1 MANNCSLKFNET
13 KVYTNLKA
21 EVGNDDVLFNSL
33 MSAVIDGSRPSGF
46 NKEFETYYVNNYG
59 SIPNTNDESKEVAT
73 AIQNFYKNRNFNVN
87 EHTTDSAFI
96 SDVKSKGYTSTA
108 AKTCGIR
115 TTGNLMLAFYHN
127 DLIKG
132 RLEEHAEDRK
142 DNLANRVI
150 NRMFGAVAKNI
161 LETRKIE
168 ATKEEI
174 AKVRK
179 QLMNTKSNDF
189 IKIEE
194 EVSKYTPQLRNQFAT
209 LKDMLSDKVKY
220 FTEVFQGDD
229 RLGEIRFKKDDEIS
243 QQEVN
248 WNESYSIEDDEALNL
263 DDAADNGSNSEK
275 DTTTARWEDNGTK
288 SDFMKDFSFAVR
300 SYLSTIPKLSSTEVS
315 ADGKYQ
321 YDKSNP
327 LGMVDYM
334 DFKSV
339 DNAIKGDIETT
350 NIDAFLKKLEDVAES
365 NKEYAGLAYLA
376 NDLRKKPDFAYKVFQ
391 VYRRRTMRK
400 QQARIDDNTV
410 IPVRSNTRADKLETL
425 RINYLNDIKSTALN
439 IMIEDTKDILESIKT
454 KIKDYKALQKTKG
467 FDLNK
472 EALSADI
479 INAIASR
486 LKQYYPSL
494 DKAAIE
500 RFARLNGK
508 VDGKAPNIANNLTQ
522 LYGYLENTAKYANE
536 TLTNKKYLDN
546 KFKEANKIEDKK
558 ARKEA
563 LDSVREAYKQG
574 YLSTNTK
581 TYALELAKA
590 LAPYSV
596 VNIDSNST
604 NALGNQSADQ
614 INDSMI
620 TNFLN
625 AIKATLTEEQK
636 DGTKVSTELINYG
649 KYKFQGVQYNLSGIL
664 MEHRNENGAIIN
676 YGLFYKDKDG
686 NIQITNY
693 ARDMVNISLFDGAGN
708 PNTKDNVLYSGMSK
722 GDYVYT
728 GFAQYFNAEQNP
740 NMLMGDYFMRIPS
753 DAPKNFVVHAPR
765 YKVDGLFSKMH
776 AIRNAKGEVIGK
788 EVSVDD
794 INENHPIV
802 QQFKNI
808 FKQELLDMANFI
820 NIVFEVKENIE
831 TLEDGTVVDQRGRI
845 VFNNDNTPMFKKG
858 WGLDAE
864 SARRVFA
871 NYHIGKGHKHFIE
884 KKGDGWAFNG
894 LLFKDDRFVLTDYK
908 TGTTTKYGDS
918 LLKYLFPSLYGGAR
932 DGFIPFTINANG
944 EVELNLTADQEAMIT
959 RMVKGFVT
967 DYSNN
972 AIARMSEYKDLDIN
986 NLINEK
992 NSIDF
997 ALNHRLMYI
1006 AFNDVFEGDTKFY
1019 KDTQTFLKRSKE
1031 SQASGV
1037 PYGFVDTSLDLRE
1050 NSTIVQGA
1058 FLNTPEVQARL
1069 KAIGLDVQQKTKFN
1083 GITIKNTVRTSEECK
1098 VAKTYPDGR
1107 IEGEDGILVKDLV
1120 KNAKL
1125 TLEQARDLMGGPIL
1139 YKPDG
1144 TPELNKDKSCRRSG
1158 GFSNTTVNDAQ
1169 SYITFEEWIRRI
1181 AGRGQLN
1188 DYLPLIEAIQDESKE
1203 IPADL
1208 LKKFVQVQ
1216 KNFYY
1221 DQYYDEK
1228 LNTIAP
1234 RQIKNAEFVLVPRF
1248 IRGTQLEQ
1256 VYNAMKDNNIDQLNT
1271 EETSKAGKA
1280 RVLTIFDEKTGEV
1293 TEEHLKDFNNKAE
1306 DYRDEYDYNHLYT
1319 QQETPQHMNAKNK
1332 AGIQIMKKI
1341 LDNIAR
1347 NSPLYAY
1354 KEDFF
1359 NMYVANIKD
1368 SFNNLVDELKIPI
1381 DKDGNIKF
1389 DESGNITG
1397 LDMQVFFDKLKDECM
1412 RLGLDS
1418 NMMDFVT
1425 LNASMPIAPNGCPNP
1440 VMPTY
1445 LSNVIN
1451 KLESISQAMF
1461 NSAITR
1467 QELPGFHAAQ
1477 ITNVGFKAT
1486 KDQVSYSKE
1495 LKYHPNGERYI
1506 EIMLP
1511 KSNFGFAKNADGTYK
1526 DVDEVRDKDG
1536 NLIGGLLKQLQ
1547 DAHLDTLI
1555 GYRIPTEGKQSVCVM
1570 KVVGFLDD
1578 AQGST
1583 IVVPDDWVSQTGSD
1597 FDIDSV
1603 YGIQYNTYIGRD
1615 GNIKRATWKDTV
1627 TENDWLNYIRR
1638 ETGLKLSGIDN
1649 ETFENIKTE
1658 AKASTKAEARD
1669 ARKAEIEEIKN
1680 KFDEIESEAYF
1691 NLDDNT
1697 KEVIKLIHEKINE
1710 AYGAKPSKAKYQEQL
1725 EVEIATLS
1733 DRLEDFKDT
1742 YIEEELDAIKDYI
1755 EAKNQI
1761 LNNVIN
1767 GFELS
1772 DDFDYNAIK
1781 SEKIKSA
1788 IKAYKDEQLRL
1799 AKQVAK
1805 GSRLLQFEAY
1815 KKKFDSDVI
1824 GNNSR
1829 QARNNRLLDD
1839 MIHILRANESL
1850 EENLSRSNFESIIA
1864 ARDKVMN
1871 PIVKEVRESRS
1882 PYDFLDQA
1890 AYQEDV
1896 MSGAKLKAFSVTR
1909 DTFCS
1914 VCNTVRPRIADNY
1927 VVKIA
1932 YSKDKYNLK
1941 ELKKRF
1947 EKVEE
1952 TDEGYVVTHNTLG
1965 WTNDNKNVDGYIL
1978 TAYSSQTTA
1987 HILDA
1992 VKEGAIPN
2000 VNDFTFAVYKT
2011 LVDIGS
2017 NYDTAVGF
2025 IMQPAITRIVN
2036 AYNANKSIYSDKH
2049 NKPIEEAIASLGKEI
2064 LNAYHIKTDKMNLD
2078 DIVARVNALLGVKY
2092 SLDKHNDITLSP
2104 DELAKRLLNNDS
2116 RPVKENKY
2124 IKHNTYSGLIDYND
2138 NSVFVFGSNP
2148 LGINGNPSKGT
2159 GGAALV
2165 ALNQGRVQQGEIMD
2179 NTISN
2184 NGRAYGLTTVK
2195 APNAR
2200 NNKGNQLS
2208 IEEIT
2213 NNIKKLY
2220 QYANNNK
2227 DKTFKVAY
2235 TDGKLLN
2242 GHSIEEL
2249 VNAFINAGEIP
2260 NNVLFSDTLNKYFVK
2275 QTNINKENIN
2285 NIATDWTV
2293 LFAYNDLAKLSNK
2306 IGDTARVCNPDR
2318 FGAKQSIF
2326 ATRKVFNDIADL
2338 IEDENPALV
2347 VGTSSI
2353 VNSIYAGYD
2362 PNKGLRSYITSD
2374 AKSAYPS
2381 LNAFLKYAS
2390 APSIL
2395 VNRMLF
2401 DTEQDNFRIANR
2413 AIEVINGSNNVT
2425 EKDYKGF
2432 TQYILNTA
2440 YKQTDAVV
2448 CNYTYDIEK
2457 KQTVV
2462 NKEVD
2467 ETDEALRIMGYGC
2480 TPDFTFNVKDVT
2492 NPTQEEVDTWSKL
2505 SPAQKISWLKANS
2518 VDAGIFNYINT
2529 NLFNEYEM
2537 NRDGQS
2543 RQTIRF
2549 NEDAIDSE
2557 TAYNLFDTAFSSDNP
2572 LVKLAAMDMIKYAF
2586 VAEGF
2591 KIGRGAIN
2599 KCIKND
2605 ALRDENTFVQY
2616 NGSRTSVVAQIKAQI
2631 DNAVAR
2637 TDLIEQYLRTDP
2649 GVTNVPHKFMNKKY
2663 SSMFKTVTRGM
2674 YEFSLNDKNNA
2685 IEFGFARESN
2695 SKVVPIQFN
2704 DYIYITK
2711 KEGNES
2717 VTKLYKIV
2725 SPAPGIGFAYPLN
2738 SLEAGEDR
2746 EVSINNANNSV
2757 PLPSYYEAVIE
2768 NLMSDDTDYTLEQ
2781 LNELYKKHIAT
2792 TKVNKVKA
2800 VTHFDIMAD
2809 ANNDNGGAKD
2819 AINKI
2824 IKTFNNYEGN
2834 RIFIQNMY
2842 LYGKTKYDSFTPPI
2856 HVEGETISND
2866 GESISINGNFLFRRA
2881 TKVSIESHNI
2891 RTGEH
2896 IEEKPQMVEIVRET
2910 PMASSREE
2918 VTLGSA
2924 SSKLEQSLRT
2934 TTDSFEK
2941 NIVKELNRRS
2951 GLGDIEAG
2959 KLMRQLRGEG
2969 FEQSTKGYK
2978 EFKDSVFY
2986 SGYAYLKHKVNST
2999 LGKFNQFYRD
3009 ENGNYFAINSP
3020 EVIEAIKNNPDLQR
3034 QFLEALADANAII
3047 DKFGIINQIKADEI
3061 ENPTLKFY
3069 IEEMQKMIKELSNT
3083 SVIDDAE
3090 VKFGIDYLQKLS
3102 NDPNIQ
3108 NGIVSI
3114 WDGFHSSG
3122 WLDAWFGDL
3131 QEQGN
3136 SLVQVVTRKVM
3147 ADIHAKESQSKD
3159 FAVAFGKHFE
3169 DIKARAAK
3177 VGASV
3182 DLNKIFDKN
3191 GNIVRNYT
3199 DKFVEDIKELKRNV
3213 AKARV
3218 NVQENP
3224 MEYIQA
3230 KHKLDK
3236 FLLDH
3241 VNREYVDSYYQKL
3254 YNEDEFIINN
3264 HPQIYSE
3271 YVKLRETI
3279 RQINSRRIDGVLSK
3293 EFEDKLVELR
3303 TKIDDLTSQFIGND
3317 YKPAYEY
3324 GFPGIERAPDDSII
3338 VINQELYDNARKQ
3351 SLNDAIQL
3359 DQYLRRIKDIKEEYT
3374 AKEEKEGFRDM
3385 LDKMLNIIDNA
3396 EVRDSNGKVTTPAS
3410 QLDTNKEYK
3419 KAKEWIANNAHWS
3432 VDDILKVQIEDAYKK
3447 LGITS
3452 GKASKARKLIKEKL
3466 TKGEQI
3472 YDEFGNIDASKFTNT
3487 EIAKIKEDVERNY
3500 GTTNTSLFSDRN
3512 LINSAELTNE
3522 AAPSEFFKMLNSGG
3536 RSNPEY
3542 QKIITKIN
3550 DITRKYYNSAAKIVE
3565 TSKMSIEDLKT
3576 LADLYDELDKTKK
3589 KIKTKYGYDVYEAYS
3604 EYAKENV
3611 NEKAYYDEE
3620 GEAKKRT
3627 EPEFYT
3633 LWKRVNIRYEVLR
3646 DEKGKIVIDETTGKA
3661 VYDLTKAPKPNHWLY
3676 TTIAPNDA
3684 YWKDLNKRDPKE
3696 AARQKKEVEDK
3707 TKAQEFLS
3715 NTLETINTPQYYKAK
3730 NAALAKGI
3738 DYYKEWYD
3746 NNHVYNPFTHA
3757 YEALPIW
3764 NRTRVI
3770 PSIDNGEY
3778 SPNWT
3783 QTTLTPK
3790 AHYKNP
3796 NYIESYTDNENY
3808 KTVETDD
3815 KNGTTHVPGY
3825 DNNLGLNEYE
3835 QEAKQYIQDTL
3846 MQFAKTETAKR
3857 AIASGMAPH
3866 RVKKAEHDAKWAA
3879 KQAKEF
3885 IGFSDM
3891 LPSGKDSWYEKID
3904 YSEDRTIDMPMLMT
3918 QLKNKESVDLD
3929 NIRSTKPK
3937 RETYTSDE
3945 AYEKDLEAYQKRM
3958 DEATKKNEEI
3968 HQKLLDRDYIG
3979 AIQDFISAAGHY
3991 NAIQDNKQ
3999 LLFYTHRML
4008 SKMKAYDTNLGW
4020 NNLRKDSQTST
4031 SDETS
4036 YIEKADTRLQ
4046 EQFDNWV
4053 RRLVYDQYKIPQNK
4067 LTRNASMLQSF
4078 TSAKFMMLN
4087 FTGAIGNITIG
4098 ESAIAGEYIAKEY
4111 FTPTGWLKGKNMWR
4125 QAVPSFIRGMAN
4137 EDSTTLA
4144 DALVKFMNIVDFDE
4158 VNNRPTVHL
4167 DADTILNKIR
4177 DFMYSPNS
4185 MGEHFMQN
4193 GAMFSMFFDNRMV
4206 KVPDAESNGRLGYE
4220 AMTWEQY
4227 KNKFH
4232 EYAMKNIIGG
4242 NEELLNKYETFKK
4255 NILADDNKKKEY
4267 IWNRRDINTEFANLY
4282 LTKEQKKQFIA
4293 ERKKLEK
4300 EAKVKFEELPTVM
4313 DQLDLKDGR
4322 LAFKEGSILAELQAK
4337 SQDKEV
4343 GDGYMFLGYMKGK
4356 VISVNKKIHGVYDK
4370 LGAAQL
4376 EKQWWGSLAMQYH
4389 KHIYPGVMKHYRRKG
4404 YFNEERGT
4412 KEVGCAPALF
4422 DFLTTPIRQLRYE
4435 KEMSDG
4441 QVEALE
4447 SLQVLLKGYAEFAM
4461 NLQTNWQLMPKWQ
4474 RASIERA
4481 AGDVVG
4487 ALGGVCTAL
4496 AVRCIW
4502 DDDDLKN
4509 SLWGNLM
4516 LYEADDLTTQSM
4528 MYNMLFLPQQFDQ
4541 LWSSPIAGVTA
4552 GKDIMSACNNIAAYV
4567 MDDDY
4572 DPNYT
4577 SGRYAGQNKI
4587 LVKLGRQIP
4596 IYRSLNN
4603 LATLDKANSYYK
4615 TGDNLLTLINVK
4627 DWANDIRGTSSLER

>member
-46 NKEFETYYVNNYG
+46 NKEFEIYYANNYG

-150 NRMFGAVAKNI
+150 NRMLGAVATNI
-161 LETRKIE
+161 LEARKVE

-189 IKIEE
+189 VKLED
-194 EVSKYTPQLRNQFAT
+194 EVSKTTPQLRNQFAT

-220 FTEVFQGDD
+220 FTQVIQTDD
-229 RLGEIRFKKDDEIS
+229 RLGEIRFKKDDDLS
-243 QQEVN
+243 QQEAD
-248 WNESYSIEDDEALNL
+248 WSESFDIEDDDDLNL
-263 DDAADNGSNSEK
+263 NNAADNASNNEK

-334 DFKSV
+334 DFKVVNS
-339 DNAIKGDIETT
+339 AIRGDIETT
-350 NIDAFLKKLEDVAES
+350 NIDAFLKKLEDIAES
-365 NKEYAGLAYLA
+365 NKEYAGLAYLD
-376 NDLRKKPDFAYKVFQ
+376 NDLKKKPDFAYKLFQ
-391 VYRRRTMRK
+391 VYRRRTIRK
-400 QQARIDDNTV
+400 QQVRIDDNAVSPT
-410 IPVRSNTRADKLETL
+410 RSNNRADKLETL

-439 IMIEDTKDILESIKT
+439 IMIEDTNDILGVIKT
-454 KIKDYKALQKTKG
+454 KIDDYKKLQKTKG

-472 EALSADI
+472 QALSADI
-479 INAIASR
+479 INTIASR

-536 TLTNKKYLDN
+536 TLSNKRYLDN
-546 KFKEANKIEDKK
+546 RFKETNKIKDKK
-558 ARKEA
+558 AKKEA
-563 LDSVREAYKQG
+563 LANVREAYKQG

-581 TYALELAKA
+581 AYALELAKS

-625 AIKATLTEEQK
+625 AVKATLTEQQK

-664 MEHRNENGAIIN
+664 MEHRNENGAVIN
-676 YGLFYKDKDG
+676 YGLFYKDKNG

-740 NMLMGDYFMRIPS
+740 KMLMGDYFMRIPS

-776 AIRNAKGEVIGK
+776 AIRNVKGEVIAK

-794 INENHPIV
+794 INETHPIV
-802 QQFKNI
+802 QQFRNI
-808 FKQELLDMANFI
+808 FKQELLDMVNFI
-820 NIVFEVKENIE
+820 NIVFETNSLGQIKYND
-831 TLEDGTVVDQRGRI
+831 DGSPI
-845 VFNNDNTPMFKKG
+845 FKKG

-871 NYHIGKGHKHFIE
+871 NYHIAKGHKHFIE

-908 TGTTTKYGDS
+908 TGKTTKYGDK
-918 LLKYLFPSLYGGAR
+918 LLEYLFPSLYGGAR
-932 DGFIPFTINANG
+932 DGFIPFTTNANG
-944 EVELNLTADQEAMIT
+944 EVELNLSADQEAMII

-972 AIARMSEYKDLDIN
+972 SITRMSEYKDLDIN

-1006 AFNDVFEGDTKFY
+1006 AFNDIFEGDTKFY
-1019 KDTQTFLKRSKE
+1019 RDSQTFLKRSKE

-1037 PYGFVDTSLDLRE
+1037 PYGFVDTSLDLRK

-1058 FLNTPEVQARL
+1058 FLNTPEIQARL

-1107 IEGEDGILVKDLV
+1107 VEGEDGILVKDLV

-1125 TLEQARDLMGGPIL
+1125 TLEQARDLMGGPIV
-1139 YKPDG
+1139 YDNNGKPKLNDDG
-1144 TPELNKDKSCRRSG
+1144 SYRRSG
-1158 GFSNTTVNDAQ
+1158 GFSNTTINDAQ

-1188 DYLPLIEAIQDESKE
+1188 EYLPLIEAIQDESKE

-1221 DQYYDEK
+1221 DQYYDKE
-1228 LNTIAP
+1228 LNTIAA

-1256 VYNAMKDNNIDQLNT
+1256 VYKAMKDNNIDQLNT

-1280 RVLTIFDEKTGEV
+1280 RILTIFDEKTGEV

-1306 DYRDEYDYNHLYT
+1306 DYLEEYDYNHLYT

-1341 LDNIAR
+1341 LDNIDS
-1347 NSPLYAY
+1347 NSPLHAY

-1368 SFNNLVDELKIPI
+1368 SFNKLVNELKIPL

-1389 DESGNITG
+1389 DEAGNITG
-1397 LDMQVFFDKLKDECM
+1397 VDMQVFFDKLKDECM

-1425 LNASMPIAPNGCPNP
+1425 LNASMPIAANGCPNP

-1445 LSNVIN
+1445 LSNVVN

-1486 KDQVSYSKE
+1486 KDQVSYSKQ

-1511 KSNFGFAKNADGTYK
+1511 ASNFGFAKNADGTYK
-1526 DVDEVRDKDG
+1526 KSKEE
-1536 NLIGGLLKQLQ
+1536 LLKELQ
-1547 DAHLDTLI
+1547 AAGLDTLI

-1603 YGIQYNTYIGRD
+1603 YGIQYNTYID
-1615 GNIKRATWKDTV
+1615 KHGNIRKQSYSDELDIYDYANYVNRHLEKADKIKDKSV
-1627 TENDWLNYIRR
+1627 REAFEKLNKEIDEQFEKSRKELAEEETQAYDALSDETKELVKAAHKAFESQAVKNPETGKLTKDSYLKQLQFVADYIR
-1638 ETGLKLSGIDN
+1638 TN
-1649 ETFENIKTE
+1649 KT
-1658 AKASTKAEARD
+1658 
-1669 ARKAEIEEIKN
+1669 
-1680 KFDEIESEAYF
+1680 
-1691 NLDDNT
+1691 NLDAADDNFIS
-1697 KEVIKLIHEKINE
+1697 VHEDMVDSISNE
-1710 AYGAKPSKAKYQEQL
+1710 YIDKKTFKSGKAKEILQARIDKFNKAAKKLGIMSYKEYLAQN
-1725 EVEIATLS
+1725 VE
-1733 DRLEDFKDT
+1733 
-1742 YIEEELDAIKDYI
+1742 DANTR
-1755 EAKNQI
+1755 E
-1761 LNNVIN
+1761 
-1767 GFELS
+1767 
-1772 DDFDYNAIK
+1772 
-1781 SEKIKSA
+1781 
-1788 IKAYKDEQLRL
+1788 
-1799 AKQVAK
+1799 
-1805 GSRLLQFEAY
+1805 
-1815 KKKFDSDVI
+1815 
-1824 GNNSR
+1824 
-1829 QARNNRLLDD
+1829 ARNNRLLDD
-1839 MIHILRANESL
+1839 MIHILQDNESL

-1871 PIVKEVRESRS
+1871 PIVKEVREARS

-1914 VCNTVRPRIADNY
+1914 VCNTVHPHITDKY
-1927 VVKIA
+1927 TIKVA
-1932 YSKDKYNLK
+1932 YSKDKYNLE
-1941 ELKKRF
+1941 ELQKRF

-1952 TDEGYVVTHNTLG
+1952 TNEGYVVTHNTLG

-2011 LVDIGS
+2011 LADIGS

-2025 IMQPAITRIVN
+2025 IMQPAITTIVN

-2049 NKPIEEAIASLGKEI
+2049 NKPIEEAIKSTGRAI
-2064 LNAYHIKTDKMNLD
+2064 LESYHINTDKMNLGEIID
-2078 DIVARVNALLGVKY
+2078 RVNGLLGTKY

-2104 DELAKRLLNNDS
+2104 DELAKRLLNDKN
-2116 RPVKENKY
+2116 RPVK
-2124 IKHNTYSGLIDYND
+2124 G
-2138 NSVFVFGSNP
+2138 SV
-2148 LGINGNPSKGT
+2148 
-2159 GGAALV
+2159 
-2165 ALNQGRVQQGEIMD
+2165 
-2179 NTISN
+2179 
-2184 NGRAYGLTTVK
+2184 
-2195 APNAR
+2195 
-2200 NNKGNQLS
+2200 
-2208 IEEIT
+2208 
-2213 NNIKKLY
+2213 Y
-2220 QYANNNK
+2220 Q
-2227 DKTFKVAY
+2227 
-2235 TDGKLLN
+2235 
-2242 GHSIEEL
+2242 H
-2249 VNAFINAGEIP
+2249 
-2260 NNVLFSDTLNKYFVK
+2260 
-2275 QTNINKENIN
+2275 
-2285 NIATDWTV
+2285 DWAV
-2293 LFAYNDLAKLSNK
+2293 LFAYKDIAKLADK
-2306 IGDTARVCNPDR
+2306 IGSTARVCNPDR

-2353 VNSIYAGYD
+2353 VSSIYAGYD

-2448 CNYTYDIEK
+2448 CNYTYDVEK

-2462 NKEVD
+2462 NKEID

-2480 TPDFTFNVKDVT
+2480 TPDFTFDVKDVT
-2492 NPTQEEVDTWSKL
+2492 NPTQEEVDAWSKL

-2549 NEDAIDSE
+2549 NEDAVDNE

-2572 LVKLAAMDMIKYAF
+2572 LVKLAAMDMVKYAF

-2599 KCIKND
+2599 KCIKNT
-2605 ALRDENTFVQY
+2605 ALRDENTFVQF
-2616 NGSRTSVVAQIKAQI
+2616 NGARTSIIAQIKAQV
-2631 DNAVAR
+2631 DNAVSR
-2637 TDLIEQYLRTDP
+2637 TDLVEQYLRSDP
-2649 GVTNVPHKFMNKKY
+2649 GVSNVPHKFMNKKY
-2663 SSMFKTVTRGM
+2663 SSMFETVTRGM
-2674 YEFSLNDKNNA
+2674 YEFSLDDKDNA

-2695 SKVVPIQFN
+2695 AEFVPIQFN
-2704 DYIYITK
+2704 NYIYITK

-2717 VTKLYKIV
+2717 VTRLYKIV
-2725 SPAPGIGFAYPLN
+2725 SPDLGSGIGFAYPLN
-2738 SLEAGEDR
+2738 GLEAGEDR

-2757 PLPSYYEAVIE
+2757 PLPSYYEAVID
-2768 NLMSDDTDYTLEQ
+2768 NLMNSEVADYTLDE
-2781 LNELYKKHIAT
+2781 LNELYKKHVAT

-2800 VTHFDIMAD
+2800 VTHFDIMSD

-2856 HVEGETISND
+2856 HVEGETISNG
-2866 GESISINGNFLFRRA
+2866 GEPISINGNFLFRRA

-2896 IEEKPQMVEIVRET
+2896 IEEKPQLVEIVREI

-2999 LGKFNQFYRD
+2999 LGKFSQFYRD

-3020 EVIEAIKNNPDLQR
+3020 EVINVIKNNPALQR
-3034 QFLEALADANAII
+3034 QFLETLADANAIV

-3069 IEEMQKMIKELSNT
+3069 IDEMQKMIKELSN
-3083 SVIDDAE
+3083 SSIIDDAE
-3090 VKFGIDYLQKLS
+3090 VKFGLDYLQKLS

-3108 NGIVSI
+3108 NGLISI
-3114 WDGFHSSG
+3114 YDGFHSSG

-3147 ADIHAKESQSKD
+3147 ADIRAKESQAKD
-3159 FAVAFGKHFE
+3159 FAIAFGKHFE
-3169 DIKARAAK
+3169 DIKAIAAK
-3177 VGASV
+3177 VGASI
-3182 DLNKIFDKN
+3182 DINKIFDKN

-3271 YVKLRETI
+3271 YVKLREAI
-3279 RQINSRRIDGVLSK
+3279 RQINSRRIDGVLNK

-3303 TKIDDLTSQFIGND
+3303 TKINDLTSQFIGNE
-3317 YKPAYEY
+3317 YKPDFRE
-3324 GFPGIERAPDDSII
+3324 GFPGTSKAPDESII
-3338 VINQELYDNARKQ
+3338 ITNQEVYDNARKL
-3351 SLNDAIQL
+3351 SLNDAVQL
-3359 DQYLRRIKDIKEEYT
+3359 NQYLRRIKDIKEEYT

-3432 VDDILKVQIEDAYKK
+3432 VDDVLKVRIEDAYKK
-3447 LGITS
+3447 LGITNF
-3452 GKASKARKLIKEKL
+3452 KASKARAFIKDKLA
-3466 TKGEQI
+3466 KGEQI

-3487 EIAKIKEDVERNY
+3487 EIAAIKEDVERNY
-3500 GTTNTSLFSDRN
+3500 GTNNTSLFSDRN
-3512 LINSAELTNE
+3512 LINSAEPTNE

-3536 RSNPEY
+3536 MTNPEY
-3542 QKIITKIN
+3542 QEIITKIN
-3550 DITRKYYNSAAKIVE
+3550 NITRKYYNSAAKIVE
-3565 TSKMSIEDLKT
+3565 TSKMSIEDLKA
-3576 LADLYDELDKTKK
+3576 LGDLYDELDKTKK
-3589 KIKTKYGYDVYEAYS
+3589 HKGKGSYDAYQAYS
-3604 EYAKENV
+3604 KYAKENV
-3611 NEKAYYDEE
+3611 NEQAYYSEE
-3620 GEAKKRT
+3620 DEAKKRT

-3633 LWKRVNIRYEVLR
+3633 LWKRVNARYEVLR
-3646 DEKGKIVIDETTGKA
+3646 DKKGKIVIDETTGKA
-3661 VYDLTKAPKPNHWLY
+3661 VYDLTKAPTPNHWLY

-3684 YWKDLNKRDPKE
+3684 YWEDLNKDNPKE

-3738 DYYKEWYD
+3738 AYYKEWYD

-3796 NYIESYTDNENY
+3796 NYIEGYTDNENY

-3846 MQFAKTETAKR
+3846 MSFAKTETAKR

-3866 RVKKAEHDAKWAA
+3866 RAKKAEHDAKWAA

-3937 RETYTSDE
+3937 RETYASDE
-3945 AYEKDLEAYQKRM
+3945 AYEKDLEAYQKRI

-4008 SKMKAYDTNLGW
+4008 GKMKAYDTNLGW

-4067 LTRNASMLQSF
+4067 LTRTASMLQSF

-4087 FTGAIGNITIG
+4087 ITGGIGNITVG

-4125 QAVPSFIRGMAN
+4125 HAIPSFIRGMAN

-4167 DADTILNKIR
+4167 DADTVLNKIR

-4232 EYAMKNIIGG
+4232 EYAMRNIIGG

-4255 NILADDNKKKEY
+4255 DILADDNKKKEY
-4267 IWNRRDINTEFANLY
+4267 VWNRRDINTEFANLY
-4282 LTKEQKKQFIA
+4282 LTKEQKKQFIT

-4313 DQLDLKDGR
+4313 DQVDLKDGR

-4337 SQDKEV
+4337 SKDKEV

-4412 KEVGCAPALF
+4412 KEIGCAPALF
-4422 DFLTTPIRQLRYE
+4422 DFLTTPIRKLRYE

-4441 QVEALE
+4441 QVEVLE

-4487 ALGGVCTAL
+4487 ALGGICTAL

-4516 LYEADDLTTQSM
+4516 LYEADELTTQSM

-4552 GKDIMSACNNIAAYV
+4552 GKDIMAACNNIAAYV

-4587 LVKLGRQIP
+4587 IVKLGRQIP

-4615 TGDNLLTLINVK
+4615 TGDNLLTLINIK

>member
-46 NKEFETYYVNNYG
+46 NKEFETYYANNYG

-73 AIQNFYKNRNFNVN
+73 AIKNFYKNRNFNVN

-150 NRMFGAVAKNI
+150 NRMLGAVATNI
-161 LETRKIE
+161 LEARKVE

-189 IKIEE
+189 IKLED
-194 EVSKYTPQLRNQFAT
+194 EVSKTTPQLRNQFAT

-220 FTEVFQGDD
+220 FTQVIQTDD
-229 RLGEIRFKKDDEIS
+229 RLGEIRFKKDDDLS
-243 QQEVN
+243 QQEAD
-248 WNESYSIEDDEALNL
+248 WSESFDIEDNDDLNL
-263 DDAADNGSNSEK
+263 NNAADNASNNEK

-321 YDKSNP
+321 YNKINP

-334 DFKSV
+334 DFKVVNS
-339 DNAIKGDIETT
+339 AIRGDIETT
-350 NIDAFLKKLEDVAES
+350 NIDAFLKKLEDIAKS

-376 NDLRKKPDFAYKVFQ
+376 NDLKKKPDFAYKLFQ
-391 VYRRRTMRK
+391 VYRRRTIRK
-400 QQARIDDNTV
+400 QQVRIDDNSVSPT
-410 IPVRSNTRADKLETL
+410 RSNNRADKLETL

-439 IMIEDTKDILESIKT
+439 IMIEDTNDILGAIKT
-454 KIKDYKALQKTKG
+454 KIDDYKTLQKTKG

-472 EALSADI
+472 QALSADI

-508 VDGKAPNIANNLTQ
+508 VDGKTPNIANNLTQ

-536 TLTNKKYLDN
+536 TLNNKRNLDN
-546 KFKEANKIEDKK
+546 RFKEANKIKDKK
-558 ARKEA
+558 AKKEA

-581 TYALELAKA
+581 AYALELAKS

-625 AIKATLTEEQK
+625 AVKATLTEQQK
-636 DGTKVSTELINYG
+636 DGSKVSTELINYG

-664 MEHRNENGAIIN
+664 MEHRDENGAVIN

-728 GFAQYFNAEQNP
+728 GFAQYFNTEQNP
-740 NMLMGDYFMRIPS
+740 KMLMGDYFMRIPS

-776 AIRNAKGEVIGK
+776 AIKNAKGEVIAK

-802 QQFKNI
+802 QQFRNI
-808 FKQELLDMANFI
+808 FKQELLDMVNFI
-820 NIVFEVKENIE
+820 NIVFEVKENTE
-831 TLEDGTVVDQRGRI
+831 TLKDGTVVDQRGRI

-908 TGTTTKYGDS
+908 TGTTTKYGDD

-932 DGFIPFTINANG
+932 DGFIPFTTNANG

-972 AIARMSEYKDLDIN
+972 AITRMSEYKDLDIN

-1006 AFNDVFEGDTKFY
+1006 AFNDIFEGDTKFY

-1050 NSTIVQGA
+1050 NSTIIQGA
-1058 FLNTPEVQARL
+1058 FLNTPEVQSRL

-1098 VAKTYPDGR
+1098 VAKTYPDGKV
-1107 IEGEDGILVKDLV
+1107 EGEDGILVKDLV

-1125 TLEQARDLMGGPIL
+1125 TLDQARDLMGGPIM
-1139 YKPDG
+1139 YDNNGKPKLNADG
-1144 TPELNKDKSCRRSG
+1144 SYRRSG
-1158 GFSNTTVNDAQ
+1158 GFSNTTINDAQ

-1221 DQYYDEK
+1221 DQYYDDK

-1256 VYNAMKDNNIDQLNT
+1256 VYEAMKANKIDQLNT

-1306 DYRDEYDYNHLYT
+1306 DYSEEYDYNHLYT

-1341 LDNIAR
+1341 LDNIDS
-1347 NSPLYAY
+1347 NSPLHDY

-1368 SFNNLVDELKIPI
+1368 SFNKLVDELKISL
-1381 DKDGNIKF
+1381 DEDGNIKF

-1397 LDMQVFFDKLKDECM
+1397 VDMQVFFDKLKDECM

-1425 LNASMPIAPNGCPNP
+1425 LNASMPIAANGCPNP

-1445 LSNVIN
+1445 LSNVVN

-1511 KSNFGFAKNADGTYK
+1511 ASNFGFAKNADGTYK
-1526 DVDEVRDKDG
+1526 KSKEE
-1536 NLIGGLLKQLQ
+1536 LLKELQ
-1547 DAHLDTLI
+1547 DAGLDTLI

-1627 TENDWLNYIRR
+1627 TENDWLNYVRR
-1638 ETGLKLSGIDN
+1638 ETGLRLSGIDN
-1649 ETFENIKTE
+1649 EKFENIKAD

-1669 ARKAEIEEIKN
+1669 ARKAEIAEIKN
-1680 KFDEIESEAYF
+1680 RFDEIESEAYF
-1691 NLDDNT
+1691 NLDDDT

-1710 AYGAKPSKAKYQEQL
+1710 AYGTKPSKAKYQEQL
-1725 EVEIATLS
+1725 EVEISTLTG
-1733 DRLEDFKDT
+1733 RLEEFKDI

-1755 EAKNQI
+1755 EAKKQI

-1799 AKQVAK
+1799 AKQIARS
-1805 GSRLLQFEAY
+1805 SRLLQFEAY

-1824 GNNSR
+1824 GNNTR
-1829 QARNNRLLDD
+1829 EARNNRLLDD
-1839 MIHILRANESL
+1839 MIHILQANESL

-1871 PIVKEVRESRS
+1871 PVVKEVREARS

-1914 VCNTVRPRIADNY
+1914 VCNTVHPHITDKY
-1927 VVKIA
+1927 TIKVA
-1932 YSKDKYNLK
+1932 YSKDKYNLE
-1941 ELKKRF
+1941 ELQKRF

-2011 LVDIGS
+2011 LADIGS

-2025 IMQPAITRIVN
+2025 IMQPAITKIVN

-2049 NKPIEEAIASLGKEI
+2049 NKPIEEAIRSLGKEI
-2064 LNAYHIKTDKMNLD
+2064 LNTYHINTDKMNLGE
-2078 DIVARVNALLGVKY
+2078 IVARVNGLLGTKY
-2092 SLDKHNDITLSP
+2092 SLDKHNDIILSP
-2104 DELAKRLLNNDS
+2104 DELAKRLLNDKN
-2116 RPVKENKY
+2116 RPVK
-2124 IKHNTYSGLIDYND
+2124 
-2138 NSVFVFGSNP
+2138 V
-2148 LGINGNPSKGT
+2148 
-2159 GGAALV
+2159 
-2165 ALNQGRVQQGEIMD
+2165 
-2179 NTISN
+2179 
-2184 NGRAYGLTTVK
+2184 
-2195 APNAR
+2195 
-2200 NNKGNQLS
+2200 S
-2208 IEEIT
+2208 I
-2213 NNIKKLY
+2213 Y
-2220 QYANNNK
+2220 Q
-2227 DKTFKVAY
+2227 
-2235 TDGKLLN
+2235 
-2242 GHSIEEL
+2242 H
-2249 VNAFINAGEIP
+2249 
-2260 NNVLFSDTLNKYFVK
+2260 
-2275 QTNINKENIN
+2275 
-2285 NIATDWTV
+2285 DWGV
-2293 LFAYNDLAKLSNK
+2293 LFAYNDLAKLSDK
-2306 IGDTARVCNPDR
+2306 IGSTARVCNPDR

-2362 PNKGLRSYITSD
+2362 PTKGLRSYITSN

-2432 TQYILNTA
+2432 TQYILNAA

-2448 CNYTYDIEK
+2448 NNYTYDVEK
-2457 KQTVV
+2457 KQTIV
-2462 NKEVD
+2462 NKEFD

-2492 NPTQEEVDTWSKL
+2492 NPTQEEVNAWSKL
-2505 SPAQKISWLKANS
+2505 SPAQKISWLKSNS

-2549 NEDAIDSE
+2549 NEDAVDNE

-2572 LVKLAAMDMIKYAF
+2572 LVKLAAMDMVKYAF

-2599 KCIKND
+2599 KCIKNT
-2605 ALRDENTFVQY
+2605 ALRDENTFVQF
-2616 NGSRTSVVAQIKAQI
+2616 NGARTSIIAQIKAQV
-2631 DNAVAR
+2631 DNAVSR
-2637 TDLIEQYLRTDP
+2637 TDLVEQYLRSDP
-2649 GVTNVPHKFMNKKY
+2649 GVSNVPHKFMNKKY
-2663 SSMFKTVTRGM
+2663 SSMFETVTRGM
-2674 YEFSLNDKNNA
+2674 YEFSLDDKDNA

-2695 SKVVPIQFN
+2695 AEFVPIQFN
-2704 DYIYITK
+2704 NYIYITK

-2717 VTKLYKIV
+2717 VTRLYKIV
-2725 SPAPGIGFAYPLN
+2725 SPDLGSGIGFAYPLN
-2738 SLEAGEDR
+2738 GLEAGEDR

-2757 PLPSYYEAVIE
+2757 PLPSYYEAVID
-2768 NLMSDDTDYTLEQ
+2768 NLMNSEVADYTLDE
-2781 LNELYKKHIAT
+2781 LNELYKKHVAT

-2800 VTHFDIMAD
+2800 VTHFDIMSD

-2856 HVEGETISND
+2856 HVEGETISNG
-2866 GESISINGNFLFRRA
+2866 GEPISINGNFLFRRA

-2896 IEEKPQMVEIVRET
+2896 IEEKPQLVEIVRET

-2999 LGKFNQFYRD
+2999 LGKFSQFYRD

-3020 EVIEAIKNNPDLQR
+3020 EVINVIKNNPALQR
-3034 QFLEALADANAII
+3034 QFLETLADANAIV

-3069 IEEMQKMIKELSNT
+3069 IDEMQKMIKELSN
-3083 SVIDDAE
+3083 SSIIDDAE

-3108 NGIVSI
+3108 NGLISI
-3114 WDGFHSSG
+3114 YDGFHSSG

-3147 ADIHAKESQSKD
+3147 ADIRAKESQAKD
-3159 FAVAFGKHFE
+3159 FAIAFGKHFE

-3271 YVKLRETI
+3271 YVKLREAI

-3303 TKIDDLTSQFIGND
+3303 TKINDLTSQFIGNE
-3317 YKPAYEY
+3317 YKPDFRE
-3324 GFPGIERAPDDSII
+3324 GFPGTSKAPDESII
-3338 VINQELYDNARKQ
+3338 ITNQEVYDNARKQ
-3351 SLNDAIQL
+3351 SLNDAVQL

-3432 VDDILKVQIEDAYKK
+3432 VDDVLKVRIEDAYKK
-3447 LGITS
+3447 LGITNF
-3452 GKASKARKLIKEKL
+3452 KASKARAFIKDKLA
-3466 TKGEQI
+3466 KGEQI

-3487 EIAKIKEDVERNY
+3487 EIAAIKEDVERNY

-3512 LINSAELTNE
+3512 LINSAEPTNE

-3536 RSNPEY
+3536 MTNPEY
-3542 QKIITKIN
+3542 QEIITKIN
-3550 DITRKYYNSAAKIVE
+3550 NITRKYYNSAAKIVE
-3565 TSKMSIEDLKT
+3565 TSKMSIEDLKA
-3576 LADLYDELDKTKK
+3576 LGDLYDELDKTKK
-3589 KIKTKYGYDVYEAYS
+3589 HKGKGSYDAYQAYS
-3604 EYAKENV
+3604 KYAKENV
-3611 NEKAYYDEE
+3611 NEQAYYSEE
-3620 GEAKKRT
+3620 DEAKKRT

-3633 LWKRVNIRYEVLR
+3633 LWKRVNARYEVLR
-3646 DEKGKIVIDETTGKA
+3646 DKKGKIVIDETTGKA
-3661 VYDLTKAPKPNHWLY
+3661 VYDLTKAPTPNHWLY

-3684 YWKDLNKRDPKE
+3684 YWEDLNKRDPKE

-3738 DYYKEWYD
+3738 AYYKEWYD

-3796 NYIESYTDNENY
+3796 NYIEGYTDNENY

-3846 MQFAKTETAKR
+3846 MSFAKTETAKR

-3866 RVKKAEHDAKWAA
+3866 RAKKAEHDAKWAA

-3937 RETYTSDE
+3937 RETYSSDE
-3945 AYEKDLEAYQKRM
+3945 AYEKDLEAYQKRI

-4008 SKMKAYDTNLGW
+4008 GKMKAYDTNLGW

-4036 YIEKADTRLQ
+4036 YIEKVDTRLQ

-4067 LTRNASMLQSF
+4067 LTRTASMLQSF

-4087 FTGAIGNITIG
+4087 ITGGIGNITVG
-4098 ESAIAGEYIAKEY
+4098 ESAISGEYIAKEY

-4125 QAVPSFIRGMAN
+4125 HAIPSFIRGMAN

-4167 DADTILNKIR
+4167 DSDTVLNKIR

-4193 GAMFSMFFDNRMV
+4193 GTMFSMFFDNRMV

-4232 EYAMKNIIGG
+4232 EYAMRNIIGG

-4255 NILADDNKKKEY
+4255 DILADDNKKKEY
-4267 IWNRRDINTEFANLY
+4267 VWNRRDINTEFANLY
-4282 LTKEQKKQFIA
+4282 LTKEQKKQFIT

-4313 DQLDLKDGR
+4313 DQVDLKDGR

-4337 SQDKEV
+4337 SKDKEV

-4412 KEVGCAPALF
+4412 KEIGCAPALF
-4422 DFLTTPIRQLRYE
+4422 DFLTTPIRKLRYE

-4441 QVEALE
+4441 QVEVLE

-4487 ALGGVCTAL
+4487 ALGGICTAL

-4516 LYEADDLTTQSM
+4516 LYEADELTTQSM

-4541 LWSSPIAGVTA
+4541 LWSSPIAGATA
-4552 GKDIMSACNNIAAYV
+4552 GKDIMAACNNIAAYV

-4587 LVKLGRQIP
+4587 IVKLGRQIP

>member
-13 KVYTNLKA
+13 KVYTNLKV

-46 NKEFETYYVNNYG
+46 NKEFETYYANNYG

-73 AIQNFYKNRNFNVN
+73 AIKNFYKNRNFNVN

-132 RLEEHAEDRK
+132 RLEEHDEDRK

-150 NRMFGAVAKNI
+150 NRMLGAVATNI
-161 LETRKIE
+161 LEARKVE

-189 IKIEE
+189 IKLED
-194 EVSKYTPQLRNQFAT
+194 EVSKTTPQLRNQFAT

-220 FTEVFQGDD
+220 FTQVIQTDD
-229 RLGEIRFKKDDEIS
+229 RLGEIRFKKDDDLS
-243 QQEVN
+243 QQEAD
-248 WNESYSIEDDEALNL
+248 WSESFDIEDDDDLNL
-263 DDAADNGSNSEK
+263 NNAADNASNNEK

-315 ADGKYQ
+315 SDGKYQ

-334 DFKSV
+334 DFKVVNS
-339 DNAIKGDIETT
+339 AIRGDIETT
-350 NIDAFLKKLEDVAES
+350 NIDAFLKKLEDIAES

-376 NDLRKKPDFAYKVFQ
+376 NDLKKKPDFAYKLFQ
-391 VYRRRTMRK
+391 VYRRRTIRK
-400 QQARIDDNTV
+400 QQVHIDDNAVSPT
-410 IPVRSNTRADKLETL
+410 RSNNRADKLETL

-439 IMIEDTKDILESIKT
+439 IMIEDTNDILGAIKT
-454 KIKDYKALQKTKG
+454 KIDDYKTLQKTKG

-472 EALSADI
+472 EALSGDI
-479 INAIASR
+479 INAIATR

-536 TLTNKKYLDN
+536 TLNNKRNLDN
-546 KFKEANKIEDKK
+546 RFKEANKIKDKK
-558 ARKEA
+558 AKKEA

-581 TYALELAKA
+581 AYALELAKS

-625 AIKATLTEEQK
+625 AVKATLTEQQK

-664 MEHRNENGAIIN
+664 MEHRDENGAVIN

-740 NMLMGDYFMRIPS
+740 KMLMGDYFMRIPS

-776 AIRNAKGEVIGK
+776 AIRNPKGEVIGK

-808 FKQELLDMANFI
+808 FKQELLDMVNFI
-820 NIVFEVKENIE
+820 NIVFEVKENTE

-908 TGTTTKYGDS
+908 TGTTTKYGDD

-932 DGFIPFTINANG
+932 DGFIPFTTNSNG
-944 EVELNLTADQEAMIT
+944 EVELNLSADQEAMIT

-972 AIARMSEYKDLDIN
+972 AITRMSEYKDLDIN

-1006 AFNDVFEGDTKFY
+1006 AFNDIFEGDTKFY

-1098 VAKTYPDGR
+1098 VAKTYPDGKV
-1107 IEGEDGILVKDLV
+1107 EGEDGILVKDLV
-1120 KNAKL
+1120 KNSKL
-1125 TLEQARDLMGGPIL
+1125 TLEQARDLMGGPIM
-1139 YKPDG
+1139 YDNNGKPKLNADG
-1144 TPELNKDKSCRRSG
+1144 SYRRSG
-1158 GFSNTTVNDAQ
+1158 GFSNTTINDAQ

-1221 DQYYDEK
+1221 DQYYDDK

-1256 VYNAMKDNNIDQLNT
+1256 VYEAMKANKIDQLNT

-1293 TEEHLKDFNNKAE
+1293 NEEHLKDFNNKVE
-1306 DYRDEYDYNHLYT
+1306 DYREEYDYNHLYT

-1341 LDNIAR
+1341 LDNIDS
-1347 NSPLYAY
+1347 NSPLHAY

-1368 SFNNLVDELKIPI
+1368 SFNKLVDELKIPL
-1381 DKDGNIKF
+1381 DEDGNIEF
-1389 DESGNITG
+1389 DEAGNITG
-1397 LDMQVFFDKLKDECM
+1397 VDMQVFFDKLKDECM

-1425 LNASMPIAPNGCPNP
+1425 LNASMPIAANGCPNP

-1445 LSNVIN
+1445 LSNVVN

-1486 KDQVSYSKE
+1486 KDQVGYSKE

-1511 KSNFGFAKNADGTYK
+1511 ASNFGFAKNTDGTYK
-1526 DVDEVRDKDG
+1526 KSKEE
-1536 NLIGGLLKQLQ
+1536 LLKELQ
-1547 DAHLDTLI
+1547 ASGLDTLI

-1603 YGIQYNTYIGRD
+1603 YGIQYSSYID
-1615 GNIKRATWKDTV
+1615 KHGNIRKQNYSDELDIYDYANYVNRHLEKADKIKDKSV
-1627 TENDWLNYIRR
+1627 KEAFEKLNKEIDEQFEKSRKELAKEETQAYDVLSDETKELVKAAHKDFESQVVKNPETGKLTKDSYLKQLQFVVDYIR
-1638 ETGLKLSGIDN
+1638 TN
-1649 ETFENIKTE
+1649 KT
-1658 AKASTKAEARD
+1658 
-1669 ARKAEIEEIKN
+1669 
-1680 KFDEIESEAYF
+1680 
-1691 NLDDNT
+1691 NLDAADDNFIS
-1697 KEVIKLIHEKINE
+1697 VHEDMVDSISNE
-1710 AYGAKPSKAKYQEQL
+1710 YIDKKTFKSDKAKEILQARIDKFNKAAKKLGIMSYKQYLAQN
-1725 EVEIATLS
+1725 VE
-1733 DRLEDFKDT
+1733 
-1742 YIEEELDAIKDYI
+1742 DA
-1755 EAKNQI
+1755 
-1761 LNNVIN
+1761 
-1767 GFELS
+1767 
-1772 DDFDYNAIK
+1772 
-1781 SEKIKSA
+1781 
-1788 IKAYKDEQLRL
+1788 
-1799 AKQVAK
+1799 
-1805 GSRLLQFEAY
+1805 
-1815 KKKFDSDVI
+1815 
-1824 GNNSR
+1824 NSR
-1829 QARNNRLLDD
+1829 EARNNRLLDD
-1839 MIHILRANESL
+1839 MIHILQANESL

-1871 PIVKEVRESRS
+1871 PIVKEVREARS

-1914 VCNTVRPRIADNY
+1914 VCNTVHPHITDKY
-1927 VVKIA
+1927 TVKVA
-1932 YSKDKYNLK
+1932 YSKDKYNLE
-1941 ELKKRF
+1941 ELQKRF

-1952 TDEGYVVTHNTLG
+1952 TDEGYVVIHNTLG

-2011 LVDIGS
+2011 LADIGS

-2049 NKPIEEAIASLGKEI
+2049 NKPIEEAIKSTGKEI
-2064 LNAYHIKTDKMNLD
+2064 LNAYHINTDKMNLGE
-2078 DIVARVNALLGVKY
+2078 IVARVNGLLGTKY

-2104 DELAKRLLNNDS
+2104 DELAKRLLNDKN
-2116 RPVKENKY
+2116 RPVK
-2124 IKHNTYSGLIDYND
+2124 
-2138 NSVFVFGSNP
+2138 GS
-2148 LGINGNPSKGT
+2148 I
-2159 GGAALV
+2159 
-2165 ALNQGRVQQGEIMD
+2165 
-2179 NTISN
+2179 
-2184 NGRAYGLTTVK
+2184 
-2195 APNAR
+2195 
-2200 NNKGNQLS
+2200 
-2208 IEEIT
+2208 
-2213 NNIKKLY
+2213 Y
-2220 QYANNNK
+2220 Q
-2227 DKTFKVAY
+2227 
-2235 TDGKLLN
+2235 
-2242 GHSIEEL
+2242 H
-2249 VNAFINAGEIP
+2249 
-2260 NNVLFSDTLNKYFVK
+2260 
-2275 QTNINKENIN
+2275 
-2285 NIATDWTV
+2285 DWAV
-2293 LFAYNDLAKLSNK
+2293 LFAYNDLTKLSDK
-2306 IGDTARVCNPDR
+2306 IGATARVCNPDR

-2362 PNKGLRSYITSD
+2362 PTKGLRSYITSND
-2374 AKSAYPS
+2374 KSAYPS

-2432 TQYILNTA
+2432 TQYILNAA

-2448 CNYTYDIEK
+2448 NNYTYDVEK

-2462 NKEVD
+2462 NKEFD

-2492 NPTQEEVDTWSKL
+2492 NPTQEEVNAWSKL

-2549 NEDAIDSE
+2549 NEDAVDNE

-2572 LVKLAAMDMIKYAF
+2572 LVKLAAMDMVKYAF

-2599 KCIKND
+2599 KCIKNT

-2616 NGSRTSVVAQIKAQI
+2616 NGSRTSIIAQIKAQV
-2631 DNAVAR
+2631 DNAVSR
-2637 TDLIEQYLRTDP
+2637 TDLVEQYLRSDP
-2649 GVTNVPHKFMNKKY
+2649 GVSNVPHKFMNKKY
-2663 SSMFKTVTRGM
+2663 SSMFETVTRGM
-2674 YEFSLNDKNNA
+2674 YEFSLDDKDNA

-2695 SKVVPIQFN
+2695 AEFVPIQFN
-2704 DYIYITK
+2704 NYIYITK

-2717 VTKLYKIV
+2717 VTRLYKIV
-2725 SPAPGIGFAYPLN
+2725 SPDLGSGIGFAYPLN
-2738 SLEAGEDR
+2738 GLEAGEDR

-2757 PLPSYYEAVIE
+2757 PLPSYYEAVID
-2768 NLMSDDTDYTLEQ
+2768 NLMNSEVADYTLDE
-2781 LNELYKKHIAT
+2781 LNELYKKHVAT

-2800 VTHFDIMAD
+2800 VTHFDIMSD

-2819 AINKI
+2819 AIDKI
-2824 IKTFNNYEGN
+2824 IKTFNDYEGN

-2842 LYGKTKYDSFTPPI
+2842 LYDKTKYDSFTPPI
-2856 HVEGETISND
+2856 HVEGETISNG
-2866 GESISINGNFLFRRA
+2866 GEPISINGNFLFRRA
-2881 TKVSIESHNI
+2881 TKVSIENHNI

-2896 IEEKPQMVEIVRET
+2896 IEEKPQLVEIVRET
-2910 PMASSREE
+2910 PMASSRGE
-2918 VTLGSA
+2918 VTLDST

-2999 LGKFNQFYRD
+2999 LGKFSQFYRD

-3020 EVIEAIKNNPDLQR
+3020 KVINVIKNNPALQR
-3034 QFLEALADANAII
+3034 QFLETLADANAIV

-3069 IEEMQKMIKELSNT
+3069 IDEMQKMIKELSN
-3083 SVIDDAE
+3083 SSIIDDAE
-3090 VKFGIDYLQKLS
+3090 VKFGLDYLQKLS
-3102 NDPNIQ
+3102 NNPNIQ

-3114 WDGFHSSG
+3114 YDGFHSSG

-3147 ADIHAKESQSKD
+3147 ADIRAKESQAKD

-3177 VGASV
+3177 VGASI
-3182 DLNKIFDKN
+3182 DINKIFDKN

-3254 YNEDEFIINN
+3254 YDEDEFIINN

-3271 YVKLRETI
+3271 YVKLREAI

-3303 TKIDDLTSQFIGND
+3303 TKINDLTSQFIGND

-3324 GFPGIERAPDDSII
+3324 GFPGTERTPDDSII
-3338 VINQELYDNARKQ
+3338 VTNQEVYDNARKQ
-3351 SLNDAIQL
+3351 SLNDAVQL

-3396 EVRDSNGKVTTPAS
+3396 EIRDSNGKVTTPAS

-3432 VDDILKVQIEDAYKK
+3432 VDDVLKVRIEDAYKK
-3447 LGITS
+3447 LGITNF
-3452 GKASKARKLIKEKL
+3452 KASKARAFIKDKLA
-3466 TKGEQI
+3466 KGEQI

-3487 EIAKIKEDVERNY
+3487 EIAAIKEDVERNY

-3512 LINSAELTNE
+3512 LINSAEPTNE

-3536 RSNPEY
+3536 MTNPEY
-3542 QKIITKIN
+3542 QEIITKIN
-3550 DITRKYYNSAAKIVE
+3550 NITRKYYNSAAKIVE
-3565 TSKMSIEDLKT
+3565 TSKMSIEDLKA
-3576 LADLYDELDKTKK
+3576 LGDLYDELDKTKK
-3589 KIKTKYGYDVYEAYS
+3589 HKGKGSYDAYQVYS
-3604 EYAKENV
+3604 KYAKENV
-3611 NEKAYYDEE
+3611 NEQAYYFEE
-3620 GEAKKRT
+3620 DEAKKRT

-3633 LWKRVNIRYEVLR
+3633 LWKRVNARYEVLR
-3646 DEKGKIVIDETTGKA
+3646 DKKGKIVIDETTGKA
-3661 VYDLTKAPKPNHWLY
+3661 VYDLTKAPTPNHWLY

-3684 YWKDLNKRDPKE
+3684 YWEDLNKRDPKE

-3730 NAALAKGI
+3730 NDALAKGI
-3738 DYYKEWYD
+3738 AYYKEWYD

-3796 NYIESYTDNENY
+3796 NYIEGYTDNENY

-3846 MQFAKTETAKR
+3846 MSFAKTETAKR

-3866 RVKKAEHDAKWAA
+3866 RAKKAEHDAKWAA

-3945 AYEKDLEAYQKRM
+3945 AYEKDLEAYQKRI

-4008 SKMKAYDTNLGW
+4008 GKMKAYDTNLGW

-4036 YIEKADTRLQ
+4036 YIEKVDTRLQ

-4067 LTRNASMLQSF
+4067 LTRTASMLQSF

-4087 FTGAIGNITIG
+4087 ITGGIGNITVG

-4125 QAVPSFIRGMAN
+4125 HAIPSFIRGMAN

-4167 DADTILNKIR
+4167 DADTVLNKIR

-4193 GAMFSMFFDNRMV
+4193 GTMFSMFFDNRMV

-4232 EYAMKNIIGG
+4232 EYAMRNIIGG

-4255 NILADDNKKKEY
+4255 DILADDNKKKEY
-4267 IWNRRDINTEFANLY
+4267 VWNRRDINTEFANLY
-4282 LTKEQKKQFIA
+4282 LTKEQKKQFIT

-4313 DQLDLKDGR
+4313 DQVDLKDGR
-4322 LAFKEGSILAELQAK
+4322 LTFKEGSILAELQAK
-4337 SQDKEV
+4337 SKDKEV

-4412 KEVGCAPALF
+4412 KEIGCAPALF
-4422 DFLTTPIRQLRYE
+4422 DFLTTPIRKLRYE

-4441 QVEALE
+4441 QVEVLE
-4447 SLQVLLKGYAEFAM
+4447 SLQVLIKGYAEFAM

-4487 ALGGVCTAL
+4487 ALGGICTAL

-4516 LYEADDLTTQSM
+4516 LYEADELTTQSM

-4552 GKDIMSACNNIAAYV
+4552 GKDIMAACNNIAAYV

-4587 LVKLGRQIP
+4587 IVKLGRQIP

>member
-46 NKEFETYYVNNYG
+46 NKEFETYYANNYG

-150 NRMFGAVAKNI
+150 NRMLGAVATNI
-161 LETRKIE
+161 LEARKVE

-189 IKIEE
+189 VKLED
-194 EVSKYTPQLRNQFAT
+194 EVSKTTPQLRNQFAT

-220 FTEVFQGDD
+220 FTQVIQTDD
-229 RLGEIRFKKDDEIS
+229 RLGEIRFKKDDDLS
-243 QQEVN
+243 QQEAD
-248 WNESYSIEDDEALNL
+248 WSESFDIEDDDDLNL
-263 DDAADNGSNSEK
+263 NNAADNASNNEK

-334 DFKSV
+334 DFKVVNS
-339 DNAIKGDIETT
+339 AIRGDIETT
-350 NIDAFLKKLEDVAES
+350 NIDAFLKKLEDIAES

-376 NDLRKKPDFAYKVFQ
+376 NDLKKKPDFAYKLFQ
-391 VYRRRTMRK
+391 VYRRRTIRK
-400 QQARIDDNTV
+400 QQVRIDDNSVSPT
-410 IPVRSNTRADKLETL
+410 RSNNRADKLETL

-439 IMIEDTKDILESIKT
+439 IMIEDTNDILGAIKT
-454 KIKDYKALQKTKG
+454 KIDDYKKLQKTKG

-472 EALSADI
+472 QALSADI

-536 TLTNKKYLDN
+536 TLRNKQYLDN
-546 KFKEANKIEDKK
+546 RFKEANKIKDKK
-558 ARKEA
+558 AKKEA

-581 TYALELAKA
+581 AYALELAKS

-625 AIKATLTEEQK
+625 AVKATLTEQQK
-636 DGTKVSTELINYG
+636 DGSKVSTELINYG
-649 KYKFQGVQYNLSGIL
+649 KYKFQGVQYNLSDIL

-740 NMLMGDYFMRIPS
+740 KMLMGDYFMRIPS

-776 AIRNAKGEVIGK
+776 AIKNAKGEVIAK

-794 INENHPIV
+794 INENHPII

-820 NIVFEVKENIE
+820 NIVFETNSLGQIKYND
-831 TLEDGTVVDQRGRI
+831 DGS
-845 VFNNDNTPMFKKG
+845 PMFKKG

-908 TGTTTKYGDS
+908 TGTTTKYGDK
-918 LLKYLFPSLYGGAR
+918 LLNYLFPSLYGGAR
-932 DGFIPFTINANG
+932 DGFIPFTTNAND

-967 DYSNN
+967 DYSND
-972 AIARMSEYKDLDIN
+972 AITRMSEYKDLDIN

-1006 AFNDVFEGDTKFY
+1006 AFNDIFEGDTKFY

-1050 NSTIVQGA
+1050 NSAIVQGA

-1098 VAKTYPDGR
+1098 VAKTYPDGKV
-1107 IEGEDGILVKDLV
+1107 EGEDGILVKDLV

-1125 TLEQARDLMGGPIL
+1125 TLDQARDLMGGPIV
-1139 YKPDG
+1139 YDNNGKPKLNDDG
-1144 TPELNKDKSCRRSG
+1144 SYRRSG
-1158 GFSNTTVNDAQ
+1158 GFSNTTINDAQ

-1221 DQYYDEK
+1221 DQYYDK
-1228 LNTIAP
+1228 DLNTIAP

-1248 IRGTQLEQ
+1248 IKGTQLEQ
-1256 VYNAMKDNNIDQLNT
+1256 VYEAMKANNIDQLNT

-1293 TEEHLKDFNNKAE
+1293 TEDHLKDFNNKAE
-1306 DYRDEYDYNHLYT
+1306 DYREEYDYNHLYT

-1341 LDNIAR
+1341 LDNIDS
-1347 NSPLYAY
+1347 NSPLHAY

-1368 SFNNLVDELKIPI
+1368 SFNKLVDELKIPL
-1381 DKDGNIKF
+1381 DEDGNIEF
-1389 DESGNITG
+1389 DEAGNITG
-1397 LDMQVFFDKLKDECM
+1397 VDMQVFFDKLKDECM
-1412 RLGLDS
+1412 RLSLDS

-1425 LNASMPIAPNGCPNP
+1425 LNASIPIAANGCPNP

-1511 KSNFGFAKNADGTYK
+1511 ASNFGFAKNADGTYK
-1526 DVDEVRDKDG
+1526 KNKEE
-1536 NLIGGLLKQLQ
+1536 LLKELQ
-1547 DAHLDTLI
+1547 DAGLDTLI

-1603 YGIQYNTYIGRD
+1603 YGIQYSTTINADGDIQKIIYNDLAGKSYDDYI
-1615 GNIKRATWKDTV
+1615 KSQ
-1627 TENDWLNYIRR
+1627 LN
-1638 ETGLKLSGIDN
+1638 
-1649 ETFENIKTE
+1649 TE
-1658 AKASTKAEARD
+1658 AKA
-1669 ARKAEIEEIKN
+1669 
-1680 KFDEIESEAYF
+1680 
-1691 NLDDNT
+1691 
-1697 KEVIKLIHEKINE
+1697 KLK
-1710 AYGAKPSKAKYQEQL
+1710 K
-1725 EVEIATLS
+1725 
-1733 DRLEDFKDT
+1733 
-1742 YIEEELDAIKDYI
+1742 AIKEGVNETTALSNVATEYGLQSR
-1755 EAKNQI
+1755 EEFSKGKN
-1761 LNNVIN
+1761 L
-1767 GFELS
+1767 
-1772 DDFDYNAIK
+1772 A
-1781 SEKIKSA
+1781 
-1788 IKAYKDEQLRL
+1788 DENTR
-1799 AKQVAK
+1799 
-1805 GSRLLQFEAY
+1805 E
-1815 KKKFDSDVI
+1815 
-1824 GNNSR
+1824 
-1829 QARNNRLLDD
+1829 ARNNRLLDD
-1839 MIHILRANESL
+1839 MIHILQANESL

-1871 PIVKEVRESRS
+1871 PVVKEVREARS

-1914 VCNTVRPRIADNY
+1914 VCNTVHPHITDKY
-1927 VVKIA
+1927 TIKVA
-1932 YSKDKYNLK
+1932 YSKDKYNLE
-1941 ELKKRF
+1941 ELQKRF

-2011 LVDIGS
+2011 LADIGS

-2049 NKPIEEAIASLGKEI
+2049 NKPIEEAIRSLGKEI
-2064 LNAYHIKTDKMNLD
+2064 LNTYHINTDKMNFGE
-2078 DIVARVNALLGVKY
+2078 IVARVNGLLGTKY

-2104 DELAKRLLNNDS
+2104 DELAKRLLNDKN
-2116 RPVKENKY
+2116 RPVK
-2124 IKHNTYSGLIDYND
+2124 
-2138 NSVFVFGSNP
+2138 GS
-2148 LGINGNPSKGT
+2148 I
-2159 GGAALV
+2159 
-2165 ALNQGRVQQGEIMD
+2165 
-2179 NTISN
+2179 
-2184 NGRAYGLTTVK
+2184 
-2195 APNAR
+2195 
-2200 NNKGNQLS
+2200 
-2208 IEEIT
+2208 
-2213 NNIKKLY
+2213 Y
-2220 QYANNNK
+2220 Q
-2227 DKTFKVAY
+2227 
-2235 TDGKLLN
+2235 
-2242 GHSIEEL
+2242 H
-2249 VNAFINAGEIP
+2249 
-2260 NNVLFSDTLNKYFVK
+2260 
-2275 QTNINKENIN
+2275 
-2285 NIATDWTV
+2285 DWAV
-2293 LFAYNDLAKLSNK
+2293 LFAYKDIAKLADK
-2306 IGDTARVCNPDR
+2306 IGSTARVCNPDR

-2338 IEDENPALV
+2338 IEDEHPALV

-2353 VNSIYAGYD
+2353 VSSIYAGYD
-2362 PNKGLRSYITSD
+2362 PTKGLRSYITSD
-2374 AKSAYPS
+2374 AKSVYPS

-2448 CNYTYDIEK
+2448 NNYTYDVEK
-2457 KQTVV
+2457 KETKV
-2462 NKEVD
+2462 NKEVN
-2467 ETDEALRIMGYGC
+2467 ETDEALRIMGYSC

-2492 NPTQEEVDTWSKL
+2492 NPTQEEVDAWSKL

-2537 NRDGQS
+2537 NRDGQN

-2549 NEDAIDSE
+2549 NEDAVDNE
-2557 TAYNLFDTAFSSDNP
+2557 TAYNLFDTAFNSDNP
-2572 LVKLAAMDMIKYAF
+2572 LVKLAAMDMVKYAF

-2599 KCIKND
+2599 KCIKNT

-2616 NGSRTSVVAQIKAQI
+2616 NGSRTSIIAQIKAQV

-2637 TDLIEQYLRTDP
+2637 TDLVEQYLRSDP

-2674 YEFSLNDKNNA
+2674 YEFSLDDKDNA

-2695 SKVVPIQFN
+2695 AEFVPIQFN
-2704 DYIYITK
+2704 NYIYITK

-2717 VTKLYKIV
+2717 VTRLYKIV
-2725 SPAPGIGFAYPLN
+2725 SPDLGSGIGFAYPLN
-2738 SLEAGEDR
+2738 GLEAGEDR

-2757 PLPSYYEAVIE
+2757 PLPSYYEAVID
-2768 NLMSDDTDYTLEQ
+2768 NLMNSEVADYTLDE
-2781 LNELYKKHIAT
+2781 LNELYKKHVAT

-2800 VTHFDIMAD
+2800 VTHFDIMSD

-2856 HVEGETISND
+2856 HVEGETISNG
-2866 GESISINGNFLFRRA
+2866 GEPISINGNFLFRRA

-2896 IEEKPQMVEIVRET
+2896 IEEKPQLVEIVRET

-2969 FEQSTKGYK
+2969 FEQSTKGHK

-2999 LGKFNQFYRD
+2999 LGKFSQFYRD
-3009 ENGNYFAINSP
+3009 ENGNYYAINSP
-3020 EVIEAIKNNPDLQR
+3020 EVIEAIKNNPALQR
-3034 QFLEALADANAII
+3034 QFLESLADANAII

-3069 IEEMQKMIKELSNT
+3069 IEEMQKMIKELSNS

-3108 NGIVSI
+3108 NGLVSI
-3114 WDGFHSSG
+3114 FDGFHSSG
-3122 WLDAWFGDL
+3122 WFDAWVGDL

-3147 ADIHAKESQSKD
+3147 ADIRAKESQAKD
-3159 FAVAFGKHFE
+3159 FAVSFGKHFE

-3271 YVKLRETI
+3271 YIKLREGI

-3303 TKIDDLTSQFIGND
+3303 NKINDLTSQFIGND

-3324 GFPGIERAPDDSII
+3324 GFPGTEQAPDGSII
-3338 VINQELYDNARKQ
+3338 VTNQEVYDNARKQ
-3351 SLNDAIQL
+3351 SLNDAVQL

-3396 EVRDSNGKVTTPAS
+3396 EVRDSNGKITTPAS
-3410 QLDTNKEYK
+3410 QLETNKEYK

-3432 VDDILKVQIEDAYKK
+3432 VDDVLKVRIEDAYKK

-3452 GKASKARKLIKEKL
+3452 GKASKARALIKDKL
-3466 TKGEQI
+3466 AKGEQI
-3472 YDEFGNIDASKFTNT
+3472 YDEFGNIDASKFTNV
-3487 EIAKIKEDVERNY
+3487 EIAAIKEDVERNY
-3500 GTTNTSLFSDRN
+3500 GTSSTSLFSDRN
-3512 LINSAELTNE
+3512 LINSAEPTSE

-3536 RSNPEY
+3536 MTNPEY
-3542 QKIITKIN
+3542 QKIITNIN
-3550 DITRKYYNSAAKIVE
+3550 NITRKYYNSATKVVE
-3565 TSKMSIEDLKT
+3565 TSKMSIEDLKA
-3576 LADLYDELDKTKK
+3576 LGDLYDELDKTKK
-3589 KIKTKYGYDVYEAYS
+3589 KKGKGSYYAYQTYS
-3604 EYAKENV
+3604 KYAKENV

-3633 LWKRVNIRYEVLR
+3633 LWKRVNARYEVLR
-3646 DEKGKIVIDETTGKA
+3646 DKKGKIVIDEATGKA

-3684 YWKDLNKRDPKE
+3684 YWEDLNKRDPKE

-3707 TKAQEFLS
+3707 TNAQEFLS

-3730 NAALAKGI
+3730 NAALAKGNA
-3738 DYYKEWYD
+3738 YYKEWYD

-3796 NYIESYTDNENY
+3796 NYIEGYTDNENY

-3825 DNNLGLNEYE
+3825 DNDLGLNEYE

-3846 MQFAKTETAKR
+3846 MSFAKTETAKR

-3866 RVKKAEHDAKWAA
+3866 RAKKAEHDAKWAA

-3937 RETYTSDE
+3937 RETYASDE
-3945 AYEKDLEAYQKRM
+3945 AYEKDLEAYQKRI

-4008 SKMKAYDTNLGW
+4008 GKMKAYDTNLGW

-4067 LTRNASMLQSF
+4067 LTRTASMLQSF

-4087 FTGAIGNITIG
+4087 ITGGIGNITVG

-4125 QAVPSFIRGMAN
+4125 QAIPSFIRGMAN
-4137 EDSTTLA
+4137 EDSITLA

-4167 DADTILNKIR
+4167 DADTVLNKIR

-4242 NEELLNKYETFKK
+4242 NNELLNKYEEFKK

-4267 IWNRRDINTEFANLY
+4267 VWNRRDINTEFANLY
-4282 LTKEQKKQFIA
+4282 LTKEQKKQFIV

-4300 EAKVKFEELPTVM
+4300 EAKAKFEELPTIM
-4313 DQLDLKDGR
+4313 DQVDLKDGR

-4481 AGDVVG
+4481 ASDVVG
-4487 ALGGVCTAL
+4487 ALGGICTAL

-4516 LYEADDLTTQSM
+4516 LYEADELTTQSM

-4552 GKDIMSACNNIAAYV
+4552 GKDIMAACNNIAAYV

-4587 LVKLGRQIP
+4587 IVKLGRQIP

-4615 TGDNLLTLINVK
+4615 TGDNLLTLINIK

>member
-13 KVYTNLKA
+13 KVGTNLKA
-21 EVGNDDVLFNSL
+21 EVGNNDVLFNSL
-33 MSAVIDGSRPSGF
+33 MSTVIDGSRPSGF
-46 NKEFETYYVNNYG
+46 NKEFETYYATNYG
-59 SIPNTNDESKEVAT
+59 SIPNVNDESKEVVT
-73 AIQNFYKNRNFNVN
+73 AIQNFYANTNFDVN
-87 EHTTDSAFI
+87 AHTTDSAFI
-96 SDVKSKGYTSTA
+96 SDIKSKGYTSTA
-108 AKTCGIR
+108 AKSCGIR
-115 TTGNLMLAFYHN
+115 MAGNQMLMFYHD

-132 RLEEHAEDRK
+132 RLDEHADDRK
-142 DNLANRVI
+142 NNLADRVI
-150 NRMFGAVAKNI
+150 NRMLSGVAVGILINRKTKPTPAEIDNI
-161 LETRKIE
+161 
-168 ATKEEI
+168 
-174 AKVRK
+174 RK
-179 QLMNTKSNDF
+179 QLMNVNGNDF

-194 EVSKYTPQLRNQFAT
+194 EVAKAAPQLRNQFAT

-220 FTEVFQGDD
+220 FTQVLQTDP
-229 RLGEIRFKKDDEIS
+229 RLGEIRFKKDDDLN
-243 QQEVN
+243 QQDVD
-248 WNESYSIEDDEALNL
+248 WNESYSIEDDEDSNT
-263 DDAADNGSNSEK
+263 DDAADNGSNNEK

-288 SDFMKDFSFAVR
+288 SDFTKDFSFAVR
-300 SYLSTIPKLSSTEVS
+300 SYLSTIPKLSSAEVN
-315 ADGKYQ
+315 ANGKYQ

-334 DFKSV
+334 DFKAVNS
-339 DNAIKGDIETT
+339 AIQGDRDVT
-350 NIDAFLKKLEDVAES
+350 NIDSFLKKLEDIANS

-376 NDLRKKPDFAYKVFQ
+376 DDLKKKPDFAYKVFQ
-391 VYRRRTMRK
+391 IYQRSTIRK
-400 QQARIDDNTV
+400 QQIRIDDNTV
-410 IPVRSNTRADKLETL
+410 APTRSNSRADKLETL
-425 RINYLNDIKSTALN
+425 RLNYLNDIKSTALN
-439 IMIEDTKDILESIKT
+439 IMVQDTNDILVAIKT
-454 KIKDYKALQKTKG
+454 KIEDYKKLQKLKG

-472 EALSADI
+472 QALSADI

-508 VDGKAPNIANNLTQ
+508 VDGKAPNVANNLVQ
-522 LYGYLENTAKYANE
+522 LYSYLENTAKYANE
-536 TLTNKKYLDN
+536 TLINKQTLDN
-546 KFKEANKIEDKK
+546 RFKEANKIEDKK
-558 ARKEA
+558 AKKEA
-563 LDSVREAYKQG
+563 LDNVREAYKQG

-581 TYALELAKA
+581 AYALELARD

-596 VNIDSNST
+596 VNIDCNST

-625 AIKATLTEEQK
+625 AVKGTLMEQQK
-636 DGTKVSTELINYG
+636 DGSKVSTELVNYG

-664 MEHRNENGAIIN
+664 MEHRNENGAITN

-686 NIQITNY
+686 NIQITSY
-693 ARDMVNISLFDGAGN
+693 ARDMINISLFDGAGN
-708 PNTKDNVLYSGMSK
+708 PNTKNNVLYSGMSK

-740 NMLMGDYFMRIPS
+740 KMLMGDYFMRIPS

-788 EVSVDD
+788 EVNVED

-802 QQFKNI
+802 QQFRNI

-820 NIVFEVKENIE
+820 NIVFDTNNLGQIKYND
-831 TLEDGTVVDQRGRI
+831 DG
-845 VFNNDNTPMFKKG
+845 TPMFKKG

-884 KKGDGWAFNG
+884 KKGNGWAFNG
-894 LLFKDDRFVLTDYK
+894 LLFNDDRFVLTDYK
-908 TGTTTKYGDS
+908 TGKTTKYGNK
-918 LLKYLFPSLYGGAR
+918 LLEYLFPFLYGG
-932 DGFIPFTINANG
+932 DIKTFIPFTSNANG

-959 RMVKGFVT
+959 RMVKGFIT
-967 DYSNN
+967 DYSNDS
-972 AIARMSEYKDLDIN
+972 ITRMSEYKDLDVN

-1050 NSTIVQGA
+1050 NSAVVQGA
-1058 FLNTPEVQARL
+1058 YLNTPEVQSRL

-1083 GITIKNTVRTSEECK
+1083 GITIKNTVRTSEECRVDTEDTTGK
-1098 VAKTYPDGR
+1098 LTNK
-1107 IEGEDGILVKDLV
+1107 DGILVKDLV
-1120 KNAKL
+1120 KHAKL
-1125 TLEQARDLMGGPIL
+1125 TVEQARTLM
-1139 YKPDG
+1139 K
-1144 TPELNKDKSCRRSG
+1144 
-1158 GFSNTTVNDAQ
+1158 GFSGTTVNDAQ

-1203 IPADL
+1203 IPTDL
-1208 LKKFVQVQ
+1208 MKKFVQVQ

-1221 DQYYDEK
+1221 DQYYDK
-1228 LNTIAP
+1228 DLNTIAP

-1248 IRGTQLEQ
+1248 IKGTQLEQ
-1256 VYNAMKDNNIDQLNT
+1256 VYNAMKANDIDQLNT

-1280 RVLTIFDEKTGEV
+1280 RVLTLFDTKTGEV

-1306 DYRDEYDYNHLYT
+1306 AYSEEYDYNHLYT

-1341 LDNIAR
+1341 LDNIDSK
-1347 NSPLYAY
+1347 SPLHKY

-1368 SFNNLVDELKIPI
+1368 SFNQLVKELKIPL

-1389 DESGNITG
+1389 DGAGNIEG
-1397 LDMQVFFDKLKDECM
+1397 VDMQVFFDKLKDEAM

-1425 LNASMPIAPNGCPNP
+1425 LNASMPIAANGCPNP

-1495 LKYHPNGERYI
+1495 LRYHPKTKEHPEGERYI

-1511 KSNFGFAKNADGTYK
+1511 ASNFGFAKNADGTYK
-1526 DVDEVRDKDG
+1526 KSKEE
-1536 NLIGGLLKQLQ
+1536 LLKELQ
-1547 DAHLDTLI
+1547 DAGLDTLI

-1638 ETGLKLSGIDN
+1638 ETGLKLSGIDD
-1649 ETFENIKTE
+1649 EKFESIKAD
-1658 AKASTKAEARD
+1658 AKAATKAESRD
-1669 ARKAEIEEIKN
+1669 ARKAEISAIKN
-1680 KFDEIESEAYF
+1680 KFAEIEEEAYS
-1691 NLDDNT
+1691 NLDDDT
-1697 KEVIKLIHEKINE
+1697 KETIKLIHKKIDE
-1710 AYGAKPSKAKYQEQL
+1710 AYGTKPSKAKYQEQL
-1725 EVEIATLS
+1725 EVEISTLT

-1755 EAKNQI
+1755 EAKKQI
-1761 LNNVIN
+1761 LNNIIN

-1781 SEKIKSA
+1781 SEKIKNA
-1788 IKAYKDEQLRL
+1788 IKAYKDEQLRF

-1805 GSRLLQFEAY
+1805 SSRLLQFDAY
-1815 KKKFDSDVI
+1815 KKKFDADVV

-1829 QARNNRLLDD
+1829 AARNNRLLDD
-1839 MIHILRANESL
+1839 MINILRANESL

-1871 PIVKEVRESRS
+1871 PIVKEVREARS
-1882 PYDFLDQA
+1882 PYDFFDQA

-1914 VCNTVRPRIADNY
+1914 VCNTVQPHIADNY
-1927 VVKIA
+1927 VVKVV
-1932 YSKDKYNLK
+1932 YSKDKYNLE

-1952 TDEGYVVTHNTLG
+1952 VGDSYVVTHNTLG
-1965 WTNDNKNVDGYIL
+1965 WTKDNKNVDGYIL

-2011 LVDIGS
+2011 LADIGS
-2017 NYDTAVGF
+2017 NYDTAVSF

-2049 NKPIEEAIASLGKEI
+2049 NKPIEEAIKSLGEEI
-2064 LNAYHIKTDKMNLD
+2064 LNAYHINTDKMNLGE
-2078 DIVARVNALLGVKY
+2078 IIARTNALFGVKY

-2104 DELAKRLLNNDS
+2104 DELAKRLLNDKN
-2116 RPVKENKY
+2116 RPVK
-2124 IKHNTYSGLIDYND
+2124 
-2138 NSVFVFGSNP
+2138 GS
-2148 LGINGNPSKGT
+2148 I
-2159 GGAALV
+2159 
-2165 ALNQGRVQQGEIMD
+2165 
-2179 NTISN
+2179 
-2184 NGRAYGLTTVK
+2184 
-2195 APNAR
+2195 
-2200 NNKGNQLS
+2200 
-2208 IEEIT
+2208 
-2213 NNIKKLY
+2213 Y
-2220 QYANNNK
+2220 Q
-2227 DKTFKVAY
+2227 
-2235 TDGKLLN
+2235 
-2242 GHSIEEL
+2242 H
-2249 VNAFINAGEIP
+2249 
-2260 NNVLFSDTLNKYFVK
+2260 
-2275 QTNINKENIN
+2275 
-2285 NIATDWTV
+2285 DWAV
-2293 LFAYNDLAKLSNK
+2293 LFAYKDLAKLSDK
-2306 IGDTARVCNPDR
+2306 IGATARVCNPDR

-2338 IEDENPALV
+2338 LIEEYPALV
-2347 VGTSSI
+2347 VNGSSI
-2353 VNSIYAGYD
+2353 VSSIYAGYH
-2362 PNKGLRSYITSD
+2362 PNEGLRSYITSD
-2374 AKSAYPS
+2374 EKSSYPS

-2401 DTEQDNFRIANR
+2401 DTEQDRFRIANR
-2413 AIEVINGSNNVT
+2413 AIEIINGANNVT

-2440 YKQTDAVV
+2440 YKQTDAVIN
-2448 CNYTYDIEK
+2448 NYTYDVEK

-2462 NKEVD
+2462 NKEV
-2467 ETDEALRIMGYGC
+2467 EEEDEALRIMGYGC
-2480 TPDFTFNVKDVT
+2480 TPNFTFDVKNVT
-2492 NPTQEEVDTWSKL
+2492 APTQKEVDAWSKL

-2549 NEDAIDSE
+2549 NEDAVDSE
-2557 TAYNLFDTAFSSDNP
+2557 TAYNLFDTAFNSDNP

-2591 KIGRGAIN
+2591 KMGRGAIN
-2599 KCIKND
+2599 KCIKNTT
-2605 ALRDENTFVQY
+2605 LRDENTFVQY
-2616 NGSRTSVVAQIKAQI
+2616 NGARTSVVDQIKAQI
-2631 DNAVAR
+2631 NNAVAR
-2637 TDLIEQYLRTDP
+2637 TDLVEQYLRTDP
-2649 GVTNVPHKFMNKKY
+2649 GVTNVPHKYMSKKY
-2663 SSMFKTVTRGM
+2663 SSKFKTVTRGM
-2674 YEFSLNDKNNA
+2674 YELSLNNEDDA
-2685 IEFGFARESN
+2685 IEFGFARETN
-2695 SKVVPIQFN
+2695 SKLVPVQFN

-2711 KEGNES
+2711 KEGNEN
-2717 VTKLYKIV
+2717 VTRLYKIY
-2725 SPAPGIGFAYPLN
+2725 SPEYGTAFAYPLN
-2738 SLEAGEDR
+2738 SLEPGEDR
-2746 EVSINNANNSV
+2746 EVSINNGNNYV

-2768 NLMSDDTDYTLEQ
+2768 NLMNPDVADYTIDE
-2781 LNELYKKHIAT
+2781 LNELYKNHIAT
-2792 TKVNKVKA
+2792 TKVNRVNVA
-2800 VTHFDIMAD
+2800 AHFDIMED
-2809 ANNDNGGAKD
+2809 AKKDNGGAKD

-2824 IKTFNNYEGN
+2824 VKAFNNTTATKV
-2834 RIFIQNMY
+2834 FIQNMY
-2842 LYGKTKYDSFTPPI
+2842 LHNNSDYRRFTAPI
-2856 HVEGETISND
+2856 HIEGESTDDSGNK
-2866 GESISINGNFLFRRA
+2866 ISINGDFIFRQA
-2881 TKVSIESHNI
+2881 TKSNIALHNKLTNDFVEFKPQLVEVSIM
-2891 RTGEH
+2891 
-2896 IEEKPQMVEIVRET
+2896 PA
-2910 PMASSREE
+2910 MASSREE
-2918 VTLGSA
+2918 VTLGYA

-2951 GLGDIEAG
+2951 GLGDMEAG

-2999 LGKFNQFYRD
+2999 LGKFNQFYKD
-3009 ENGNYFAINSP
+3009 GDNYFAINSP
-3020 EVIEAIKNNPDLQR
+3020 EVINAIKNNPALQR
-3034 QFLEALADANAII
+3034 QFLETLADANAII
-3047 DKFGIINQIKADEI
+3047 DKFGIINQIKSDEI

-3069 IEEMQKMIKELSNT
+3069 IDEMQKMIKELSNS

-3108 NGIVSI
+3108 NGLVSI
-3114 WDGFHSSG
+3114 FDGFHSSG
-3122 WLDAWFGDL
+3122 WFDAWVGDL

-3147 ADIHAKESQSKD
+3147 ADIRAKESQAKD
-3159 FAVAFGKHFE
+3159 FAITFGKHIE

-3191 GNIVRNYT
+3191 GNIVRAYT
-3199 DKFVEDIKELKRNV
+3199 DNFVEDIKELKRNV

-3271 YVKLRETI
+3271 YVKLREGI

-3293 EFEDKLVELR
+3293 EFEDKLTELR
-3303 TKIDDLTSQFIGND
+3303 TKINDLTSQFIGNE
-3317 YKPAYEY
+3317 YKPDFRE
-3324 GFPGIERAPDDSII
+3324 GFPGTEKAPDESII
-3338 VINQELYDNARKQ
+3338 ITNQKVYDNARKQ
-3351 SLNDAIQL
+3351 SLNDAVQL
-3359 DQYLRRIKDIKEEYT
+3359 DQYLRRVKDIKEEYT
-3374 AKEEKEGFRDM
+3374 AKEEKDGFRDM
-3385 LDKMLNIIDNA
+3385 LEKMLNIIDNA

-3410 QLDTNKEYK
+3410 QLESNKEYQ

-3432 VDDILKVQIEDAYKK
+3432 VDDTIKVQIEDAYKK
-3447 LGITS
+3447 LGITNS
-3452 GKASKARKLIKEKL
+3452 KASKARALIKQKL
-3466 TKGEQI
+3466 AKGEQI
-3472 YDEFGNIDASKFTNT
+3472 YDEFGNIDASKFTNV
-3487 EIAKIKEDVERNY
+3487 EIAAIKEDVERNY
-3500 GTTNTSLFSDRN
+3500 GTSSTSLFSDRN
-3512 LINSAELTNE
+3512 LINSAEPTSE
-3522 AAPSEFFKMLNSGG
+3522 AAPSEFFKMLNSDGMT
-3536 RSNPEY
+3536 NPEY
-3542 QKIITKIN
+3542 QEIVTKIN
-3550 DITRKYYNSAAKIVE
+3550 NITRKYYDSAAKIVE
-3565 TSKMSIEDLKT
+3565 TSKMSIEDLKA

-3589 KIKTKYGYDVYEAYS
+3589 KKGKGSYDAYQS
-3604 EYAKENV
+3604 YSKYAKENV
-3611 NEKAYYDEE
+3611 NKKAYYDEE

-3633 LWKRVNIRYEVLR
+3633 LWKRVNARYEVLR
-3646 DEKGKIVIDETTGKA
+3646 DKKGKVVIDETTGKA

-3676 TTIAPNDA
+3676 STIAPNDA
-3684 YWKDLNKRDPKE
+3684 YWEDLTKRDPKE
-3696 AARQKKEVEDK
+3696 AARQKQEVENK

-3730 NAALAKGI
+3730 QAALAKGEA
-3738 DYYKEWYD
+3738 YYKEWYD
-3746 NNHVYNPFTHA
+3746 SNHVYNPFTHA
-3757 YEALPIW
+3757 YESLPIW

-3796 NYIESYTDNENY
+3796 NYIEGYSDNENY

-3815 KNGTTHVPGY
+3815 KNGTTHIPGY

-3846 MQFAKTETAKR
+3846 MSFAKTETAKR
-3857 AIASGMAPH
+3857 AISSGMTPH
-3866 RVKKAEHDAKWAA
+3866 RAKKAEHDAKWAA

-3904 YSEDRTIDMPMLMT
+3904 YSEDRTIDMPMLMS

-3929 NIRSTKPK
+3929 NIRKTKPK
-3937 RETYTSDE
+3937 RETYASDE
-3945 AYEKDLEAYQKRM
+3945 DYEKDLEAYQKRI

-3979 AIQDFISAAGHY
+3979 AIQDFIAAAGHY

-4053 RRLVYDQYKIPQNK
+4053 RRLLYDQYKIPQNK
-4067 LTRNASMLQSF
+4067 LTRTASMLQSF

-4087 FTGAIGNITIG
+4087 ITGGIGNITVG
-4098 ESAIAGEYIAKEY
+4098 ESAIAGEYIAREY
-4111 FTPTGWLKGKNMWR
+4111 FTPMGWLKGKNMWR
-4125 QAVPSFIRGMAN
+4125 QGLPSFIRGMAN

-4144 DALVKFMNIVDFDE
+4144 DALVKFMNVVDFDE

-4167 DADTILNKIR
+4167 DADGVLNKIR

-4206 KVPDAESNGRLGYE
+4206 KVPETESNGRLGYE

-4227 KNKFH
+4227 RNKFH

-4242 NEELLNKYETFKK
+4242 NEELLNKYEEFKN

-4267 IWNRRDINTEFANLY
+4267 IWNRRDINTEFANVY

-4300 EAKVKFEELPTVM
+4300 EAKAKFEELPTVM
-4313 DQLDLKDGR
+4313 DQVDLKDGR
-4322 LAFKEGSILAELQAK
+4322 LAFKDGSILAELQAK
-4337 SQDKEV
+4337 SKDKEV

-4481 AGDVVG
+4481 AGDAVG
-4487 ALGGVCTAL
+4487 ALGGICTAL

-4552 GKDIMSACNNIAAYV
+4552 GKDIMAACNNIAAYV

-4572 DPNYT
+4572 NPNYT

-4587 LVKLGRQIP
+4587 LVKLGRQVP
-4596 IYRSLNN
+4596 IYRSINN

>member
-13 KVYTNLKA
+13 KVGTNLKA
-21 EVGNDDVLFNSL
+21 EVGNNDVLFNSL
-33 MSAVIDGSRPSGF
+33 MSSVIDGSRPSGF
-46 NKEFETYYVNNYG
+46 NKEFETYYANNYG
-59 SIPNTNDESKEVAT
+59 SIPNVNDESKEVAT
-73 AIQNFYKNRNFNVN
+73 AIQNFYANTNFDVN
-87 EHTTDSAFI
+87 AHTTDSTFI
-96 SDVKSKGYTSTA
+96 SDVMSKGYTSTA
-108 AKTCGIR
+108 AKSCGIR
-115 TTGNLMLAFYHN
+115 IAGNQMLMFYHD

-132 RLEEHAEDRK
+132 RLDEHADDRK
-142 DNLANRVI
+142 NNLADRVI
-150 NRMFGAVAKNI
+150 NRMLSGVAVGI
-161 LETRKIE
+161 LINRK
-168 ATKEEI
+168 TKPTPAEI
-174 AKVRK
+174 DNVRK
-179 QLMNTKSNDF
+179 QLMNINGNDF

-194 EVSKYTPQLRNQFAT
+194 EVAKATPQLRNQFAT

-220 FTEVFQGDD
+220 FTQVLQTDP
-229 RLGEIRFKKDDEIS
+229 RLGEIRFKKDDDLS

-248 WNESYSIEDDEALNL
+248 WNESYSIEDDEDSNI
-263 DDAADNGSNSEK
+263 DDAADNGSNNEK

-288 SDFMKDFSFAVR
+288 SDFTKDFSFAVR
-300 SYLSTIPKLSSTEVS
+300 SYLSTIPKLSSAEVS

-334 DFKSV
+334 DFKAVNS
-339 DNAIKGDIETT
+339 AIQGDRDVT
-350 NIDAFLKKLEDVAES
+350 NIDSFLKKLEEIAKS

-391 VYRRRTMRK
+391 IYQRSTIRK
-400 QQARIDDNTV
+400 QQVRIDDNNVT
-410 IPVRSNTRADKLETL
+410 PTRSNSRADKLETL
-425 RINYLNDIKSTALN
+425 RLNYLNDIKSTALN
-439 IMIEDTKDILESIKT
+439 IMNEDTNEILRAINE
-454 KIKDYKALQKTKG
+454 KIKAYKKIPADSR
-467 FDLNK
+467 FDLNRQ
-472 EALSADI
+472 ALSADI

-508 VDGKAPNIANNLTQ
+508 VDGKAVNIGNNLTQ
-522 LYGYLENTAKYANE
+522 LYGYLSNTAKYANE
-536 TLTNKKYLDN
+536 TLINKQTLDN
-546 KFKEANKIEDKK
+546 RFKEANKIEDKK
-558 ARKEA
+558 AKKEA
-563 LDSVREAYKQG
+563 LDNVREAYKQG

-581 TYALELAKA
+581 AYALELARD

-596 VNIDSNST
+596 VNIDCNST

-625 AIKATLTEEQK
+625 AVKGTLMEQQK
-636 DGTKVSTELINYG
+636 DGSKVSTELVNYG

-664 MEHRNENGAIIN
+664 MEHRNENGAITN

-686 NIQITNY
+686 NIQITSY
-693 ARDMVNISLFDGAGN
+693 ARDMINISLFDGAGN
-708 PNTKDNVLYSGMSK
+708 PNTKNNVLYSGMSK

-788 EVSVDD
+788 EVNVED

-802 QQFKNI
+802 QQFINI

-820 NIVFEVKENIE
+820 NIVFDTNSSGQIKYND
-831 TLEDGTVVDQRGRI
+831 DG
-845 VFNNDNTPMFKKG
+845 TPMFKKG

-884 KKGDGWAFNG
+884 KKGNGWAFNG
-894 LLFKDDRFVLTDYK
+894 LLFNDDRFVLTDYK
-908 TGTTTKYGDS
+908 TGKIIKYGNK
-918 LLKYLFPSLYGGAR
+918 LLEYLFPSLYGG
-932 DGFIPFTINANG
+932 DIKSFIPFTSNVNG
-944 EVELNLTADQEAMIT
+944 EVELNLTADQKAMIT
-959 RMVKGFVT
+959 RMVKDFVT
-967 DYSNN
+967 DYSND
-972 AIARMSEYKDLDIN
+972 AITRMSEYKDLDIN

-1050 NSTIVQGA
+1050 NSAVVQGA

-1069 KAIGLDVQQKTKFN
+1069 KAVGLDVQQKTKFN

-1098 VAKTYPDGR
+1098 VDTEDTTGKLTNK
-1107 IEGEDGILVKDLV
+1107 DGILVKDLV
-1120 KNAKL
+1120 KHAKL
-1125 TLEQARDLMGGPIL
+1125 TVEQARTLM
-1139 YKPDG
+1139 K
-1144 TPELNKDKSCRRSG
+1144 
-1158 GFSNTTVNDAQ
+1158 GFSGTTVNDAQ

-1203 IPADL
+1203 IPTDL
-1208 LKKFVQVQ
+1208 MKKFVQVQ

-1221 DQYYDEK
+1221 DQYYDK
-1228 LNTIAP
+1228 DLNTIAP

-1248 IRGTQLEQ
+1248 IKGTQLEQ
-1256 VYNAMKDNNIDQLNT
+1256 VYKAMKDNGIDQLNT

-1280 RVLTIFDEKTGEV
+1280 RVLTLFDTKTGEV

-1306 DYRDEYDYNHLYT
+1306 AYREEYDYNHLYT

-1341 LDNIAR
+1341 LDNIDR
-1347 NSPLYAY
+1347 NSPLHDY

-1368 SFNNLVDELKIPI
+1368 SFNQLVDELKIPL

-1389 DESGNITG
+1389 NEDGSIQGV
-1397 LDMQVFFDKLKDECM
+1397 DMQVFFDKLKDEAM

-1425 LNASMPIAPNGCPNP
+1425 LNAECPVSVNGLPNP

-1547 DAHLDTLI
+1547 DAGLDTLI

-1649 ETFENIKTE
+1649 EKFESIKAD
-1658 AKASTKAEARD
+1658 AKASTKAEAKD
-1669 ARKAEIEEIKN
+1669 ARKAEIVAIKN
-1680 KFDEIESEAYF
+1680 KFDKIESEAYF
-1691 NLDDNT
+1691 NLDDDT
-1697 KEVIKLIHEKINE
+1697 KETIKRIHEKINE
-1710 AYGAKPSKAKYQEQL
+1710 AYGPKPSKAKYQEQL
-1725 EVEIATLS
+1725 EIEIATLTN
-1733 DRLEDFKDT
+1733 RLEDFKDT

-1755 EAKNQI
+1755 EAKKQI
-1761 LNNVIN
+1761 LNNIIN

-1788 IKAYKDEQLRL
+1788 IKAYKNEQLRL

-1805 GSRLLQFEAY
+1805 GSRLLQFDAY
-1815 KKKFDSDVI
+1815 KKKFDADVV

-1829 QARNNRLLDD
+1829 AARNNRLLDD
-1839 MIHILRANESL
+1839 MINILRANESL

-1871 PIVKEVRESRS
+1871 PIVKQVREARS
-1882 PYDFLDQA
+1882 PYDFFDQA

-1914 VCNTVRPRIADNY
+1914 VCNTVQPHIADNY
-1927 VVKIA
+1927 VVKVA
-1932 YSKDKYNLK
+1932 YSKDKYNFE
-1941 ELKKRF
+1941 ELQKRF

-1965 WTNDNKNVDGYIL
+1965 WTKDNKNVDGYIL

-2011 LVDIGS
+2011 LADIGS

-2049 NKPIEEAIASLGKEI
+2049 NKPIEEAIRSLGKEI
-2064 LNAYHIKTDKMNLD
+2064 LAAYHINTDKMNLD
-2078 DIVARVNALLGVKY
+2078 EVISRTNALLDVKY
-2092 SLDKHNDITLSP
+2092 SLDKHNNITLSP
-2104 DELAKRLLNNDS
+2104 DELAKRLLNDEN
-2116 RPVKENKY
+2116 RPVK
-2124 IKHNTYSGLIDYND
+2124 
-2138 NSVFVFGSNP
+2138 GS
-2148 LGINGNPSKGT
+2148 I
-2159 GGAALV
+2159 
-2165 ALNQGRVQQGEIMD
+2165 
-2179 NTISN
+2179 
-2184 NGRAYGLTTVK
+2184 
-2195 APNAR
+2195 
-2200 NNKGNQLS
+2200 
-2208 IEEIT
+2208 
-2213 NNIKKLY
+2213 Y
-2220 QYANNNK
+2220 Q
-2227 DKTFKVAY
+2227 
-2235 TDGKLLN
+2235 
-2242 GHSIEEL
+2242 H
-2249 VNAFINAGEIP
+2249 
-2260 NNVLFSDTLNKYFVK
+2260 
-2275 QTNINKENIN
+2275 
-2285 NIATDWTV
+2285 DWAV
-2293 LFAYNDLAKLSNK
+2293 LFAYNDLAKLSDK
-2306 IGDTARVCNPDR
+2306 IGSTARVCNPDR

-2338 IEDENPALV
+2338 IEDEHPALV

-2353 VNSIYAGYD
+2353 VSSIYAGYE
-2362 PNKGLRSYITSD
+2362 PNKGLRSYIASD
-2374 AKSAYPS
+2374 ATSAYPS

-2390 APSIL
+2390 APSII

-2401 DTEQDNFRIANR
+2401 DTEQDSFRIANR

-2440 YKQTDAVV
+2440 YKQTDAVIN
-2448 CNYTYDIEK
+2448 NYNYDVEK

-2462 NKEVD
+2462 NKEV
-2467 ETDEALRIMGYGC
+2467 EEEDEALRIMGYGC
-2480 TPDFTFNVKDVT
+2480 TPDFTFNVKNVT
-2492 NPTQEEVDTWSKL
+2492 APTQKEVDAWSKL

-2549 NEDAIDSE
+2549 NEDAVDSE
-2557 TAYNLFDTAFSSDNP
+2557 TAYNLFDTAFNSDNP

-2591 KIGRGAIN
+2591 KMGRGAIN
-2599 KCIKND
+2599 KCIKNTT
-2605 ALRDENTFVQY
+2605 LRDENTFVQY
-2616 NGSRTSVVAQIKAQI
+2616 NGARTSVVDQIKAQI
-2631 DNAVAR
+2631 NNAVAR
-2637 TDLIEQYLRTDP
+2637 TDLVEQYLRTDP
-2649 GVTNVPHKFMNKKY
+2649 GVTNVPHKFMSKKY

-2674 YEFSLNDKNNA
+2674 YELGLSDDSNLVD
-2685 IEFGFARESN
+2685 FGFARKSN
-2695 SKVVPIQFN
+2695 SKLFPIQFN

-2711 KEGNES
+2711 KEGNENI
-2717 VTKLYKIV
+2717 TRLYKIY
-2725 SPAPGIGFAYPLN
+2725 SPAPSIAFAYPLN
-2738 SLEAGEDR
+2738 SLESGEDR
-2746 EVSINNANNSV
+2746 EISINNANNTV

-2768 NLMSDDTDYTLEQ
+2768 NLMNDNVPDYTIDE
-2781 LNELYKKHIAT
+2781 LNKLYQEHIAG
-2792 TKVNKVKA
+2792 TKVNRVNIA
-2800 VTHFDIMAD
+2800 AHFDIMED
-2809 ANNDNGGAKD
+2809 AKKDNGGAKD

-2824 IKTFNNYEGN
+2824 VKAFNNTTATKV
-2834 RIFIQNMY
+2834 FIQNMY
-2842 LYGKTKYDSFTPPI
+2842 LHNNSDYRRFTAPI
-2856 HVEGETISND
+2856 HIEGESTDDSGNK
-2866 GESISINGNFLFRRA
+2866 ISINGDFIFRQA
-2881 TKVSIESHNI
+2881 TKSNIALHNKI
-2891 RTGEH
+2891 AKDNVEF
-2896 IEEKPQMVEIVRET
+2896 KPQMVEVSMM
-2910 PMASSREE
+2910 PSMASSREE
-2918 VTLGSA
+2918 ITLGSA

-2969 FEQSTKGYK
+2969 FDQSTKGYK

-2999 LGKFNQFYRD
+2999 IGKFSQFYRD
-3009 ENGNYFAINSP
+3009 DDGNYFAINSP
-3020 EVIEAIKNNPDLQR
+3020 EVIDVIKNNPALQR
-3034 QFLEALADANAII
+3034 QFLETLADANAIV

-3069 IEEMQKMIKELSNT
+3069 IDEMQKMIKELSNS

-3090 VKFGIDYLQKLS
+3090 VKFGLDYLQKLS

-3114 WDGFHSSG
+3114 YDGFHSSG

-3147 ADIHAKESQSKD
+3147 ADIHAKESQAKD

-3182 DLNKIFDKN
+3182 DINKIFDKN
-3191 GNIVRNYT
+3191 GNIVRAYT
-3199 DKFVEDIKELKRNV
+3199 DNFVEDIKELKRNV

-3254 YNEDEFIINN
+3254 YDEDEFIINN

-3271 YVKLRETI
+3271 YVKFREGI

-3293 EFEDKLVELR
+3293 EFEDKLIELR
-3303 TKIDDLTSQFIGND
+3303 TKINDLTSQFIGDD

-3324 GFPGIERAPDDSII
+3324 GFPGTEQAPDGSII
-3338 VINQELYDNARKQ
+3338 VTNQEVYDNARKQ
-3351 SLNDAIQL
+3351 SLNDAVQL
-3359 DQYLRRIKDIKEEYT
+3359 DQYLKRVKNIKEEYT
-3374 AKEEKEGFRDM
+3374 DKEEKDGFRDM
-3385 LDKMLNIIDNA
+3385 LEKMLNIIDNA

-3410 QLDTNKEYK
+3410 QLENNKEYQ

-3432 VDDILKVQIEDAYKK
+3432 VDDTIKVQIEDAYKK
-3447 LGITS
+3447 LGIS
-3452 GKASKARKLIKEKL
+3452 GGRGSVAKRIIKEKL
-3466 TKGEQI
+3466 AKGEQL
-3472 YDEFGNIDASKFTNT
+3472 YDEFGNIDASKFTNV
-3487 EIAKIKEDVERNY
+3487 EIAAIKADVEKNY
-3500 GTTNTSLFSDRN
+3500 GTSNTSLFSDRN
-3512 LINSAELTNE
+3512 LINSAEPTNE

-3536 RSNPEY
+3536 MTNPEY
-3542 QKIITKIN
+3542 QKIVTKIN

-3565 TSKMSIEDLKT
+3565 TSKMSIEDLKS

-3589 KIKTKYGYDVYEAYS
+3589 KVRVKYGYDAYKAYS
-3604 EYAKENV
+3604 KYAKENV
-3611 NEKAYYDEE
+3611 NTKAYYDEE

-3627 EPEFYT
+3627 EPEFYE
-3633 LWKRVNIRYEVLR
+3633 LWKRVNNRYEVLR
-3646 DEKGKIVIDETTGKA
+3646 DKDGKIVTDEATGKP
-3661 VYDLTKAPKPNHWLY
+3661 VYDVTKAAKPNPWLY
-3676 TTIAPNDA
+3676 TSIAPNDA
-3684 YWKDLNKRDPKE
+3684 YWEDLNKRDPKE
-3696 AARQKKEVEDK
+3696 AARQKQEVENK

-3715 NTLETINTPQYYKAK
+3715 NTLETINTPQYYAAR
-3730 NAALAKGI
+3730 NAAAKQGEAA
-3738 DYYKEWYD
+3738 YKEWYD

-3796 NYIESYTDNENY
+3796 NYIEGYTDNENY
-3808 KTVETDD
+3808 KTVETDN

-3835 QEAKQYIQDTL
+3835 QEAKQYIQNTL
-3846 MQFAKTETAKR
+3846 MDFAKTETAKR

-3866 RVKKAEHDAKWAA
+3866 RAKKAEHDAKWAA

-3891 LPSGKDSWYEKID
+3891 LPSGKDTWYEKID
-3904 YSEDRTIDMPMLMT
+3904 YSEDRTIDMPMLMS
-3918 QLKNKESVDLD
+3918 QLKNKESVDLN

-3945 AYEKDLEAYQKRM
+3945 AYEKDLEAYQKRI

-3979 AIQDFISAAGHY
+3979 AIQDFIAAAGHY

-4008 SKMKAYDTNLGW
+4008 GKMKAYDTNLGW

-4067 LTRNASMLQSF
+4067 LTRTASMLQSF

-4087 FTGAIGNITIG
+4087 ITGGIGNVTVG

-4125 QAVPSFIRGMAN
+4125 QAIPSFIRGMAN

-4167 DADTILNKIR
+4167 DADTVLNKIR

-4242 NEELLNKYETFKK
+4242 NDELLNKYEEFKK

-4300 EAKVKFEELPTVM
+4300 EAKAKFEELPTIM
-4313 DQLDLKDGR
+4313 DQVDLKDGR
-4322 LAFKEGSILAELQAK
+4322 LGFKDGSILAELQAK

-4356 VISVNKKIHGVYDK
+4356 VISTNKKIHGVYDK

-4447 SLQVLLKGYAEFAM
+4447 SLQVLLKGYTEFAM

-4502 DDDDLKN
+4502 NDDDLKN

-4552 GKDIMSACNNIAAYV
+4552 GKDIMAACNNIAAYV

-4587 LVKLGRQIP
+4587 LVKLNRQVP
-4596 IYRSLNN
+4596 IYRSINN

-4627 DWANDIRGTSSLER
+4627 DWANDIRGTSTLER

>member
-46 NKEFETYYVNNYG
+46 NKEFETYYANNYG

-150 NRMFGAVAKNI
+150 NRMLGAVATNI
-161 LETRKIE
+161 LEARKVE

-189 IKIEE
+189 VKLED
-194 EVSKYTPQLRNQFAT
+194 EVSKTTPQLRNQFAT

-220 FTEVFQGDD
+220 FTQVIQTDD
-229 RLGEIRFKKDDEIS
+229 RLGEIRFKKDDDLS
-243 QQEVN
+243 QQEAD
-248 WNESYSIEDDEALNL
+248 WSESFDIEDDDDLNL
-263 DDAADNGSNSEK
+263 NNAADNASNNEK

-288 SDFMKDFSFAVR
+288 SDFMKNFSFAVR

-315 ADGKYQ
+315 ANGKYQ

-334 DFKSV
+334 DFKVVNS
-339 DNAIKGDIETT
+339 AIRGDIETT
-350 NIDAFLKKLEDVAES
+350 NIDAFLKKLEDIAKS

-376 NDLRKKPDFAYKVFQ
+376 NDLKKKPDFAYKLFQ
-391 VYRRRTMRK
+391 VYRRRTIRK
-400 QQARIDDNTV
+400 QQVRIDNNSVSPT
-410 IPVRSNTRADKLETL
+410 RSNNRADKLETL

-439 IMIEDTKDILESIKT
+439 IMIEDTNDILGAIKT
-454 KIKDYKALQKTKG
+454 KIDDYKTLQKTKG

-472 EALSADI
+472 QALSADI

-508 VDGKAPNIANNLTQ
+508 VDGKTPNIANNLTQ

-536 TLTNKKYLDN
+536 TLNNKRNLDN
-546 KFKEANKIEDKK
+546 RFKEANKIKDKK
-558 ARKEA
+558 AKKEA

-581 TYALELAKA
+581 AYALELAKS

-625 AIKATLTEEQK
+625 AVKATLTEQQK
-636 DGTKVSTELINYG
+636 DGSKVSTELINYG
-649 KYKFQGVQYNLSGIL
+649 KYKFQGVQYNLSDIL
-664 MEHRNENGAIIN
+664 MEHRDENGSVIN

-740 NMLMGDYFMRIPS
+740 KMLMGDYFMRIPS

-776 AIRNAKGEVIGK
+776 AIKNAKGEVIAK

-802 QQFKNI
+802 QQFRNI
-808 FKQELLDMANFI
+808 FKQELLDMVNFI
-820 NIVFEVKENIE
+820 NIVFEVKENTE

-908 TGTTTKYGDS
+908 TGTTTKYGDD

-932 DGFIPFTINANG
+932 DGFIPFTTNSNG
-944 EVELNLTADQEAMIT
+944 EVELNLSADQEAMIT

-972 AIARMSEYKDLDIN
+972 AITRMSEYKDLDIN

-1006 AFNDVFEGDTKFY
+1006 AFNDIFEGDTKFY

-1058 FLNTPEVQARL
+1058 FLNTPEVQTRL

-1098 VAKTYPDGR
+1098 VAKTYPDGKV
-1107 IEGEDGILVKDLV
+1107 EGEDGILVKDLV

-1125 TLEQARDLMGGPIL
+1125 TLDQARDLMGGPIM
-1139 YKPDG
+1139 YDNNGKPKLNADG
-1144 TPELNKDKSCRRSG
+1144 SYRRSG
-1158 GFSNTTVNDAQ
+1158 GFSNTTINDAQ

-1221 DQYYDEK
+1221 DQYYDDK

-1256 VYNAMKDNNIDQLNT
+1256 VYEAMKANKIDQLNT

-1306 DYRDEYDYNHLYT
+1306 DYREEYDYNHLYT

-1341 LDNIAR
+1341 LDNINS
-1347 NSPLYAY
+1347 NSPLHAY

-1368 SFNNLVDELKIPI
+1368 SFNKLVDELKISL
-1381 DKDGNIKF
+1381 DEDGNIKF

-1397 LDMQVFFDKLKDECM
+1397 VDMQVFFDKLKDECM

-1425 LNASMPIAPNGCPNP
+1425 LNASMPIAANGCPNP

-1445 LSNVIN
+1445 LSNVVN

-1511 KSNFGFAKNADGTYK
+1511 ASNFGFAKNADGTYK
-1526 DVDEVRDKDG
+1526 KSKEE
-1536 NLIGGLLKQLQ
+1536 LLKELQ
-1547 DAHLDTLI
+1547 DAGLDTLI
-1555 GYRIPTEGKQSVCVM
+1555 GYRMPTEGKQSVCVM

-1627 TENDWLNYIRR
+1627 TENDWLNYVRR
-1638 ETGLKLSGIDN
+1638 ETGLRLSGIDN
-1649 ETFENIKTE
+1649 EKFENIKAD

-1669 ARKAEIEEIKN
+1669 ARKAEIAEIKN
-1680 KFDEIESEAYF
+1680 RFDEIESEAYF
-1691 NLDDNT
+1691 NLDDDT

-1710 AYGAKPSKAKYQEQL
+1710 AYGPKPSKAKYQEQL
-1725 EVEIATLS
+1725 EVEISTLTG
-1733 DRLEDFKDT
+1733 RLEEFKDI

-1755 EAKNQI
+1755 EAKKQI

-1799 AKQVAK
+1799 AKQIARS
-1805 GSRLLQFEAY
+1805 SRLLQFEAY

-1824 GNNSR
+1824 GNNTR
-1829 QARNNRLLDD
+1829 EARNNRLLDD
-1839 MIHILRANESL
+1839 MIHILQANESL

-1864 ARDKVMN
+1864 ARDKVIN
-1871 PIVKEVRESRS
+1871 PVVKEVREARS

-1896 MSGAKLKAFSVTR
+1896 MCGVKLKAFSVTR

-1914 VCNTVRPRIADNY
+1914 VCNTVHPHITDKY
-1927 VVKIA
+1927 TIKVA
-1932 YSKDKYNLK
+1932 YSKDKYNLE
-1941 ELKKRF
+1941 ELQKRF

-2011 LVDIGS
+2011 LADIGS
-2017 NYDTAVGF
+2017 NYDTAIGF
-2025 IMQPAITRIVN
+2025 IMQPAITKIVN

-2049 NKPIEEAIASLGKEI
+2049 NKPIEEAIRSLGKEI
-2064 LNAYHIKTDKMNLD
+2064 LNTYHINTDKMNLGE
-2078 DIVARVNALLGVKY
+2078 IVARVNGLLGTKY

-2104 DELAKRLLNNDS
+2104 DELAKRLLNDKN
-2116 RPVKENKY
+2116 RPVK
-2124 IKHNTYSGLIDYND
+2124 
-2138 NSVFVFGSNP
+2138 GS
-2148 LGINGNPSKGT
+2148 I
-2159 GGAALV
+2159 
-2165 ALNQGRVQQGEIMD
+2165 
-2179 NTISN
+2179 
-2184 NGRAYGLTTVK
+2184 
-2195 APNAR
+2195 
-2200 NNKGNQLS
+2200 
-2208 IEEIT
+2208 
-2213 NNIKKLY
+2213 Y
-2220 QYANNNK
+2220 Q
-2227 DKTFKVAY
+2227 
-2235 TDGKLLN
+2235 
-2242 GHSIEEL
+2242 H
-2249 VNAFINAGEIP
+2249 
-2260 NNVLFSDTLNKYFVK
+2260 
-2275 QTNINKENIN
+2275 
-2285 NIATDWTV
+2285 DWGV
-2293 LFAYNDLAKLSNK
+2293 LFAYNDLAKLSDK
-2306 IGDTARVCNPDR
+2306 IGSTARVCNPDR

-2362 PNKGLRSYITSD
+2362 PTKGLRSYITSN

-2432 TQYILNTA
+2432 TQYILNVA

-2448 CNYTYDIEK
+2448 NNYTYDVEK
-2457 KQTVV
+2457 KQTIV
-2462 NKEVD
+2462 NKEFD

-2492 NPTQEEVDTWSKL
+2492 NPTQEEVNAWSKL
-2505 SPAQKISWLKANS
+2505 SPAQKISWLKSNS

-2549 NEDAIDSE
+2549 NEDAVDNE

-2572 LVKLAAMDMIKYAF
+2572 LVKLAAMDMVKYAF

-2599 KCIKND
+2599 KCIKNT

-2616 NGSRTSVVAQIKAQI
+2616 NGSRTSIIAQIKAQV
-2631 DNAVAR
+2631 DNAVSR
-2637 TDLIEQYLRTDP
+2637 TDLVEQYLRSDP
-2649 GVTNVPHKFMNKKY
+2649 GVSNVPHKFMNKKY
-2663 SSMFKTVTRGM
+2663 SSMFETVTRGM
-2674 YEFSLNDKNNA
+2674 YEFSLDDKDNA

-2695 SKVVPIQFN
+2695 AEFVPIQFN
-2704 DYIYITK
+2704 NYIYITK

-2717 VTKLYKIV
+2717 VTRLYKIV
-2725 SPAPGIGFAYPLN
+2725 SPDLGSGIGFAYPLN
-2738 SLEAGEDR
+2738 GLEAGEDR

-2757 PLPSYYEAVIE
+2757 PLPSYYEAVID
-2768 NLMSDDTDYTLEQ
+2768 NLMNSEVADYTLDE
-2781 LNELYKKHIAT
+2781 LNELYKKHVAT

-2800 VTHFDIMAD
+2800 VTHFDIMSD

-2856 HVEGETISND
+2856 HVEGETISNG
-2866 GESISINGNFLFRRA
+2866 GEPISINGNFLFRRA

-2896 IEEKPQMVEIVRET
+2896 IEEKPQLVEIVRET

-2999 LGKFNQFYRD
+2999 LGKFSQFYRD

-3020 EVIEAIKNNPDLQR
+3020 EVINVIKNNPALQR
-3034 QFLEALADANAII
+3034 QFLETLADANAIV

-3069 IEEMQKMIKELSNT
+3069 IDEMQKMIKELSN
-3083 SVIDDAE
+3083 SSIIDDAE
-3090 VKFGIDYLQKLS
+3090 VKFGLDYLQKLS

-3108 NGIVSI
+3108 NGLISI
-3114 WDGFHSSG
+3114 YDGFHSSG

-3147 ADIHAKESQSKD
+3147 ADIRAKESQAKD
-3159 FAVAFGKHFE
+3159 FAIAFGKHFE

-3182 DLNKIFDKN
+3182 DINKIFDKN

-3271 YVKLRETI
+3271 YVKLREAI

-3303 TKIDDLTSQFIGND
+3303 TKINDLTSQFIGNE
-3317 YKPAYEY
+3317 YKPDFRE
-3324 GFPGIERAPDDSII
+3324 GFPGTSKAPDESII
-3338 VINQELYDNARKQ
+3338 ITNQEVYDNARKL
-3351 SLNDAIQL
+3351 SLNDAVQL
-3359 DQYLRRIKDIKEEYT
+3359 NQYLRRIKDIKEEYT

-3432 VDDILKVQIEDAYKK
+3432 VDDVLKVRIEDAYKK

-3452 GKASKARKLIKEKL
+3452 GKASKARALIKDKL
-3466 TKGEQI
+3466 AKGEQI
-3472 YDEFGNIDASKFTNT
+3472 YDEFGNIDASKFTNV
-3487 EIAKIKEDVERNY
+3487 EIAAIKEDVEKNY
-3500 GTTNTSLFSDRN
+3500 GTSSTSLFSDRN
-3512 LINSAELTNE
+3512 LINSAEPTNE

-3536 RSNPEY
+3536 MSNPEY
-3542 QKIITKIN
+3542 QKIITDIN
-3550 DITRKYYNSAAKIVE
+3550 NITRKYYNSAAKIVE
-3565 TSKMSIEDLKT
+3565 TSKMSIEDLKA
-3576 LADLYDELDKTKK
+3576 LGDLYDELDKTKK
-3589 KIKTKYGYDVYEAYS
+3589 KKGKGSYYAYQTYS
-3604 EYAKENV
+3604 KYAKENV
-3611 NEKAYYDEE
+3611 NKQAYYSEE
-3620 GEAKKRT
+3620 DEAKKRT

-3633 LWKRVNIRYEVLR
+3633 LWKRVNARYEVLR
-3646 DEKGKIVIDETTGKA
+3646 DKKGKIVIDETTGKA

-3684 YWKDLNKRDPKE
+3684 YWEDLNKDNPKE

-3738 DYYKEWYD
+3738 AYYKEWYD

-3796 NYIESYTDNENY
+3796 NYIEGYTDNENY

-3846 MQFAKTETAKR
+3846 MSFAKTETAKR

-3866 RVKKAEHDAKWAA
+3866 RAKKAEHDAKWAA

-3937 RETYTSDE
+3937 RETYASDE
-3945 AYEKDLEAYQKRM
+3945 AYEKDLEAYQKRI

-4008 SKMKAYDTNLGW
+4008 GKMKAYDTNLGW

-4067 LTRNASMLQSF
+4067 LTRTASMLQSF

-4087 FTGAIGNITIG
+4087 ITGGIGNITVG

-4125 QAVPSFIRGMAN
+4125 HAIPSFIRGMAN

-4167 DADTILNKIR
+4167 DADTVLNKIR

-4232 EYAMKNIIGG
+4232 EYAMRNIIGG

-4255 NILADDNKKKEY
+4255 DILADDNKKKEY
-4267 IWNRRDINTEFANLY
+4267 VWNRRDINTEFANLY
-4282 LTKEQKKQFIA
+4282 LTKEQKKQFIT

-4313 DQLDLKDGR
+4313 DQVDLKDGR

-4337 SQDKEV
+4337 SKDKEV

-4412 KEVGCAPALF
+4412 KEIGCAPALF
-4422 DFLTTPIRQLRYE
+4422 DFLTTPIRKLRYE

-4441 QVEALE
+4441 QVEVLE

-4487 ALGGVCTAL
+4487 ALGGICTAL

-4516 LYEADDLTTQSM
+4516 LYEADELTTQSM

-4552 GKDIMSACNNIAAYV
+4552 GKDIMAACNNIAAYV

-4587 LVKLGRQIP
+4587 IVKLGRQIP

-4615 TGDNLLTLINVK
+4615 IGDNLLTLINIK

>member
-46 NKEFETYYVNNYG
+46 NKEFETYYANNYG

-73 AIQNFYKNRNFNVN
+73 AIKNFYKNRNFNVN
-87 EHTTDSAFI
+87 EHTTGSAFI

-150 NRMFGAVAKNI
+150 NRMLGAVATNI
-161 LETRKIE
+161 LEARKVE

-189 IKIEE
+189 IKLED
-194 EVSKYTPQLRNQFAT
+194 EVSKTTPQLRNQFAT

-220 FTEVFQGDD
+220 FTQVIQTDD
-229 RLGEIRFKKDDEIS
+229 RLGEIRFKKDDDLS
-243 QQEVN
+243 QQEAD
-248 WNESYSIEDDEALNL
+248 WSESFDIENDDDLNL
-263 DDAADNGSNSEK
+263 NNAADNASNNEK
-275 DTTTARWEDNGTK
+275 DTTTARWKDNGTK

-334 DFKSV
+334 DFKVVNS
-339 DNAIKGDIETT
+339 AIRGDIETT
-350 NIDAFLKKLEDVAES
+350 NIDAFLKKLEDIAES
-365 NKEYAGLAYLA
+365 NKEYAGLSYLA
-376 NDLRKKPDFAYKVFQ
+376 NDLKKKPDFAYKLFQ
-391 VYRRRTMRK
+391 VYRRRTIRK
-400 QQARIDDNTV
+400 QQVRIDDNSVSPT
-410 IPVRSNTRADKLETL
+410 RSNNRADKLETL

-439 IMIEDTKDILESIKT
+439 IMIEDTNDILGAIKT
-454 KIKDYKALQKTKG
+454 KIDDYKTIQKTKG

-479 INAIASR
+479 INAIATR

-536 TLTNKKYLDN
+536 TLNNKRNLDN
-546 KFKEANKIEDKK
+546 RFKEANKIKDKK
-558 ARKEA
+558 AKKEA

-581 TYALELAKA
+581 AYALELAKS

-625 AIKATLTEEQK
+625 AVKATLTEQQK

-664 MEHRNENGAIIN
+664 MEHRDENGAVIN

-740 NMLMGDYFMRIPS
+740 KMLMGDYFMRIPS

-776 AIRNAKGEVIGK
+776 AIRNPKGEVIGK

-820 NIVFEVKENIE
+820 NIVFEVKENTE

-884 KKGDGWAFNG
+884 KKGDSWAFNG

-908 TGTTTKYGDS
+908 TGTTTKYGDD

-932 DGFIPFTINANG
+932 DGFIPFTTNANG
-944 EVELNLTADQEAMIT
+944 EVELNLSVDQEAMIT

-972 AIARMSEYKDLDIN
+972 AIIRMSEYKDLDIN

-1006 AFNDVFEGDTKFY
+1006 AFNDIFEGDTKFY

-1058 FLNTPEVQARL
+1058 FLNTPEVQSRL

-1098 VAKTYPDGR
+1098 VAKTYPDGKV
-1107 IEGEDGILVKDLV
+1107 EGEDGILVKDLV
-1120 KNAKL
+1120 KNSKL
-1125 TLEQARDLMGGPIL
+1125 TLEQARDLMGGPIM
-1139 YKPDG
+1139 YDNNGKPKLNADG
-1144 TPELNKDKSCRRSG
+1144 SYRRSG
-1158 GFSNTTVNDAQ
+1158 GFSNTTINDAQ

-1221 DQYYDEK
+1221 DQYYDDK

-1256 VYNAMKDNNIDQLNT
+1256 VYEAMKANKIDQLNT

-1306 DYRDEYDYNHLYT
+1306 DYREEYDYNHLYT

-1341 LDNIAR
+1341 LDNIDS
-1347 NSPLYAY
+1347 NSPLHAY

-1368 SFNNLVDELKIPI
+1368 SFNKLVDELKIPL
-1381 DKDGNIKF
+1381 DEDGNIEF
-1389 DESGNITG
+1389 DEAGNITG
-1397 LDMQVFFDKLKDECM
+1397 VDMQVFFDKLKDECM

-1425 LNASMPIAPNGCPNP
+1425 LNASMPIAANGCPNP

-1445 LSNVIN
+1445 LSNVVN

-1461 NSAITR
+1461 NNAITR

-1486 KDQVSYSKE
+1486 KDQVGYSKE

-1511 KSNFGFAKNADGTYK
+1511 ASNFGFAKNADGTYK
-1526 DVDEVRDKDG
+1526 KSKEE
-1536 NLIGGLLKQLQ
+1536 LLKELQ
-1547 DAHLDTLI
+1547 DAGLDTLI

-1603 YGIQYNTYIGRD
+1603 YGIQYNTTINANGDIQKVLY
-1615 GNIKRATWKDTV
+1615 
-1627 TENDWLNYIRR
+1627 NDLAGKSYDNYVKSQLN
-1638 ETGLKLSGIDN
+1638 S
-1649 ETFENIKTE
+1649 E
-1658 AKASTKAEARD
+1658 AKTKL
-1669 ARKAEIEEIKN
+1669 KK
-1680 KFDEIESEAYF
+1680 
-1691 NLDDNT
+1691 
-1697 KEVIKLIHEKINE
+1697 
-1710 AYGAKPSKAKYQEQL
+1710 
-1725 EVEIATLS
+1725 
-1733 DRLEDFKDT
+1733 
-1742 YIEEELDAIKDYI
+1742 AIKDGVNETTALSNVATEYGLQSR
-1755 EAKNQI
+1755 EEFSKDKN
-1761 LNNVIN
+1761 L
-1767 GFELS
+1767 
-1772 DDFDYNAIK
+1772 A
-1781 SEKIKSA
+1781 
-1788 IKAYKDEQLRL
+1788 DENTR
-1799 AKQVAK
+1799 
-1805 GSRLLQFEAY
+1805 E
-1815 KKKFDSDVI
+1815 
-1824 GNNSR
+1824 
-1829 QARNNRLLDD
+1829 ARNNRLLDD
-1839 MIHILRANESL
+1839 MIHILQANESL
-1850 EENLSRSNFESIIA
+1850 EENFSRSNFESIIA

-1871 PIVKEVRESRS
+1871 QIVKEVREARS

-1914 VCNTVRPRIADNY
+1914 VCNTVHPHITDKY
-1927 VVKIA
+1927 TVKVA
-1932 YSKDKYNLK
+1932 YSKDKYNLE
-1941 ELKKRF
+1941 ELQKRF

-2011 LVDIGS
+2011 LADIGS

-2025 IMQPAITRIVN
+2025 IMQPAITKIVN

-2049 NKPIEEAIASLGKEI
+2049 NKPIEEAIKSTGKEI
-2064 LNAYHIKTDKMNLD
+2064 LNTYHINTDKMNLGET
-2078 DIVARVNALLGVKY
+2078 IARVNGLLGTKY

-2104 DELAKRLLNNDS
+2104 DELAKRLLNDKN
-2116 RPVKENKY
+2116 RPVK
-2124 IKHNTYSGLIDYND
+2124 
-2138 NSVFVFGSNP
+2138 GS
-2148 LGINGNPSKGT
+2148 I
-2159 GGAALV
+2159 
-2165 ALNQGRVQQGEIMD
+2165 
-2179 NTISN
+2179 
-2184 NGRAYGLTTVK
+2184 
-2195 APNAR
+2195 
-2200 NNKGNQLS
+2200 
-2208 IEEIT
+2208 
-2213 NNIKKLY
+2213 Y
-2220 QYANNNK
+2220 Q
-2227 DKTFKVAY
+2227 
-2235 TDGKLLN
+2235 
-2242 GHSIEEL
+2242 H
-2249 VNAFINAGEIP
+2249 
-2260 NNVLFSDTLNKYFVK
+2260 
-2275 QTNINKENIN
+2275 
-2285 NIATDWTV
+2285 DWAV
-2293 LFAYNDLAKLSNK
+2293 LFAYNDLAKLSDK
-2306 IGDTARVCNPDR
+2306 IGATARVCNPDR

-2362 PNKGLRSYITSD
+2362 PTKGLRSYITSN

-2432 TQYILNTA
+2432 TQYILNAA

-2448 CNYTYDIEK
+2448 NNYTYDVEK

-2462 NKEVD
+2462 NKEFD

-2492 NPTQEEVDTWSKL
+2492 NPTQEEVNVWSKL

-2549 NEDAIDSE
+2549 NEDAVDNE

-2572 LVKLAAMDMIKYAF
+2572 LVKLAAMDMVKYAF

-2599 KCIKND
+2599 KCIKNT
-2605 ALRDENTFVQY
+2605 ALRDENTFVQF
-2616 NGSRTSVVAQIKAQI
+2616 NGARTSIIAQIKAQV
-2631 DNAVAR
+2631 DNVVAR
-2637 TDLIEQYLRTDP
+2637 TDLVEQYLRSDP
-2649 GVTNVPHKFMNKKY
+2649 GVSNVPHKFMNKKY
-2663 SSMFKTVTRGM
+2663 SSMFETVTRGM
-2674 YEFSLNDKNNA
+2674 YEFSLDDKDNA

-2695 SKVVPIQFN
+2695 AEFVPIQFN
-2704 DYIYITK
+2704 NYIYITK

-2717 VTKLYKIV
+2717 VTRLYKIV
-2725 SPAPGIGFAYPLN
+2725 SPDLGSGIGFAYPLN
-2738 SLEAGEDR
+2738 GLEAGEDR

-2757 PLPSYYEAVIE
+2757 PLPSYYEAVID
-2768 NLMSDDTDYTLEQ
+2768 NLMNSEVADYTLDE

-2792 TKVNKVKA
+2792 TKINKVKA
-2800 VTHFDIMAD
+2800 VTHFDIMSD
-2809 ANNDNGGAKD
+2809 VNNDNGGAKD
-2819 AINKI
+2819 AIDKI
-2824 IKTFNNYEGN
+2824 IKTFNDYEGN

-2842 LYGKTKYDSFTPPI
+2842 LYDKTKYDSFTPPI
-2856 HVEGETISND
+2856 HVEGETISNG
-2866 GESISINGNFLFRRA
+2866 GEPITINGNFLFRRA

-2896 IEEKPQMVEIVRET
+2896 IEEKPQLVEIVRET

-2999 LGKFNQFYRD
+2999 LGKFSQFYRD

-3020 EVIEAIKNNPDLQR
+3020 EVINVIKNNPALQR
-3034 QFLEALADANAII
+3034 QFLETLADANAIV

-3069 IEEMQKMIKELSNT
+3069 IDEMQKMIKELSN
-3083 SVIDDAE
+3083 SSIIDDAE
-3090 VKFGIDYLQKLS
+3090 VKFGLDYLQKLS

-3108 NGIVSI
+3108 NGLISI
-3114 WDGFHSSG
+3114 YDGFHSSG

-3147 ADIHAKESQSKD
+3147 ADIRAKESQAKD

-3254 YNEDEFIINN
+3254 YDEDEFIINN

-3271 YVKLRETI
+3271 YVKLREAI

-3303 TKIDDLTSQFIGND
+3303 TKINDLTSQFIGND

-3324 GFPGIERAPDDSII
+3324 GFPGTEQAPDGSII
-3338 VINQELYDNARKQ
+3338 VTNQEVYDNARKQ
-3351 SLNDAIQL
+3351 SLNDAVQL

-3432 VDDILKVQIEDAYKK
+3432 VDDVLKVRIEDAYKK
-3447 LGITS
+3447 LGITNF
-3452 GKASKARKLIKEKL
+3452 KASKARAFIKDKLA
-3466 TKGEQI
+3466 KGEQI

-3487 EIAKIKEDVERNY
+3487 EIAAIKEDVERNY

-3512 LINSAELTNE
+3512 LINSAEPTNE

-3536 RSNPEY
+3536 MTNTEY
-3542 QKIITKIN
+3542 QELITKIN
-3550 DITRKYYNSAAKIVE
+3550 NITRKYYNSAAKIVE
-3565 TSKMSIEDLKT
+3565 TSKMSIEDLKA
-3576 LADLYDELDKTKK
+3576 LGDLYDELDKTKK
-3589 KIKTKYGYDVYEAYS
+3589 HKGKGSYDAYQAYS
-3604 EYAKENV
+3604 KYAKENV
-3611 NEKAYYDEE
+3611 NEQAYYSEE
-3620 GEAKKRT
+3620 DEAKKRT

-3633 LWKRVNIRYEVLR
+3633 LWKRVNARYEVLR
-3646 DEKGKIVIDETTGKA
+3646 DKKGKIVIDETTGKA
-3661 VYDLTKAPKPNHWLY
+3661 VYDLTKAPTPNHWLY

-3684 YWKDLNKRDPKE
+3684 YWEDLNKRDPKE

-3738 DYYKEWYD
+3738 AYYKEWYD

-3796 NYIESYTDNENY
+3796 NYIEGYTDNENY

-3846 MQFAKTETAKR
+3846 MSFAKTETAKR

-3866 RVKKAEHDAKWAA
+3866 RAKKAEHDAKWAA

-3945 AYEKDLEAYQKRM
+3945 AYEKDLEAYQKRI

-4008 SKMKAYDTNLGW
+4008 GKMKAYDTNLGW

-4036 YIEKADTRLQ
+4036 YIEKVDTRLQ

-4067 LTRNASMLQSF
+4067 LTRTASMLQSF

-4087 FTGAIGNITIG
+4087 ITGGIGNITVG

-4125 QAVPSFIRGMAN
+4125 HAIPSFIRGMAN

-4167 DADTILNKIR
+4167 DADTVLNKIR

-4193 GAMFSMFFDNRMV
+4193 GTMFSMFFDNRMV

-4232 EYAMKNIIGG
+4232 EYAMRNIIGG

-4255 NILADDNKKKEY
+4255 DILADDNKKKEY
-4267 IWNRRDINTEFANLY
+4267 VWNRRDINTEFANLY
-4282 LTKEQKKQFIA
+4282 LTKEQKKQFIT

-4313 DQLDLKDGR
+4313 DQVDLKDGR

-4337 SQDKEV
+4337 SKDKEV

-4412 KEVGCAPALF
+4412 KEIGCAPALF
-4422 DFLTTPIRQLRYE
+4422 DFLTTPIRKLRYE

-4441 QVEALE
+4441 QVEVLE

-4487 ALGGVCTAL
+4487 ALGGICTAL

-4516 LYEADDLTTQSM
+4516 LYEADELTTQSM

-4552 GKDIMSACNNIAAYV
+4552 GKDIMAACNNIAAYV

-4587 LVKLGRQIP
+4587 IVKLGRQIP

>member
-46 NKEFETYYVNNYG
+46 NKEFETYYANNYG

-150 NRMFGAVAKNI
+150 NRMLGAVATNI
-161 LETRKIE
+161 LEARKVE

-189 IKIEE
+189 VKLED
-194 EVSKYTPQLRNQFAT
+194 EVSKTTPQLRNQFAT

-220 FTEVFQGDD
+220 FTQVIQTDD
-229 RLGEIRFKKDDEIS
+229 RLGEIRFKKDDDLS
-243 QQEVN
+243 QQEAD
-248 WNESYSIEDDEALNL
+248 WSESFDIEDDDDLNL
-263 DDAADNGSNSEK
+263 NNAADNASNNEK

-334 DFKSV
+334 DFKVVNS
-339 DNAIKGDIETT
+339 AIRGDIETT
-350 NIDAFLKKLEDVAES
+350 NIDAFLKKLEDIAKS

-376 NDLRKKPDFAYKVFQ
+376 NDLKKKPDFAYKLFQ
-391 VYRRRTMRK
+391 VYRRRTIRK
-400 QQARIDDNTV
+400 QQVRIDDNSVSPT
-410 IPVRSNTRADKLETL
+410 RSNNRADKLETL

-439 IMIEDTKDILESIKT
+439 IMIEDTNDILGAIKT
-454 KIKDYKALQKTKG
+454 KIDDYKTLQKTKG

-472 EALSADI
+472 QALSADI

-508 VDGKAPNIANNLTQ
+508 VDGKTPNIANNLTQ

-536 TLTNKKYLDN
+536 TLNNKRNLDN
-546 KFKEANKIEDKK
+546 RFKEANKIKDKK
-558 ARKEA
+558 AKKEA

-581 TYALELAKA
+581 AYALELAKS

-625 AIKATLTEEQK
+625 AVKATLTEQQK
-636 DGTKVSTELINYG
+636 DGSKVSTELINYG

-664 MEHRNENGAIIN
+664 MEHRDENGAVIN

-728 GFAQYFNAEQNP
+728 GFAQYFNTEQNP
-740 NMLMGDYFMRIPS
+740 KMLMGDYFMRIPS

-776 AIRNAKGEVIGK
+776 AIKNAKGEVIAK

-802 QQFKNI
+802 QQFRNI
-808 FKQELLDMANFI
+808 FKQELLDMVNFI
-820 NIVFEVKENIE
+820 NIVFEVKENTE
-831 TLEDGTVVDQRGRI
+831 TLKDGTVVDQRGRI

-908 TGTTTKYGDS
+908 TGTTTKYGDD

-932 DGFIPFTINANG
+932 DGFIPFTTNANG

-972 AIARMSEYKDLDIN
+972 AITRMSEYKDLDIN

-1006 AFNDVFEGDTKFY
+1006 AFNDIFEGDTKFY

-1050 NSTIVQGA
+1050 NSTIIQGA
-1058 FLNTPEVQARL
+1058 FLNTPEVQSRL

-1098 VAKTYPDGR
+1098 VAKTYPDGKV
-1107 IEGEDGILVKDLV
+1107 EGEDGILVKDLV

-1125 TLEQARDLMGGPIL
+1125 TLDQARDLMGGPIM
-1139 YKPDG
+1139 YDNNGKPKLNADG
-1144 TPELNKDKSCRRSG
+1144 SYRRSG
-1158 GFSNTTVNDAQ
+1158 GFSNTTINDAQ

-1221 DQYYDEK
+1221 DQYYDDK

-1256 VYNAMKDNNIDQLNT
+1256 VYEAMKANKIDQLNT

-1306 DYRDEYDYNHLYT
+1306 DYREEYDYNHLYT

-1341 LDNIAR
+1341 LDNIDS
-1347 NSPLYAY
+1347 NSPLHAY

-1368 SFNNLVDELKIPI
+1368 SFNKLVDELKISL
-1381 DKDGNIKF
+1381 DEDGNIKF

-1397 LDMQVFFDKLKDECM
+1397 VDMQVFFDKLKDECM

-1425 LNASMPIAPNGCPNP
+1425 LNASMPIAANGCPNP

-1445 LSNVIN
+1445 LSNVVN

-1511 KSNFGFAKNADGTYK
+1511 ASNFGFAKNADGTYK
-1526 DVDEVRDKDG
+1526 KSKEE
-1536 NLIGGLLKQLQ
+1536 LLKELQ
-1547 DAHLDTLI
+1547 DAGLDTLI

-1627 TENDWLNYIRR
+1627 TENDWLNYVRR
-1638 ETGLKLSGIDN
+1638 ETGLRLSGIDN
-1649 ETFENIKTE
+1649 EKFENIKAD

-1669 ARKAEIEEIKN
+1669 ARKAEIAEIKN
-1680 KFDEIESEAYF
+1680 RFDEIESEAYF
-1691 NLDDNT
+1691 NLDDDT

-1710 AYGAKPSKAKYQEQL
+1710 AYGPKPSKAKYQEQL
-1725 EVEIATLS
+1725 EVEISTLTG
-1733 DRLEDFKDT
+1733 RLEEFKDI

-1755 EAKNQI
+1755 EAKKQI

-1799 AKQVAK
+1799 AKQIARS
-1805 GSRLLQFEAY
+1805 SRLLQFEAY

-1824 GNNSR
+1824 GNNTR
-1829 QARNNRLLDD
+1829 EARNNRLLDD
-1839 MIHILRANESL
+1839 MIHILQANESL

-1871 PIVKEVRESRS
+1871 PVVKEVREARS

-1914 VCNTVRPRIADNY
+1914 VCNTVHPHITDKY
-1927 VVKIA
+1927 TIKVA
-1932 YSKDKYNLK
+1932 YSKDKYNLE
-1941 ELKKRF
+1941 ELQKRF

-2011 LVDIGS
+2011 LADIGS

-2025 IMQPAITRIVN
+2025 IMQPAITKIVN

-2049 NKPIEEAIASLGKEI
+2049 NKPIEEAIRSLGKEI
-2064 LNAYHIKTDKMNLD
+2064 LNTYHINTDKMNLGE
-2078 DIVARVNALLGVKY
+2078 IVARVNGLLGTKY
-2092 SLDKHNDITLSP
+2092 SLDKHNDIILSP
-2104 DELAKRLLNNDS
+2104 DELAKRLLNDKN
-2116 RPVKENKY
+2116 RPVK
-2124 IKHNTYSGLIDYND
+2124 
-2138 NSVFVFGSNP
+2138 V
-2148 LGINGNPSKGT
+2148 
-2159 GGAALV
+2159 
-2165 ALNQGRVQQGEIMD
+2165 
-2179 NTISN
+2179 
-2184 NGRAYGLTTVK
+2184 
-2195 APNAR
+2195 
-2200 NNKGNQLS
+2200 S
-2208 IEEIT
+2208 I
-2213 NNIKKLY
+2213 Y
-2220 QYANNNK
+2220 Q
-2227 DKTFKVAY
+2227 
-2235 TDGKLLN
+2235 
-2242 GHSIEEL
+2242 H
-2249 VNAFINAGEIP
+2249 
-2260 NNVLFSDTLNKYFVK
+2260 
-2275 QTNINKENIN
+2275 
-2285 NIATDWTV
+2285 DWGV
-2293 LFAYNDLAKLSNK
+2293 LFAYNDLAKLSDK
-2306 IGDTARVCNPDR
+2306 IGSTARVCNPDR

-2362 PNKGLRSYITSD
+2362 PTKGLRSYITSN

-2432 TQYILNTA
+2432 TQYILNAA

-2448 CNYTYDIEK
+2448 NNYTYDVEK

-2462 NKEVD
+2462 NKEFD

-2492 NPTQEEVDTWSKL
+2492 NPTQEEVNAWSKL

-2549 NEDAIDSE
+2549 NEDAVDNE

-2572 LVKLAAMDMIKYAF
+2572 LVKLAAMDMVKYAF

-2599 KCIKND
+2599 KCIKNT
-2605 ALRDENTFVQY
+2605 ALRDENTFVQF
-2616 NGSRTSVVAQIKAQI
+2616 NGARTSIIAQIKAQV
-2631 DNAVAR
+2631 DNVVSR
-2637 TDLIEQYLRTDP
+2637 TDLIEQYLRSDP
-2649 GVTNVPHKFMNKKY
+2649 GVSNVPHKFMNKKY
-2663 SSMFKTVTRGM
+2663 SSMFETVTRGM
-2674 YEFSLNDKNNA
+2674 YEFSLDDKDNA

-2695 SKVVPIQFN
+2695 AEFVPIQFN
-2704 DYIYITK
+2704 NYIYITK

-2717 VTKLYKIV
+2717 VTRLYKIV
-2725 SPAPGIGFAYPLN
+2725 SPDLGSGIGFAYPLN
-2738 SLEAGEDR
+2738 GLEAGEDR

-2757 PLPSYYEAVIE
+2757 PLPSYYEAVID
-2768 NLMSDDTDYTLEQ
+2768 NLMNSEVADYTLDE
-2781 LNELYKKHIAT
+2781 LNELYKKHVAT

-2800 VTHFDIMAD
+2800 VTHFNIMSD

-2819 AINKI
+2819 AIDKI
-2824 IKTFNNYEGN
+2824 IKTFNDYEGN

-2842 LYGKTKYDSFTPPI
+2842 LYDKTKYDSFTPPI
-2856 HVEGETISND
+2856 HVEGETISNG
-2866 GESISINGNFLFRRA
+2866 GEPISINGNFLFRRA

-2896 IEEKPQMVEIVRET
+2896 IEEKPQLVEIVKET
-2910 PMASSREE
+2910 PMASSRGE

-2999 LGKFNQFYRD
+2999 LGKFSQFYRD

-3020 EVIEAIKNNPDLQR
+3020 EVINVIKNNPALQR
-3034 QFLEALADANAII
+3034 QFLETLADANAIV

-3069 IEEMQKMIKELSNT
+3069 IDEMQKMIKELSN
-3083 SVIDDAE
+3083 SSIIDDAE
-3090 VKFGIDYLQKLS
+3090 VKFGLDYLQKLS

-3114 WDGFHSSG
+3114 YDGFHSSG

-3147 ADIHAKESQSKD
+3147 ADIRAKESQAKD
-3159 FAVAFGKHFE
+3159 FAIAFGKNFE

-3182 DLNKIFDKN
+3182 DINKIFDKN

-3271 YVKLRETI
+3271 YVKLREAI
-3279 RQINSRRIDGVLSK
+3279 RQINSRRIDGVLNK

-3303 TKIDDLTSQFIGND
+3303 TKINDLTSQFIGNE
-3317 YKPAYEY
+3317 YKPDFRE
-3324 GFPGIERAPDDSII
+3324 GFPGTSKAPDESII
-3338 VINQELYDNARKQ
+3338 ITNQEVYDNARKL
-3351 SLNDAIQL
+3351 SLNDAVQL
-3359 DQYLRRIKDIKEEYT
+3359 NQYLRRIKDIKEEYT

-3432 VDDILKVQIEDAYKK
+3432 VDDVLKVRIEDAYKK
-3447 LGITS
+3447 LGITNF
-3452 GKASKARKLIKEKL
+3452 KASKARAFIKDKLA
-3466 TKGEQI
+3466 KGEQI

-3487 EIAKIKEDVERNY
+3487 EIAAIKEDVERNY
-3500 GTTNTSLFSDRN
+3500 GTNNTSLFSDRN
-3512 LINSAELTNE
+3512 LINSAEPTNE

-3536 RSNPEY
+3536 MTNPEY
-3542 QKIITKIN
+3542 QEIITKIN
-3550 DITRKYYNSAAKIVE
+3550 NITRKYYNSAAKIVE
-3565 TSKMSIEDLKT
+3565 TSKMSIEDLKA
-3576 LADLYDELDKTKK
+3576 LGDLYDELDKTKK
-3589 KIKTKYGYDVYEAYS
+3589 HKGKGSYDAYQAYS
-3604 EYAKENV
+3604 KYAKENV
-3611 NEKAYYDEE
+3611 NEQAYYSEE
-3620 GEAKKRT
+3620 DEAKKRT

-3633 LWKRVNIRYEVLR
+3633 LWKRVNARYEVLR
-3646 DEKGKIVIDETTGKA
+3646 DKKGKIVIDETTGKA
-3661 VYDLTKAPKPNHWLY
+3661 VYDLTKAPTPNHWLY

-3684 YWKDLNKRDPKE
+3684 YWEDLNKDNPKE

-3738 DYYKEWYD
+3738 AYYKEWYD

-3783 QTTLTPK
+3783 QTTLIPK

-3796 NYIESYTDNENY
+3796 NYIEGYTDNENY

-3846 MQFAKTETAKR
+3846 MSFAKTETAKR

-3866 RVKKAEHDAKWAA
+3866 RAKKAEHDAKWAA

-3937 RETYTSDE
+3937 RETYASDE
-3945 AYEKDLEAYQKRM
+3945 AYEKDLEAYQKRI

-4008 SKMKAYDTNLGW
+4008 GKMKAYDTNLGW

-4067 LTRNASMLQSF
+4067 LTRTASMLQSF

-4087 FTGAIGNITIG
+4087 ITGGIGNITVG

-4111 FTPTGWLKGKNMWR
+4111 FTSTGWLKGKNMWR
-4125 QAVPSFIRGMAN
+4125 HAIPSFIRGMAN

-4167 DADTILNKIR
+4167 DADTVLNKIR

-4255 NILADDNKKKEY
+4255 GILDDDNKKKEY
-4267 IWNRRDINTEFANLY
+4267 VWNRRDINTEFANLY
-4282 LTKEQKKQFIA
+4282 LTKEQKKQFIT

-4313 DQLDLKDGR
+4313 DQVDLKDGR

-4337 SQDKEV
+4337 SKDKEV

-4412 KEVGCAPALF
+4412 KEIGCAPALF
-4422 DFLTTPIRQLRYE
+4422 DFLTTPIRKLRYE

-4441 QVEALE
+4441 QVEVLE

-4487 ALGGVCTAL
+4487 ALGGICTAL

-4516 LYEADDLTTQSM
+4516 LYEADELTTQSM

-4552 GKDIMSACNNIAAYV
+4552 GKDIMAACNNIAAYV

-4587 LVKLGRQIP
+4587 IVKLGRQIP

-4615 TGDNLLTLINVK
+4615 TGDNLLTLINIK

>member
-46 NKEFETYYVNNYG
+46 NKEFETYYANNYG

-73 AIQNFYKNRNFNVN
+73 AIKNFYKNKNFNVN

-150 NRMFGAVAKNI
+150 NRMLGAVATNI
-161 LETRKIE
+161 LEARKVE

-189 IKIEE
+189 VKLED
-194 EVSKYTPQLRNQFAT
+194 EVSKTTPQLRNQFAT

-220 FTEVFQGDD
+220 FTQVIQTDD
-229 RLGEIRFKKDDEIS
+229 RLGEIRFKKDDDLS
-243 QQEVN
+243 QQEAD
-248 WNESYSIEDDEALNL
+248 WSESFDIEDDDDLNL
-263 DDAADNGSNSEK
+263 NNAADNASNNEK

-334 DFKSV
+334 DFKVVNS
-339 DNAIKGDIETT
+339 AIRGDIETT
-350 NIDAFLKKLEDVAES
+350 NIDAFLKKLEDIAES

-376 NDLRKKPDFAYKVFQ
+376 NDLKKKPDFAYKLFQ
-391 VYRRRTMRK
+391 VYRRRTIRK
-400 QQARIDDNTV
+400 QQVRIDDTAV
-410 IPVRSNTRADKLETL
+410 SPTRSNNRADKLETL

-439 IMIEDTKDILESIKT
+439 IMIEDTNDILGAIKT
-454 KIKDYKALQKTKG
+454 KIDDYKKLQKTKG

-508 VDGKAPNIANNLTQ
+508 VDGKTPNIANNLTQ

-536 TLTNKKYLDN
+536 TLNNKRNLDN
-546 KFKEANKIEDKK
+546 RFKEANKIKDKK
-558 ARKEA
+558 AKKEA
-563 LDSVREAYKQG
+563 LDNVREAYKQG

-581 TYALELAKA
+581 AYALELAKS

-625 AIKATLTEEQK
+625 AVKATLTEQQK
-636 DGTKVSTELINYG
+636 DGSKVSTELINYG

-664 MEHRNENGAIIN
+664 MEHRDENGAVIN

-728 GFAQYFNAEQNP
+728 GFAQYFNTEQNP
-740 NMLMGDYFMRIPS
+740 KMLMGDYFMRIPS

-776 AIRNAKGEVIGK
+776 AIKNAKGEVIAK

-802 QQFKNI
+802 QQFRNI
-808 FKQELLDMANFI
+808 FKQELLDMVNFI
-820 NIVFEVKENIE
+820 NIVFEVKENTE
-831 TLEDGTVVDQRGRI
+831 TLKDGTVVDQRGRI

-908 TGTTTKYGDS
+908 TGTTTKYGDD

-932 DGFIPFTINANG
+932 DGFIPFTTNANG

-972 AIARMSEYKDLDIN
+972 AITRMSEYKDLDIN

-1006 AFNDVFEGDTKFY
+1006 AFNDIFEGDTKFY

-1050 NSTIVQGA
+1050 NSTIIQGA
-1058 FLNTPEVQARL
+1058 FLNTPEVQSRL

-1098 VAKTYPDGR
+1098 VAKTYPDGKV
-1107 IEGEDGILVKDLV
+1107 EGEDGILVKDLV

-1125 TLEQARDLMGGPIL
+1125 TLDQARDLMGGPIM
-1139 YKPDG
+1139 YDNNGKPKLNADG
-1144 TPELNKDKSCRRSG
+1144 SYRRSG
-1158 GFSNTTVNDAQ
+1158 GFSNTTINDAQ

-1221 DQYYDEK
+1221 DQYYDDK

-1256 VYNAMKDNNIDQLNT
+1256 VYEAMKANKIDQLNT

-1306 DYRDEYDYNHLYT
+1306 DYREEYDYNHLYT

-1341 LDNIAR
+1341 LDNIDS
-1347 NSPLYAY
+1347 NSPLHAY

-1368 SFNNLVDELKIPI
+1368 SFNKLVDELKISL
-1381 DKDGNIKF
+1381 DEDGNIKF

-1397 LDMQVFFDKLKDECM
+1397 VDMQVFFDKLKDECM

-1425 LNASMPIAPNGCPNP
+1425 LNASMPIAANGCPNP

-1445 LSNVIN
+1445 LSNVVN

-1511 KSNFGFAKNADGTYK
+1511 ASNFGFAKNADGTYK
-1526 DVDEVRDKDG
+1526 KSKEE
-1536 NLIGGLLKQLQ
+1536 LLKELQ
-1547 DAHLDTLI
+1547 DAGLDTLI

-1627 TENDWLNYIRR
+1627 TENDWLNYVRR
-1638 ETGLKLSGIDN
+1638 ETGLRLSGIDN
-1649 ETFENIKTE
+1649 EKFENIKAD

-1669 ARKAEIEEIKN
+1669 ARKAEIAEIKN
-1680 KFDEIESEAYF
+1680 RFDEIESEAYF
-1691 NLDDNT
+1691 NLDDDT

-1710 AYGAKPSKAKYQEQL
+1710 AYGPKPSKAKYQEQL
-1725 EVEIATLS
+1725 EVEISTLTG
-1733 DRLEDFKDT
+1733 RLEEFKDI

-1755 EAKNQI
+1755 EAKKQI

-1799 AKQVAK
+1799 AKQIARS
-1805 GSRLLQFEAY
+1805 SRLLQFEAY

-1824 GNNSR
+1824 GNNTR
-1829 QARNNRLLDD
+1829 EARNNRLLDD
-1839 MIHILRANESL
+1839 MIHILQANESL

-1871 PIVKEVRESRS
+1871 PVVKEVREARS

-1914 VCNTVRPRIADNY
+1914 VCNTVHPHITDKY
-1927 VVKIA
+1927 TIKVA
-1932 YSKDKYNLK
+1932 YSKDKYNLE
-1941 ELKKRF
+1941 ELQKRF

-2011 LVDIGS
+2011 LADIGS

-2025 IMQPAITRIVN
+2025 IMQPAITKIVN

-2049 NKPIEEAIASLGKEI
+2049 NKPIEEAIRSLGKEI
-2064 LNAYHIKTDKMNLD
+2064 LNTYHINTDKMNLGE
-2078 DIVARVNALLGVKY
+2078 IVARVNGLLGTKY

-2104 DELAKRLLNNDS
+2104 DELAKRLLNDKN
-2116 RPVKENKY
+2116 RPVK
-2124 IKHNTYSGLIDYND
+2124 
-2138 NSVFVFGSNP
+2138 GS
-2148 LGINGNPSKGT
+2148 I
-2159 GGAALV
+2159 
-2165 ALNQGRVQQGEIMD
+2165 
-2179 NTISN
+2179 
-2184 NGRAYGLTTVK
+2184 
-2195 APNAR
+2195 
-2200 NNKGNQLS
+2200 
-2208 IEEIT
+2208 
-2213 NNIKKLY
+2213 Y
-2220 QYANNNK
+2220 Q
-2227 DKTFKVAY
+2227 
-2235 TDGKLLN
+2235 
-2242 GHSIEEL
+2242 H
-2249 VNAFINAGEIP
+2249 
-2260 NNVLFSDTLNKYFVK
+2260 
-2275 QTNINKENIN
+2275 
-2285 NIATDWTV
+2285 DWGV
-2293 LFAYNDLAKLSNK
+2293 LFAYNDLAKLSDK
-2306 IGDTARVCNPDR
+2306 IGSTARVCNPDR

-2362 PNKGLRSYITSD
+2362 PTKGLRSYITSN

-2432 TQYILNTA
+2432 TQYILNAA

-2448 CNYTYDIEK
+2448 NNYTYDVEK
-2457 KQTVV
+2457 KQTIV
-2462 NKEVD
+2462 NKEFD

-2492 NPTQEEVDTWSKL
+2492 NPTQEEVNAWSKL

-2549 NEDAIDSE
+2549 NEDAVDNE

-2572 LVKLAAMDMIKYAF
+2572 LVKLAAMDMVKYAF

-2599 KCIKND
+2599 KCIKNT
-2605 ALRDENTFVQY
+2605 ALRDENTFVQF
-2616 NGSRTSVVAQIKAQI
+2616 NGARTSIIAQIKAQV
-2631 DNAVAR
+2631 DNVVSR
-2637 TDLIEQYLRTDP
+2637 TDLIEQYLRSDP
-2649 GVTNVPHKFMNKKY
+2649 GVSNVPHKFMNKKY
-2663 SSMFKTVTRGM
+2663 SSMFETVTRGM
-2674 YEFSLNDKNNA
+2674 YEFSLDDKDNA

-2695 SKVVPIQFN
+2695 AEFVPIQFN
-2704 DYIYITK
+2704 NYIYITK

-2717 VTKLYKIV
+2717 VTRLYKIV
-2725 SPAPGIGFAYPLN
+2725 SPDLGSGIGFAYPLN
-2738 SLEAGEDR
+2738 GLEAGEDR

-2757 PLPSYYEAVIE
+2757 PLPSYYEAVID
-2768 NLMSDDTDYTLEQ
+2768 NLMNSEVADYTLDE
-2781 LNELYKKHIAT
+2781 LNELYKKHVAT

-2800 VTHFDIMAD
+2800 VTHFDIMSD

-2819 AINKI
+2819 AIDKI
-2824 IKTFNNYEGN
+2824 IKTFNDYEGN

-2842 LYGKTKYDSFTPPI
+2842 LYDKTKYDSFTPPI
-2856 HVEGETISND
+2856 HVEGETISNG
-2866 GESISINGNFLFRRA
+2866 GEPISINGNFLFRRA

-2896 IEEKPQMVEIVRET
+2896 IEEKPQLVEIVRET
-2910 PMASSREE
+2910 TMASSRGE

-2999 LGKFNQFYRD
+2999 LGKFSQFYRD

-3020 EVIEAIKNNPDLQR
+3020 EVIDAIKNNPALQR
-3034 QFLEALADANAII
+3034 QFLETLADANAIV

-3069 IEEMQKMIKELSNT
+3069 IDEMQKMIKELSN
-3083 SVIDDAE
+3083 SSIIDDAE
-3090 VKFGIDYLQKLS
+3090 VKFGLDYLQKLS

-3114 WDGFHSSG
+3114 YDGFHSSG

-3147 ADIHAKESQSKD
+3147 ADIRAKESQAKD
-3159 FAVAFGKHFE
+3159 FAVVFGKHFE

-3254 YNEDEFIINN
+3254 YDEDEFIINN

-3271 YVKLRETI
+3271 YIKLREAI

-3303 TKIDDLTSQFIGND
+3303 TKINDLTSQFIGNE

-3324 GFPGIERAPDDSII
+3324 GFPGTERAPDDSII
-3338 VINQELYDNARKQ
+3338 VTNQEVYDNARKQ
-3351 SLNDAIQL
+3351 SLNDAVQL

-3432 VDDILKVQIEDAYKK
+3432 VDDVLKVRIEDAYKK
-3447 LGITS
+3447 LGITNF
-3452 GKASKARKLIKEKL
+3452 KASKARAFIKDKLA
-3466 TKGEQI
+3466 KGEQI

-3487 EIAKIKEDVERNY
+3487 EIAAIKEDVERNY

-3512 LINSAELTNE
+3512 LINSAEPTNE

-3536 RSNPEY
+3536 ITNPEY
-3542 QKIITKIN
+3542 QELITKIN
-3550 DITRKYYNSAAKIVE
+3550 NITRKYYNSAAKIVE
-3565 TSKMSIEDLKT
+3565 TSKMSIEDLKS
-3576 LADLYDELDKTKK
+3576 LGDLYDELDKTKK
-3589 KIKTKYGYDVYEAYS
+3589 HKGKGSYDAYQAYS
-3604 EYAKENV
+3604 KYAKENV
-3611 NEKAYYDEE
+3611 NEQAYYSEE
-3620 GEAKKRT
+3620 DEAKKQT

-3633 LWKRVNIRYEVLR
+3633 LWKRVNARYEVLR
-3646 DEKGKIVIDETTGKA
+3646 DKKGKIVIDETTGKA

-3676 TTIAPNDA
+3676 TTIAPNNA
-3684 YWKDLNKRDPKE
+3684 YWEDLNKDNPKE

-3738 DYYKEWYD
+3738 AYYKEWYD

-3796 NYIESYTDNENY
+3796 NYIEGYTDNENY

-3846 MQFAKTETAKR
+3846 MSFAKTETAKR

-3866 RVKKAEHDAKWAA
+3866 RAKKAEHNAKWAA

-3918 QLKNKESVDLD
+3918 QLKNKESVDLN

-3945 AYEKDLEAYQKRM
+3945 AYEKDLESYQKRI

-4008 SKMKAYDTNLGW
+4008 GKMKAYDTNLGW

-4036 YIEKADTRLQ
+4036 YIEKVDTRLQ

-4067 LTRNASMLQSF
+4067 LTRTASMLQSF

-4087 FTGAIGNITIG
+4087 ITGGIGNITVG

-4111 FTPTGWLKGKNMWR
+4111 FTPTSWLKGKNMWR
-4125 QAVPSFIRGMAN
+4125 HAIPSFIRGMAN

-4167 DADTILNKIR
+4167 DADTVLNKIR

-4193 GAMFSMFFDNRMV
+4193 GTMFSMFFDNRMV

-4232 EYAMKNIIGG
+4232 EYAMRNVIGG
-4242 NEELLNKYETFKK
+4242 NEELINKYETFKK
-4255 NILADDNKKKEY
+4255 DILADDNKKKEY
-4267 IWNRRDINTEFANLY
+4267 VWNRRDINTEFANLY
-4282 LTKEQKKQFIA
+4282 LTKEQKKQFIT

-4313 DQLDLKDGR
+4313 DQVDLKDGR
-4322 LAFKEGSILAELQAK
+4322 LTFKEGSILAELQAK
-4337 SQDKEV
+4337 SKDKEV

-4412 KEVGCAPALF
+4412 KEIGCAPALF
-4422 DFLTTPIRQLRYE
+4422 DFLTTPIRKLRYE

-4441 QVEALE
+4441 QVETLE

-4487 ALGGVCTAL
+4487 ALGGICTAL

-4516 LYEADDLTTQSM
+4516 LYEADELTTQSM

-4552 GKDIMSACNNIAAYV
+4552 GKDIMAACNNIAAYI

-4587 LVKLGRQIP
+4587 IVKLGRQIP
-4596 IYRSLNN
+4596 IYRSINN

-4615 TGDNLLTLINVK
+4615 TGDNLLTLINIK

>member
-46 NKEFETYYVNNYG
+46 NKEFETYYANNYG
-59 SIPNTNDESKEVAT
+59 SIPNTNNESKEVAT
-73 AIQNFYKNRNFNVN
+73 AIQNFYANTNFDVN
-87 EHTTDSAFI
+87 AHTTDSAFI

-150 NRMFGAVAKNI
+150 NRMLGAVATNI
-161 LETRKIE
+161 LEARKVE

-189 IKIEE
+189 VKLED
-194 EVSKYTPQLRNQFAT
+194 EVSKTTPQLRNQFST

-220 FTEVFQGDD
+220 FTQVIQTDN
-229 RLGEIRFKKDDEIS
+229 RLGEIRFKKDDDLS
-243 QQEVN
+243 QQEAD
-248 WNESYSIEDDEALNL
+248 WSESFDIEDDDDLNL
-263 DDAADNGSNSEK
+263 NNAADNASNNEK

-334 DFKSV
+334 DFKVVNS
-339 DNAIKGDIETT
+339 AIRGDIETT
-350 NIDAFLKKLEDVAES
+350 NIDAFLKKLEDIAKS

-376 NDLRKKPDFAYKVFQ
+376 NDLKKKPDFAYKLFQ
-391 VYRRRTMRK
+391 VYRRRTIRK
-400 QQARIDDNTV
+400 QQVRIDDNSVSPT
-410 IPVRSNTRADKLETL
+410 RSNNRADKLETL

-439 IMIEDTKDILESIKT
+439 IMIEDTNDILGAIKT
-454 KIKDYKALQKTKG
+454 KIDDYKTLQKTKG

-472 EALSADI
+472 QALSADI

-508 VDGKAPNIANNLTQ
+508 VDGKTPNIANNLTQ

-536 TLTNKKYLDN
+536 TLNNKRNLDN
-546 KFKEANKIEDKK
+546 RFKEANKIKDKK
-558 ARKEA
+558 AKKEA

-581 TYALELAKA
+581 AYALELAKS

-625 AIKATLTEEQK
+625 AVKATLTEQQK
-636 DGTKVSTELINYG
+636 DGSKVSTELINYG

-664 MEHRNENGAIIN
+664 MEHRDENGAVIN

-708 PNTKDNVLYSGMSK
+708 PNTKDNILYSGMSK

-728 GFAQYFNAEQNP
+728 GFAQYFNTEQNP
-740 NMLMGDYFMRIPS
+740 KMLMGDYFMRIPS

-776 AIRNAKGEVIGK
+776 AIKNAKGEVIAK

-802 QQFKNI
+802 QQFRNI
-808 FKQELLDMANFI
+808 FKQELLDMVNFI
-820 NIVFEVKENIE
+820 NIVFEVKENTE

-908 TGTTTKYGDS
+908 TGKTTKYGDK
-918 LLKYLFPSLYGGAR
+918 LLEYLFPSLYGGAR
-932 DGFIPFTINANG
+932 DGFIPFTTNSNG
-944 EVELNLTADQEAMIT
+944 EVELNLSADQEAMIT

-972 AIARMSEYKDLDIN
+972 AITRMSEYKDLDIN

-1006 AFNDVFEGDTKFY
+1006 AFNDIFEGDTKFY

-1083 GITIKNTVRTSEECK
+1083 GITIKNTIRTSEECK
-1098 VAKTYPDGR
+1098 VAKTYPDGKV
-1107 IEGEDGILVKDLV
+1107 EGEDGILVKDLV

-1125 TLEQARDLMGGPIL
+1125 TLDQARDLMGGPIM
-1139 YKPDG
+1139 YDNNGKPKLNNDG
-1144 TPELNKDKSCRRSG
+1144 SYRRSG

-1256 VYNAMKDNNIDQLNT
+1256 VYEAMKANNIDQLNT

-1306 DYRDEYDYNHLYT
+1306 DYREEYDYNHLYT

-1341 LDNIAR
+1341 LDNIDS
-1347 NSPLYAY
+1347 NSPLHAY

-1368 SFNNLVDELKIPI
+1368 SFNKLVDELKIPL
-1381 DKDGNIKF
+1381 DEDGNIEF
-1389 DESGNITG
+1389 DEAGNITG
-1397 LDMQVFFDKLKDECM
+1397 VDMQVFFDKLKDECM

-1425 LNASMPIAPNGCPNP
+1425 LNASMPIAANGCPNP

-1445 LSNVIN
+1445 LSNVVN

-1511 KSNFGFAKNADGTYK
+1511 ASNFGFAKNADGTYK
-1526 DVDEVRDKDG
+1526 KSKEE
-1536 NLIGGLLKQLQ
+1536 LLKELQ
-1547 DAHLDTLI
+1547 DAGLDTLI

-1603 YGIQYNTYIGRD
+1603 YGIQYNTTINAD
-1615 GNIKRATWKDTV
+1615 GNIQKV
-1627 TENDWLNYIRR
+1627 LYNDLAGKSYDDYVKSQLN
-1638 ETGLKLSGIDN
+1638 S
-1649 ETFENIKTE
+1649 E
-1658 AKASTKAEARD
+1658 AKA
-1669 ARKAEIEEIKN
+1669 
-1680 KFDEIESEAYF
+1680 
-1691 NLDDNT
+1691 
-1697 KEVIKLIHEKINE
+1697 KLK
-1710 AYGAKPSKAKYQEQL
+1710 K
-1725 EVEIATLS
+1725 
-1733 DRLEDFKDT
+1733 
-1742 YIEEELDAIKDYI
+1742 AIKEGVNETIALSNVATEYSLQSR
-1755 EAKNQI
+1755 EEFSKGKN
-1761 LNNVIN
+1761 L
-1767 GFELS
+1767 
-1772 DDFDYNAIK
+1772 A
-1781 SEKIKSA
+1781 
-1788 IKAYKDEQLRL
+1788 DENTR
-1799 AKQVAK
+1799 
-1805 GSRLLQFEAY
+1805 E
-1815 KKKFDSDVI
+1815 
-1824 GNNSR
+1824 
-1829 QARNNRLLDD
+1829 ARNNRLLDD
-1839 MIHILRANESL
+1839 MIHILQANESL

-1871 PIVKEVRESRS
+1871 PIVKEVREARS

-1914 VCNTVRPRIADNY
+1914 VCNTVHPHITDKY
-1927 VVKIA
+1927 TIKVA
-1932 YSKDKYNLK
+1932 YSKDKYNLE
-1941 ELKKRF
+1941 ELQKRF

-2011 LVDIGS
+2011 LADIGS

-2036 AYNANKSIYSDKH
+2036 GYNANKSIYSDKH
-2049 NKPIEEAIASLGKEI
+2049 NKPIEEAIRSLGKEI
-2064 LNAYHIKTDKMNLD
+2064 LNAYHINTDKMNLD
-2078 DIVARVNALLGVKY
+2078 KIVDRVNGLLGTKY

-2104 DELAKRLLNNDS
+2104 DELAKRLLNDKN
-2116 RPVKENKY
+2116 RPVK
-2124 IKHNTYSGLIDYND
+2124 
-2138 NSVFVFGSNP
+2138 GS
-2148 LGINGNPSKGT
+2148 I
-2159 GGAALV
+2159 
-2165 ALNQGRVQQGEIMD
+2165 
-2179 NTISN
+2179 
-2184 NGRAYGLTTVK
+2184 
-2195 APNAR
+2195 
-2200 NNKGNQLS
+2200 
-2208 IEEIT
+2208 
-2213 NNIKKLY
+2213 Y
-2220 QYANNNK
+2220 Q
-2227 DKTFKVAY
+2227 
-2235 TDGKLLN
+2235 
-2242 GHSIEEL
+2242 H
-2249 VNAFINAGEIP
+2249 
-2260 NNVLFSDTLNKYFVK
+2260 
-2275 QTNINKENIN
+2275 
-2285 NIATDWTV
+2285 DWAV
-2293 LFAYNDLAKLSNK
+2293 LFAYNDLAKLSDK
-2306 IGDTARVCNPDR
+2306 IGSTARVCNPDR

-2362 PNKGLRSYITSD
+2362 PTKGLRSYITSD

-2432 TQYILNTA
+2432 TQYILNAA

-2448 CNYTYDIEK
+2448 NNYTYDVEK

-2480 TPDFTFNVKDVT
+2480 TPDFTFIVKDVT
-2492 NPTQEEVDTWSKL
+2492 NPTQEEVNAWSKL

-2549 NEDAIDSE
+2549 NEDAVDNE

-2572 LVKLAAMDMIKYAF
+2572 LVKLAAMDMVKYAF

-2599 KCIKND
+2599 KCIKNT

-2616 NGSRTSVVAQIKAQI
+2616 NGSRTSIIAQIKAQV

-2637 TDLIEQYLRTDP
+2637 TDLVEQYLRTDP

-2663 SSMFKTVTRGM
+2663 SSMFETVTRGM
-2674 YEFSLNDKNNA
+2674 YEFSLDDKDNA

-2695 SKVVPIQFN
+2695 AEFVPIQFN
-2704 DYIYITK
+2704 NYIYITK

-2717 VTKLYKIV
+2717 VTRLYKIV
-2725 SPAPGIGFAYPLN
+2725 SPDLGSGIGFAYPLN

-2757 PLPSYYEAVIE
+2757 PLPSYYEAVID
-2768 NLMSDDTDYTLEQ
+2768 NLMNSEVADYTLDE

-2792 TKVNKVKA
+2792 TKINKVKA
-2800 VTHFDIMAD
+2800 VTHFDIMSD

-2819 AINKI
+2819 AIDKI
-2824 IKTFNNYEGN
+2824 IKTFNDYEGN

-2842 LYGKTKYDSFTPPI
+2842 LYDKTKYNSFTPPI
-2856 HVEGETISND
+2856 HVEDETISNG
-2866 GESISINGNFLFRRA
+2866 GEPISINGNFLFRRA

-2896 IEEKPQMVEIVRET
+2896 IEEKPQLVEIVRET

-2999 LGKFNQFYRD
+2999 LGKFSQFYRD

-3020 EVIEAIKNNPDLQR
+3020 EVINVIKNNPALQR
-3034 QFLEALADANAII
+3034 QFLETLADANAIV

-3069 IEEMQKMIKELSNT
+3069 IDEMQKMIKELSN
-3083 SVIDDAE
+3083 SSIIDDAE
-3090 VKFGIDYLQKLS
+3090 VKFGLDYLQKLS
-3102 NDPNIQ
+3102 NNPNIQ

-3114 WDGFHSSG
+3114 YDGFHSSG

-3147 ADIHAKESQSKD
+3147 ADIRAKESQAKD

-3182 DLNKIFDKN
+3182 DINKIFDKN

-3254 YNEDEFIINN
+3254 YDEDEFIINN

-3271 YVKLRETI
+3271 YVKLREAI

-3303 TKIDDLTSQFIGND
+3303 TKINDLTSQFIGNE

-3324 GFPGIERAPDDSII
+3324 GFPGTERAPDDSII
-3338 VINQELYDNARKQ
+3338 VTNQEVYDNARKQ
-3351 SLNDAIQL
+3351 SLNDAVQL

-3410 QLDTNKEYK
+3410 QLETNKEYK

-3432 VDDILKVQIEDAYKK
+3432 VDDVLKIRIEDAYKK
-3447 LGITS
+3447 LGITNF
-3452 GKASKARKLIKEKL
+3452 KASKARAFIKDKLA
-3466 TKGEQI
+3466 KGEQI

-3487 EIAKIKEDVERNY
+3487 EIAAIKEDIERNY

-3512 LINSAELTNE
+3512 LINSAEPTNE

-3536 RSNPEY
+3536 MTNPEY
-3542 QKIITKIN
+3542 QELITKIN
-3550 DITRKYYNSAAKIVE
+3550 NITRKYYNSAAKIVE
-3565 TSKMSIEDLKT
+3565 TSKMSIEDLKA
-3576 LADLYDELDKTKK
+3576 LGDLYDELDKTKK
-3589 KIKTKYGYDVYEAYS
+3589 HKGKGSYDAYQAYS
-3604 EYAKENV
+3604 KYAKENV
-3611 NEKAYYDEE
+3611 NEQAYYSEE
-3620 GEAKKRT
+3620 DEAKKRT

-3633 LWKRVNIRYEVLR
+3633 LWKRVNARYEVLR
-3646 DEKGKIVIDETTGKA
+3646 DKKGKIVIDETTGKA
-3661 VYDLTKAPKPNHWLY
+3661 VYDLTKAPTPNHWLY

-3684 YWKDLNKRDPKE
+3684 YWEDLNKRDPKE

-3738 DYYKEWYD
+3738 AYYKEWYD
-3746 NNHVYNPFTHA
+3746 SNHVYNPFTHA

-3796 NYIESYTDNENY
+3796 NYIEGYTDNENY

-3846 MQFAKTETAKR
+3846 MSFAKTETAKR

-3866 RVKKAEHDAKWAA
+3866 RAKKAEHDAKWAA

-3945 AYEKDLEAYQKRM
+3945 AYEKDLEAYQKRI

-4008 SKMKAYDTNLGW
+4008 GKMKAYDTNLGW

-4036 YIEKADTRLQ
+4036 YIEKVDTRLQ

-4067 LTRNASMLQSF
+4067 LTRTASMLQSF

-4087 FTGAIGNITIG
+4087 ITGGIGNITVG

-4125 QAVPSFIRGMAN
+4125 HAIPSFIRGMAN

-4167 DADTILNKIR
+4167 DADTVLNKIR

-4232 EYAMKNIIGG
+4232 EYAMRNIIGG

-4255 NILADDNKKKEY
+4255 DILADDNKKKEY
-4267 IWNRRDINTEFANLY
+4267 VWNRRDINTEFANLY
-4282 LTKEQKKQFIA
+4282 LTKEQKKQFIT

-4313 DQLDLKDGR
+4313 DQIDLKDGR

-4337 SQDKEV
+4337 SKDKEV

-4422 DFLTTPIRQLRYE
+4422 DFLTTPVRKLRYE

-4487 ALGGVCTAL
+4487 ALGGICTAL

-4516 LYEADDLTTQSM
+4516 LYEADELTTQSM

-4552 GKDIMSACNNIAAYV
+4552 GKDIMAACNNIAAYV

-4587 LVKLGRQIP
+4587 IVKLGRQIP

>member
-13 KVYTNLKA
+13 KVYTNLKV
-21 EVGNDDVLFNSL
+21 EVGNNDVLFNSL

-46 NKEFETYYVNNYG
+46 NKEFEAYYANNYG

-132 RLEEHAEDRK
+132 RLDEHAEDRK

-150 NRMFGAVAKNI
+150 NRMLGAVAKNI
-161 LETRKIE
+161 LEARKVE

-189 IKIEE
+189 VKLEN

-209 LKDMLSDKVKY
+209 LNDMLSDKVKY
-220 FTEVFQGDD
+220 FTQVIQTDD
-229 RLGEIRFKKDDEIS
+229 RLGEIRFKKDDDLS
-243 QQEVN
+243 QQEAD
-248 WNESYSIEDDEALNL
+248 WSESFDIEDDDDLNL
-263 DDAADNGSNSEK
+263 NNAADNASNNEK

-288 SDFMKDFSFAVR
+288 SDFMKDFSFAIR

-334 DFKSV
+334 DFKVVNS
-339 DNAIKGDIETT
+339 AIRGDIETT
-350 NIDAFLKKLEDVAES
+350 NIDAFLKKLEDIAES
-365 NKEYAGLAYLA
+365 NKEYAGLTYLA
-376 NDLRKKPDFAYKVFQ
+376 NDLRNKPDFAYKLFQ
-391 VYRRRTMRK
+391 VYRRRTIRK
-400 QQARIDDNTV
+400 QQVRIDDTAV
-410 IPVRSNTRADKLETL
+410 APARSNTRADKLETL

-439 IMIEDTKDILESIKT
+439 IMIEDTNDILGAIKT
-454 KIKDYKALQKTKG
+454 KIDDYKKLQKTKG

-472 EALSADI
+472 QALSADI

-522 LYGYLENTAKYANE
+522 LYGYLESTAKYANE
-536 TLTNKKYLDN
+536 TLKNKQNLDN
-546 KFKEANKIEDKK
+546 RFKEANKLQDKK
-558 ARKEA
+558 AKKEA

-581 TYALELAKA
+581 AYALELAKS

-625 AIKATLTEEQK
+625 AVKATLTEQQK

-776 AIRNAKGEVIGK
+776 AIKNAKGEVIGK

-802 QQFKNI
+802 QQFRNI

-820 NIVFEVKENIE
+820 NIVFENNSLGQIKYND
-831 TLEDGTVVDQRGRI
+831 DGS
-845 VFNNDNTPMFKKG
+845 PMFKKG

-908 TGTTTKYGDS
+908 TGTTTKYGDK
-918 LLKYLFPSLYGGAR
+918 LLNYLFPSLYGGAR
-932 DGFIPFTINANG
+932 DGFIHFTTNANG

-967 DYSNN
+967 DYSND
-972 AIARMSEYKDLDIN
+972 AITRMSEYKDLDIN

-1006 AFNDVFEGDTKFY
+1006 AFNDIFEGDTKFY

-1050 NSTIVQGA
+1050 NSAIVQGA
-1058 FLNTPEVQARL
+1058 FLNTPEIQARL

-1098 VAKTYPDGR
+1098 VAKIYPDSKV
-1107 IEGEDGILVKDLV
+1107 EGEDGILVKDLV

-1125 TLEQARDLMGGPIL
+1125 TLDQARDLMGGPIV
-1139 YKPDG
+1139 YDNNGKPKLNDDG
-1144 TPELNKDKSCRRSG
+1144 SYRRSG
-1158 GFSNTTVNDAQ
+1158 GFSNTTINDAQ

-1221 DQYYDEK
+1221 DQYYDK
-1228 LNTIAP
+1228 DLNTIAP

-1248 IRGTQLEQ
+1248 IKGTQLEQ
-1256 VYNAMKDNNIDQLNT
+1256 VYKVMKDNNIDQLNT

-1293 TEEHLKDFNNKAE
+1293 TDEHLKDFNNKAE
-1306 DYRDEYDYNHLYT
+1306 DYREEYDYNHLYT

-1341 LDNIAR
+1341 LDNIDS
-1347 NSPLYAY
+1347 NSPLHVY

-1368 SFNNLVDELKIPI
+1368 SFNKLVDELKIPL
-1381 DKDGNIKF
+1381 DKDGNIEF
-1389 DESGNITG
+1389 DAAGNITG
-1397 LDMQVFFDKLKDECM
+1397 VDMQVFFDKLKDECM

-1425 LNASMPIAPNGCPNP
+1425 LNASAPIAANGCPNP

-1486 KDQVSYSKE
+1486 KDQVSYSKQ

-1547 DAHLDTLI
+1547 DAGLDTLI

-1603 YGIQYNTYIGRD
+1603 YGIQYNTYID
-1615 GNIKRATWKDTV
+1615 KHGNIRKQDYSEKLDIYDYANYVNRHLEKADKIKDKSV
-1627 TENDWLNYIRR
+1627 KEAFEKLNKEIDEQFEKSRKELAEEETQAYDALSDETKELVKAAHKAFESQAVKNPETGKLTKDSYIKQLQFVADYIR
-1638 ETGLKLSGIDN
+1638 TN
-1649 ETFENIKTE
+1649 KT
-1658 AKASTKAEARD
+1658 
-1669 ARKAEIEEIKN
+1669 
-1680 KFDEIESEAYF
+1680 
-1691 NLDDNT
+1691 NLDAADDNFIS
-1697 KEVIKLIHEKINE
+1697 VHEDMVDSISNE
-1710 AYGAKPSKAKYQEQL
+1710 YIDKKTFKSDKAKEILQARIDKFNKAAKKLGIMSYKQYLAQN
-1725 EVEIATLS
+1725 VE
-1733 DRLEDFKDT
+1733 
-1742 YIEEELDAIKDYI
+1742 DANTR
-1755 EAKNQI
+1755 E
-1761 LNNVIN
+1761 
-1767 GFELS
+1767 
-1772 DDFDYNAIK
+1772 
-1781 SEKIKSA
+1781 
-1788 IKAYKDEQLRL
+1788 
-1799 AKQVAK
+1799 
-1805 GSRLLQFEAY
+1805 
-1815 KKKFDSDVI
+1815 
-1824 GNNSR
+1824 
-1829 QARNNRLLDD
+1829 ARNNRLLDD
-1839 MIHILRANESL
+1839 MIHILQANESL

-1871 PIVKEVRESRS
+1871 PIVKEVREARS

-1914 VCNTVRPRIADNY
+1914 VCNTVHPHITDKY
-1927 VVKIA
+1927 TIKVA
-1932 YSKDKYNLK
+1932 YSKDKYNLE
-1941 ELKKRF
+1941 ELQKRF

-1952 TDEGYVVTHNTLG
+1952 TDEGYVVTHNTIG

-2011 LVDIGS
+2011 LADIGS

-2025 IMQPAITRIVN
+2025 IMQPAITIIVN

-2049 NKPIEEAIASLGKEI
+2049 NKPIEEAIKSMGRAI
-2064 LNAYHIKTDKMNLD
+2064 LETYHIKTDKMNLGE
-2078 DIVARVNALLGVKY
+2078 IVARVNGLLGTKY

-2104 DELAKRLLNNDS
+2104 DELAKRLLNDKN
-2116 RPVKENKY
+2116 RPVK
-2124 IKHNTYSGLIDYND
+2124 G
-2138 NSVFVFGSNP
+2138 SV
-2148 LGINGNPSKGT
+2148 
-2159 GGAALV
+2159 
-2165 ALNQGRVQQGEIMD
+2165 
-2179 NTISN
+2179 
-2184 NGRAYGLTTVK
+2184 
-2195 APNAR
+2195 
-2200 NNKGNQLS
+2200 
-2208 IEEIT
+2208 
-2213 NNIKKLY
+2213 Y
-2220 QYANNNK
+2220 Q
-2227 DKTFKVAY
+2227 
-2235 TDGKLLN
+2235 
-2242 GHSIEEL
+2242 H
-2249 VNAFINAGEIP
+2249 
-2260 NNVLFSDTLNKYFVK
+2260 
-2275 QTNINKENIN
+2275 
-2285 NIATDWTV
+2285 DWAV
-2293 LFAYNDLAKLSNK
+2293 LFAYNDIAKLADK
-2306 IGDTARVCNPDR
+2306 IGSTARVCNPDR

-2338 IEDENPALV
+2338 IEDEHPALV

-2353 VNSIYAGYD
+2353 VSSIYAGYD
-2362 PNKGLRSYITSD
+2362 PTKGLRSYITSD
-2374 AKSAYPS
+2374 AKSVYPS

-2390 APSIL
+2390 APSIF

-2448 CNYTYDIEK
+2448 NNYTYDVEK
-2457 KQTVV
+2457 KETKV
-2462 NKEVD
+2462 NKEFD

-2480 TPDFTFNVKDVT
+2480 IPDFTFNVKDVT
-2492 NPTQEEVDTWSKL
+2492 NPTQEEVDAWSKL

-2549 NEDAIDSE
+2549 NEDAVDNE
-2557 TAYNLFDTAFSSDNP
+2557 TAYNLFDTAFNSDNP
-2572 LVKLAAMDMIKYAF
+2572 LIKLAAMDMVKYAF

-2599 KCIKND
+2599 KCIKNT

-2616 NGSRTSVVAQIKAQI
+2616 NGSRTSVIAQIKAQV

-2637 TDLIEQYLRTDP
+2637 TDLVEQYLRSDP
-2649 GVTNVPHKFMNKKY
+2649 GVTIVPHKFMNKKY

-2674 YEFSLNDKNNA
+2674 YEFSLDDKDNA

-2695 SKVVPIQFN
+2695 SKYVPIQFN
-2704 DYIYITK
+2704 NYIYITK
-2711 KEGNES
+2711 KEGNEN
-2717 VTKLYKIV
+2717 VTRLYKIV
-2725 SPAPGIGFAYPLN
+2725 SPDLGSGIGFAYPLN
-2738 SLEAGEDR
+2738 SLESGEDR
-2746 EVSINNANNSV
+2746 EVSINNANNTV
-2757 PLPSYYEAVIE
+2757 PLPSYYEAVID
-2768 NLMSDDTDYTLEQ
+2768 NLMNSEVADYTLDE

-2819 AINKI
+2819 AIDKI
-2824 IKTFNNYEGN
+2824 IKTFNDYEGN

-2856 HVEGETISND
+2856 HVEGETISDD
-2866 GESISINGNFLFRRA
+2866 GEPISVNGNFLFRRA

-2896 IEEKPQMVEIVRET
+2896 IEEKPQLVEIVRET

-2924 SSKLEQSLRT
+2924 TSRLEQSLRT

-2999 LGKFNQFYRD
+2999 LGKFSQFYKD
-3009 ENGNYFAINSP
+3009 DNGNYFAINSP
-3020 EVIEAIKNNPDLQR
+3020 EVINAIKNNPALQR
-3034 QFLEALADANAII
+3034 QFLETLADANAIV
-3047 DKFGIINQIKADEI
+3047 DKFGIINQIKADDI

-3069 IEEMQKMIKELSNT
+3069 IEEMQKMIKELSNS

-3108 NGIVSI
+3108 NGLVSI
-3114 WDGFHSSG
+3114 FDGFHSSG
-3122 WLDAWFGDL
+3122 WFDAWVGDL

-3147 ADIHAKESQSKD
+3147 ADIRAKESQAKD

-3169 DIKARAAK
+3169 DIKAKAAK

-3191 GNIVRNYT
+3191 GNIVRDYT

-3271 YVKLRETI
+3271 YVKLREAI
-3279 RQINSRRIDGVLSK
+3279 RQINSRRSDGVLSK

-3303 TKIDDLTSQFIGND
+3303 TKINDLTSQFIGDD

-3324 GFPGIERAPDDSII
+3324 GFPGTEQAPDGSII
-3338 VINQELYDNARKQ
+3338 VTNQEVYDNARKQ
-3351 SLNDAIQL
+3351 SLNDAVQL

-3410 QLDTNKEYK
+3410 QLETNKEYK

-3432 VDDILKVQIEDAYKK
+3432 VDEVLKVRIEDAYKK

-3452 GKASKARKLIKEKL
+3452 GKASKARALIKDKL
-3466 TKGEQI
+3466 AKGEQI

-3487 EIAKIKEDVERNY
+3487 EIAAIKEDVEKNY
-3500 GTTNTSLFSDRN
+3500 GTSSTSLFSDRN
-3512 LINSAELTNE
+3512 LINSAEPTNE

-3536 RSNPEY
+3536 MTNPEY
-3542 QKIITKIN
+3542 QEIITKIN
-3550 DITRKYYNSAAKIVE
+3550 NITRKYYNSAAKIVE
-3565 TSKMSIEDLKT
+3565 TSKMSIEDLKA
-3576 LADLYDELDKTKK
+3576 LGDLYDELDKTKK
-3589 KIKTKYGYDVYEAYS
+3589 KKGKGSYDAYQTYS
-3604 EYAKENV
+3604 KYAKENV
-3611 NEKAYYDEE
+3611 NNKAYYDEE

-3633 LWKRVNIRYEVLR
+3633 LWKRVNARYEVLR
-3646 DEKGKIVIDETTGKA
+3646 DKKGKIVIDEATGKA
-3661 VYDLTKAPKPNHWLY
+3661 VYDLTKAPTPNHWLY
-3676 TTIAPNDA
+3676 TTIAPNDD
-3684 YWKDLNKRDPKE
+3684 YWEDLNKRDPKE

-3715 NTLETINTPQYYKAK
+3715 NTLETINTPQYYEAK

-3738 DYYKEWYD
+3738 AYYKEWYD

-3796 NYIESYTDNENY
+3796 NYIEGYTDNENY

-3825 DNNLGLNEYE
+3825 DNDLGLNEYE

-3846 MQFAKTETAKR
+3846 MNFAKTETAKR

-3891 LPSGKDSWYEKID
+3891 LPSGKDTWYEKID

-3937 RETYTSDE
+3937 RETYASDE
-3945 AYEKDLEAYQKRM
+3945 AYEKDLEAYQKRI

-3999 LLFYTHRML
+3999 LLLYTHRML
-4008 SKMKAYDTNLGW
+4008 GKMKAYDTNLGW
-4020 NNLRKDSQTST
+4020 SNLRKDSQTST
-4031 SDETS
+4031 SDEIS

-4053 RRLVYDQYKIPQNK
+4053 RRLLYDQYKIPQNK
-4067 LTRNASMLQSF
+4067 LTRTASMLQSF
-4078 TSAKFMMLN
+4078 TSAKFMMLSI
-4087 FTGAIGNITIG
+4087 TSGIGNITVG

-4125 QAVPSFIRGMAN
+4125 QAIPSFIRGMAN

-4167 DADTILNKIR
+4167 DADTVLNKIR

-4242 NEELLNKYETFKK
+4242 NDELLNKYEEFKK

-4282 LTKEQKKQFIA
+4282 LTKEQKKQFIT

-4300 EAKVKFEELPTVM
+4300 EAKAKFEELPTIM
-4313 DQLDLKDGR
+4313 DQVDLKDGR

-4412 KEVGCAPALF
+4412 KEIGCAPALF
-4422 DFLTTPIRQLRYE
+4422 DFLTTPIRQFRYE

-4487 ALGGVCTAL
+4487 ALGGICTAL

-4509 SLWGNLM
+4509 SLWANLM

-4552 GKDIMSACNNIAAYV
+4552 GKDIMAACNNIAAYV

>member
-13 KVYTNLKA
+13 KVGTNLKA
-21 EVGNDDVLFNSL
+21 EVGNNDVLFNSL

-46 NKEFETYYVNNYG
+46 NKEFETYYSNNYG
-59 SIPNTNDESKEVAT
+59 SIPNTNDESKEVIT

-115 TTGNLMLAFYHN
+115 MAANQMLMFYHD

-132 RLEEHAEDRK
+132 RLDEHADDRK
-142 DNLANRVI
+142 NNLADRVI
-150 NRMFGAVAKNI
+150 NRMLSGVAVGI
-161 LETRKIE
+161 LINRK
-168 ATKEEI
+168 TKPTPAEI
-174 AKVRK
+174 DKIRK
-179 QLMNTKSNDF
+179 QLMNIDGNDF
-189 IKIEE
+189 VNLED
-194 EVSKYTPQLRNQFAT
+194 EVSKATPQLRNQFAT
-209 LKDMLSDKVKY
+209 LKDMISDKVKY
-220 FTEVFQGDD
+220 FTEVFQGDN

-243 QQEVN
+243 QQEIN
-248 WNESYSIEDDEALNL
+248 WNESYSIEDDKALNL

-288 SDFMKDFSFAVR
+288 SDFTKDFSFAVR

-376 NDLRKKPDFAYKVFQ
+376 NDLKKKPDFAYKVFQ

-410 IPVRSNTRADKLETL
+410 VPVRSNTRADKLETL

-439 IMIEDTKDILESIKT
+439 IMIEDTKDILEAIKT

-472 EALSADI
+472 EALSDDI

-500 RFARLNGK
+500 RFAKLNGK

-536 TLTNKKYLDN
+536 TLANKKYLDN
-546 KFKEANKIEDKK
+546 RFKEANKIEDKK

-625 AIKATLTEEQK
+625 AVKATLTEEQK

-693 ARDMVNISLFDGAGN
+693 ARDMINISLFDGAGN

-776 AIRNAKGEVIGK
+776 AIKNAKGEVIGK

-802 QQFKNI
+802 QQFRNI

-820 NIVFEVKENIE
+820 NIVFETNSLGQIKYND
-831 TLEDGTVVDQRGRI
+831 DGS
-845 VFNNDNTPMFKKG
+845 PMFKKG

-908 TGTTTKYGDS
+908 TGKTTKYGNE
-918 LLKYLFPSLYGGAR
+918 LLKYLFPSLYGGDR
-932 DGFIPFTINANG
+932 NGFIPFTTNANG
-944 EVELNLTADQEAMIT
+944 EVEVNLNADQEAMIT
-959 RMVKGFVT
+959 RMVKSFVT

-972 AIARMSEYKDLDIN
+972 AITRMSEYKDLDIN

-1058 FLNTPEVQARL
+1058 FLNTPEIQARL

-1098 VAKTYPDGR
+1098 VDTEDTTGKLTDK
-1107 IEGEDGILVKDLV
+1107 DGILVRDLV

-1125 TLEQARDLMGGPIL
+1125 TVKQARNLM
-1139 YKPDG
+1139 K
-1144 TPELNKDKSCRRSG
+1144 
-1158 GFSNTTVNDAQ
+1158 GFSGTTVNDAQ

-1221 DQYYDEK
+1221 DQYYDK
-1228 LNTIAP
+1228 DLNTIAP

-1256 VYNAMKDNNIDQLNT
+1256 VYKAMKDNNIDQLNT

-1306 DYRDEYDYNHLYT
+1306 DYREEYDYNHLYT

-1341 LDNIAR
+1341 LDNIDSK
-1347 NSPLYAY
+1347 SPLYKY

-1359 NMYVANIKD
+1359 DMYVANIKD
-1368 SFNNLVDELKIPI
+1368 SFNKLVDELKIPL

-1389 DESGNITG
+1389 DEAGNITG
-1397 LDMQVFFDKLKDECM
+1397 VDMQVFFDKLKDECM

-1425 LNASMPIAPNGCPNP
+1425 LNASMPIAANGCPNP

-1511 KSNFGFAKNADGTYK
+1511 ASNFGFAKNADGTYK
-1526 DVDEVRDKDG
+1526 KSKEE
-1536 NLIGGLLKQLQ
+1536 LLKELQ
-1547 DAHLDTLI
+1547 DAGLDTLI

-1615 GNIKRATWKDTV
+1615 GNIKKATWKDTV

-1649 ETFENIKTE
+1649 EKFENIKAD
-1658 AKASTKAEARD
+1658 AKASTKVEARD

-1691 NLDDNT
+1691 NLDDDT

-1725 EVEIATLS
+1725 EVEISTLTG
-1733 DRLEDFKDT
+1733 RLEDFKDT

-1755 EAKNQI
+1755 EAKKQI

-1805 GSRLLQFEAY
+1805 SSRLLQFEAY

-1839 MIHILRANESL
+1839 MIHILKANESL

-1871 PIVKEVRESRS
+1871 PIVKEVREARS

-1914 VCNTVRPRIADNY
+1914 VCNTVRPHIADNY
-1927 VVKIA
+1927 VVKIV
-1932 YSKDKYNLK
+1932 YSKYKYNLE
-1941 ELKKRF
+1941 ELQKRF

-2011 LVDIGS
+2011 LADIGS

-2064 LNAYHIKTDKMNLD
+2064 LNAYHIKTDKLNLSE
-2078 DIVARVNALLGVKY
+2078 IVAKVNALLGTKY
-2092 SLDKHNDITLSP
+2092 DLDRHNNITLSP
-2104 DELAKRLLNNDS
+2104 DELSKRLLNDEN
-2116 RPVKENKY
+2116 RPVN
-2124 IKHNTYSGLIDYND
+2124 
-2138 NSVFVFGSNP
+2138 GS
-2148 LGINGNPSKGT
+2148 I
-2159 GGAALV
+2159 
-2165 ALNQGRVQQGEIMD
+2165 
-2179 NTISN
+2179 
-2184 NGRAYGLTTVK
+2184 
-2195 APNAR
+2195 
-2200 NNKGNQLS
+2200 
-2208 IEEIT
+2208 
-2213 NNIKKLY
+2213 Y
-2220 QYANNNK
+2220 Q
-2227 DKTFKVAY
+2227 
-2235 TDGKLLN
+2235 
-2242 GHSIEEL
+2242 H
-2249 VNAFINAGEIP
+2249 
-2260 NNVLFSDTLNKYFVK
+2260 
-2275 QTNINKENIN
+2275 
-2285 NIATDWTV
+2285 DWTV

-2338 IEDENPALV
+2338 LEDVYPALV
-2347 VGTSSI
+2347 VGSSSI

-2440 YKQTDAVV
+2440 YKQTDAIV
-2448 CNYTYDIEK
+2448 CNYTYDVEK

-2492 NPTQEEVDTWSKL
+2492 NPTQEEVDAWSKL
-2505 SPAQKISWLKANS
+2505 SPAQKISWLKSNS

-2549 NEDAIDSE
+2549 NEDAVDNE
-2557 TAYNLFDTAFSSDNP
+2557 TAYNLFDTAFNSNNP
-2572 LVKLAAMDMIKYAF
+2572 LVKLAAMDMVKYAF

-2599 KCIKND
+2599 KCIKNT
-2605 ALRDENTFVQY
+2605 ALRDEKTFVQY
-2616 NGSRTSVVAQIKAQI
+2616 NGARTSVVDQIKAQI
-2631 DNAVAR
+2631 NNATAR
-2637 TDLIEQYLRTDP
+2637 TELVEQYLRTDP

-2695 SKVVPIQFN
+2695 SKVVPIRFN

-2711 KEGNES
+2711 KEGNEN
-2717 VTKLYKIV
+2717 VTRLYKIV

-2738 SLEAGEDR
+2738 SLEPGEDR
-2746 EVSINNANNSV
+2746 EVSINNANNSI

-2768 NLMSDDTDYTLEQ
+2768 NLMSDETDYTLEQ

-2819 AINKI
+2819 AITKI
-2824 IKTFNNYEGN
+2824 IKTFNNSEGN

-2866 GESISINGNFLFRRA
+2866 GEPISINGNFLFRRA

-2896 IEEKPQMVEIVRET
+2896 IEEKPQLVEIVRET

-2918 VTLGSA
+2918 ITLGSA

-3020 EVIEAIKNNPDLQR
+3020 EVIEAIKNNPALQR

-3069 IEEMQKMIKELSNT
+3069 IEEMQKMVKELSNS

-3108 NGIVSI
+3108 NGLVSI
-3114 WDGFHSSG
+3114 FDGFHSSG
-3122 WLDAWFGDL
+3122 WFDAWVGDL

-3136 SLVQVVTRKVM
+3136 SLVQIVTRKVM
-3147 ADIHAKESQSKD
+3147 ADIRAKESQAKD
-3159 FAVAFGKHFE
+3159 FAVSFGKHFE

-3254 YNEDEFIINN
+3254 YDEDEFIINN

-3271 YVKLRETI
+3271 YVKLREAI
-3279 RQINSRRIDGVLSK
+3279 RQINSRRIDGVLSE

-3303 TKIDDLTSQFIGND
+3303 TKINDLTSQFIGND

-3324 GFPGIERAPDDSII
+3324 GFPGTEQAPDGSII
-3338 VINQELYDNARKQ
+3338 VTNQEVYDNARKQ
-3351 SLNDAIQL
+3351 SLNDAVQL

-3432 VDDILKVQIEDAYKK
+3432 VDDTIKVQIEDAYKK

-3452 GKASKARKLIKEKL
+3452 SKASKARALIKEKL
-3466 TKGEQI
+3466 AKGEQI
-3472 YDEFGNIDASKFTNT
+3472 YDEFGNIDASKFTNV
-3487 EIAKIKEDVERNY
+3487 EIAAIKKDVERNY

-3512 LINSAELTNE
+3512 LINSAEPTNE

-3565 TSKMSIEDLKT
+3565 TSKMSIEDLKA

-3589 KIKTKYGYDVYEAYS
+3589 KIGGPHGYDAYKAYS
-3604 EYAKENV
+3604 KYAKV
-3611 NEKAYYDEE
+3611 NENTKAYYDEE

-3633 LWKRVNIRYEVLR
+3633 LWKRVNTRYEVLR
-3646 DEKGKIVIDETTGKA
+3646 DKKGKIIVDETTGKA
-3661 VYDLTKAPKPNHWLY
+3661 VYDLTKVAKPNPWLY
-3676 TTIAPNDA
+3676 ASISPNDA
-3684 YWKDLNKRDPKE
+3684 YWEDLNKRDPKE

-3730 NAALAKGI
+3730 NAALAKGNA
-3738 DYYKEWYD
+3738 YYKEWYD

-3796 NYIESYTDNENY
+3796 NYIEGYTDNENY

-3846 MQFAKTETAKR
+3846 MSFAKTETAKR

-3866 RVKKAEHDAKWAA
+3866 RANKPEHDAKWAV

-3904 YSEDRTIDMPMLMT
+3904 YSEDRTIDMSMLMT

-3937 RETYTSDE
+3937 RETYASDE

-4067 LTRNASMLQSF
+4067 LTRTASMLQSF

-4087 FTGAIGNITIG
+4087 ITGAIGNITIG

-4125 QAVPSFIRGMAN
+4125 QAIPSFIRGMAN

-4193 GAMFSMFFDNRMV
+4193 GAMFSMFFDNRIV
-4206 KVPDAESNGRLGYE
+4206 KVPDTESNGRLGYE

-4242 NEELLNKYETFKK
+4242 NEELLNKYKEFKN

-4404 YFNEERGT
+4404 YFNEERGI

-4552 GKDIMSACNNIAAYV
+4552 GKDIMAACNNIAAYV

>member
-46 NKEFETYYVNNYG
+46 NKEFETYYANNYG

-150 NRMFGAVAKNI
+150 NRMLGAVATNI
-161 LETRKIE
+161 LEARKVE

-189 IKIEE
+189 VKLED
-194 EVSKYTPQLRNQFAT
+194 EVSKTTPQLRNQFAT

-220 FTEVFQGDD
+220 FTQVIQTDD
-229 RLGEIRFKKDDEIS
+229 RLGEIRFKKDDDLS
-243 QQEVN
+243 QQEAD
-248 WNESYSIEDDEALNL
+248 WSESFDIEDDDDLNL
-263 DDAADNGSNSEK
+263 NNAADNASNNEK

-334 DFKSV
+334 DFKVVNS
-339 DNAIKGDIETT
+339 AIRGDIETT
-350 NIDAFLKKLEDVAES
+350 NIDAFLKKLEDIAKS

-376 NDLRKKPDFAYKVFQ
+376 NDLKKKPDFAYKLFQ
-391 VYRRRTMRK
+391 VYRRRTIRK
-400 QQARIDDNTV
+400 QQVRIDDNSVSPT
-410 IPVRSNTRADKLETL
+410 RSNNRADKLETL

-439 IMIEDTKDILESIKT
+439 IMIEDTNDILGAIKT
-454 KIKDYKALQKTKG
+454 KIDDYKTLQKTKG

-472 EALSADI
+472 QALSADI

-508 VDGKAPNIANNLTQ
+508 VDGKTPNIANNLTQ

-536 TLTNKKYLDN
+536 TLNNKRNLDN
-546 KFKEANKIEDKK
+546 RFKEANKIKDKK
-558 ARKEA
+558 AKKEA

-581 TYALELAKA
+581 AYALELAKS

-625 AIKATLTEEQK
+625 AVKATLTEQQK
-636 DGTKVSTELINYG
+636 DGSKVSTELINYG

-664 MEHRNENGAIIN
+664 MEHRDENGAVIN

-740 NMLMGDYFMRIPS
+740 KMLMGDYFMRIPS

-776 AIRNAKGEVIGK
+776 AIKNAKGEVIAK

-802 QQFKNI
+802 QQFRNI
-808 FKQELLDMANFI
+808 FKQELLDMVNFI
-820 NIVFEVKENIE
+820 NIVFEVKENTE
-831 TLEDGTVVDQRGRI
+831 TLKDGTVVDQRGRI

-908 TGTTTKYGDS
+908 TGTTTKYGDD

-932 DGFIPFTINANG
+932 DGFIPFTTNANG
-944 EVELNLTADQEAMIT
+944 EVELNLAADQEAMIT

-972 AIARMSEYKDLDIN
+972 AITRMSEYKDLDIN

-1006 AFNDVFEGDTKFY
+1006 AFNDIFEGDTKFY

-1050 NSTIVQGA
+1050 NSTIIQGA
-1058 FLNTPEVQARL
+1058 FLNTPEVQSRL

-1098 VAKTYPDGR
+1098 VAKTYPDGKV
-1107 IEGEDGILVKDLV
+1107 EGEDGILVKDLV

-1125 TLEQARDLMGGPIL
+1125 TLDQARDLMGGPIM
-1139 YKPDG
+1139 YDNNGKPKLNADG
-1144 TPELNKDKSCRRSG
+1144 SYRRSG
-1158 GFSNTTVNDAQ
+1158 GFSNTTINDAQ

-1221 DQYYDEK
+1221 DQYYDDK

-1256 VYNAMKDNNIDQLNT
+1256 VYEAMKANKIDQLNT

-1306 DYRDEYDYNHLYT
+1306 DYREEYDYNHLYT

-1341 LDNIAR
+1341 LDNIDS
-1347 NSPLYAY
+1347 NSPLHAY

-1368 SFNNLVDELKIPI
+1368 SFNKLVDELKISL
-1381 DKDGNIKF
+1381 DEDGNIKF

-1397 LDMQVFFDKLKDECM
+1397 VDMQVFFDKLKDECM

-1425 LNASMPIAPNGCPNP
+1425 LNASMPIAANGCPNP

-1445 LSNVIN
+1445 LSNVVN

-1506 EIMLP
+1506 EIMIP
-1511 KSNFGFAKNADGTYK
+1511 ASNFGFAKNADGTYK
-1526 DVDEVRDKDG
+1526 KSKEE
-1536 NLIGGLLKQLQ
+1536 LLKELQ
-1547 DAHLDTLI
+1547 DAGLDTLI

-1627 TENDWLNYIRR
+1627 TENDWLNYVRR
-1638 ETGLKLSGIDN
+1638 ETGLRLSGIDN
-1649 ETFENIKTE
+1649 EKFENIKAD

-1669 ARKAEIEEIKN
+1669 ARKAEIAEIKN
-1680 KFDEIESEAYF
+1680 RFDEIESEAYF
-1691 NLDDNT
+1691 NLDDDT

-1710 AYGAKPSKAKYQEQL
+1710 AYGPKPAKAKYQEQL
-1725 EVEIATLS
+1725 EVEISTLTG
-1733 DRLEDFKDT
+1733 RLEEFKDT

-1755 EAKNQI
+1755 EAKKQI

-1799 AKQVAK
+1799 AKQIARS
-1805 GSRLLQFEAY
+1805 SRLLQFEAY

-1824 GNNSR
+1824 GNNTR
-1829 QARNNRLLDD
+1829 EARNNRLLDD
-1839 MIHILRANESL
+1839 MIHILQANESL

-1871 PIVKEVRESRS
+1871 PVVKEVREARS

-1914 VCNTVRPRIADNY
+1914 VCNTVHPHITDKY
-1927 VVKIA
+1927 TIKVA
-1932 YSKDKYNLK
+1932 YSKDKYNLE
-1941 ELKKRF
+1941 ELQKKF

-1952 TDEGYVVTHNTLG
+1952 TDEGYVVIHNTLG

-2011 LVDIGS
+2011 LADIGS

-2025 IMQPAITRIVN
+2025 IMQPAITKIVN

-2049 NKPIEEAIASLGKEI
+2049 NKPIEEAIRSLGKEI
-2064 LNAYHIKTDKMNLD
+2064 LNTYHINTDKMNLGE
-2078 DIVARVNALLGVKY
+2078 IIARVNGLLGTKY
-2092 SLDKHNDITLSP
+2092 SLDKHNNITLSS
-2104 DELAKRLLNNDS
+2104 DELAKRLLNDKN
-2116 RPVKENKY
+2116 RPVK
-2124 IKHNTYSGLIDYND
+2124 
-2138 NSVFVFGSNP
+2138 GS
-2148 LGINGNPSKGT
+2148 I
-2159 GGAALV
+2159 
-2165 ALNQGRVQQGEIMD
+2165 
-2179 NTISN
+2179 
-2184 NGRAYGLTTVK
+2184 
-2195 APNAR
+2195 
-2200 NNKGNQLS
+2200 
-2208 IEEIT
+2208 
-2213 NNIKKLY
+2213 Y
-2220 QYANNNK
+2220 Q
-2227 DKTFKVAY
+2227 
-2235 TDGKLLN
+2235 
-2242 GHSIEEL
+2242 H
-2249 VNAFINAGEIP
+2249 
-2260 NNVLFSDTLNKYFVK
+2260 
-2275 QTNINKENIN
+2275 
-2285 NIATDWTV
+2285 DWGV
-2293 LFAYNDLAKLSNK
+2293 LFAYNDLAKLSDK
-2306 IGDTARVCNPDR
+2306 IGSTARVCNPDR

-2362 PNKGLRSYITSD
+2362 PTKGLRSYITSN

-2448 CNYTYDIEK
+2448 NNYTYDVEK

-2492 NPTQEEVDTWSKL
+2492 NPTQEEVNAWSKL

-2549 NEDAIDSE
+2549 NEDAVDNE

-2572 LVKLAAMDMIKYAF
+2572 LVKLAAMDMVKYAF

-2599 KCIKND
+2599 KCIKNT
-2605 ALRDENTFVQY
+2605 ALRDENTFVQF
-2616 NGSRTSVVAQIKAQI
+2616 NGARTSIIAQIKAQV
-2631 DNAVAR
+2631 DNVVAR
-2637 TDLIEQYLRTDP
+2637 TDLIEQYLRSDP
-2649 GVTNVPHKFMNKKY
+2649 GVSNVPHKFMNKKY
-2663 SSMFKTVTRGM
+2663 SSMFETVTRGM
-2674 YEFSLNDKNNA
+2674 YEFSLDDKDNA

-2695 SKVVPIQFN
+2695 AEFVPIQFN
-2704 DYIYITK
+2704 NYIYITK

-2717 VTKLYKIV
+2717 VTRLYKIV
-2725 SPAPGIGFAYPLN
+2725 SPDLGSGIGFAYPLN
-2738 SLEAGEDR
+2738 GLEAGEDR

-2757 PLPSYYEAVIE
+2757 PLPSYYEAVID
-2768 NLMSDDTDYTLEQ
+2768 NLMNSEVADYTLDE
-2781 LNELYKKHIAT
+2781 LNELYKKHVAT

-2800 VTHFDIMAD
+2800 VTHFDIMSD

-2842 LYGKTKYDSFTPPI
+2842 LYGKTKYDSFTSPI
-2856 HVEGETISND
+2856 HVEGETISNG
-2866 GESISINGNFLFRRA
+2866 GEPISINGNFLFRRA

-2896 IEEKPQMVEIVRET
+2896 IEEKPQLVEIVRET

-2999 LGKFNQFYRD
+2999 LGKFSQFYRD

-3020 EVIEAIKNNPDLQR
+3020 EVINVIKNNPALQR
-3034 QFLEALADANAII
+3034 QFLETLADANAIV

-3069 IEEMQKMIKELSNT
+3069 IDEMQKMIKELSN
-3083 SVIDDAE
+3083 SSIIDDAE
-3090 VKFGIDYLQKLS
+3090 VKFGLDYLQKLS

-3108 NGIVSI
+3108 NGLISI
-3114 WDGFHSSG
+3114 YDGFHSSG

-3147 ADIHAKESQSKD
+3147 ADIRAKESQAKD
-3159 FAVAFGKHFE
+3159 FAIAFGKHFE

-3182 DLNKIFDKN
+3182 DINKIFDKN

-3254 YNEDEFIINN
+3254 YDEDEFIINN

-3271 YVKLRETI
+3271 YVKLREAI

-3293 EFEDKLVELR
+3293 EFEDKLIELR
-3303 TKIDDLTSQFIGND
+3303 TKINDLTSQFIGNE

-3324 GFPGIERAPDDSII
+3324 GFPGTEQAPDGSII
-3338 VINQELYDNARKQ
+3338 VTNQEVYDNARKQ
-3351 SLNDAIQL
+3351 SLNDAVQL

-3432 VDDILKVQIEDAYKK
+3432 VDDVLKVRIEDAYKK
-3447 LGITS
+3447 LGITNF
-3452 GKASKARKLIKEKL
+3452 KASKARAFIKDKLA
-3466 TKGEQI
+3466 KGEQI

-3487 EIAKIKEDVERNY
+3487 EIAAIKEDVERNY
-3500 GTTNTSLFSDRN
+3500 GTNNTSLFSDRN
-3512 LINSAELTNE
+3512 LINSAEPTNE

-3536 RSNPEY
+3536 MTNPEY
-3542 QKIITKIN
+3542 QEIITKIN
-3550 DITRKYYNSAAKIVE
+3550 NITRKYYNSAAKIVE
-3565 TSKMSIEDLKT
+3565 TSKMSIEDLKA
-3576 LADLYDELDKTKK
+3576 LGDLYDELDKTKK
-3589 KIKTKYGYDVYEAYS
+3589 KKGKGSYYAYQTYS
-3604 EYAKENV
+3604 KYAKENV
-3611 NEKAYYDEE
+3611 NKQAYYSEE
-3620 GEAKKRT
+3620 DEAKKRT

-3633 LWKRVNIRYEVLR
+3633 LWKRVNARYEVIR
-3646 DEKGKIVIDETTGKA
+3646 DKKGKIVIDETTGKA
-3661 VYDLTKAPKPNHWLY
+3661 VYDLTKAPTPNHWLY

-3684 YWKDLNKRDPKE
+3684 YWEDLNKRDPKE

-3738 DYYKEWYD
+3738 AYYKEWYD

-3796 NYIESYTDNENY
+3796 NYIEGYTDNENY

-3846 MQFAKTETAKR
+3846 MSFAKTETAKR

-3866 RVKKAEHDAKWAA
+3866 RAKKAEHDAKWAA

-3937 RETYTSDE
+3937 RETYASDE
-3945 AYEKDLEAYQKRM
+3945 AYEKDLEAYQKRI

-4008 SKMKAYDTNLGW
+4008 GKMKAYDTNLGW

-4067 LTRNASMLQSF
+4067 LTRTASMLQSF

-4087 FTGAIGNITIG
+4087 ITGGIGNITVG

-4125 QAVPSFIRGMAN
+4125 HAIPSFIRGMAN

-4167 DADTILNKIR
+4167 DADTVLNKIR

-4232 EYAMKNIIGG
+4232 EYAMRNIIGG

-4255 NILADDNKKKEY
+4255 DILADDNKKKEY
-4267 IWNRRDINTEFANLY
+4267 VWNRRDINSEFANLY
-4282 LTKEQKKQFIA
+4282 LTKEQKKQFIT

-4313 DQLDLKDGR
+4313 DQVDLKDGR

-4337 SQDKEV
+4337 SKDKEV

-4412 KEVGCAPALF
+4412 KEIGCAPALF
-4422 DFLTTPIRQLRYE
+4422 DFLTTPIRKLRYE

-4441 QVEALE
+4441 QVEVLE

-4487 ALGGVCTAL
+4487 ALGGICTAL

-4516 LYEADDLTTQSM
+4516 LYEADELTTQSM

-4552 GKDIMSACNNIAAYV
+4552 GKDIMAACNNIAAYV

-4587 LVKLGRQIP
+4587 IVKLGRQIP

>member
-46 NKEFETYYVNNYG
+46 NKEFETYYANNYG

-115 TTGNLMLAFYHN
+115 ITGNLMLAFYHN

-150 NRMFGAVAKNI
+150 NRMLGAVATNI
-161 LETRKIE
+161 LEARKVE

-179 QLMNTKSNDF
+179 QLMNVDGNDF
-189 IKIEE
+189 IKLED

-220 FTEVFQGDD
+220 FTQVIQTDQ
-229 RLGEIRFKKDDEIS
+229 RLGEIRFKKDDDLS
-243 QQEVN
+243 QQEAD
-248 WNESYSIEDDEALNL
+248 WNESFDIEDDEDLNL
-263 DDAADNGSNSEK
+263 NNAADNASNNEK

-300 SYLSTIPKLSSTEVS
+300 SYLSTIPKLSSTEIS
-315 ADGKYQ
+315 ADNKYQ

-334 DFKSV
+334 DFKVVNS
-339 DNAIKGDIETT
+339 AIRGDIETT
-350 NIDAFLKKLEDVAES
+350 NIDAFLKKLEDIAES

-376 NDLRKKPDFAYKVFQ
+376 NNLKKKPDFAYKLFQ
-391 VYRRRTMRK
+391 VYRRRTIRK
-400 QQARIDDNTV
+400 QQVRIDDTSV
-410 IPVRSNTRADKLETL
+410 APTRSNTRADKLETL

-439 IMIEDTKDILESIKT
+439 IMIEDTNDILRAIKT
-454 KIKDYKALQKTKG
+454 KIDDYKTLQKTKG

-472 EALSADI
+472 EALSGDI

-536 TLTNKKYLDN
+536 TLANKKYLDN
-546 KFKEANKIEDKK
+546 RFKEANEIKDKK
-558 ARKEA
+558 AKKEA
-563 LDSVREAYKQG
+563 LNSVREAYKQG
-574 YLSTNTK
+574 YLSANTK

-625 AIKATLTEEQK
+625 AVKATLTEEQK

-664 MEHRNENGAIIN
+664 MEHRNENGAVIN

-740 NMLMGDYFMRIPS
+740 KMLMGDYFMRIPS

-802 QQFKNI
+802 QQFRNI
-808 FKQELLDMANFI
+808 FKQELLDMINFI
-820 NIVFEVKENIE
+820 NIVFKVKENTE

-871 NYHIGKGHKHFIE
+871 NYHIAKGHKHFIE

-908 TGTTTKYGDS
+908 TGTTTKYGDR
-918 LLKYLFPSLYGGAR
+918 LLEYLFPSLYGGAR
-932 DGFIPFTINANG
+932 DGFIPFTTNANG
-944 EVELNLTADQEAMIT
+944 EVELNLSADQEAMIT

-972 AIARMSEYKDLDIN
+972 AITRMSEYKDLDIN

-1050 NSTIVQGA
+1050 NSAIVQGA
-1058 FLNTPEVQARL
+1058 FLNTPEIQARL

-1107 IEGEDGILVKDLV
+1107 VEGEDGILVKDLV
-1120 KNAKL
+1120 KNTKL
-1125 TLEQARDLMGGPIL
+1125 TLDQARDLMGGPIMYDNNGKPKL
-1139 YKPDG
+1139 NNDGSYK
-1144 TPELNKDKSCRRSG
+1144 RSG

-1256 VYNAMKDNNIDQLNT
+1256 VYNAMKANGIDQLNT

-1306 DYRDEYDYNHLYT
+1306 DYREEYDYNHLYT

-1341 LDNIAR
+1341 LDNIDSK
-1347 NSPLYAY
+1347 SPLYKY

-1368 SFNNLVDELKIPI
+1368 SFNKLVNELNIPL

-1397 LDMQVFFDKLKDECM
+1397 VDMQVFFDKLKDECM

-1425 LNASMPIAPNGCPNP
+1425 LNASMPISANGCPNP

-1445 LSNVIN
+1445 LSNVVN

-1506 EIMLP
+1506 EVMLP
-1511 KSNFGFAKNADGTYK
+1511 ASNFGFAKNADGTYK
-1526 DVDEVRDKDG
+1526 KSKEE
-1536 NLIGGLLKQLQ
+1536 LLKELQ
-1547 DAHLDTLI
+1547 DAGLDTLI

-1603 YGIQYNTYIGRD
+1603 YGIQYNTTINANGDIQKVLY
-1615 GNIKRATWKDTV
+1615 
-1627 TENDWLNYIRR
+1627 NDLAGKSYDDYVKSQLN
-1638 ETGLKLSGIDN
+1638 S
-1649 ETFENIKTE
+1649 E
-1658 AKASTKAEARD
+1658 AKA
-1669 ARKAEIEEIKN
+1669 
-1680 KFDEIESEAYF
+1680 
-1691 NLDDNT
+1691 
-1697 KEVIKLIHEKINE
+1697 KLK
-1710 AYGAKPSKAKYQEQL
+1710 K
-1725 EVEIATLS
+1725 
-1733 DRLEDFKDT
+1733 
-1742 YIEEELDAIKDYI
+1742 AIK
-1755 EAKNQI
+1755 EGVNETTA
-1761 LNNVIN
+1761 LNNVATEY
-1767 GFELS
+1767 GLQSREEFS
-1772 DDFDYNAIK
+1772 
-1781 SEKIKSA
+1781 
-1788 IKAYKDEQLRL
+1788 KDKNL
-1799 AKQVAK
+1799 AD
-1805 GSRLLQFEAY
+1805 E
-1815 KKKFDSDVI
+1815 
-1824 GNNSR
+1824 NSR
-1829 QARNNRLLDD
+1829 EARNNRLLDD

-1871 PIVKEVRESRS
+1871 PIVKEVREARS

-1914 VCNTVRPRIADNY
+1914 VCNTVRPHIAKDY
-1927 VVKIA
+1927 TVKVI
-1932 YSKDKYNLK
+1932 YSKDKYNLE
-1941 ELKKRF
+1941 ELQKRF

-1992 VKEGAIPN
+1992 VKEGAISN

-2049 NKPIEEAIASLGKEI
+2049 NKPIEESIASLGKEI
-2064 LNAYHIKTDKMNLD
+2064 LNAYHIKTDKMNID
-2078 DIVARVNALLGVKY
+2078 EIVSRVNSLLGVKY
-2092 SLDKHNDITLSP
+2092 NLDKHNDITLSP
-2104 DELAKRLLNNDS
+2104 DELAKRLLNDEN
-2116 RPVKENKY
+2116 RPVK
-2124 IKHNTYSGLIDYND
+2124 
-2138 NSVFVFGSNP
+2138 GS
-2148 LGINGNPSKGT
+2148 I
-2159 GGAALV
+2159 
-2165 ALNQGRVQQGEIMD
+2165 
-2179 NTISN
+2179 
-2184 NGRAYGLTTVK
+2184 
-2195 APNAR
+2195 
-2200 NNKGNQLS
+2200 
-2208 IEEIT
+2208 
-2213 NNIKKLY
+2213 Y
-2220 QYANNNK
+2220 Q
-2227 DKTFKVAY
+2227 
-2235 TDGKLLN
+2235 
-2242 GHSIEEL
+2242 H
-2249 VNAFINAGEIP
+2249 
-2260 NNVLFSDTLNKYFVK
+2260 
-2275 QTNINKENIN
+2275 
-2285 NIATDWTV
+2285 DWAV
-2293 LFAYNDLAKLSNK
+2293 LFAYKDLAKLSDK
-2306 IGDTARVCNPDR
+2306 IGATARVCNPDR

-2353 VNSIYAGYD
+2353 ISSIYAGYD

-2440 YKQTDAVV
+2440 YKQTDVVV
-2448 CNYTYDIEK
+2448 CNYTYDVEK

-2462 NKEVD
+2462 NKEV
-2467 ETDEALRIMGYGC
+2467 EEEDEALRIMGYGC

-2492 NPTQEEVDTWSKL
+2492 NPTQEEVDAWSKL

-2549 NEDAIDSE
+2549 NEDAVDNE
-2557 TAYNLFDTAFSSDNP
+2557 TAYNLFDTVFSSNNP
-2572 LVKLAAMDMIKYAF
+2572 LVKLAAMDMVKYAF

-2599 KCIKND
+2599 KCIKNT

-2631 DNAVAR
+2631 DNAVVR

-2663 SSMFKTVTRGM
+2663 SSIFKTITRGM
-2674 YEFSLNDKNNA
+2674 YEFNLGDKYNA

-2695 SKVVPIQFN
+2695 SKLVPIKFN
-2704 DYIYITK
+2704 NYIYITN
-2711 KEGNES
+2711 KEDNES
-2717 VTKLYKIV
+2717 VTRLYKIV

-2738 SLEAGEDR
+2738 SLEPGEDR

-2757 PLPSYYEAVIE
+2757 PLPSYYETVIE
-2768 NLMSDDTDYTLEQ
+2768 NLLNTSIPDYTLDE
-2781 LNELYKKHIAT
+2781 LNELYKNHVAT
-2792 TKVNKVKA
+2792 TKVNKIKA
-2800 VTHFDIMAD
+2800 VTHFDIMQD
-2809 ANNDNGGAKD
+2809 VNNDNGGAKD

-2856 HVEGETISND
+2856 HVEGETISNG
-2866 GESISINGNFLFRRA
+2866 GEPISINGNFLFRRA

-2896 IEEKPQMVEIVRET
+2896 IEEKPQLVEIVRET

-2918 VTLGSA
+2918 VTLSSA

-3020 EVIEAIKNNPDLQR
+3020 EVIETIKNNPDLQR
-3034 QFLEALADANAII
+3034 QFLEALVDANAII
-3047 DKFGIINQIKADEI
+3047 DKFGIINQIKSDEI

-3090 VKFGIDYLQKLS
+3090 VKFGTDYLQKLS

-3147 ADIHAKESQSKD
+3147 ADIRAKESQAKD

-3241 VNREYVDSYYQKL
+3241 VNREFVDSYYQKL
-3254 YNEDEFIINN
+3254 YDEDEFIINN

-3271 YVKLRETI
+3271 YVKLQEAI
-3279 RQINSRRIDGVLSK
+3279 KQINSRRMDGVLSK

-3303 TKIDDLTSQFIGND
+3303 TKINDLTSQFIGNE
-3317 YKPAYEY
+3317 YKPDFRE
-3324 GFPGIERAPDDSII
+3324 GFPGTEKAPDESII
-3338 VINQELYDNARKQ
+3338 ITNQEVYDKARKQ
-3351 SLNDAIQL
+3351 SLNDAVQL

-3432 VDDILKVQIEDAYKK
+3432 VDDTIKVQIEDAYKK

-3452 GKASKARKLIKEKL
+3452 SKASEARRLIKEKL
-3466 TKGEQI
+3466 AKGEQI

-3487 EIAKIKEDVERNY
+3487 EIAKIKEDVEHNY

-3512 LINSAELTNE
+3512 LINSAEPTNE

-3536 RSNPEY
+3536 MSNPEY

-3550 DITRKYYNSAAKIVE
+3550 NITRKYYNSAAKIVE
-3565 TSKMSIEDLKT
+3565 TSKMSIEDLKA
-3576 LADLYDELDKTKK
+3576 LGDLYDELDKTKK
-3589 KIKTKYGYDVYEAYS
+3589 HKGKGSYDAYQAYS
-3604 EYAKENV
+3604 KYAKENV
-3611 NEKAYYDEE
+3611 NEQAYYSEE
-3620 GEAKKRT
+3620 DEAKKRT

-3633 LWKRVNIRYEVLR
+3633 LWKRVNARYEVLR
-3646 DEKGKIVIDETTGKA
+3646 DKKGKIVIDETTGKA

-3684 YWKDLNKRDPKE
+3684 YWEDLNKRNSKE

-3730 NAALAKGI
+3730 EAALAKGI
-3738 DYYKEWYD
+3738 AYYKEWYD

-3796 NYIESYTDNENY
+3796 NYIEGYTDNENY

-3825 DNNLGLNEYE
+3825 DNDLGLNEYE

-3846 MQFAKTETAKR
+3846 MQFAKTETAKK

-3904 YSEDRTIDMPMLMT
+3904 YSEDRTIDMPMLMA

-3937 RETYTSDE
+3937 RETYASDE
-3945 AYEKDLEAYQKRM
+3945 AYEKDLEAYQKRI

-4008 SKMKAYDTNLGW
+4008 GKMKAYDTNLGW

-4031 SDETS
+4031 NDETS

-4053 RRLVYDQYKIPQNK
+4053 RRLIYDQYKIPQNK

-4125 QAVPSFIRGMAN
+4125 QAIPSFIRGMAN

-4167 DADTILNKIR
+4167 DADTVLNKIR

-4232 EYAMKNIIGG
+4232 EYAMRNIIGG
-4242 NEELLNKYETFKK
+4242 NEELLNKYEEFKK

-4282 LTKEQKKQFIA
+4282 LTKEQKKQFIT

-4313 DQLDLKDGR
+4313 DQVDLKDGR

-4337 SQDKEV
+4337 SKDKEV
-4343 GDGYMFLGYMKGK
+4343 GDGYMFLGYMKNK

-4412 KEVGCAPALF
+4412 KEIGCAPALF

-4587 LVKLGRQIP
+4587 IVKLGRQIP

>member
-21 EVGNDDVLFNSL
+21 EVGNYDVLFNSL

-46 NKEFETYYVNNYG
+46 NKEFETYYANNYG

-150 NRMFGAVAKNI
+150 NRMLGAVATNI
-161 LETRKIE
+161 LEAKKVE

-189 IKIEE
+189 VKLED
-194 EVSKYTPQLRNQFAT
+194 EVSKTTPQLRNQFAT

-220 FTEVFQGDD
+220 FTQVIQTDD
-229 RLGEIRFKKDDEIS
+229 RLGEIRFKKDDDLS
-243 QQEVN
+243 QQEAD
-248 WNESYSIEDDEALNL
+248 WSESFDIEDDDDLNL
-263 DDAADNGSNSEK
+263 NNAADNASNNEK

-334 DFKSV
+334 DFKVVNS
-339 DNAIKGDIETT
+339 AIRGDIETT
-350 NIDAFLKKLEDVAES
+350 NIDAFLKKLEDIAES

-376 NDLRKKPDFAYKVFQ
+376 NDLKKKPDFAYKLFQ
-391 VYRRRTMRK
+391 VYRRRTIRK
-400 QQARIDDNTV
+400 QQVRIDDNSVSPT
-410 IPVRSNTRADKLETL
+410 RSNNRADKLETL

-439 IMIEDTKDILESIKT
+439 IMIEDTNDILGAIKT
-454 KIKDYKALQKTKG
+454 KIDDYKTLQKTKG

-472 EALSADI
+472 QALSADI

-508 VDGKAPNIANNLTQ
+508 VDGKTPNIANNLTQ

-536 TLTNKKYLDN
+536 TLNNKRNLDN
-546 KFKEANKIEDKK
+546 RFKEANKIKDKK
-558 ARKEA
+558 AKKEA

-581 TYALELAKA
+581 AYALELAKS

-625 AIKATLTEEQK
+625 AVKATLTEQQK
-636 DGTKVSTELINYG
+636 DGSKVSTELINYG

-664 MEHRNENGAIIN
+664 MEHRDENGAVIN

-693 ARDMVNISLFDGAGN
+693 ARCMVNISLFDGAGN

-740 NMLMGDYFMRIPS
+740 KMLMGDYFMRIPS

-776 AIRNAKGEVIGK
+776 AIKNAKGEVIAK

-802 QQFKNI
+802 QQFRNI
-808 FKQELLDMANFI
+808 FKQELLDMVNFI
-820 NIVFEVKENIE
+820 NIVFEVKENTE
-831 TLEDGTVVDQRGRI
+831 TLEDGTVIDQRGRI

-908 TGTTTKYGDS
+908 TGTTTKYGDD

-932 DGFIPFTINANG
+932 DGFIPFTTNANG

-972 AIARMSEYKDLDIN
+972 AITRMSEYKDLDIN

-1006 AFNDVFEGDTKFY
+1006 AFNDIFEGDTKFY

-1031 SQASGV
+1031 SQASGI

-1050 NSTIVQGA
+1050 NSTIIQGA
-1058 FLNTPEVQARL
+1058 FLNTPEVQSRL

-1098 VAKTYPDGR
+1098 VAKTYPDGKV
-1107 IEGEDGILVKDLV
+1107 EGEDGILVKDLV

-1125 TLEQARDLMGGPIL
+1125 TLDQARDLMGGPIM
-1139 YKPDG
+1139 YDNNGKPKLNADG
-1144 TPELNKDKSCRRSG
+1144 SYRRSG
-1158 GFSNTTVNDAQ
+1158 GFSNTTINDAQ

-1221 DQYYDEK
+1221 DQYYDDK

-1256 VYNAMKDNNIDQLNT
+1256 VYEAMKANKIDQLNT

-1306 DYRDEYDYNHLYT
+1306 DYREEYDYNHLYT

-1341 LDNIAR
+1341 LDNIDS
-1347 NSPLYAY
+1347 NSPLHAY

-1368 SFNNLVDELKIPI
+1368 SFNKLVDELKISL
-1381 DKDGNIKF
+1381 DEDGNIKF

-1397 LDMQVFFDKLKDECM
+1397 VDMQVFFDKLKDECM

-1425 LNASMPIAPNGCPNP
+1425 LNASMPIAANGCPNP

-1445 LSNVIN
+1445 LSNVVN

-1511 KSNFGFAKNADGTYK
+1511 ASNFGFAKNADGTYK
-1526 DVDEVRDKDG
+1526 KSKEE
-1536 NLIGGLLKQLQ
+1536 LLKELQ
-1547 DAHLDTLI
+1547 DAGLDTLI

-1603 YGIQYNTYIGRD
+1603 YGIQYNTYIGKD

-1627 TENDWLNYIRR
+1627 TENDWLNYVRR
-1638 ETGLKLSGIDN
+1638 ETGLRLSGIDN
-1649 ETFENIKTE
+1649 EKFENIKAD

-1669 ARKAEIEEIKN
+1669 ARKAEIAEIKN
-1680 KFDEIESEAYF
+1680 RFDEIESEAYF
-1691 NLDDNT
+1691 NLDDDT

-1710 AYGAKPSKAKYQEQL
+1710 AYGPKPSKAKYQEQL
-1725 EVEIATLS
+1725 EVEISTLTG
-1733 DRLEDFKDT
+1733 RLEEFKDI

-1755 EAKNQI
+1755 EAKKQI

-1799 AKQVAK
+1799 AKQIARS
-1805 GSRLLQFEAY
+1805 SRLLQFEAY

-1824 GNNSR
+1824 GNNTR
-1829 QARNNRLLDD
+1829 EARNNRLLDD
-1839 MIHILRANESL
+1839 MIHILQANESL

-1871 PIVKEVRESRS
+1871 PVVKEVREARS

-1914 VCNTVRPRIADNY
+1914 VCNTVHPHITDKY
-1927 VVKIA
+1927 TIKVA
-1932 YSKDKYNLK
+1932 YSKDKYNLE
-1941 ELKKRF
+1941 ELQKRF

-2011 LVDIGS
+2011 LADIGS

-2025 IMQPAITRIVN
+2025 IMQPAITKIVN

-2049 NKPIEEAIASLGKEI
+2049 NKPIEEAIRSLGKEI
-2064 LNAYHIKTDKMNLD
+2064 LNTYHINTDKMNLGE
-2078 DIVARVNALLGVKY
+2078 IVARVNGLLGTKY

-2104 DELAKRLLNNDS
+2104 DELAKRLLNDKN
-2116 RPVKENKY
+2116 RPVK
-2124 IKHNTYSGLIDYND
+2124 
-2138 NSVFVFGSNP
+2138 GS
-2148 LGINGNPSKGT
+2148 I
-2159 GGAALV
+2159 
-2165 ALNQGRVQQGEIMD
+2165 
-2179 NTISN
+2179 
-2184 NGRAYGLTTVK
+2184 
-2195 APNAR
+2195 
-2200 NNKGNQLS
+2200 
-2208 IEEIT
+2208 
-2213 NNIKKLY
+2213 Y
-2220 QYANNNK
+2220 Q
-2227 DKTFKVAY
+2227 
-2235 TDGKLLN
+2235 
-2242 GHSIEEL
+2242 H
-2249 VNAFINAGEIP
+2249 
-2260 NNVLFSDTLNKYFVK
+2260 
-2275 QTNINKENIN
+2275 
-2285 NIATDWTV
+2285 DWGV
-2293 LFAYNDLAKLSNK
+2293 LFAYNDLAKLSDK
-2306 IGDTARVCNPDR
+2306 IGSTARVCNPDR

-2362 PNKGLRSYITSD
+2362 PTKGLRSYITSN

-2432 TQYILNTA
+2432 TQYILNAA

-2448 CNYTYDIEK
+2448 NNYTYDVEK
-2457 KQTVV
+2457 KQTIV
-2462 NKEVD
+2462 NKEFD

-2492 NPTQEEVDTWSKL
+2492 NPTQEEVNAWSKL
-2505 SPAQKISWLKANS
+2505 SPAQKISWLKSNS

-2549 NEDAIDSE
+2549 NEDAVDNE

-2572 LVKLAAMDMIKYAF
+2572 LVKLAAMDMVKYAF

-2599 KCIKND
+2599 KCIKNT

-2616 NGSRTSVVAQIKAQI
+2616 NGSRTSIIAQIKAQV
-2631 DNAVAR
+2631 DNAVSR
-2637 TDLIEQYLRTDP
+2637 TDLVEQYLRSDP
-2649 GVTNVPHKFMNKKY
+2649 GVSNVPHKFMNKKY
-2663 SSMFKTVTRGM
+2663 SSMFETVTRGM
-2674 YEFSLNDKNNA
+2674 YEFSLDDKDNA

-2695 SKVVPIQFN
+2695 AEFVPIQFN
-2704 DYIYITK
+2704 NYIYITK

-2717 VTKLYKIV
+2717 VTRLYKIV
-2725 SPAPGIGFAYPLN
+2725 SPDLGSGIGFAYPLN
-2738 SLEAGEDR
+2738 GLEAGEDR

-2757 PLPSYYEAVIE
+2757 PLPSYYEAVID
-2768 NLMSDDTDYTLEQ
+2768 NLMNSEVADYTLDE
-2781 LNELYKKHIAT
+2781 LNELYKKHVAT

-2800 VTHFDIMAD
+2800 VTHFDIMSD

-2856 HVEGETISND
+2856 HVEGETISNG
-2866 GESISINGNFLFRRA
+2866 GEPISINGNFLFRRA

-2896 IEEKPQMVEIVRET
+2896 IEEKPQLVEIVRET

-2999 LGKFNQFYRD
+2999 LGKFSQFYRD

-3020 EVIEAIKNNPDLQR
+3020 EVINVIKNNPALQR
-3034 QFLEALADANAII
+3034 QFLETLADANAIV

-3069 IEEMQKMIKELSNT
+3069 IDEMQKMIKELSN
-3083 SVIDDAE
+3083 SSIIDDAE
-3090 VKFGIDYLQKLS
+3090 VKFGLDYLQKLS

-3108 NGIVSI
+3108 NGLISI
-3114 WDGFHSSG
+3114 YDGFHSSG

-3147 ADIHAKESQSKD
+3147 ADIRAKESQAKD
-3159 FAVAFGKHFE
+3159 FAIAFGKHFE

-3182 DLNKIFDKN
+3182 DINKIFDKN

-3271 YVKLRETI
+3271 YVKLREAI
-3279 RQINSRRIDGVLSK
+3279 RQINSRRIDGALSK

-3303 TKIDDLTSQFIGND
+3303 TKINDLTSQFIGNE
-3317 YKPAYEY
+3317 YKPDFRE
-3324 GFPGIERAPDDSII
+3324 GFPGTSKAPDESII
-3338 VINQELYDNARKQ
+3338 ITNQEVYDNARKL
-3351 SLNDAIQL
+3351 SLNDAVQL
-3359 DQYLRRIKDIKEEYT
+3359 NQYLRRIKDIKEEYT

-3432 VDDILKVQIEDAYKK
+3432 VDDVLKVRIEDAYKK

-3452 GKASKARKLIKEKL
+3452 GKASKARALIKDKL
-3466 TKGEQI
+3466 AKGEQI
-3472 YDEFGNIDASKFTNT
+3472 YDEFGNIDASKFTNV
-3487 EIAKIKEDVERNY
+3487 EIAAIKEDVEKNY
-3500 GTTNTSLFSDRN
+3500 GTSSTSLFSDRN
-3512 LINSAELTNE
+3512 LINSAEPTNE

-3536 RSNPEY
+3536 MSNPEY
-3542 QKIITKIN
+3542 QKIITDIN
-3550 DITRKYYNSAAKIVE
+3550 NITRKYYNSAAKIVE
-3565 TSKMSIEDLKT
+3565 TSKMSIEDLKA
-3576 LADLYDELDKTKK
+3576 LGDLYDELDKTKK
-3589 KIKTKYGYDVYEAYS
+3589 KKGKGSYYAYQTYS
-3604 EYAKENV
+3604 KYAKENV
-3611 NEKAYYDEE
+3611 NKQAYYSEE
-3620 GEAKKRT
+3620 DEAKKRT

-3633 LWKRVNIRYEVLR
+3633 LWKRVNARYEVLR
-3646 DEKGKIVIDETTGKA
+3646 DKKGKIVIDETTGKA

-3684 YWKDLNKRDPKE
+3684 YWEDLNKRDPKE

-3738 DYYKEWYD
+3738 AYYKEWYD

-3796 NYIESYTDNENY
+3796 NYIEGYTDNENY

-3846 MQFAKTETAKR
+3846 MSFAKTETAKR

-3866 RVKKAEHDAKWAA
+3866 RAKKAEHDAKWAA

-3937 RETYTSDE
+3937 RETYASDE
-3945 AYEKDLEAYQKRM
+3945 AYEKDLEAYQKRI

-4008 SKMKAYDTNLGW
+4008 GKMKAYDTNLGW

-4067 LTRNASMLQSF
+4067 LTRTASMLQSF

-4087 FTGAIGNITIG
+4087 ITGGIGNITVG

-4125 QAVPSFIRGMAN
+4125 HAIPSFIRGMAN

-4167 DADTILNKIR
+4167 DADTVLNKIR

-4255 NILADDNKKKEY
+4255 DILADDNKKKEY
-4267 IWNRRDINTEFANLY
+4267 VWNRRDINTEFANLY
-4282 LTKEQKKQFIA
+4282 LTKEQKKQFIT

-4313 DQLDLKDGR
+4313 DQVDLKDGR

-4337 SQDKEV
+4337 SKDKEV

-4412 KEVGCAPALF
+4412 KEIGCAPALF
-4422 DFLTTPIRQLRYE
+4422 DFLTTPIRKLRYE

-4441 QVEALE
+4441 QVEVLE

-4487 ALGGVCTAL
+4487 ALGGICTAL

-4516 LYEADDLTTQSM
+4516 LYEADELTTQSM

-4552 GKDIMSACNNIAAYV
+4552 GKDIMAACNNIAAYV

>member
-46 NKEFETYYVNNYG
+46 NKEFETYYANNYG

-150 NRMFGAVAKNI
+150 NRMLGAVATNI
-161 LETRKIE
+161 LEARKVE

-189 IKIEE
+189 VKLED
-194 EVSKYTPQLRNQFAT
+194 EVSKTTPQLRNQFAT

-220 FTEVFQGDD
+220 FTQVIQTDD
-229 RLGEIRFKKDDEIS
+229 RLGEIRFKKDDDLS
-243 QQEVN
+243 QQEAD
-248 WNESYSIEDDEALNL
+248 WSESFDIEDDDDLNL
-263 DDAADNGSNSEK
+263 NNAADNASNNEK

-334 DFKSV
+334 DFKVVNS
-339 DNAIKGDIETT
+339 AIRGDIETT
-350 NIDAFLKKLEDVAES
+350 NIDAFLKKLEDIAKS

-376 NDLRKKPDFAYKVFQ
+376 NDLKKKPDFAYKLFQ
-391 VYRRRTMRK
+391 VYRRRTIRK
-400 QQARIDDNTV
+400 QQVRIDDNSVSPT
-410 IPVRSNTRADKLETL
+410 RSNNRADKLETL

-439 IMIEDTKDILESIKT
+439 IMIEDTNDILGAIKT
-454 KIKDYKALQKTKG
+454 KIDDYKTLQKTKG

-472 EALSADI
+472 QALSADI

-508 VDGKAPNIANNLTQ
+508 VDGKTPNIANNLTQ

-536 TLTNKKYLDN
+536 TLNNKRNLDN
-546 KFKEANKIEDKK
+546 RFKEANKIKDKK
-558 ARKEA
+558 AKKEA

-581 TYALELAKA
+581 AYALELAKS

-625 AIKATLTEEQK
+625 AVKATLTEQQK
-636 DGTKVSTELINYG
+636 DGSKVSTELINYG

-664 MEHRNENGAIIN
+664 MEHRDENGAVIN

-728 GFAQYFNAEQNP
+728 GFAQYFNTEQNP
-740 NMLMGDYFMRIPS
+740 KMLMGDYFMRIPS

-776 AIRNAKGEVIGK
+776 AIKNAKGEVIAK

-802 QQFKNI
+802 QQFRNI
-808 FKQELLDMANFI
+808 FKQELLDMVNFI
-820 NIVFEVKENIE
+820 NIVFEVKENTE
-831 TLEDGTVVDQRGRI
+831 TLKDGTVVDQRGRI

-908 TGTTTKYGDS
+908 TGTTTKYGDD

-932 DGFIPFTINANG
+932 DGFIPFTTNANG

-972 AIARMSEYKDLDIN
+972 AITRMSEYKDLDIN

-1006 AFNDVFEGDTKFY
+1006 AFNDIFEGDTKFY

-1050 NSTIVQGA
+1050 NSTIIQGA
-1058 FLNTPEVQARL
+1058 FLNTPEVQSRL

-1098 VAKTYPDGR
+1098 VAKTYPDGKV
-1107 IEGEDGILVKDLV
+1107 EGEDGILVKDLV

-1125 TLEQARDLMGGPIL
+1125 TLDQARDLMGGPIM
-1139 YKPDG
+1139 YDNNGKPKLNADG
-1144 TPELNKDKSCRRSG
+1144 SYRRSG
-1158 GFSNTTVNDAQ
+1158 GFSNTTINDAQ

-1221 DQYYDEK
+1221 DQYYDDK

-1256 VYNAMKDNNIDQLNT
+1256 VYEAMKANKIDQLNT

-1306 DYRDEYDYNHLYT
+1306 DYREEYDYNHLYT

-1341 LDNIAR
+1341 LDNIDS
-1347 NSPLYAY
+1347 NSPLHAY

-1368 SFNNLVDELKIPI
+1368 SFNKLVDELKISL
-1381 DKDGNIKF
+1381 DEDGNIKF

-1397 LDMQVFFDKLKDECM
+1397 VDMQVFFDKLKDECM

-1425 LNASMPIAPNGCPNP
+1425 LNASMPIAANGCPNP

-1445 LSNVIN
+1445 LSNVVN

-1511 KSNFGFAKNADGTYK
+1511 ASNFGFAKNADGTYK
-1526 DVDEVRDKDG
+1526 KSKEE
-1536 NLIGGLLKQLQ
+1536 LLKELQ
-1547 DAHLDTLI
+1547 DAGLDTLI

-1627 TENDWLNYIRR
+1627 TENDWLNYVRR
-1638 ETGLKLSGIDN
+1638 ETGIRLSGIDN
-1649 ETFENIKTE
+1649 EKFENIKAD

-1669 ARKAEIEEIKN
+1669 ARKAEIAEIKN
-1680 KFDEIESEAYF
+1680 RFDEIESEAYF
-1691 NLDDNT
+1691 NLDDDT

-1710 AYGAKPSKAKYQEQL
+1710 AYGPKPSKAKYQEQL
-1725 EVEIATLS
+1725 EVEISTLTG
-1733 DRLEDFKDT
+1733 RLEEFKDI

-1755 EAKNQI
+1755 EAKKQI

-1799 AKQVAK
+1799 AKQIARS
-1805 GSRLLQFEAY
+1805 SRLLQFEAY

-1824 GNNSR
+1824 GNNTR
-1829 QARNNRLLDD
+1829 EARNNRLLDD
-1839 MIHILRANESL
+1839 MIHILQANESL

-1871 PIVKEVRESRS
+1871 PVVKEVREARS

-1914 VCNTVRPRIADNY
+1914 VCNTVHPHITDKY
-1927 VVKIA
+1927 TIKVA
-1932 YSKDKYNLK
+1932 YSKDKYNLE
-1941 ELKKRF
+1941 ELQKRF

-1952 TDEGYVVTHNTLG
+1952 TDEGYVVTHNTFG

-2011 LVDIGS
+2011 LADIGS

-2025 IMQPAITRIVN
+2025 IMQPAITKIVN

-2049 NKPIEEAIASLGKEI
+2049 NKPIEEAIRSLGKEI
-2064 LNAYHIKTDKMNLD
+2064 LNTYHINTDKMNLGE
-2078 DIVARVNALLGVKY
+2078 IVDRVNGLLGTKY
-2092 SLDKHNDITLSP
+2092 SLDKHNDIILSP
-2104 DELAKRLLNNDS
+2104 DELAKRLLNDKN
-2116 RPVKENKY
+2116 RPVK
-2124 IKHNTYSGLIDYND
+2124 
-2138 NSVFVFGSNP
+2138 V
-2148 LGINGNPSKGT
+2148 
-2159 GGAALV
+2159 
-2165 ALNQGRVQQGEIMD
+2165 
-2179 NTISN
+2179 
-2184 NGRAYGLTTVK
+2184 
-2195 APNAR
+2195 
-2200 NNKGNQLS
+2200 S
-2208 IEEIT
+2208 I
-2213 NNIKKLY
+2213 Y
-2220 QYANNNK
+2220 Q
-2227 DKTFKVAY
+2227 
-2235 TDGKLLN
+2235 
-2242 GHSIEEL
+2242 H
-2249 VNAFINAGEIP
+2249 
-2260 NNVLFSDTLNKYFVK
+2260 
-2275 QTNINKENIN
+2275 
-2285 NIATDWTV
+2285 DWGV
-2293 LFAYNDLAKLSNK
+2293 LFAYNDLAKLSDK
-2306 IGDTARVCNPDR
+2306 IGSTARVCNPDR

-2362 PNKGLRSYITSD
+2362 PTKGLRSYITSN

-2432 TQYILNTA
+2432 TQYILNAA

-2448 CNYTYDIEK
+2448 NNYTYDVEK
-2457 KQTVV
+2457 KQTIV
-2462 NKEVD
+2462 NKEFD

-2492 NPTQEEVDTWSKL
+2492 NPTQEEVNAWSKL
-2505 SPAQKISWLKANS
+2505 SPAQKISWLKSNS

-2549 NEDAIDSE
+2549 NEDAVDNE

-2572 LVKLAAMDMIKYAF
+2572 LVKLAAMDMVKYAF

-2599 KCIKND
+2599 KCIKNT
-2605 ALRDENTFVQY
+2605 ALRDENTFVQF
-2616 NGSRTSVVAQIKAQI
+2616 NGARTSIIAQIKAQV
-2631 DNAVAR
+2631 DNAVSR
-2637 TDLIEQYLRTDP
+2637 TDLVEQYLRSDP
-2649 GVTNVPHKFMNKKY
+2649 GVSNVPHKFMNKKY
-2663 SSMFKTVTRGM
+2663 SSMFETVTRGM
-2674 YEFSLNDKNNA
+2674 YEFSLDDKDNA

-2695 SKVVPIQFN
+2695 AEFVPIQFN
-2704 DYIYITK
+2704 NYIYITK

-2717 VTKLYKIV
+2717 VTRLYKIV
-2725 SPAPGIGFAYPLN
+2725 SPDLGSGIGFAYPLN
-2738 SLEAGEDR
+2738 GLEAGEDR

-2757 PLPSYYEAVIE
+2757 PLPSYYEAVID
-2768 NLMSDDTDYTLEQ
+2768 NLMNSEVADYTLDE
-2781 LNELYKKHIAT
+2781 LNELYKKHVAT

-2800 VTHFDIMAD
+2800 VTHFDIMSD

-2856 HVEGETISND
+2856 HVEGETISNG
-2866 GESISINGNFLFRRA
+2866 GEPISINGNFLFRRA

-2896 IEEKPQMVEIVRET
+2896 IEEKPQLVEIVRET

-2986 SGYAYLKHKVNST
+2986 SGYAYLKYKVNST
-2999 LGKFNQFYRD
+2999 LGKFSQFYRD
-3009 ENGNYFAINSP
+3009 KNGNYFAINSP
-3020 EVIEAIKNNPDLQR
+3020 EVINVIKNNPALQR
-3034 QFLEALADANAII
+3034 QFLETLADANAIV

-3069 IEEMQKMIKELSNT
+3069 IDEMQKMIKELSN
-3083 SVIDDAE
+3083 SSIIDDAE
-3090 VKFGIDYLQKLS
+3090 VKFGLDYLQKLS

-3108 NGIVSI
+3108 NGLISI
-3114 WDGFHSSG
+3114 YDGFHSSG

-3147 ADIHAKESQSKD
+3147 ADIRAKESQAKD
-3159 FAVAFGKHFE
+3159 FAIAFVKHFE

-3182 DLNKIFDKN
+3182 DINKIFDKN

-3271 YVKLRETI
+3271 YVKLREAI
-3279 RQINSRRIDGVLSK
+3279 RQINSRRIDGVLNK

-3303 TKIDDLTSQFIGND
+3303 TKINDLTSQFIGNE
-3317 YKPAYEY
+3317 YKPDFRE
-3324 GFPGIERAPDDSII
+3324 GFPGTSKAPDESII
-3338 VINQELYDNARKQ
+3338 ITNQEVYDNARKL
-3351 SLNDAIQL
+3351 SLNDAVQL

-3374 AKEEKEGFRDM
+3374 DKEEKEGFRDM

-3432 VDDILKVQIEDAYKK
+3432 VDDVLKVRIEDAYKK
-3447 LGITS
+3447 LGITNF
-3452 GKASKARKLIKEKL
+3452 KASKARAFIKDKLA
-3466 TKGEQI
+3466 KGEQI

-3487 EIAKIKEDVERNY
+3487 EIAAIKEDVERNY

-3512 LINSAELTNE
+3512 LINSAEPTNE

-3536 RSNPEY
+3536 MTNPEY
-3542 QKIITKIN
+3542 QELITKIN
-3550 DITRKYYNSAAKIVE
+3550 NITRKYYNSAAKIVE
-3565 TSKMSIEDLKT
+3565 TSKMSIEDLKA
-3576 LADLYDELDKTKK
+3576 LGDLYDELDKTKK
-3589 KIKTKYGYDVYEAYS
+3589 HKGKGSYDAYQAYS
-3604 EYAKENV
+3604 KYAKENV
-3611 NEKAYYDEE
+3611 NEQAYYSEE
-3620 GEAKKRT
+3620 DEAKKRT

-3633 LWKRVNIRYEVLR
+3633 LWKRVNARYEVLR
-3646 DEKGKIVIDETTGKA
+3646 DKKGKIVIDETTGKA
-3661 VYDLTKAPKPNHWLY
+3661 VYDLTKAPTPNHWLY

-3684 YWKDLNKRDPKE
+3684 YWEDLNKDNPKE

-3738 DYYKEWYD
+3738 AYYKEWYD

-3796 NYIESYTDNENY
+3796 NYIEGYTDNENY

-3846 MQFAKTETAKR
+3846 MSFAKTETAKR

-3866 RVKKAEHDAKWAA
+3866 RAKKAEHDAKWAA

-3937 RETYTSDE
+3937 RETYASDE
-3945 AYEKDLEAYQKRM
+3945 AYEKDLEAYQKRI
-3958 DEATKKNEEI
+3958 DEAIKKNEEI

-4008 SKMKAYDTNLGW
+4008 GKMKAYDTNLGW

-4067 LTRNASMLQSF
+4067 LTRTASMLQSF

-4087 FTGAIGNITIG
+4087 ITGGIGNITVG

-4125 QAVPSFIRGMAN
+4125 HAIPSFIRGMAN

-4167 DADTILNKIR
+4167 DADTVLNKIR

-4232 EYAMKNIIGG
+4232 EYAMRNIIGG

-4255 NILADDNKKKEY
+4255 DILADDNKKKEY
-4267 IWNRRDINTEFANLY
+4267 VWNRRDINTEFANLY
-4282 LTKEQKKQFIA
+4282 LTKEQKKQFIT

-4313 DQLDLKDGR
+4313 DQVDLKDGR

-4337 SQDKEV
+4337 SKDKEV

-4412 KEVGCAPALF
+4412 KEIGCAPALF
-4422 DFLTTPIRQLRYE
+4422 DFLTTPIRKLRYE

-4441 QVEALE
+4441 QVEVLE

-4487 ALGGVCTAL
+4487 ALGGICTAL

-4516 LYEADDLTTQSM
+4516 LYEADELTTQSM

-4552 GKDIMSACNNIAAYV
+4552 GKDIMAACNNIAAYV

-4587 LVKLGRQIP
+4587 IVKLGRQIP

-4615 TGDNLLTLINVK
+4615 TGDNLLTLINIK

>member
-13 KVYTNLKA
+13 KVGTNLKA

-46 NKEFETYYVNNYG
+46 NKEFETYYANNYG
-59 SIPNTNDESKEVAT
+59 SIPSTNDESKEVAT

-115 TTGNLMLAFYHN
+115 MAANQMLMFYHD

-132 RLEEHAEDRK
+132 RLDEHANDRK
-142 DNLANRVI
+142 NNLADRVI
-150 NRMFGAVAKNI
+150 NRMLSGVAVGI
-161 LETRKIE
+161 LINRK
-168 ATKEEI
+168 TKPTPAEI
-174 AKVRK
+174 DKIRK
-179 QLMNTKSNDF
+179 QLMNINGNDF
-189 IKIEE
+189 VKLEN
-194 EVSKYTPQLRNQFAT
+194 EVSKATPQLRNQFAT

-220 FTEVFQGDD
+220 FTEVFQGDN
-229 RLGEIRFKKDDEIS
+229 RLGEIRFKKDDDLS

-248 WNESYSIEDDEALNL
+248 WNESYSIEDIQALNL
-263 DDAADNGSNSEK
+263 DDAADNGSNNEK

-288 SDFMKDFSFAVR
+288 SDFTKDFSFAVR
-300 SYLSTIPKLSSTEVS
+300 SYLSTIPKLSSAEVS

-334 DFKSV
+334 DFKVVNS
-339 DNAIKGDIETT
+339 AIRGDIETT
-350 NIDAFLKKLEDVAES
+350 NIDAFLKKLKDIAES

-376 NDLRKKPDFAYKVFQ
+376 NDLKKKPDFAYKLFQ
-391 VYRRRTMRK
+391 VYRRRTIRK
-400 QQARIDDNTV
+400 QQVRIDDTSV
-410 IPVRSNTRADKLETL
+410 APTRSNTRADKLETL

-439 IMIEDTKDILESIKT
+439 IMIEDTKDILEAIKT
-454 KIKDYKALQKTKG
+454 KIKDYKTLQKTKG

-508 VDGKAPNIANNLTQ
+508 VDGKSPNIANNLTQ

-536 TLTNKKYLDN
+536 TLANKKYLDN
-546 KFKEANKIEDKK
+546 RFKEANKIEDKK

-693 ARDMVNISLFDGAGN
+693 ARDMINISLFDGAGN

-740 NMLMGDYFMRIPS
+740 NMLMCDYFMRIPS

-776 AIRNAKGEVIGK
+776 AIKNAKGEVIGK

-820 NIVFEVKENIE
+820 NIVFEVKENTE

-845 VFNNDNTPMFKKG
+845 VFNNNNTPMFKKG

-871 NYHIGKGHKHFIE
+871 NYHIAKGHKHFIE

-908 TGTTTKYGDS
+908 TGTTTKYGDR

-932 DGFIPFTINANG
+932 DGFIPFTTNANG
-944 EVELNLTADQEAMIT
+944 EVELNLSADQEAMIT
-959 RMVKGFVT
+959 RMVKGFIT

-972 AIARMSEYKDLDIN
+972 AITRMSEYKDLDIN

-1037 PYGFVDTSLDLRE
+1037 PYGFVDTSLDLRK
-1050 NSTIVQGA
+1050 NSAIVQGA

-1098 VAKTYPDGR
+1098 VAKVYPDGR
-1107 IEGEDGILVKDLV
+1107 VEGEDGILVKDLV

-1139 YKPDG
+1139 YKSDG

-1203 IPADL
+1203 IPTDL

-1306 DYRDEYDYNHLYT
+1306 DYREEYDYNHLYT

-1341 LDNIAR
+1341 LDNIDR
-1347 NSPLYAY
+1347 NSPLYKY

-1359 NMYVANIKD
+1359 DMYVANIKD
-1368 SFNNLVDELKIPI
+1368 SFNKLVDELKIPL

-1389 DESGNITG
+1389 DDSGNITG
-1397 LDMQVFFDKLKDECM
+1397 IDMQVFFDKLKDECM

-1425 LNASMPIAPNGCPNP
+1425 LNASMPISANGCPNH

-1547 DAHLDTLI
+1547 DAGLDTLI

-1570 KVVGFLDD
+1570 KIVGFIDD

-1603 YGIQYNTYIGRD
+1603 YGIQYNTTINANGDIQKVLY
-1615 GNIKRATWKDTV
+1615 
-1627 TENDWLNYIRR
+1627 NDLAGKSYDDYVKSQLN
-1638 ETGLKLSGIDN
+1638 S
-1649 ETFENIKTE
+1649 E
-1658 AKASTKAEARD
+1658 AKA
-1669 ARKAEIEEIKN
+1669 
-1680 KFDEIESEAYF
+1680 
-1691 NLDDNT
+1691 
-1697 KEVIKLIHEKINE
+1697 KLK
-1710 AYGAKPSKAKYQEQL
+1710 K
-1725 EVEIATLS
+1725 
-1733 DRLEDFKDT
+1733 
-1742 YIEEELDAIKDYI
+1742 AIK
-1755 EAKNQI
+1755 EGVNETTA
-1761 LNNVIN
+1761 LNNVATEY
-1767 GFELS
+1767 GLQSREEFS
-1772 DDFDYNAIK
+1772 
-1781 SEKIKSA
+1781 
-1788 IKAYKDEQLRL
+1788 KDKNL
-1799 AKQVAK
+1799 AD
-1805 GSRLLQFEAY
+1805 E
-1815 KKKFDSDVI
+1815 
-1824 GNNSR
+1824 NSR
-1829 QARNNRLLDD
+1829 EARNNRLLDD

-1871 PIVKEVRESRS
+1871 PIVKEVREARS

-1914 VCNTVRPRIADNY
+1914 VCNTVRPHIADNY
-1927 VVKIA
+1927 VVKIV
-1932 YSKDKYNLK
+1932 YSKDKYNLE
-1941 ELKKRF
+1941 ELQKRF

-2011 LVDIGS
+2011 LADIGS

-2049 NKPIEEAIASLGKEI
+2049 NKPIEEAIVSLGKEI
-2064 LNAYHIKTDKMNLD
+2064 LNAYHIKTDKMNLG

-2092 SLDKHNDITLSP
+2092 NLDKHNDITLSP
-2104 DELAKRLLNNDS
+2104 DELAKRLLNDEN
-2116 RPVKENKY
+2116 RPVK
-2124 IKHNTYSGLIDYND
+2124 
-2138 NSVFVFGSNP
+2138 GS
-2148 LGINGNPSKGT
+2148 I
-2159 GGAALV
+2159 
-2165 ALNQGRVQQGEIMD
+2165 
-2179 NTISN
+2179 
-2184 NGRAYGLTTVK
+2184 
-2195 APNAR
+2195 
-2200 NNKGNQLS
+2200 
-2208 IEEIT
+2208 
-2213 NNIKKLY
+2213 Y
-2220 QYANNNK
+2220 Q
-2227 DKTFKVAY
+2227 
-2235 TDGKLLN
+2235 
-2242 GHSIEEL
+2242 H
-2249 VNAFINAGEIP
+2249 
-2260 NNVLFSDTLNKYFVK
+2260 
-2275 QTNINKENIN
+2275 
-2285 NIATDWTV
+2285 DWSV
-2293 LFAYNDLAKLSNK
+2293 LFAYNDLAKLSDK
-2306 IGDTARVCNPDR
+2306 IGATARVCNPDR

-2362 PNKGLRSYITSD
+2362 PNKGLRNYITSD

-2462 NKEVD
+2462 NKEV
-2467 ETDEALRIMGYGC
+2467 EEEDEALRIMGYGC

-2505 SPAQKISWLKANS
+2505 SPAQKISWIKANS

-2549 NEDAIDSE
+2549 NEDAVDSE
-2557 TAYNLFDTAFSSDNP
+2557 TAYNLFDTAFNSDNP
-2572 LVKLAAMDMIKYAF
+2572 LVKLAAMDMVKYAF

-2599 KCIKND
+2599 KCIKNT

-2616 NGSRTSVVAQIKAQI
+2616 NGARTSVVAQIKSQI
-2631 DNAVAR
+2631 DNAVVR
-2637 TDLIEQYLRTDP
+2637 TDLVEQYLRTDP
-2649 GVTNVPHKFMNKKY
+2649 GVTNVPHKFMSKKY

-2674 YEFSLNDKNNA
+2674 YELGLTNDNVL
-2685 IEFGFARESN
+2685 IDFGFARKSN
-2695 SKVVPIQFN
+2695 SKLFPIKFN

-2717 VTKLYKIV
+2717 VTRLYKIV

-2738 SLEAGEDR
+2738 NLEPGEDR
-2746 EVSINNANNSV
+2746 EVSINNANNSI
-2757 PLPSYYEAVIE
+2757 PLPSYYEAVIS
-2768 NLMSDDTDYTLEQ
+2768 NLMNSDVADYTLPE
-2781 LNELYKKHIAT
+2781 LNELYKHHIAT

-2842 LYGKTKYDSFTPPI
+2842 LYSKTKYDSFTPPI
-2856 HVEGETISND
+2856 HVEGETISNG
-2866 GESISINGNFLFRRA
+2866 GEPISINGNFLFRRA

-2896 IEEKPQMVEIVRET
+2896 IEEKPQLVEIVRET

-3009 ENGNYFAINSP
+3009 ENSNYFAINSP
-3020 EVIEAIKNNPDLQR
+3020 EVIDAIKNNPALQR

-3047 DKFGIINQIKADEI
+3047 DKFGIINQVKADEI

-3069 IEEMQKMIKELSNT
+3069 IEEMQKMIKELSNS

-3108 NGIVSI
+3108 NGLVSI
-3114 WDGFHSSG
+3114 FDGFHSSG
-3122 WLDAWFGDL
+3122 WFDAWVGDL

-3147 ADIHAKESQSKD
+3147 ADIRAKESQAKD

-3271 YVKLRETI
+3271 YVKLREAI

-3324 GFPGIERAPDDSII
+3324 GFPGTEQAPDGSII
-3338 VINQELYDNARKQ
+3338 VRNQEVYDNARKQ

-3374 AKEEKEGFRDM
+3374 SKEEKEGFRDM

-3396 EVRDSNGKVTTPAS
+3396 EVRDSNGKITTPAS

-3432 VDDILKVQIEDAYKK
+3432 VDDTIKVQIEDAYKK

-3452 GKASKARKLIKEKL
+3452 SKASKARRIIKEKL
-3466 TKGEQI
+3466 SKGEQI
-3472 YDEFGNIDASKFTNT
+3472 YDEFGNIDASKFTNA
-3487 EIAKIKEDVERNY
+3487 EIAAIKEDVERNY
-3500 GTTNTSLFSDRN
+3500 GTSNTSLFSDRN
-3512 LINSAELTNE
+3512 LINSAERTNE

-3550 DITRKYYNSAAKIVE
+3550 NITRKYYNSAAKIVE
-3565 TSKMSIEDLKT
+3565 TSKMSIEDLKS

-3589 KIKTKYGYDVYEAYS
+3589 KSGGGSDAYYAYQTYNKYV
-3604 EYAKENV
+3604 KENV
-3611 NEKAYYDEE
+3611 NEQAYYSEE
-3620 GEAKKRT
+3620 DEAKKRT

-3633 LWKRVNIRYEVLR
+3633 LWKRVNSRYEVLR
-3646 DEKGKIVIDETTGKA
+3646 DKKGKIVIDETTGKA

-3684 YWKDLNKRDPKE
+3684 YWEDLNKRDPKE

-3707 TKAQEFLS
+3707 IKAQEFLS
-3715 NTLETINTPQYYKAK
+3715 NTLETINTPQYYAARDAAAKQGKA
-3730 NAALAKGI
+3730 A
-3738 DYYKEWYD
+3738 YKEWYD

-3796 NYIESYTDNENY
+3796 NYIEGYTDNENY

-3857 AIASGMAPH
+3857 AIASGIAPH
-3866 RVKKAEHDAKWAA
+3866 RAKKAEHDAKWAA

-3937 RETYTSDE
+3937 RETYASDE

-4008 SKMKAYDTNLGW
+4008 GKMKAYDTNLGW

-4167 DADTILNKIR
+4167 DADTVLNKIR

-4220 AMTWEQY
+4220 AITWEQY

-4242 NEELLNKYETFKK
+4242 NEELLNKYEIFKK

-4267 IWNRRDINTEFANLY
+4267 IWNRRDINTEFANIY
-4282 LTKEQKKQFIA
+4282 LTKEQKKQFIT

-4322 LAFKEGSILAELQAK
+4322 LAFKDGSILAELQAK

-4343 GDGYMFLGYMKGK
+4343 SDGYMFLGYMKGK

-4552 GKDIMSACNNIAAYV
+4552 GKDIMAACNNIAAYV

>member
-1 MANNCSLKFNET
+1 MANNCSLNFNET
-13 KVYTNLKA
+13 KVGTNLKA
-21 EVGNDDVLFNSL
+21 EVGNNDVLFNSL
-33 MSAVIDGSRPSGF
+33 MSNVIDGSRPSGF
-46 NKEFETYYVNNYG
+46 NKEFETYYAINYG
-59 SIPNTNDESKEVAT
+59 SVPNVNDESKEVTT
-73 AIQNFYKNRNFNVN
+73 AIQNFYANTNFDVN
-87 EHTTDSAFI
+87 AHTTDSAFI
-96 SDVKSKGYTSTA
+96 SDVMSKGYTSTA
-108 AKTCGIR
+108 AKSCGIR
-115 TTGNLMLAFYHN
+115 IAGNQMLMFYHD

-132 RLEEHAEDRK
+132 RLDEHADDRK
-142 DNLANRVI
+142 NNLADRVI
-150 NRMFGAVAKNI
+150 NRMLSGVAVGVLIN
-161 LETRKIE
+161 RK
-168 ATKEEI
+168 TKPTPSEI
-174 AKVRK
+174 DKVRK
-179 QLMNTKSNDF
+179 QLMNINGNDF

-194 EVSKYTPQLRNQFAT
+194 EVAKATPQLRNQFAT

-220 FTEVFQGDD
+220 FTQVIQTDP
-229 RLGEIRFKKDDEIS
+229 RLGEIRFKKDDELN
-243 QQEVN
+243 QQDVD
-248 WNESYSIEDDEALNL
+248 WNESYSIEDDEVSNN
-263 DDAADNGSNSEK
+263 DDAADNGSNNEK

-288 SDFMKDFSFAVR
+288 SDFTKDFSFAVR
-300 SYLSTIPKLSSTEVS
+300 SYLSTIPKLSSAEIS

-334 DFKSV
+334 DFKAVNS
-339 DNAIKGDIETT
+339 AIQGDRDVT
-350 NIDAFLKKLEDVAES
+350 NINSFLKKLEDIAKS

-391 VYRRRTMRK
+391 IYQRSTIRK
-400 QQARIDDNTV
+400 QQVRIDDNNV
-410 IPVRSNTRADKLETL
+410 APARSNSRADKLETL
-425 RINYLNDIKSTALN
+425 RLNYLNDIKSTALN
-439 IMIEDTKDILESIKT
+439 IMNEDTNEILRAINE
-454 KIKDYKALQKTKG
+454 KIKAYKKIPADSR
-467 FDLNK
+467 FDLNRQ
-472 EALSADI
+472 ALSADI

-508 VDGKAPNIANNLTQ
+508 VDGKTVNIGNNLTQ
-522 LYGYLENTAKYANE
+522 LYTYLSNTSKYANE
-536 TLTNKKYLDN
+536 TFINKQTLN
-546 KFKEANKIEDKK
+546 NRFKEANKIEDKK
-558 ARKEA
+558 AKKEA
-563 LDSVREAYKQG
+563 LDNVREAYKQG

-581 TYALELAKA
+581 AYALELARD

-596 VNIDSNST
+596 VNIDCNST

-625 AIKATLTEEQK
+625 TVKGTLMEQQK
-636 DGTKVSTELINYG
+636 DGSKVSTELVNYG
-649 KYKFQGVQYNLSGIL
+649 KYKFQGVQYNLSSIL
-664 MEHRNENGAIIN
+664 MEHRNENGAITN

-686 NIQITNY
+686 NIQITSY
-693 ARDMVNISLFDGAGN
+693 ARDMINISLFDGAGN
-708 PNTKDNVLYSGMSK
+708 PNTKNNVLYSGMSK

-740 NMLMGDYFMRIPS
+740 KMLMGDYFMRIPS

-776 AIRNAKGEVIGK
+776 AIKNAKGEVIAK

-820 NIVFEVKENIE
+820 NIVFEVKEKTE

-871 NYHIGKGHKHFIE
+871 NYHIAKGHKHFIE
-884 KKGDGWAFNG
+884 KKGDGWTFNG

-908 TGTTTKYGDS
+908 TGTTTNYGDK
-918 LLKYLFPSLYGGAR
+918 LLNYLFPSLYGGAR
-932 DGFIPFTINANG
+932 DGFIPFTTNANG

-972 AIARMSEYKDLDIN
+972 AITRMSEYKDLDVN

-1006 AFNDVFEGDTKFY
+1006 AFNDIFEGDTKFY

-1058 FLNTPEVQARL
+1058 FLNTPEIQARL

-1098 VAKTYPDGR
+1098 VDTKDTTGKLTDK
-1107 IEGEDGILVKDLV
+1107 DGILVKDLV

-1125 TLEQARDLMGGPIL
+1125 TVEQARKLM
-1139 YKPDG
+1139 K
-1144 TPELNKDKSCRRSG
+1144 
-1158 GFSNTTVNDAQ
+1158 GFSGTTVNDAQ

-1208 LKKFVQVQ
+1208 MKKFVQVQ

-1248 IRGTQLEQ
+1248 IKGTQLEQ
-1256 VYNAMKDNNIDQLNT
+1256 VYEAMKANNIDQLNT

-1293 TEEHLKDFNNKAE
+1293 TDEHLKDFNNKAE
-1306 DYRDEYDYNHLYT
+1306 DYREEYDYNHLYT

-1341 LDNIAR
+1341 LDNIDSK
-1347 NSPLYAY
+1347 SPLYKY

-1368 SFNNLVDELKIPI
+1368 SFNSLVNELKIPL

-1389 DESGNITG
+1389 DGAGNIEG
-1397 LDMQVFFDKLKDECM
+1397 VDMQVFFDKLKDEAM

-1418 NMMDFVT
+1418 NMIDFVT
-1425 LNASMPIAPNGCPNP
+1425 LNAECPVSANGLPNP

-1486 KDQVSYSKE
+1486 KDQISYSKE

-1506 EIMLP
+1506 EVMLP
-1511 KSNFGFAKNADGTYK
+1511 TSNFGFAKNADGTYK
-1526 DVDEVRDKDG
+1526 KSKEE
-1536 NLIGGLLKQLQ
+1536 LLKELQ
-1547 DAHLDTLI
+1547 AAGLDTFI

-1615 GNIKRATWKDTV
+1615 GNIKKATWKDTV
-1627 TENDWLNYIRR
+1627 TENDWLNYVRK

-1649 ETFENIKTE
+1649 EKFENIKAD

-1669 ARKAEIEEIKN
+1669 ARKAEIAGIKEKFSNIEE
-1680 KFDEIESEAYF
+1680 EAYS
-1691 NLDDNT
+1691 NLDDDT
-1697 KEVIKLIHEKINE
+1697 KETIKLIHKKINE
-1710 AYGAKPSKAKYQEQL
+1710 AYGTKPSKAKYQEQL
-1725 EVEIATLS
+1725 EVEIATLT
-1733 DRLEDFKDT
+1733 DRLENFKDT

-1755 EAKNQI
+1755 ESKKQI

-1781 SEKIKSA
+1781 SEKIKNA

-1799 AKQVAK
+1799 AKQIARS
-1805 GSRLLQFEAY
+1805 SRLLQFEDY
-1815 KKKFDSDVI
+1815 KKKFDNDVV
-1824 GNNSR
+1824 GNNTR
-1829 QARNNRLLDD
+1829 AARNNRLLDD
-1839 MIHILRANESL
+1839 MIHILQANQSL

-1871 PIVKEVRESRS
+1871 PIVKDVREARS

-1914 VCNTVRPRIADNY
+1914 VCNTVHPHIADNY

-1941 ELKKRF
+1941 ELQKRF

-1952 TDEGYVVTHNTLG
+1952 TDESYVVTHNTLG

-2011 LVDIGS
+2011 LADIGS

-2036 AYNANKSIYSDKH
+2036 AYNANKSIYSDKN
-2049 NKPIEEAIASLGKEI
+2049 NKPIEEAIRSLGKEI
-2064 LNAYHIKTDKMNLD
+2064 LNTYHIKTDKMNLGE
-2078 DIVARVNALLGVKY
+2078 IVVRVNALLGVKY
-2092 SLDKHNDITLSP
+2092 SLDKHNDIILSP
-2104 DELAKRLLNNDS
+2104 DELAKRLLNDNS
-2116 RPVKENKY
+2116 RPVK
-2124 IKHNTYSGLIDYND
+2124 
-2138 NSVFVFGSNP
+2138 GS
-2148 LGINGNPSKGT
+2148 I
-2159 GGAALV
+2159 
-2165 ALNQGRVQQGEIMD
+2165 
-2179 NTISN
+2179 
-2184 NGRAYGLTTVK
+2184 
-2195 APNAR
+2195 
-2200 NNKGNQLS
+2200 
-2208 IEEIT
+2208 
-2213 NNIKKLY
+2213 Y
-2220 QYANNNK
+2220 Q
-2227 DKTFKVAY
+2227 
-2235 TDGKLLN
+2235 
-2242 GHSIEEL
+2242 H
-2249 VNAFINAGEIP
+2249 
-2260 NNVLFSDTLNKYFVK
+2260 
-2275 QTNINKENIN
+2275 
-2285 NIATDWTV
+2285 DWSV
-2293 LFAYNDLAKLSNK
+2293 LFAYKDIAKLADK
-2306 IGDTARVCNPDR
+2306 IGSTARVCNPDR

-2338 IEDENPALV
+2338 LIEEHPALV

-2353 VNSIYAGYD
+2353 VSSIYAGYQ
-2362 PNKGLRSYITSD
+2362 PSKGLRSYITSD
-2374 AKSAYPS
+2374 NKSSYPS

-2395 VNRMLF
+2395 INRMLF
-2401 DTEQDNFRIANR
+2401 DTEQDRFRIANR
-2413 AIEVINGSNNVT
+2413 AIEVINGANNVT

-2440 YKQTDAVV
+2440 YKQTDAVI
-2448 CNYTYDIEK
+2448 NSYTYNVEK

-2462 NKEVD
+2462 NKEV
-2467 ETDEALRIMGYGC
+2467 EEEDEALRIMGYGC
-2480 TPDFTFNVKDVT
+2480 TPDFTFDVKNVT
-2492 NPTQEEVDTWSKL
+2492 NPTQREVDAWSKL

-2549 NEDAIDSE
+2549 NEDAVDSE
-2557 TAYNLFDTAFSSDNP
+2557 TAYNLFDTAFRSDNP

-2591 KIGRGAIN
+2591 KMGRGAIN
-2599 KCIKND
+2599 KCIKNTT
-2605 ALRDENTFVQY
+2605 LRDENTFVQY
-2616 NGSRTSVVAQIKAQI
+2616 NGARTSVVAQIKAQI

-2637 TDLIEQYLRTDP
+2637 TDLVEQYLRTDP

-2663 SSMFKTVTRGM
+2663 SSIFKTVTRGM
-2674 YEFSLNDKNNA
+2674 YELSLNNEDDA
-2685 IEFGFARESN
+2685 IEFGFARETN
-2695 SKVVPIQFN
+2695 SKFVPVQFN

-2711 KEGNES
+2711 KEGNEN
-2717 VTKLYKIV
+2717 VTRLYKIY
-2725 SPAPGIGFAYPLN
+2725 SPEEGIAFAYPLN
-2738 SLEAGEDR
+2738 SLEPGEDR
-2746 EVSINNANNSV
+2746 EVSINNANNIV
-2757 PLPSYYEAVIE
+2757 PLPSYYEAVID
-2768 NLMSDDTDYTLEQ
+2768 NLINPDIADYTIDE
-2781 LNELYKKHIAT
+2781 LNKLYQEHIAR
-2792 TKVNKVKA
+2792 TKVNRVNVA
-2800 VTHFDIMAD
+2800 AHFDIMED
-2809 ANNDNGGAKD
+2809 AKKDNGGAKD

-2824 IKTFNNYEGN
+2824 IKAFNNTTASKV
-2834 RIFIQNMY
+2834 FIQNMY
-2842 LYGKTKYDSFTPPI
+2842 LHNNSDYRRFTAPI
-2856 HVEGETISND
+2856 HVEGETTDDSGNKID
-2866 GESISINGNFLFRRA
+2866 INGDFIFRQA
-2881 TKVSIESHNI
+2881 TKSNVALHNKI
-2891 RTGEH
+2891 AKDNVEF
-2896 IEEKPQMVEIVRET
+2896 KPQMVEVSIM
-2910 PMASSREE
+2910 PSMASSREE
-2918 VTLGSA
+2918 ITLGSA

-2999 LGKFNQFYRD
+2999 LGKFSQFYKD
-3009 ENGNYFAINSP
+3009 DNGNYFAINSP
-3020 EVIEAIKNNPDLQR
+3020 EVINAIKNNPALQR
-3034 QFLEALADANAII
+3034 QFLETLADADAIV
-3047 DKFGIINQIKADEI
+3047 DKFGIINQIKADDI

-3069 IEEMQKMIKELSNT
+3069 IDEMQKMIKELSNS

-3108 NGIVSI
+3108 NGVVSI
-3114 WDGFHSSG
+3114 YDGFHSSG

-3147 ADIHAKESQSKD
+3147 ADIRAKESQAKD

-3191 GNIVRNYT
+3191 GNIVRDYT

-3213 AKARV
+3213 AKSRV

-3271 YVKLRETI
+3271 YVKLREAI

-3303 TKIDDLTSQFIGND
+3303 TKINDLTSQFIGNE

-3324 GFPGIERAPDDSII
+3324 GFPGTERAPDDSII
-3338 VINQELYDNARKQ
+3338 VTNQEVYDNARKQ
-3351 SLNDAIQL
+3351 SLNDAVQL

-3374 AKEEKEGFRDM
+3374 AKEEKEGFHDM

-3410 QLDTNKEYK
+3410 QLETNKEYK

-3432 VDDILKVQIEDAYKK
+3432 VDDVLKVRIEDAYKK
-3447 LGITS
+3447 LGITNF
-3452 GKASKARKLIKEKL
+3452 KASKARAIIKDKLA
-3466 TKGEQI
+3466 KGEQI

-3487 EIAKIKEDVERNY
+3487 EIADIKEDVERNY
-3500 GTTNTSLFSDRN
+3500 GTSTTSLFSDRN
-3512 LINSAELTNE
+3512 LINSAEPTNE

-3536 RSNPEY
+3536 MTNPEY

-3550 DITRKYYNSAAKIVE
+3550 NINRKYYNSAAKIVE
-3565 TSKMSIEDLKT
+3565 TSKMSIEDLKA
-3576 LADLYDELDKTKK
+3576 LGDLYDELDKTKK
-3589 KIKTKYGYDVYEAYS
+3589 KKGKGSYDAYQTYS
-3604 EYAKENV
+3604 KYAKENV
-3611 NEKAYYDEE
+3611 NKKAYYDEE

-3633 LWKRVNIRYEVLR
+3633 LWKRVNARYEVLR
-3646 DEKGKIVIDETTGKA
+3646 DKKGKIVIDEATGKA
-3661 VYDLTKAPKPNHWLY
+3661 VYDLTKAPTPNHWLY

-3684 YWKDLNKRDPKE
+3684 YWEDLNKRDPKE

-3715 NTLETINTPQYYKAK
+3715 NTLETINTPQYYEAK

-3738 DYYKEWYD
+3738 AYYKEWYD

-3796 NYIESYTDNENY
+3796 NYIEGYTDNENY

-3825 DNNLGLNEYE
+3825 DNDLGLNEYE

-3846 MQFAKTETAKR
+3846 MRFAKTETAKR

-3866 RVKKAEHDAKWAA
+3866 RVKKAEHDVKWAA

-3945 AYEKDLEAYQKRM
+3945 AYEKDLEAYQKRI

-4008 SKMKAYDTNLGW
+4008 GKMKAYDTNLGW

-4067 LTRNASMLQSF
+4067 LTRTASMLQSF

-4087 FTGAIGNITIG
+4087 ITGGIGNITVG

-4125 QAVPSFIRGMAN
+4125 QAIPSFIRGMAN

-4167 DADTILNKIR
+4167 DADTVLNKIR

-4193 GAMFSMFFDNRMV
+4193 GAMFSMFFDNRMI

-4242 NEELLNKYETFKK
+4242 NDELLNKYEEFKK

-4300 EAKVKFEELPTVM
+4300 EAKAKFEELPTVM
-4313 DQLDLKDGR
+4313 DQVDLKDGR

-4337 SQDKEV
+4337 SKDKEV

-4487 ALGGVCTAL
+4487 ALGGICTAL

-4509 SLWGNLM
+4509 SLWANLM

-4552 GKDIMSACNNIAAYV
+4552 GKDIMAACNNIAAYV

-4587 LVKLGRQIP
+4587 IVKLGRQIP
-4596 IYRSLNN
+4596 IYRSINN

>member
-1 MANNCSLKFNET
+1 MANDCNLKFNET

-21 EVGNDDVLFNSL
+21 EVGNNDVLFNSL

-46 NKEFETYYVNNYG
+46 NKEFESYYANNYG
-59 SIPNTNDESKEVAT
+59 SIPNVNDESKEVAT

-87 EHTTDSAFI
+87 EHTTNSTFI

-150 NRMFGAVAKNI
+150 NRMLGAVATNI
-161 LETRKIE
+161 LEARKVE

-189 IKIEE
+189 VKIEN

-229 RLGEIRFKKDDEIS
+229 RLGEIRFKKDDDLS
-243 QQEVN
+243 QQEVD
-248 WNESYSIEDDEALNL
+248 WNESYSIEDDEILNL
-263 DDAADNGSNSEK
+263 DDASDNGSNSEK

-300 SYLSTIPKLSSTEVS
+300 SYLSTIPKLSSAEVS

-334 DFKSV
+334 DFKVVNS
-339 DNAIKGDIETT
+339 AIRGDIETT
-350 NIDAFLKKLEDVAES
+350 NIDAFLNKLEDIAKS

-376 NDLRKKPDFAYKVFQ
+376 NDLKKKPDFAYKVFQ
-391 VYRRRTMRK
+391 VYRRRTIRK
-400 QQARIDDNTV
+400 QQVRIDDISVAPT
-410 IPVRSNTRADKLETL
+410 RSNTRADKLETL

-439 IMIEDTKDILESIKT
+439 IMIEDTNEILRAINE
-454 KIKDYKALQKTKG
+454 KIEAYKKIPADSR
-467 FDLNK
+467 FNLNRQ
-472 EALSADI
+472 ALSADI
-479 INAIASR
+479 INAIANR

-500 RFARLNGK
+500 RFARLNRK
-508 VDGKAPNIANNLTQ
+508 VDGKTVNIGNNLTQ

-536 TLTNKKYLDN
+536 TLNNKQYLDN
-546 KFKEANKIEDKK
+546 RFKEANKIKDKK
-558 ARKEA
+558 AKKEA

-581 TYALELAKA
+581 AYALELARD

-625 AIKATLTEEQK
+625 AVKATLTEEQK

-664 MEHRNENGAIIN
+664 MEHRDKNGAIIN

-693 ARDMVNISLFDGAGN
+693 ARDMINISLFDGAGN

-728 GFAQYFNAEQNP
+728 GFAQYFNAKQNP
-740 NMLMGDYFMRIPS
+740 KMLMGDYFMRIPS

-776 AIRNAKGEVIGK
+776 AIRNAKGEVISK

-802 QQFKNI
+802 QQFRNI

-820 NIVFEVKENIE
+820 NIVFETNSLGQIKY
-831 TLEDGTVVDQRGRI
+831 
-845 VFNNDNTPMFKKG
+845 NNDGSTMFKKG

-908 TGTTTKYGDS
+908 TGKTTKYGNK
-918 LLKYLFPSLYGGAR
+918 LLEYLFPTLYGG
-932 DGFIPFTINANG
+932 DINGFIPFTTNANG
-944 EVELNLTADQEAMIT
+944 EVELNLNADQEAMIT

-972 AIARMSEYKDLDIN
+972 AITRMSEYKDLDIN

-1058 FLNTPEVQARL
+1058 FLNTPEVQTKL

-1107 IEGEDGILVKDLV
+1107 VEGEDGILVKDLV

-1125 TLEQARDLMGGPIL
+1125 TLEQARDLMGGPIMYDNNGEPKL
-1139 YKPDG
+1139 NNDGSYK
-1144 TPELNKDKSCRRSG
+1144 RSG
-1158 GFSNTTVNDAQ
+1158 GFSGTTVNDAQ

-1221 DQYYDEK
+1221 DQYYDK
-1228 LNTIAP
+1228 DLNTIAP

-1256 VYNAMKDNNIDQLNT
+1256 VYKAMKDNNIDQLNT

-1293 TEEHLKDFNNKAE
+1293 TEEHLKDFNNKAK
-1306 DYRDEYDYNHLYT
+1306 DYREEYDYNHLYT

-1341 LDNIAR
+1341 LDNIDSK
-1347 NSPLYAY
+1347 SPLYKY

-1368 SFNNLVDELKIPI
+1368 SFNKLVDELKIPL

-1389 DESGNITG
+1389 DEVGNITG
-1397 LDMQVFFDKLKDECM
+1397 VDMQVFFDKLKDECM

-1425 LNASMPIAPNGCPNP
+1425 LNASMPIAANGCPNP

-1451 KLESISQAMF
+1451 KLENISQAMF

-1477 ITNVGFKAT
+1477 ITNIGFNSKKYTKENPFNLDGIDKNKFDIEVYDREKTPGYKSKALRIYIKGKKKGWFELVKDKEDNNYSVHFKTTTEKIGKVEQDGKTVNPSTKEERDKLYTALRNAIPNGANVSTWGSISDGGVYALNKLGKGWKKVGERTIKHK
-1486 KDQVSYSKE
+1486 KDDKDIVIPVYQKNGLTTSKT
-1495 LKYHPNGERYI
+1495 LRYHPKTKEHPEGERYI

-1511 KSNFGFAKNADGTYK
+1511 ASNFGFAKNADGTYK
-1526 DVDEVRDKDG
+1526 KSKEE
-1536 NLIGGLLKQLQ
+1536 LLKELQ

-1627 TENDWLNYIRR
+1627 TENDWLNYVRK

-1649 ETFENIKTE
+1649 ETFENIKAD

-1691 NLDDNT
+1691 NLDDDT

-1710 AYGAKPSKAKYQEQL
+1710 AYGTKPSKAKYQEQL
-1725 EVEIATLS
+1725 EVEISTLTK
-1733 DRLEDFKDT
+1733 RLEDFKDT

-1755 EAKNQI
+1755 EAKKQI

-1799 AKQVAK
+1799 AKQIARS
-1805 GSRLLQFEAY
+1805 SRLLQFEAY
-1815 KKKFDSDVI
+1815 KKKFDSDVV
-1824 GNNSR
+1824 GNNTR
-1829 QARNNRLLDD
+1829 AARNNRLLDD

-1871 PIVKEVRESRS
+1871 PIVKEVREARS

-1914 VCNTVRPRIADNY
+1914 VCNTVRPHIADNY
-1927 VVKIA
+1927 VVKVV
-1932 YSKDKYNLK
+1932 YSKDKYNFE

-2011 LVDIGS
+2011 LADIGS

-2049 NKPIEEAIASLGKEI
+2049 NKPIEEAIKSLGKEI
-2064 LNAYHIKTDKMNLD
+2064 LETYHIKTDKMNLGQ
-2078 DIVARVNALLGVKY
+2078 IVDKVNALLGTKY

-2104 DELAKRLLNNDS
+2104 DELAKRLLNDNS
-2116 RPVKENKY
+2116 RPVK
-2124 IKHNTYSGLIDYND
+2124 G
-2138 NSVFVFGSNP
+2138 SV
-2148 LGINGNPSKGT
+2148 
-2159 GGAALV
+2159 
-2165 ALNQGRVQQGEIMD
+2165 
-2179 NTISN
+2179 
-2184 NGRAYGLTTVK
+2184 
-2195 APNAR
+2195 
-2200 NNKGNQLS
+2200 
-2208 IEEIT
+2208 
-2213 NNIKKLY
+2213 Y
-2220 QYANNNK
+2220 Q
-2227 DKTFKVAY
+2227 
-2235 TDGKLLN
+2235 
-2242 GHSIEEL
+2242 H
-2249 VNAFINAGEIP
+2249 
-2260 NNVLFSDTLNKYFVK
+2260 
-2275 QTNINKENIN
+2275 
-2285 NIATDWTV
+2285 DWAV
-2293 LFAYNDLAKLSNK
+2293 LFAYNDLAKLSDK
-2306 IGDTARVCNPDR
+2306 IGATARVCNPDR

-2338 IEDENPALV
+2338 IEDEHPALV

-2374 AKSAYPS
+2374 AKSSYPS

-2448 CNYTYDIEK
+2448 CNYTYDVEK

-2462 NKEVD
+2462 NKEID

-2480 TPDFTFNVKDVT
+2480 TPNFTFNIKDVT
-2492 NPTQEEVDTWSKL
+2492 NPTQKEVDAWSKL

-2549 NEDAIDSE
+2549 NEDAVDNE
-2557 TAYNLFDTAFSSDNP
+2557 TAYNLFDTAFNSDNP
-2572 LVKLAAMDMIKYAF
+2572 LVKLTAMDMVKYAF
-2586 VAEGF
+2586 IAEGF

-2599 KCIKND
+2599 KCIKNT

-2616 NGSRTSVVAQIKAQI
+2616 NSARTSVVDQIKAQI
-2631 DNAVAR
+2631 NNAIAR

-2663 SSMFKTVTRGM
+2663 SSIFKPLTRGM
-2674 YEFSLNDKNNA
+2674 YDLSIGKNPSFEDDLIA
-2685 IEFGFARESN
+2685 FGFARQRYSN
-2695 SKVVPIQFN
+2695 DVSIKYN

-2717 VTKLYKIV
+2717 VTRLYKIV
-2725 SPAPGIGFAYPLN
+2725 SPAPYIAFAYPLN
-2738 SLEAGEDR
+2738 SLESGEDR
-2746 EVSINNANNSV
+2746 EISINNANNSV
-2757 PLPSYYEAVIE
+2757 PLPSYYEIVID
-2768 NLMSDDTDYTLEQ
+2768 NLMSDEPDYTLDE
-2781 LNELYKKHIAT
+2781 LNKLYQENIAR
-2792 TKVNKVKA
+2792 TKVNRVNIA
-2800 VTHFDIMAD
+2800 AHFDIMED
-2809 ANNDNGGAKD
+2809 AKKDNGGAKD

-2824 IKTFNNYEGN
+2824 IKAFNNTTASKV
-2834 RIFIQNMY
+2834 FIQNMY
-2842 LYGKTKYDSFTPPI
+2842 LHSNSDYRRFTAPI
-2856 HVEGETISND
+2856 HIEGETTDNSGNKIN
-2866 GESISINGNFLFRRA
+2866 INGDFIFRQA
-2881 TKVSIESHNI
+2881 TKSNVALHNKLTKDNIEF
-2891 RTGEH
+2891 
-2896 IEEKPQMVEIVRET
+2896 KPQMVEVSMM
-2910 PMASSREE
+2910 PSMASSREE
-2918 VTLGSA
+2918 ITLGSA

-2986 SGYAYLKHKVNST
+2986 SGYAYLKHKVNNT
-2999 LGKFNQFYRD
+2999 LGKFSQFYRD

-3020 EVIEAIKNNPDLQR
+3020 EVIEAIKNNPALQR

-3069 IEEMQKMIKELSNT
+3069 IEEMQKMIKELSNS

-3108 NGIVSI
+3108 NGLVSI
-3114 WDGFHSSG
+3114 FDGFHSSG
-3122 WLDAWFGDL
+3122 WFDAWVGDL

-3147 ADIHAKESQSKD
+3147 ADVRAKESQAKD

-3213 AKARV
+3213 AKTRV

-3271 YVKLRETI
+3271 YVKLQEAI

-3303 TKIDDLTSQFIGND
+3303 TKVNDLTSQFIGND

-3324 GFPGIERAPDDSII
+3324 GFPGTSKAPDESII
-3338 VINQELYDNARKQ
+3338 ITNQEVYDNARKQ
-3351 SLNDAIQL
+3351 SLNDAVQL
-3359 DQYLRRIKDIKEEYT
+3359 DQYLKRIKDIKEEYT

-3410 QLDTNKEYK
+3410 QLETNKEYK

-3452 GKASKARKLIKEKL
+3452 SKASKARKLIKEKL
-3466 TKGEQI
+3466 AKGEQI
-3472 YDEFGNIDASKFTNT
+3472 YDEFGNIDASKFTNI
-3487 EIAKIKEDVERNY
+3487 EIAAIKEDVERNY
-3500 GTTNTSLFSDRN
+3500 GTSNTSLFSDRN
-3512 LINSAELTNE
+3512 LINSAEPTNE

-3542 QKIITKIN
+3542 QEIITKIN
-3550 DITRKYYNSAAKIVE
+3550 NITRKYYNSAAKIVE
-3565 TSKMSIEDLKT
+3565 TSKMSIEDLKA
-3576 LADLYDELDKTKK
+3576 LGDLYDELDKTKK
-3589 KIKTKYGYDVYEAYS
+3589 KKGKGSYDAYKLYS
-3604 EYAKENV
+3604 KYAKENV

-3633 LWKRVNIRYEVLR
+3633 LWKRVNARYEVLR
-3646 DEKGKIVIDETTGKA
+3646 DKKGKIVIDETTGKA
-3661 VYDLTKAPKPNHWLY
+3661 VYDLTKAPTPNHWLY
-3676 TTIAPNDA
+3676 TTIAPNNA
-3684 YWKDLNKRDPKE
+3684 YWEDLNKNNPKE

-3738 DYYKEWYD
+3738 AYYKEWYD

-3796 NYIESYTDNENY
+3796 NYIEGYTDNENY

-3815 KNGTTHVPGY
+3815 KNGTTHIPGY

-3945 AYEKDLEAYQKRM
+3945 AYEKDLEAYQKRI

-4008 SKMKAYDTNLGW
+4008 GKMKAYDTNLGW

-4046 EQFDNWV
+4046 EQFDNWI

-4067 LTRNASMLQSF
+4067 LTKTASMLQSF

-4087 FTGAIGNITIG
+4087 ITGAIGNITIG

-4125 QAVPSFIRGMAN
+4125 QAIPSFIRGMAN

-4167 DADTILNKIR
+4167 DADTVLNKIR

-4313 DQLDLKDGR
+4313 DQVDLKDGR
-4322 LAFKEGSILAELQAK
+4322 LAFKDGSILAELQAK
-4337 SQDKEV
+4337 SKDKEV

-4404 YFNEERGT
+4404 YFNEERET

-4528 MYNMLFLPQQFDQ
+4528 MYNMLFLPQQFDR

-4552 GKDIMSACNNIAAYV
+4552 GKDIMAACNNIAAYV

-4587 LVKLGRQIP
+4587 IVKLGRQIP

>member
-21 EVGNDDVLFNSL
+21 EVGNNDVLFNSL

-46 NKEFETYYVNNYG
+46 NKEFETYYANNYG

-150 NRMFGAVAKNI
+150 NRMLGAVAKNI
-161 LETRKIE
+161 LEARKVE

-189 IKIEE
+189 IKLEN

-220 FTEVFQGDD
+220 FTQVIQTDD
-229 RLGEIRFKKDDEIS
+229 RLGEIRFNKDDDLS
-243 QQEVN
+243 QQEAD
-248 WNESYSIEDDEALNL
+248 WSESFDIEDDDDLNL
-263 DDAADNGSNSEK
+263 NNAADNASNNEK

-334 DFKSV
+334 DFKVVNS
-339 DNAIKGDIETT
+339 AIRGDIETT
-350 NIDAFLKKLEDVAES
+350 NIDAFLKKLEDIAES

-376 NDLRKKPDFAYKVFQ
+376 NDLKKKPDFAYKLFQ
-391 VYRRRTMRK
+391 VYRRRTIRK
-400 QQARIDDNTV
+400 QQVRIDDNSVSPT
-410 IPVRSNTRADKLETL
+410 RSNNRADKLETL

-439 IMIEDTKDILESIKT
+439 IMIEDTNDILGAIKT
-454 KIKDYKALQKTKG
+454 KIDDYKKLQKTKG

-472 EALSADI
+472 QALSADI

-536 TLTNKKYLDN
+536 TLRNKQYLDN
-546 KFKEANKIEDKK
+546 RFKEANKIKDKK
-558 ARKEA
+558 AKKEA

-581 TYALELAKA
+581 AYALELAKS

-625 AIKATLTEEQK
+625 AVKATLTEQQK
-636 DGTKVSTELINYG
+636 DGSKVSTELINYG

-664 MEHRNENGAIIN
+664 MEHRNENGAVIN

-686 NIQITNY
+686 NIQITSY

-776 AIRNAKGEVIGK
+776 AIKNAKGEVIGK

-820 NIVFEVKENIE
+820 NIVFEVKENTE
-831 TLEDGTVVDQRGRI
+831 TLEDGTIIDQRGRI

-908 TGTTTKYGDS
+908 TGKTTKYGDK
-918 LLKYLFPSLYGGAR
+918 LLEYLFHSLYGGAR
-932 DGFIPFTINANG
+932 DGFIPFTTNANG
-944 EVELNLTADQEAMIT
+944 EVELNLSADQEAMIT

-967 DYSNN
+967 DYSND
-972 AIARMSEYKDLDIN
+972 AITRMSEYKDLDIN

-1006 AFNDVFEGDTKFY
+1006 AFNDIFEGDTKFY

-1050 NSTIVQGA
+1050 NSAIVQGA
-1058 FLNTPEVQARL
+1058 FLNTSEVQARL
-1069 KAIGLDVQQKTKFN
+1069 KSIGLDVQQKTKFN

-1098 VAKTYPDGR
+1098 VAKTYPDGKV
-1107 IEGEDGILVKDLV
+1107 EGEDGILVKDLV

-1125 TLEQARDLMGGPIL
+1125 TLDQARDLMGGPIV
-1139 YKPDG
+1139 YDNNGKPK
-1144 TPELNKDKSCRRSG
+1144 LNNDRSYRRSG
-1158 GFSNTTVNDAQ
+1158 GFSNTTINDAQ

-1221 DQYYDEK
+1221 DQYYDK
-1228 LNTIAP
+1228 DLNTIAP

-1248 IRGTQLEQ
+1248 IKGTQLEQ
-1256 VYNAMKDNNIDQLNT
+1256 VYEAMKANKIDQLNT

-1306 DYRDEYDYNHLYT
+1306 VYREEYDYNHLYT

-1341 LDNIAR
+1341 LDNIDS
-1347 NSPLYAY
+1347 NSPLYDY

-1368 SFNNLVDELKIPI
+1368 SFNKLVDELKIPL

-1389 DESGNITG
+1389 DEAGNITG
-1397 LDMQVFFDKLKDECM
+1397 VDMQVFFDKLKDECM

-1425 LNASMPIAPNGCPNP
+1425 LNASMPIAANGCPNP

-1445 LSNVIN
+1445 LSNVVN

-1578 AQGST
+1578 SQGST

-1603 YGIQYNTYIGRD
+1603 YGIQYNTYID
-1615 GNIKRATWKDTV
+1615 KHGNIRKQDYSEKLDIYDYANYVNRHLEKADKIKDKSVKEAFEKLNKEIDEQFEKSRKELANEEEQAFNALSEDTQDFVRAAHKAFEPQAVRNPETNKLTKDSYLKQLQFV
-1627 TENDWLNYIRR
+1627 ADYIR
-1638 ETGLKLSGIDN
+1638 TN
-1649 ETFENIKTE
+1649 KT
-1658 AKASTKAEARD
+1658 T
-1669 ARKAEIEEIKN
+1669 
-1680 KFDEIESEAYF
+1680 
-1691 NLDDNT
+1691 LDDADKNFIS
-1697 KEVIKLIHEKINE
+1697 VHEDMVDSISNE
-1710 AYGAKPSKAKYQEQL
+1710 YIDKKTFKSDKAKEILQARIDKFNKAAKKLGIMSYKQYLAQN
-1725 EVEIATLS
+1725 VE
-1733 DRLEDFKDT
+1733 
-1742 YIEEELDAIKDYI
+1742 DANTR
-1755 EAKNQI
+1755 E
-1761 LNNVIN
+1761 
-1767 GFELS
+1767 
-1772 DDFDYNAIK
+1772 
-1781 SEKIKSA
+1781 
-1788 IKAYKDEQLRL
+1788 
-1799 AKQVAK
+1799 
-1805 GSRLLQFEAY
+1805 
-1815 KKKFDSDVI
+1815 
-1824 GNNSR
+1824 
-1829 QARNNRLLDD
+1829 ARNNRLLDD
-1839 MIHILRANESL
+1839 MIHILKANESL

-1871 PIVKEVRESRS
+1871 PIIKEVREARS

-1914 VCNTVRPRIADNY
+1914 VCNTVHPHITDKY
-1927 VVKIA
+1927 TIKVA
-1932 YSKDKYNLK
+1932 YSKDKYNLE
-1941 ELKKRF
+1941 ELQKRF

-1978 TAYSSQTTA
+1978 TAYSSQSTA

-2011 LVDIGS
+2011 LADIGS

-2025 IMQPAITRIVN
+2025 IMQPAITTIVN

-2049 NKPIEEAIASLGKEI
+2049 NKPIEEAIRSLGKEI
-2064 LNAYHIKTDKMNLD
+2064 LNTYHIKTDKMNLGE
-2078 DIVARVNALLGVKY
+2078 IVVRVNGLLGTKY

-2104 DELAKRLLNNDS
+2104 DELAKRLLNDKN
-2116 RPVKENKY
+2116 RPVK
-2124 IKHNTYSGLIDYND
+2124 
-2138 NSVFVFGSNP
+2138 GS
-2148 LGINGNPSKGT
+2148 I
-2159 GGAALV
+2159 
-2165 ALNQGRVQQGEIMD
+2165 
-2179 NTISN
+2179 
-2184 NGRAYGLTTVK
+2184 
-2195 APNAR
+2195 
-2200 NNKGNQLS
+2200 
-2208 IEEIT
+2208 
-2213 NNIKKLY
+2213 Y
-2220 QYANNNK
+2220 Q
-2227 DKTFKVAY
+2227 
-2235 TDGKLLN
+2235 
-2242 GHSIEEL
+2242 H
-2249 VNAFINAGEIP
+2249 
-2260 NNVLFSDTLNKYFVK
+2260 
-2275 QTNINKENIN
+2275 
-2285 NIATDWTV
+2285 DWSV
-2293 LFAYNDLAKLSNK
+2293 LFAYKDIAKLADK
-2306 IGDTARVCNPDR
+2306 IGSTARVCNPDR

-2362 PNKGLRSYITSD
+2362 PTKGLRSYITSD

-2448 CNYTYDIEK
+2448 NNYTYDVDK

-2480 TPDFTFNVKDVT
+2480 TPDFTFDVKDVT
-2492 NPTQEEVDTWSKL
+2492 NPTQEEVDAWSKL

-2518 VDAGIFNYINT
+2518 VDAGIFDYINT

-2549 NEDAIDSE
+2549 NEDAVDNE
-2557 TAYNLFDTAFSSDNP
+2557 TAYNLFDTAFNSDNP
-2572 LVKLAAMDMIKYAF
+2572 LVKLAAMDMVKYAF

-2599 KCIKND
+2599 KCIKNT

-2616 NGSRTSVVAQIKAQI
+2616 NGARTSIIAQIKAQV

-2637 TDLIEQYLRTDP
+2637 TDLVEQYLRSDP

-2663 SSMFKTVTRGM
+2663 SSMFKPITRGM
-2674 YEFSLNDKNNA
+2674 YDLSVKQPSFEDNL
-2685 IEFGFARESN
+2685 IEFGFARKSN
-2695 SKVVPIQFN
+2695 SKDISMQYN
-2704 DYIYITK
+2704 DYIYITN

-2717 VTKLYKIV
+2717 VTRLYKIY
-2725 SPAPGIGFAYPLN
+2725 SPAPYIAFAYPLN

-2746 EVSINNANNSV
+2746 ELSINNANNSV
-2757 PLPSYYEAVIE
+2757 PLPSYYKAVIA
-2768 NLMSDDTDYTLEQ
+2768 NLMNSEVADYTLDE

-2819 AINKI
+2819 AIDKI
-2824 IKTFNNYEGN
+2824 IKTFNDYEGN

-2856 HVEGETISND
+2856 HVEGETISD
-2866 GESISINGNFLFRRA
+2866 SGEPISVNGNFLFRRA

-2896 IEEKPQMVEIVRET
+2896 IEEKPQLVEIVKEA

-2999 LGKFNQFYRD
+2999 LGKFSQFYRD
-3009 ENGNYFAINSP
+3009 ENGNYYAINSP
-3020 EVIEAIKNNPDLQR
+3020 EVIEAIKNNPALQR
-3034 QFLEALADANAII
+3034 QFLESLADANAII

-3069 IEEMQKMIKELSNT
+3069 IEEMQKMIKELSNS

-3108 NGIVSI
+3108 NGLVSI
-3114 WDGFHSSG
+3114 FDGFHSSG
-3122 WLDAWFGDL
+3122 WFDAWVGDL

-3147 ADIHAKESQSKD
+3147 ADIRAKESQAKD

-3271 YVKLRETI
+3271 YIKLREGI

-3303 TKIDDLTSQFIGND
+3303 NKINDLTSQFIGND

-3324 GFPGIERAPDDSII
+3324 GFPGTERAPDDSII
-3338 VINQELYDNARKQ
+3338 VTNQEVYDNARKQ
-3351 SLNDAIQL
+3351 SLNDAVQL

-3410 QLDTNKEYK
+3410 QLETNKEYK

-3432 VDDILKVQIEDAYKK
+3432 VDEVLKVRIEDAYKK

-3452 GKASKARKLIKEKL
+3452 GKASKARALIKDKL
-3466 TKGEQI
+3466 AKGEQI

-3487 EIAKIKEDVERNY
+3487 EIAAIREDVERNY
-3500 GTTNTSLFSDRN
+3500 GTSSTSLFSDRN
-3512 LINSAELTNE
+3512 LINSAEPTSE
-3522 AAPSEFFKMLNSGG
+3522 AAPSEFFKMLNSNGMT
-3536 RSNPEY
+3536 NPEY
-3542 QKIITKIN
+3542 QKIITNIN
-3550 DITRKYYNSAAKIVE
+3550 NITRKYYNSATKIVE
-3565 TSKMSIEDLKT
+3565 TSKMSIEDLKA
-3576 LADLYDELDKTKK
+3576 LGDLYDELDKTKK
-3589 KIKTKYGYDVYEAYS
+3589 KKGKGSYYAYQTYS
-3604 EYAKENV
+3604 KYAKENV

-3633 LWKRVNIRYEVLR
+3633 LWKRVNARYEVLR
-3646 DEKGKIVIDETTGKA
+3646 DKKGKIVIDEATGKA

-3684 YWKDLNKRDPKE
+3684 YWEDLNKRDPKE

-3707 TKAQEFLS
+3707 TNAQEFLS

-3730 NAALAKGI
+3730 NAALAKGNA
-3738 DYYKEWYD
+3738 YYKEWYD

-3796 NYIESYTDNENY
+3796 NYIEGYTDNENY

-3815 KNGTTHVPGY
+3815 KNGTNHVPGY
-3825 DNNLGLNEYE
+3825 DNDLGLNEYE

-3846 MQFAKTETAKR
+3846 MSFAKTETAKR

-3866 RVKKAEHDAKWAA
+3866 RAKKAEHDAKWAA

-3891 LPSGKDSWYEKID
+3891 LPSGKDTWYEKID

-3918 QLKNKESVDLD
+3918 QLKNKESIDLD

-3945 AYEKDLEAYQKRM
+3945 AYEKDLEAYQKRI

-3979 AIQDFISAAGHY
+3979 AIQDFISSAGHY

-4008 SKMKAYDTNLGW
+4008 GKMKAYDTNLGW

-4087 FTGAIGNITIG
+4087 ITGGIGNITVG

-4125 QAVPSFIRGMAN
+4125 HAIPSFIRGMAN

-4167 DADTILNKIR
+4167 DADTVLNKIR

-4242 NEELLNKYETFKK
+4242 NDELLNKYEEFKK

-4267 IWNRRDINTEFANLY
+4267 IWNRRDINTEFANVY

-4293 ERKKLEK
+4293 ERKRLEK
-4300 EAKVKFEELPTVM
+4300 EAKVKFEELPTIM
-4313 DQLDLKDGR
+4313 DQVDLKDGR

-4337 SQDKEV
+4337 SKDKEV

-4487 ALGGVCTAL
+4487 ALGGICTAL

-4509 SLWGNLM
+4509 SLWANLM

-4552 GKDIMSACNNIAAYV
+4552 GKDIMAACNNIAAYV

-4587 LVKLGRQIP
+4587 IVKLGRQIP
-4596 IYRSLNN
+4596 IYRSINN

>member
-59 SIPNTNDESKEVAT
+59 SIPNTNDESKEVAI

-115 TTGNLMLAFYHN
+115 TAGNLMLAFYHN

-150 NRMFGAVAKNI
+150 NRMLGAVATNI
-161 LETRKIE
+161 LEARKVE

-179 QLMNTKSNDF
+179 QLMNINGNDF
-189 IKIEE
+189 IKLED
-194 EVSKYTPQLRNQFAT
+194 EVSKATPQLRNQFAT

-229 RLGEIRFKKDDEIS
+229 RLGEIRFKKDDDLN

-248 WNESYSIEDDEALNL
+248 WNESYSIEDDEYLNL
-263 DDAADNGSNSEK
+263 DDAADNGSNNEK

-300 SYLSTIPKLSSTEVS
+300 SYLSTIPKLSSAEVS

-376 NDLRKKPDFAYKVFQ
+376 NDLKKKPDFAYKVFQ

-439 IMIEDTKDILESIKT
+439 IMIEDTKDILEAIKT
-454 KIKDYKALQKTKG
+454 KINDYKTLQKTKG

-472 EALSADI
+472 QALSADI

-508 VDGKAPNIANNLTQ
+508 ADGKAPNIANNLTQ

-536 TLTNKKYLDN
+536 TLANKKYLDN
-546 KFKEANKIEDKK
+546 RFKEANKIEDKK
-558 ARKEA
+558 AKKEA

-625 AIKATLTEEQK
+625 AVKATLTEQQK

-664 MEHRNENGAIIN
+664 MEHRDENGAIIN

-802 QQFKNI
+802 QQFRNI

-820 NIVFEVKENIE
+820 NIVFEVKENTE
-831 TLEDGTVVDQRGRI
+831 TLKDGTVVDQRGRI

-871 NYHIGKGHKHFIE
+871 NYHIAKGHKHFIE
-884 KKGDGWAFNG
+884 KEDDVWAFNG

-908 TGTTTKYGDS
+908 TGTTTKYGDR

-932 DGFIPFTINANG
+932 DGFIPFTTNANG

-972 AIARMSEYKDLDIN
+972 AITRMSEYKDLDIN

-997 ALNHRLMYI
+997 VLNHRLMYI

-1058 FLNTPEVQARL
+1058 FLNTPEIQARL

-1098 VAKTYPDGR
+1098 IAKVYPDGR
-1107 IEGEDGILVKDLV
+1107 VEGEDGILVKDLV
-1120 KNAKL
+1120 ENAKL
-1125 TLEQARDLMGGPIL
+1125 TLEQARDLMGGPIMYDNNGKPKL
-1139 YKPDG
+1139 NDDGSYK
-1144 TPELNKDKSCRRSG
+1144 RSG

-1256 VYNAMKDNNIDQLNT
+1256 VYEAMKANDIDQLNT

-1306 DYRDEYDYNHLYT
+1306 DYREEYDYNHLYT

-1341 LDNIAR
+1341 LDNIDSK
-1347 NSPLYAY
+1347 SPLYKY

-1368 SFNNLVDELKIPI
+1368 SFNKLVDELKIPL

-1397 LDMQVFFDKLKDECM
+1397 VDMQVFFDKLKDECM

-1425 LNASMPIAPNGCPNP
+1425 LNASMPIAANGCPNP

-1477 ITNVGFKAT
+1477 ITNVGFNSKKYTKENPFNLDGIDKTKFDVEVYDREKTPGYKSKALRIYIKGKKKGWFELVKDKEDNNYSVHFKTTTEKIGKVEQDGKVVNPST
-1486 KDQVSYSKE
+1486 KEERDELYTALRNAIPNGANVSTWGSISDGGVYALNKLGKGWKKVGERTIKHKKDDKDIVIPIYQKNGLTTSKT
-1495 LKYHPNGERYI
+1495 LRYHPKTKEHPEGERYI

-1511 KSNFGFAKNADGTYK
+1511 ASNFGFAKNADGTYK
-1526 DVDEVRDKDG
+1526 KSKEE
-1536 NLIGGLLKQLQ
+1536 LLKELQ
-1547 DAHLDTLI
+1547 DAGLDTLI

-1603 YGIQYNTYIGRD
+1603 YGIQYNITINAD
-1615 GNIKRATWKDTV
+1615 GNIQKV
-1627 TENDWLNYIRR
+1627 LYNDLAGKSYDDYVKSQLNS
-1638 ETGLKLSGIDN
+1638 EAKTKLKKAIKEGVN
-1649 ETFENIKTE
+1649 ETT
-1658 AKASTKAEARD
+1658 A
-1669 ARKAEIEEIKN
+1669 
-1680 KFDEIESEAYF
+1680 
-1691 NLDDNT
+1691 
-1697 KEVIKLIHEKINE
+1697 
-1710 AYGAKPSKAKYQEQL
+1710 
-1725 EVEIATLS
+1725 
-1733 DRLEDFKDT
+1733 
-1742 YIEEELDAIKDYI
+1742 
-1755 EAKNQI
+1755 
-1761 LNNVIN
+1761 LNNVATEYGLQSREEFSKGKN
-1767 GFELS
+1767 L
-1772 DDFDYNAIK
+1772 A
-1781 SEKIKSA
+1781 
-1788 IKAYKDEQLRL
+1788 DE
-1799 AKQVAK
+1799 
-1805 GSRLLQFEAY
+1805 
-1815 KKKFDSDVI
+1815 
-1824 GNNSR
+1824 NSR
-1829 QARNNRLLDD
+1829 ESRNNRLLDD
-1839 MIHILRANESL
+1839 MIHILQDNESL

-1871 PIVKEVRESRS
+1871 PIVKEIRDDRS

-1896 MSGAKLKAFSVTR
+1896 ISGLKLKAFSVTR

-1932 YSKDKYNLK
+1932 YSKDKYNLE
-1941 ELKKRF
+1941 ELQKRF

-1952 TDEGYVVTHNTLG
+1952 TDESYVVTHNTLG

-2011 LVDIGS
+2011 LADIGS

-2064 LNAYHIKTDKMNLD
+2064 LNAYHIKTDKMNLG
-2078 DIVARVNALLGVKY
+2078 DIITRVNALLGVKY
-2092 SLDKHNDITLSP
+2092 SLDKHNDIILSP
-2104 DELAKRLLNNDS
+2104 DELAKRLLNDKN
-2116 RPVKENKY
+2116 RPVK
-2124 IKHNTYSGLIDYND
+2124 G
-2138 NSVFVFGSNP
+2138 SV
-2148 LGINGNPSKGT
+2148 
-2159 GGAALV
+2159 
-2165 ALNQGRVQQGEIMD
+2165 
-2179 NTISN
+2179 
-2184 NGRAYGLTTVK
+2184 
-2195 APNAR
+2195 
-2200 NNKGNQLS
+2200 
-2208 IEEIT
+2208 
-2213 NNIKKLY
+2213 Y
-2220 QYANNNK
+2220 Q
-2227 DKTFKVAY
+2227 
-2235 TDGKLLN
+2235 
-2242 GHSIEEL
+2242 H
-2249 VNAFINAGEIP
+2249 
-2260 NNVLFSDTLNKYFVK
+2260 
-2275 QTNINKENIN
+2275 
-2285 NIATDWTV
+2285 DWAV
-2293 LFAYNDLAKLSNK
+2293 LFAYNDLSKLSNK

-2326 ATRKVFNDIADL
+2326 ATRKVFNDIANL
-2338 IEDENPALV
+2338 IEDENPSLV

-2362 PNKGLRSYITSD
+2362 PNKGLRNYITSD

-2448 CNYTYDIEK
+2448 CNYTYDVEK

-2492 NPTQEEVDTWSKL
+2492 NPTQEEVDAWSKL
-2505 SPAQKISWLKANS
+2505 SPAQKISWLKSNS

-2549 NEDAIDSE
+2549 NEDAVDSE
-2557 TAYNLFDTAFSSDNP
+2557 TAYNLFDTAFNSNNP
-2572 LVKLAAMDMIKYAF
+2572 LVKLAAMDMVKYAF

-2599 KCIKND
+2599 KCIKNT

-2663 SSMFKTVTRGM
+2663 SSMFKTLTRGM
-2674 YEFSLNDKNNA
+2674 YELGLTDNNVL
-2685 IEFGFARESN
+2685 IDFGFARESN
-2695 SKVVPIQFN
+2695 SKLFPIRFN

-2717 VTKLYKIV
+2717 VTRLYKIV

-2738 SLEAGEDR
+2738 SLEPGEDR

-2768 NLMSDDTDYTLEQ
+2768 NLMSDETDYTLEQ
-2781 LNELYKKHIAT
+2781 LNELYKNHIAT

-2800 VTHFDIMAD
+2800 VTHFDIMQD

-2824 IKTFNNYEGN
+2824 IKTFNDYEGN

-2856 HVEGETISND
+2856 HIEGETISNG
-2866 GESISINGNFLFRRA
+2866 GEPISINGNFLFRHA

-2891 RTGEH
+2891 RTGEY
-2896 IEEKPQMVEIVRET
+2896 IEEKPQLVEIVRET

-2986 SGYAYLKHKVNST
+2986 SGYAYLKHKVNNT

-3020 EVIEAIKNNPDLQR
+3020 EVIEAIKNNPALQR

-3047 DKFGIINQIKADEI
+3047 DKFGIINQIKSDEI

-3069 IEEMQKMIKELSNT
+3069 IEEMQKMIKELSNS
-3083 SVIDDAE
+3083 SVIDDTE

-3108 NGIVSI
+3108 NGLVSI
-3114 WDGFHSSG
+3114 FDGFHSSG
-3122 WLDAWFGDL
+3122 WFDAWVGDL

-3147 ADIHAKESQSKD
+3147 ADIHAKESQAKD

-3169 DIKARAAK
+3169 DIKVRAAK

-3236 FLLDH
+3236 FLIDH

-3271 YVKLRETI
+3271 YVKLREAI

-3324 GFPGIERAPDDSII
+3324 GFPGTEQAPDGNII
-3338 VINQELYDNARKQ
+3338 VRNQEVYDNARKQ

-3410 QLDTNKEYK
+3410 QLETNKEYK

-3432 VDDILKVQIEDAYKK
+3432 VDDTIKVQIEDAYKK

-3452 GKASKARKLIKEKL
+3452 SKASKARRLIKEKL

-3472 YDEFGNIDASKFTNT
+3472 YDEFGNINASKFTNA
-3487 EIAKIKEDVERNY
+3487 EIAEIKEDVERNY

-3512 LINSAELTNE
+3512 LINSAEPTNE

-3536 RSNPEY
+3536 MTNPEY

-3550 DITRKYYNSAAKIVE
+3550 NITRKYYNSAAKIVE
-3565 TSKMSIEDLKT
+3565 TSKMSIEDLKA
-3576 LADLYDELDKTKK
+3576 LGDLYDELDKTKK
-3589 KIKTKYGYDVYEAYS
+3589 KIKTKYGYDVYLAYS
-3604 EYAKENV
+3604 KYAKENV
-3611 NEKAYYDEE
+3611 NEQAYYSEE
-3620 GEAKKRT
+3620 DEAKKRT

-3633 LWKRVNIRYEVLR
+3633 LWKRVNSRYEVLR
-3646 DEKGKIVIDETTGKA
+3646 DEKGKIIIDETTGKA

-3684 YWKDLNKRDPKE
+3684 YWEDLNERDSKE

-3757 YEALPIW
+3757 YESLPIW

-3796 NYIESYTDNENY
+3796 NYIEGYTDNENY

-3904 YSEDRTIDMPMLMT
+3904 YSEDRTIDMPMLMA

-4008 SKMKAYDTNLGW
+4008 GKMKAYDTNLGW

-4067 LTRNASMLQSF
+4067 LTRTASMLQSF

-4528 MYNMLFLPQQFDQ
+4528 MYNILFLPQQFDQ

-4572 DPNYT
+4572 EPNYT

>member
-46 NKEFETYYVNNYG
+46 NKEFETYYANNYG

-87 EHTTDSAFI
+87 EYTTDSAFI

-150 NRMFGAVAKNI
+150 NRMLGAVATNI
-161 LETRKIE
+161 LEARKVE

-189 IKIEE
+189 VKLEN

-220 FTEVFQGDD
+220 FTQVIQTDD
-229 RLGEIRFKKDDEIS
+229 RLGEIRFKKDDDLS
-243 QQEVN
+243 QQEAD
-248 WNESYSIEDDEALNL
+248 WSESFDIEDDDDLNL
-263 DDAADNGSNSEK
+263 NNAADNASNNEK

-334 DFKSV
+334 DFKVVNS
-339 DNAIKGDIETT
+339 AIRGDIETT
-350 NIDAFLKKLEDVAES
+350 NIDAFLKKLEDIAKS

-376 NDLRKKPDFAYKVFQ
+376 NDLKKKPDFAYKLFQ
-391 VYRRRTMRK
+391 VYRRRTIRK
-400 QQARIDDNTV
+400 QQVRIDDNSVSPT
-410 IPVRSNTRADKLETL
+410 RSNNRADKLETL

-439 IMIEDTKDILESIKT
+439 IMIEDTNDILGAIKT
-454 KIKDYKALQKTKG
+454 KIDDYKKLQKTKG

-472 EALSADI
+472 EALSGDI
-479 INAIASR
+479 INAIATR

-508 VDGKAPNIANNLTQ
+508 ADGKTPNIANNLTQ

-536 TLTNKKYLDN
+536 TLNNKRNLDN
-546 KFKEANKIEDKK
+546 RFKEANKIKDKK
-558 ARKEA
+558 AKKEA

-581 TYALELAKA
+581 AYALELAKS

-625 AIKATLTEEQK
+625 AVKATLTEQQK

-664 MEHRNENGAIIN
+664 MEHRDENGAVIN

-740 NMLMGDYFMRIPS
+740 KMLMGDYFMRIPS

-776 AIRNAKGEVIGK
+776 AIKNPKGEVIGK

-802 QQFKNI
+802 QQFRNI

-820 NIVFEVKENIE
+820 NIVFEVKENTE
-831 TLEDGTVVDQRGRI
+831 TLKDGTVVDQRGRI

-908 TGTTTKYGDS
+908 TGTTTKYGDE

-932 DGFIPFTINANG
+932 DGFIPFTTNANG

-972 AIARMSEYKDLDIN
+972 AITRMSEYKDLDIN

-1006 AFNDVFEGDTKFY
+1006 AFNDIFEGDTKFY

-1098 VAKTYPDGR
+1098 VAKTYPDGKV
-1107 IEGEDGILVKDLV
+1107 EGEDGILVKDLV
-1120 KNAKL
+1120 NNAKL
-1125 TLEQARDLMGGPIL
+1125 TLDQARDLMGGPIM
-1139 YKPDG
+1139 YDNNGKPKLNADG
-1144 TPELNKDKSCRRSG
+1144 SYRRSG
-1158 GFSNTTVNDAQ
+1158 GFSNTTINDAQ

-1248 IRGTQLEQ
+1248 IKGTQLEQ
-1256 VYNAMKDNNIDQLNT
+1256 VYEAMKANKIDQLNT

-1306 DYRDEYDYNHLYT
+1306 DYREEYDYNHLYT

-1341 LDNIAR
+1341 LDNIDS
-1347 NSPLYAY
+1347 NSPLHAY

-1368 SFNNLVDELKIPI
+1368 SFNKLVDELKIPL
-1381 DKDGNIKF
+1381 DEDGNIKF
-1389 DESGNITG
+1389 DEAGNITG
-1397 LDMQVFFDKLKDECM
+1397 VDMQVFFDKLKDECM

-1425 LNASMPIAPNGCPNP
+1425 LNASMPISANGCPNP

-1445 LSNVIN
+1445 LSNVVN

-1477 ITNVGFKAT
+1477 ITNVAFKAT

-1511 KSNFGFAKNADGTYK
+1511 ASNFGFAKNADGTYK
-1526 DVDEVRDKDG
+1526 KSKEE
-1536 NLIGGLLKQLQ
+1536 LLKELQ
-1547 DAHLDTLI
+1547 DAGLDTLI

-1603 YGIQYNTYIGRD
+1603 YGIQYNTTINANGDIQKVLY
-1615 GNIKRATWKDTV
+1615 
-1627 TENDWLNYIRR
+1627 NDLAGKSYDNYVKSQLN
-1638 ETGLKLSGIDN
+1638 S
-1649 ETFENIKTE
+1649 E
-1658 AKASTKAEARD
+1658 AKA
-1669 ARKAEIEEIKN
+1669 
-1680 KFDEIESEAYF
+1680 
-1691 NLDDNT
+1691 
-1697 KEVIKLIHEKINE
+1697 KLK
-1710 AYGAKPSKAKYQEQL
+1710 K
-1725 EVEIATLS
+1725 
-1733 DRLEDFKDT
+1733 
-1742 YIEEELDAIKDYI
+1742 AIKDGVNETTALSNVATEYGLQNR
-1755 EAKNQI
+1755 EEFSKDKN
-1761 LNNVIN
+1761 L
-1767 GFELS
+1767 
-1772 DDFDYNAIK
+1772 A
-1781 SEKIKSA
+1781 
-1788 IKAYKDEQLRL
+1788 DENTR
-1799 AKQVAK
+1799 
-1805 GSRLLQFEAY
+1805 E
-1815 KKKFDSDVI
+1815 
-1824 GNNSR
+1824 
-1829 QARNNRLLDD
+1829 ARNNRLLDD
-1839 MIHILRANESL
+1839 MIRILQANESL

-1871 PIVKEVRESRS
+1871 PVVKEVREARS

-1914 VCNTVRPRIADNY
+1914 VCNTVHPHITDKY
-1927 VVKIA
+1927 TIKVA
-1932 YSKDKYNLK
+1932 YSKDKYNLE
-1941 ELKKRF
+1941 ELQKRF

-2011 LVDIGS
+2011 LADIGS

-2025 IMQPAITRIVN
+2025 IMQPAITKIVN

-2049 NKPIEEAIASLGKEI
+2049 NKPIEEAIRSLGKEI
-2064 LNAYHIKTDKMNLD
+2064 LNTYHINTDKMNLGE
-2078 DIVARVNALLGVKY
+2078 IIARVNGLLGTKY

-2104 DELAKRLLNNDS
+2104 DELAKRLLNDKN
-2116 RPVKENKY
+2116 RPVK
-2124 IKHNTYSGLIDYND
+2124 
-2138 NSVFVFGSNP
+2138 GS
-2148 LGINGNPSKGT
+2148 I
-2159 GGAALV
+2159 
-2165 ALNQGRVQQGEIMD
+2165 
-2179 NTISN
+2179 
-2184 NGRAYGLTTVK
+2184 
-2195 APNAR
+2195 
-2200 NNKGNQLS
+2200 
-2208 IEEIT
+2208 
-2213 NNIKKLY
+2213 Y
-2220 QYANNNK
+2220 Q
-2227 DKTFKVAY
+2227 
-2235 TDGKLLN
+2235 
-2242 GHSIEEL
+2242 H
-2249 VNAFINAGEIP
+2249 
-2260 NNVLFSDTLNKYFVK
+2260 
-2275 QTNINKENIN
+2275 
-2285 NIATDWTV
+2285 DWGV
-2293 LFAYNDLAKLSNK
+2293 LFAYNDLAKLSDK
-2306 IGDTARVCNPDR
+2306 IGSTARVCNPDR

-2362 PNKGLRSYITSD
+2362 PTKGLRSYITSN

-2448 CNYTYDIEK
+2448 NNYTYDVEK

-2467 ETDEALRIMGYGC
+2467 ETDEALRIIGYGC

-2492 NPTQEEVDTWSKL
+2492 NPTQEEVNAWSKL
-2505 SPAQKISWLKANS
+2505 SPAQKISWLKSNS

-2549 NEDAIDSE
+2549 NEDAVDNE

-2572 LVKLAAMDMIKYAF
+2572 LVKLAAMDMVKYAF

-2599 KCIKND
+2599 KCIKNT
-2605 ALRDENTFVQY
+2605 ALRDENTFVQF
-2616 NGSRTSVVAQIKAQI
+2616 NGARTSIIAQIKAQV
-2631 DNAVAR
+2631 DNAVSR
-2637 TDLIEQYLRTDP
+2637 TDLVEQYLRSDP
-2649 GVTNVPHKFMNKKY
+2649 GVSNVPHKFMNKKY
-2663 SSMFKTVTRGM
+2663 SSMFETVTRGM
-2674 YEFSLNDKNNA
+2674 YEFSLDDKDNA

-2695 SKVVPIQFN
+2695 AEFVPIQFN
-2704 DYIYITK
+2704 NYIYITK

-2717 VTKLYKIV
+2717 ITRLYKIV
-2725 SPAPGIGFAYPLN
+2725 SPDLGSGIGFAYPLN

-2757 PLPSYYEAVIE
+2757 PLPSYYEAVID
-2768 NLMSDDTDYTLEQ
+2768 NLMNSEVADYTLDE
-2781 LNELYKKHIAT
+2781 LNELYKKHVAT

-2800 VTHFDIMAD
+2800 VTHFDIMSD

-2819 AINKI
+2819 AIDKI
-2824 IKTFNNYEGN
+2824 IKTFNDYEGN

-2842 LYGKTKYDSFTPPI
+2842 LYDKTKYDSFTPPI
-2856 HVEGETISND
+2856 HVEGETISNG
-2866 GESISINGNFLFRRA
+2866 GEPISINGNFLFRRA

-2896 IEEKPQMVEIVRET
+2896 IEEKPQLVEIVRET

-2999 LGKFNQFYRD
+2999 LGKFSQFYRD

-3020 EVIEAIKNNPDLQR
+3020 EVINVIKNNPALQR
-3034 QFLEALADANAII
+3034 QFLETLADANAIV

-3069 IEEMQKMIKELSNT
+3069 IDEMQKMIKELSN
-3083 SVIDDAE
+3083 SSIIDDAE
-3090 VKFGIDYLQKLS
+3090 VKFGLDYLQKLS

-3108 NGIVSI
+3108 NGLISI
-3114 WDGFHSSG
+3114 YDGFHSSG

-3147 ADIHAKESQSKD
+3147 ADIRAKESQAKD
-3159 FAVAFGKHFE
+3159 FAVDFGKHFE

-3182 DLNKIFDKN
+3182 DINKIFDKN

-3271 YVKLRETI
+3271 YVKLREAI
-3279 RQINSRRIDGVLSK
+3279 RQINSRRIDGILSK

-3303 TKIDDLTSQFIGND
+3303 TKINDLTSQFIGNE

-3324 GFPGIERAPDDSII
+3324 GFPGTEQAPDGSII
-3338 VINQELYDNARKQ
+3338 VTNQEVYDNARKQ
-3351 SLNDAIQL
+3351 SLNDAVQL

-3432 VDDILKVQIEDAYKK
+3432 VDDVLKVRIEDAYKK
-3447 LGITS
+3447 LGITNF
-3452 GKASKARKLIKEKL
+3452 KASKARAFIKDKLA
-3466 TKGEQI
+3466 KGEQI

-3487 EIAKIKEDVERNY
+3487 EIAAIKEDVERNY
-3500 GTTNTSLFSDRN
+3500 GTNNTSLFSDRN
-3512 LINSAELTNE
+3512 LINSAEPTNE

-3536 RSNPEY
+3536 MTNPEY
-3542 QKIITKIN
+3542 QEIITKIN
-3550 DITRKYYNSAAKIVE
+3550 NITRKYYNSAAKIVE
-3565 TSKMSIEDLKT
+3565 TSKMSIEDLKA
-3576 LADLYDELDKTKK
+3576 LGDLYDELDKTKK
-3589 KIKTKYGYDVYEAYS
+3589 HKGKGSYDAYQAYS
-3604 EYAKENV
+3604 KYAKENV
-3611 NEKAYYDEE
+3611 NEQAYYSEE
-3620 GEAKKRT
+3620 DEAKKRT

-3633 LWKRVNIRYEVLR
+3633 LWKRVNARYEVLR
-3646 DEKGKIVIDETTGKA
+3646 DKKGKIVIDETTGKA
-3661 VYDLTKAPKPNHWLY
+3661 VYDLTKAPTPNHWLY

-3684 YWKDLNKRDPKE
+3684 YWEDLNKDNPKE

-3738 DYYKEWYD
+3738 AYYKEWYN

-3796 NYIESYTDNENY
+3796 NYIEGYTDNENY

-3846 MQFAKTETAKR
+3846 MSFAKTETAKR

-3866 RVKKAEHDAKWAA
+3866 RAKKAEHDAKWAA

-3937 RETYTSDE
+3937 RETYASDE
-3945 AYEKDLEAYQKRM
+3945 AYEKDLEAYQKRI

-4008 SKMKAYDTNLGW
+4008 GKMKAYDTNLGW

-4067 LTRNASMLQSF
+4067 LTRTASMLQSF

-4087 FTGAIGNITIG
+4087 ITGGIGNITVG

-4125 QAVPSFIRGMAN
+4125 HAIPSFIRGMAN

-4167 DADTILNKIR
+4167 DADTVLNKIR

-4255 NILADDNKKKEY
+4255 DILADDNKKKEY
-4267 IWNRRDINTEFANLY
+4267 VWNRRDINTEFANLY
-4282 LTKEQKKQFIA
+4282 LTKEQKKQFIT

-4313 DQLDLKDGR
+4313 DQVDLKDGR

-4337 SQDKEV
+4337 SKDKEV

-4412 KEVGCAPALF
+4412 KEIGCAPALF
-4422 DFLTTPIRQLRYE
+4422 DFLTTPIRKLRYE

-4441 QVEALE
+4441 QVEVLE

-4487 ALGGVCTAL
+4487 ALGGICTAL

-4516 LYEADDLTTQSM
+4516 LYEADELTTQSM

-4552 GKDIMSACNNIAAYV
+4552 GKDIMAACNNIAAYV

-4587 LVKLGRQIP
+4587 IVKLGRQIP

>member
-46 NKEFETYYVNNYG
+46 NKEFETYYANNYG
-59 SIPNTNDESKEVAT
+59 SIPNTNDESKEVVT

-150 NRMFGAVAKNI
+150 NRMLGAVATNI
-161 LETRKIE
+161 LEARKVE

-189 IKIEE
+189 VKLED
-194 EVSKYTPQLRNQFAT
+194 EVSKTTPQLRNQFAT

-220 FTEVFQGDD
+220 FTQVIQTDD
-229 RLGEIRFKKDDEIS
+229 RLGEIRFKKDDDLS
-243 QQEVN
+243 QQEAD
-248 WNESYSIEDDEALNL
+248 WSESFDIEDDDDLNL
-263 DDAADNGSNSEK
+263 NNAADNASNNEK

-334 DFKSV
+334 DFKVVNS
-339 DNAIKGDIETT
+339 AIRGDIETT
-350 NIDAFLKKLEDVAES
+350 NIDAFLKKLEDIAKS

-376 NDLRKKPDFAYKVFQ
+376 NDLKKKPDFAYKLFQ
-391 VYRRRTMRK
+391 VYRRRTIRK
-400 QQARIDDNTV
+400 QQVRIDDNSVSPT
-410 IPVRSNTRADKLETL
+410 RSNNRADKLETL

-439 IMIEDTKDILESIKT
+439 IMIEDTNDILGAIKT
-454 KIKDYKALQKTKG
+454 KIDDYKTLQKTKG

-472 EALSADI
+472 QALSADI

-508 VDGKAPNIANNLTQ
+508 VDGKTPNIANNLTQ

-536 TLTNKKYLDN
+536 TLNNKRNLDN
-546 KFKEANKIEDKK
+546 RFKEANKIKDKK
-558 ARKEA
+558 AKKEA

-581 TYALELAKA
+581 AYALELAKS

-625 AIKATLTEEQK
+625 AVKATLTEQQK
-636 DGTKVSTELINYG
+636 DGSKVSTELINYG

-664 MEHRNENGAIIN
+664 MEHRDENGAVIN

-740 NMLMGDYFMRIPS
+740 KMLMGDYFMRIPS

-776 AIRNAKGEVIGK
+776 AIKNAKGEVIAK

-802 QQFKNI
+802 QQFRNI
-808 FKQELLDMANFI
+808 FKQELLDMVNFI
-820 NIVFEVKENIE
+820 NIVFEVKENTE
-831 TLEDGTVVDQRGRI
+831 TLKDGTVVDQRGRI

-908 TGTTTKYGDS
+908 TGTTTKYGDD

-932 DGFIPFTINANG
+932 DGFIPFTTNANG

-972 AIARMSEYKDLDIN
+972 AITRMSEYKDLDIN

-1006 AFNDVFEGDTKFY
+1006 AFNDIFEGDTKFY

-1050 NSTIVQGA
+1050 NSTIIQGA
-1058 FLNTPEVQARL
+1058 FLNTPEVQSRL

-1098 VAKTYPDGR
+1098 VAKTYPDGKV
-1107 IEGEDGILVKDLV
+1107 EGEDGILVKDLV
-1120 KNAKL
+1120 KNSKL
-1125 TLEQARDLMGGPIL
+1125 TLEQARDLMGGPIM
-1139 YKPDG
+1139 YDNNGKPKLNADG
-1144 TPELNKDKSCRRSG
+1144 SYRRSG
-1158 GFSNTTVNDAQ
+1158 GFSNTTINDAQ

-1221 DQYYDEK
+1221 DQYYDDK

-1256 VYNAMKDNNIDQLNT
+1256 VYEAMKANKIDQLNT

-1306 DYRDEYDYNHLYT
+1306 DYREEYDYNHLYT

-1341 LDNIAR
+1341 LDNIDS
-1347 NSPLYAY
+1347 NSPLHAY

-1368 SFNNLVDELKIPI
+1368 SFNKLVDELKISL
-1381 DKDGNIKF
+1381 DEDGNIKF

-1397 LDMQVFFDKLKDECM
+1397 VDMQVFFDKLKDECM

-1425 LNASMPIAPNGCPNP
+1425 LNASMPIAANGCPNP

-1445 LSNVIN
+1445 LSNVVN

-1511 KSNFGFAKNADGTYK
+1511 ASNFGFAKNADGTYK
-1526 DVDEVRDKDG
+1526 KSKEE
-1536 NLIGGLLKQLQ
+1536 LLKELQ
-1547 DAHLDTLI
+1547 DAGLDTLI

-1627 TENDWLNYIRR
+1627 TENDWLNYVRR
-1638 ETGLKLSGIDN
+1638 ETGLRLSGIDN
-1649 ETFENIKTE
+1649 EKFENIKAD

-1669 ARKAEIEEIKN
+1669 ARKAEIAEIKN
-1680 KFDEIESEAYF
+1680 RFDEIESEAYF
-1691 NLDDNT
+1691 NLDDDT

-1710 AYGAKPSKAKYQEQL
+1710 AYGPKPAKAKYQEQL
-1725 EVEIATLS
+1725 EVEISTLTG
-1733 DRLEDFKDT
+1733 RLEEFKDT

-1755 EAKNQI
+1755 EAKKQI

-1799 AKQVAK
+1799 AKQIARS
-1805 GSRLLQFEAY
+1805 SRLLQFEAY

-1824 GNNSR
+1824 GNNTR
-1829 QARNNRLLDD
+1829 EARNNRLLDD
-1839 MIHILRANESL
+1839 MIHILQANESL

-1871 PIVKEVRESRS
+1871 PVVKEVREARS

-1896 MSGAKLKAFSVTR
+1896 MSGVKLKAFSVTR

-1914 VCNTVRPRIADNY
+1914 VCNTVHPHITDKY
-1927 VVKIA
+1927 TIKVA
-1932 YSKDKYNLK
+1932 YSKDKYNLE
-1941 ELKKRF
+1941 ELQKRF

-1952 TDEGYVVTHNTLG
+1952 TNEGYVVTHNTLG

-2011 LVDIGS
+2011 LADIGS

-2025 IMQPAITRIVN
+2025 IMQPAITKIVN

-2049 NKPIEEAIASLGKEI
+2049 NKPIEEAIRSLGKEI
-2064 LNAYHIKTDKMNLD
+2064 LNTYHINTDKMNLGE
-2078 DIVARVNALLGVKY
+2078 IVARVNGLLGTKY
-2092 SLDKHNDITLSP
+2092 SLDKHNDIILSP
-2104 DELAKRLLNNDS
+2104 DELAKRLLNDKN
-2116 RPVKENKY
+2116 RPVK
-2124 IKHNTYSGLIDYND
+2124 
-2138 NSVFVFGSNP
+2138 GS
-2148 LGINGNPSKGT
+2148 I
-2159 GGAALV
+2159 
-2165 ALNQGRVQQGEIMD
+2165 
-2179 NTISN
+2179 
-2184 NGRAYGLTTVK
+2184 
-2195 APNAR
+2195 
-2200 NNKGNQLS
+2200 
-2208 IEEIT
+2208 
-2213 NNIKKLY
+2213 Y
-2220 QYANNNK
+2220 Q
-2227 DKTFKVAY
+2227 
-2235 TDGKLLN
+2235 
-2242 GHSIEEL
+2242 H
-2249 VNAFINAGEIP
+2249 
-2260 NNVLFSDTLNKYFVK
+2260 
-2275 QTNINKENIN
+2275 
-2285 NIATDWTV
+2285 DWGV
-2293 LFAYNDLAKLSNK
+2293 LFAYNDLAKLSDK
-2306 IGDTARVCNPDR
+2306 IGSTARVCNPDR

-2362 PNKGLRSYITSD
+2362 PTKGLRSYITSN

-2432 TQYILNTA
+2432 TQYILNAA

-2448 CNYTYDIEK
+2448 NNYTYDVEK

-2462 NKEVD
+2462 NKEFD

-2492 NPTQEEVDTWSKL
+2492 NPTQEEVNAWSKL
-2505 SPAQKISWLKANS
+2505 SPAQKISWLKSNS

-2549 NEDAIDSE
+2549 NEDAVDNE

-2572 LVKLAAMDMIKYAF
+2572 LVKLAAMDMVKYAF

-2599 KCIKND
+2599 KCIKNT

-2616 NGSRTSVVAQIKAQI
+2616 NGSRTSIIAQIKAQV
-2631 DNAVAR
+2631 DNAVSR
-2637 TDLIEQYLRTDP
+2637 TDLVEQYLRSDP
-2649 GVTNVPHKFMNKKY
+2649 GVSNVPHKFMNKKY
-2663 SSMFKTVTRGM
+2663 SSMFETVTRGM
-2674 YEFSLNDKNNA
+2674 YEFSLDDKDNA

-2695 SKVVPIQFN
+2695 AEFVPIQFN
-2704 DYIYITK
+2704 NYIYITK

-2717 VTKLYKIV
+2717 VTRLYKIV
-2725 SPAPGIGFAYPLN
+2725 SPDLGSGIGFAYPLN
-2738 SLEAGEDR
+2738 GLEAGEDR

-2757 PLPSYYEAVIE
+2757 PLPSYYEAVID
-2768 NLMSDDTDYTLEQ
+2768 NLMNSEVADYTLDE
-2781 LNELYKKHIAT
+2781 LNELYKKHVAT

-2800 VTHFDIMAD
+2800 VTHFDIMSD

-2856 HVEGETISND
+2856 HVEGETISNG
-2866 GESISINGNFLFRRA
+2866 GEPISINGNFLFRRA

-2896 IEEKPQMVEIVRET
+2896 IEEKPQLVEIVRET

-2934 TTDSFEK
+2934 TTDFFEK

-2999 LGKFNQFYRD
+2999 LGKFSQFYRD

-3020 EVIEAIKNNPDLQR
+3020 EVINVIKNNPALQR
-3034 QFLEALADANAII
+3034 QFLETLADANAIV

-3069 IEEMQKMIKELSNT
+3069 IDEMQKMIKELSN
-3083 SVIDDAE
+3083 SSIIDDAE
-3090 VKFGIDYLQKLS
+3090 VKFGLDYLQKLS

-3108 NGIVSI
+3108 NGLISI
-3114 WDGFHSSG
+3114 YDGFHSSG

-3147 ADIHAKESQSKD
+3147 ADIRAKESQAKD
-3159 FAVAFGKHFE
+3159 FAIAFGKHFE

-3182 DLNKIFDKN
+3182 DINKIFDKN

-3271 YVKLRETI
+3271 YVKLREAI
-3279 RQINSRRIDGVLSK
+3279 RQINSRRIDGALSK

-3303 TKIDDLTSQFIGND
+3303 TKINDLTSQFIGNE
-3317 YKPAYEY
+3317 YKPDFRED
-3324 GFPGIERAPDDSII
+3324 FPGTSKAPDESII
-3338 VINQELYDNARKQ
+3338 ITNQEVYDNARKL
-3351 SLNDAIQL
+3351 SLNDAVQL
-3359 DQYLRRIKDIKEEYT
+3359 NQYLRRIKDIKEEYT

-3432 VDDILKVQIEDAYKK
+3432 VDDVLKVRIEDAYKK

-3452 GKASKARKLIKEKL
+3452 GKASKARALIKDKL
-3466 TKGEQI
+3466 AKGEQI
-3472 YDEFGNIDASKFTNT
+3472 YDEFGNIDASKFTNV
-3487 EIAKIKEDVERNY
+3487 EIAAIKEDVEKNY
-3500 GTTNTSLFSDRN
+3500 GTSSTSLFSDRN
-3512 LINSAELTNE
+3512 LINSAEPTNE

-3536 RSNPEY
+3536 MSNPEY
-3542 QKIITKIN
+3542 QKIITDIN
-3550 DITRKYYNSAAKIVE
+3550 NITRKYYNSAAKIVE
-3565 TSKMSIEDLKT
+3565 TSKMSIEDLKA
-3576 LADLYDELDKTKK
+3576 LGDLYDELDKTKK
-3589 KIKTKYGYDVYEAYS
+3589 KKGKGSYYAYQTYS
-3604 EYAKENV
+3604 KYAKENV
-3611 NEKAYYDEE
+3611 NKQAYYSEE
-3620 GEAKKRT
+3620 DEAKKRT

-3633 LWKRVNIRYEVLR
+3633 LWKRVNARYEVLR
-3646 DEKGKIVIDETTGKA
+3646 DKKGKIVIDETTGKA

-3684 YWKDLNKRDPKE
+3684 YWEDLNKDNPKE

-3738 DYYKEWYD
+3738 AYYKEWYD

-3796 NYIESYTDNENY
+3796 NYIEGYTDNENY

-3846 MQFAKTETAKR
+3846 MSFAKTETAKR

-3866 RVKKAEHDAKWAA
+3866 RAKKAEHDAKWAA

-3937 RETYTSDE
+3937 RETYASDE
-3945 AYEKDLEAYQKRM
+3945 AYEKDLEAYQKRI

-4008 SKMKAYDTNLGW
+4008 GKMKAYDTNLGW

-4067 LTRNASMLQSF
+4067 LTRTASMLQSF

-4087 FTGAIGNITIG
+4087 ITGGIGNITVG

-4125 QAVPSFIRGMAN
+4125 HAIPSFIRGMAN

-4167 DADTILNKIR
+4167 DADTVLNKIR

-4232 EYAMKNIIGG
+4232 EYAMRNIIGG

-4255 NILADDNKKKEY
+4255 DILADDNKKKEY
-4267 IWNRRDINTEFANLY
+4267 VWNRRDINTEFANLY
-4282 LTKEQKKQFIA
+4282 LTKEQKKQFIT
-4293 ERKKLEK
+4293 ERKKLKK

-4313 DQLDLKDGR
+4313 DQVDLKDGR

-4337 SQDKEV
+4337 SKDKEV

-4412 KEVGCAPALF
+4412 KEIGCAPALF
-4422 DFLTTPIRQLRYE
+4422 DFLTTPIRKLRYE

-4441 QVEALE
+4441 QVEVLE

-4487 ALGGVCTAL
+4487 ALGGICTAL

-4516 LYEADDLTTQSM
+4516 LYEADELTTQSM

-4552 GKDIMSACNNIAAYV
+4552 GKDIMAACNNIAAYV

-4587 LVKLGRQIP
+4587 IVKLGRQIP

-4615 TGDNLLTLINVK
+4615 TGDNLLTLINIK
-4627 DWANDIRGTSSLER
+4627 DWANDIRGTSSLEH

>member
-46 NKEFETYYVNNYG
+46 NKEFETYYANNYG

-150 NRMFGAVAKNI
+150 NRMLGAVATNI
-161 LETRKIE
+161 LEARKVE

-189 IKIEE
+189 VKLED
-194 EVSKYTPQLRNQFAT
+194 EVSKTTPQLRNQFAT

-220 FTEVFQGDD
+220 FTQVIQTDD
-229 RLGEIRFKKDDEIS
+229 RLGEIRFKKDDDLS
-243 QQEVN
+243 QQEAD
-248 WNESYSIEDDEALNL
+248 WSESFDIEDDDDLNL
-263 DDAADNGSNSEK
+263 NNAADNASNNEK

-334 DFKSV
+334 DFKVVNS
-339 DNAIKGDIETT
+339 AIRGDIETT
-350 NIDAFLKKLEDVAES
+350 NIDAFLKKLEDIAKS

-376 NDLRKKPDFAYKVFQ
+376 NDLKKKPDFAYKLFQ
-391 VYRRRTMRK
+391 VYRRRTIRK
-400 QQARIDDNTV
+400 QQVRIDDNSVSPT
-410 IPVRSNTRADKLETL
+410 RSNNRADKLETL

-439 IMIEDTKDILESIKT
+439 IMIEDTNDILGAIKT
-454 KIKDYKALQKTKG
+454 KIDDYKTLQKTKG

-472 EALSADI
+472 QALSADI

-508 VDGKAPNIANNLTQ
+508 VDGKTPNIANNLTQ

-536 TLTNKKYLDN
+536 TLNNKRNLDN
-546 KFKEANKIEDKK
+546 RFKEANKIKDKK
-558 ARKEA
+558 AKKEA

-581 TYALELAKA
+581 AYALELAKS

-625 AIKATLTEEQK
+625 AVKATLTEQQK
-636 DGTKVSTELINYG
+636 DGSKVSTELINYG

-664 MEHRNENGAIIN
+664 MEHRDENGAVIN

-728 GFAQYFNAEQNP
+728 GFAQYFNTEQNP
-740 NMLMGDYFMRIPS
+740 KMLMGDYFMRIPS

-776 AIRNAKGEVIGK
+776 AIRNPKGEVIGK

-820 NIVFEVKENIE
+820 NIVFEVKENTE
-831 TLEDGTVVDQRGRI
+831 TLDDGTVVDQRGRI

-884 KKGDGWAFNG
+884 KKDDGWAFNG

-908 TGTTTKYGDS
+908 TGTTTKYGDD

-932 DGFIPFTINANG
+932 DGFIPFTTNANG
-944 EVELNLTADQEAMIT
+944 EVELNLSADQEAMIT

-972 AIARMSEYKDLDIN
+972 AITRMSEYKDLDIN

-1006 AFNDVFEGDTKFY
+1006 AFNDIFEGDTKFY

-1083 GITIKNTVRTSEECK
+1083 GITIKNTIRTSEECK
-1098 VAKTYPDGR
+1098 VAKTYPDGKV
-1107 IEGEDGILVKDLV
+1107 EGEDGILVKDLV

-1125 TLEQARDLMGGPIL
+1125 TLDQARDLMGGPIM
-1139 YKPDG
+1139 YDNNGKPKLNADG
-1144 TPELNKDKSCRRSG
+1144 SYRRSG
-1158 GFSNTTVNDAQ
+1158 GFSNTTINDAQ

-1248 IRGTQLEQ
+1248 IKGTQLEQ
-1256 VYNAMKDNNIDQLNT
+1256 VYEAMKTNNIDQLNT

-1306 DYRDEYDYNHLYT
+1306 DYREEYDYNHLYT

-1341 LDNIAR
+1341 LDNIDS
-1347 NSPLYAY
+1347 NSTLHAY

-1368 SFNNLVDELKIPI
+1368 SFNKLVDELKIPL

-1389 DESGNITG
+1389 DEAGNITG
-1397 LDMQVFFDKLKDECM
+1397 VDMQVFFDKLKDECM

-1425 LNASMPIAPNGCPNP
+1425 LNASMPIAANGCPNP

-1445 LSNVIN
+1445 LSNVVN

-1511 KSNFGFAKNADGTYK
+1511 ASNFGFAKNADGTYK
-1526 DVDEVRDKDG
+1526 KSKEE
-1536 NLIGGLLKQLQ
+1536 LLKELQ
-1547 DAHLDTLI
+1547 DAGLDTLI

-1603 YGIQYNTYIGRD
+1603 YGIQYNTYID
-1615 GNIKRATWKDTV
+1615 KHGNIRKQDYSEKLDIYDYANYVNRHLEKADKIKDKSV
-1627 TENDWLNYIRR
+1627 KEAFEKLNKEIDEQFEKSRKELAEEETQAYDILSDETKELVKAAHKAFESQAVKNPETGKLTKDSYLKQLQFVADYIR
-1638 ETGLKLSGIDN
+1638 TN
-1649 ETFENIKTE
+1649 KT
-1658 AKASTKAEARD
+1658 
-1669 ARKAEIEEIKN
+1669 
-1680 KFDEIESEAYF
+1680 
-1691 NLDDNT
+1691 NLDAADDNFIS
-1697 KEVIKLIHEKINE
+1697 VHEDMVDSISNE
-1710 AYGAKPSKAKYQEQL
+1710 YIDKKTFKSDKAKEILQARIDKFNKAAKKLGIMSYKQYLAQN
-1725 EVEIATLS
+1725 VE
-1733 DRLEDFKDT
+1733 
-1742 YIEEELDAIKDYI
+1742 DANTR
-1755 EAKNQI
+1755 E
-1761 LNNVIN
+1761 
-1767 GFELS
+1767 
-1772 DDFDYNAIK
+1772 
-1781 SEKIKSA
+1781 
-1788 IKAYKDEQLRL
+1788 
-1799 AKQVAK
+1799 
-1805 GSRLLQFEAY
+1805 
-1815 KKKFDSDVI
+1815 
-1824 GNNSR
+1824 
-1829 QARNNRLLDD
+1829 ARNNRLLDD
-1839 MIHILRANESL
+1839 MIHILQANESL

-1871 PIVKEVRESRS
+1871 PIVKEVREARS

-1914 VCNTVRPRIADNY
+1914 VCNTVHPHITDKY
-1927 VVKIA
+1927 TIKIA
-1932 YSKDKYNLK
+1932 YSKDKYNLE
-1941 ELKKRF
+1941 ELQKRF

-2011 LVDIGS
+2011 LADIGS

-2025 IMQPAITRIVN
+2025 IMQPAITKIVN

-2049 NKPIEEAIASLGKEI
+2049 NKPIEEAIRSLGKEI
-2064 LNAYHIKTDKMNLD
+2064 LNTYHINTDKMNLGE
-2078 DIVARVNALLGVKY
+2078 IVARVNGLLGTKY
-2092 SLDKHNDITLSP
+2092 SLDKHNDIILSP
-2104 DELAKRLLNNDS
+2104 DELAKRLLNDKN
-2116 RPVKENKY
+2116 RPVK
-2124 IKHNTYSGLIDYND
+2124 
-2138 NSVFVFGSNP
+2138 V
-2148 LGINGNPSKGT
+2148 
-2159 GGAALV
+2159 
-2165 ALNQGRVQQGEIMD
+2165 
-2179 NTISN
+2179 
-2184 NGRAYGLTTVK
+2184 
-2195 APNAR
+2195 
-2200 NNKGNQLS
+2200 S
-2208 IEEIT
+2208 I
-2213 NNIKKLY
+2213 Y
-2220 QYANNNK
+2220 Q
-2227 DKTFKVAY
+2227 
-2235 TDGKLLN
+2235 
-2242 GHSIEEL
+2242 H
-2249 VNAFINAGEIP
+2249 
-2260 NNVLFSDTLNKYFVK
+2260 
-2275 QTNINKENIN
+2275 
-2285 NIATDWTV
+2285 DWGV
-2293 LFAYNDLAKLSNK
+2293 LFAYNDLAKLSDK
-2306 IGDTARVCNPDR
+2306 IGSTARVCNPDR

-2362 PNKGLRSYITSD
+2362 PTKGLRSYITSN

-2432 TQYILNTA
+2432 TQYILNAA

-2448 CNYTYDIEK
+2448 NNYTYDVEK
-2457 KQTVV
+2457 KQTIV
-2462 NKEVD
+2462 NKEFD

-2492 NPTQEEVDTWSKL
+2492 NPTQEEVNAWSKL
-2505 SPAQKISWLKANS
+2505 SPAQKISWLKSNS

-2549 NEDAIDSE
+2549 NEDAVDNE

-2572 LVKLAAMDMIKYAF
+2572 LVKLAAMDMVKYAF

-2599 KCIKND
+2599 KCIKNT
-2605 ALRDENTFVQY
+2605 ALRDENTFVQF
-2616 NGSRTSVVAQIKAQI
+2616 NGARTSIIAQIKAQV
-2631 DNAVAR
+2631 DNAVSR
-2637 TDLIEQYLRTDP
+2637 TDLVEQYLRSDP
-2649 GVTNVPHKFMNKKY
+2649 GVSNVPHKFMNKKY
-2663 SSMFKTVTRGM
+2663 SSMFETVTRGM
-2674 YEFSLNDKNNA
+2674 YEFSLDDKDNA

-2695 SKVVPIQFN
+2695 AEFVPIQFN
-2704 DYIYITK
+2704 NYIYITK

-2717 VTKLYKIV
+2717 VTRLYKIV
-2725 SPAPGIGFAYPLN
+2725 SPDLGSGIGFAYPLN
-2738 SLEAGEDR
+2738 GLEAGEDR

-2757 PLPSYYEAVIE
+2757 PLPSYYEAVID
-2768 NLMSDDTDYTLEQ
+2768 NLMNSEVADYTLDE
-2781 LNELYKKHIAT
+2781 LNELYKKHVAT

-2800 VTHFDIMAD
+2800 VTHFDIMSD

-2856 HVEGETISND
+2856 HVEGETISNG
-2866 GESISINGNFLFRRA
+2866 GEPISINGNFLFRRA

-2896 IEEKPQMVEIVRET
+2896 IEEKPQYVEIVRET

-2999 LGKFNQFYRD
+2999 LGKFSQFYRD

-3020 EVIEAIKNNPDLQR
+3020 EVINVIKNNPALQR
-3034 QFLEALADANAII
+3034 QFLETLADANAIV

-3069 IEEMQKMIKELSNT
+3069 IDEMQKMIKELSN
-3083 SVIDDAE
+3083 SSIIDDAE
-3090 VKFGIDYLQKLS
+3090 VKFGLDYLQKLS

-3108 NGIVSI
+3108 NGLISI
-3114 WDGFHSSG
+3114 YDGFHSSG

-3147 ADIHAKESQSKD
+3147 ADIRAKESQAKD
-3159 FAVAFGKHFE
+3159 FAVDFGKHFE

-3271 YVKLRETI
+3271 YVKLREAI
-3279 RQINSRRIDGVLSK
+3279 RQINSRRIDGILSK

-3303 TKIDDLTSQFIGND
+3303 TKINDLTSQFIGNE

-3324 GFPGIERAPDDSII
+3324 GFPGTEQAPDGSII
-3338 VINQELYDNARKQ
+3338 VINQEVYDNARKQ
-3351 SLNDAIQL
+3351 SLNDAVQL

-3432 VDDILKVQIEDAYKK
+3432 VDDVLKVRIEDAYKK
-3447 LGITS
+3447 LGITNF
-3452 GKASKARKLIKEKL
+3452 KASKARAFIKDKLA
-3466 TKGEQI
+3466 KGEQI

-3487 EIAKIKEDVERNY
+3487 EIAAIKEDVERNY

-3512 LINSAELTNE
+3512 LINSAEPTNE

-3536 RSNPEY
+3536 ITNPKY
-3542 QKIITKIN
+3542 QELITKIN
-3550 DITRKYYNSAAKIVE
+3550 NITRKYYNSSAKIVE
-3565 TSKMSIEDLKT
+3565 TSKMSIEDLKS
-3576 LADLYDELDKTKK
+3576 LGDLYDELDKTKK
-3589 KIKTKYGYDVYEAYS
+3589 HKGKGSYDAYQAYS
-3604 EYAKENV
+3604 KYAKENV
-3611 NEKAYYDEE
+3611 NEQAYYSEE
-3620 GEAKKRT
+3620 DEAKKRT

-3633 LWKRVNIRYEVLR
+3633 LWKRVNARYEVLR
-3646 DEKGKIVIDETTGKA
+3646 DKKGKIVIDETTGKA

-3676 TTIAPNDA
+3676 TTIVPNDA
-3684 YWKDLNKRDPKE
+3684 YWENLNKDNPKE

-3730 NAALAKGI
+3730 NAALVKGI
-3738 DYYKEWYD
+3738 AYYKEWYD

-3796 NYIESYTDNENY
+3796 NYIEGYTDNENY

-3846 MQFAKTETAKR
+3846 MSFAKTETAKR

-3866 RVKKAEHDAKWAA
+3866 RAKKAEHDAKWAA

-3937 RETYTSDE
+3937 RETYASDE
-3945 AYEKDLEAYQKRM
+3945 SYEKDLEAYQKRI

-4008 SKMKAYDTNLGW
+4008 GKMKAYDTNLGW

-4036 YIEKADTRLQ
+4036 YIEKVDTRLQ

-4067 LTRNASMLQSF
+4067 LTRTASMLQSF

-4087 FTGAIGNITIG
+4087 ITGGIGNITVG

-4111 FTPTGWLKGKNMWR
+4111 FTPTSWLKGKNMWR
-4125 QAVPSFIRGMAN
+4125 HAIPSFIRGMAN

-4167 DADTILNKIR
+4167 DADTVLNKIR

-4232 EYAMKNIIGG
+4232 EYAMRNIIGD

-4255 NILADDNKKKEY
+4255 DILADDNKKKEY
-4267 IWNRRDINTEFANLY
+4267 VWNRRDINTEFANLY
-4282 LTKEQKKQFIA
+4282 LTKEQKKQFIT

-4313 DQLDLKDGR
+4313 DQVDLKDGR

-4337 SQDKEV
+4337 SKDKEV

-4370 LGAAQL
+4370 FGAAQL

-4412 KEVGCAPALF
+4412 KEIGCAPALF
-4422 DFLTTPIRQLRYE
+4422 DFLTTPIRKLRYE

-4441 QVEALE
+4441 QVEVLE

-4487 ALGGVCTAL
+4487 ALGGICTAL

-4516 LYEADDLTTQSM
+4516 LYEADELTTQSM

-4552 GKDIMSACNNIAAYV
+4552 GKDIMAACNNIAAYV

-4587 LVKLGRQIP
+4587 IVKLGRQIP

-4615 TGDNLLTLINVK
+4615 TGDNLLTLINIK

>member
-21 EVGNDDVLFNSL
+21 EVGNNDVLFNSL

-46 NKEFETYYVNNYG
+46 NKEFETYYANNYG

-73 AIQNFYKNRNFNVN
+73 AIQNFYKNRNFKVN

-108 AKTCGIR
+108 AKVCGIR
-115 TTGNLMLAFYHN
+115 TSGNLMLAFYHN

-132 RLEEHAEDRK
+132 RLDEHADDRK

-150 NRMFGAVAKNI
+150 NRMLGAVATNI
-161 LETRKIE
+161 LEARNVE
-168 ATKEEI
+168 ATKEELT
-174 AKVRK
+174 KLRK

-189 IKIEE
+189 VKLEK

-209 LKDMLSDKVKY
+209 LNDMLSDKVKY
-220 FTEVFQGDD
+220 FTQVIQTDD
-229 RLGEIRFKKDDEIS
+229 RLGEIRFNKDDDLS
-243 QQEVN
+243 QQEVD
-248 WNESYSIEDDEALNL
+248 WNESYFIEDDEALNL
-263 DDAADNGSNSEK
+263 DEAADNGSNSEK

-288 SDFMKDFSFAVR
+288 SDFTKDFSFAVR
-300 SYLSTIPKLSSTEVS
+300 SYLSTIPKLSSAEIS

-334 DFKSV
+334 DFKVVNS
-339 DNAIKGDIETT
+339 AIRGDIETT
-350 NIDAFLKKLEDVAES
+350 NIDAFLKKLEDIAES

-391 VYRRRTMRK
+391 VYQRSTIRK
-400 QQARIDDNTV
+400 QQVRIDDNNV
-410 IPVRSNTRADKLETL
+410 SPARSNSRADKLETL

-439 IMIEDTKDILESIKT
+439 IMVEDTNDILEVIKT
-454 KIKDYKALQKTKG
+454 KISDYKQLQKSKG
-467 FDLNK
+467 FELNK

-522 LYGYLENTAKYANE
+522 LYSYLENTAKHANI
-536 TLTNKKYLDN
+536 TLNNKRNLDN
-546 KFKEANKIEDKK
+546 RFKEANKIKDKK
-558 ARKEA
+558 SRKEA

-581 TYALELAKA
+581 AYALELAKA

-625 AIKATLTEEQK
+625 AVKGTLMEQQK
-636 DGTKVSTELINYG
+636 DGSKVSTELINYG

-664 MEHRNENGAIIN
+664 MEHRDENGTVIN

-693 ARDMVNISLFDGAGN
+693 ARDMINISLFDGAGN

-728 GFAQYFNAEQNP
+728 GIAQYFNAEQNP

-776 AIRNAKGEVIGK
+776 AIKNAKGEVIAK
-788 EVSVDD
+788 EVNVDD

-802 QQFKNI
+802 QQFRNI

-820 NIVFEVKENIE
+820 NIVFETNSLGQIKYND
-831 TLEDGTVVDQRGRI
+831 DGS
-845 VFNNDNTPMFKKG
+845 PMFKKG

-871 NYHIGKGHKHFIE
+871 NYHIAKGHKHFIE

-908 TGTTTKYGDS
+908 TGTTTKYCDK
-918 LLKYLFPSLYGGAR
+918 LLNYLFPSLYGGAR
-932 DGFIPFTINANG
+932 DGFIPFTTNANG
-944 EVELNLTADQEAMIT
+944 EVELNLNADQEAMIT

-972 AIARMSEYKDLDIN
+972 AITRMSEYKDLDIN

-1006 AFNDVFEGDTKFY
+1006 AFNDIFEGDTKFY

-1050 NSTIVQGA
+1050 NSAIVQGA

-1098 VAKTYPDGR
+1098 IAKTYPDGKV
-1107 IEGEDGILVKDLV
+1107 EGEDGILVKDLV

-1125 TLEQARDLMGGPIL
+1125 TLDQARDLMGGPIMYDNNGEPKL
-1139 YKPDG
+1139 NDDG
-1144 TPELNKDKSCRRSG
+1144 SYRRSG
-1158 GFSNTTVNDAQ
+1158 GFSNTTINDAQ

-1248 IRGTQLEQ
+1248 IKGTQLEQ
-1256 VYNAMKDNNIDQLNT
+1256 VYKAMKDNNIDQLNT

-1306 DYRDEYDYNHLYT
+1306 DYREEYDYNHLYT

-1341 LDNIAR
+1341 LDNIDSK
-1347 NSPLYAY
+1347 SPLYKY

-1368 SFNNLVDELKIPI
+1368 SFNTLVDELKIPL
-1381 DKDGNIKF
+1381 DKDDNIKF
-1389 DESGNITG
+1389 DTDGNITG
-1397 LDMQVFFDKLKDECM
+1397 IDMQVFFDKLKDECM

-1425 LNASMPIAPNGCPNP
+1425 LNASSPIAINGCPNP

-1486 KDQVSYSKE
+1486 KDQISCSKE

-1511 KSNFGFAKNADGTYK
+1511 ASNFGFAKNADGTYK
-1526 DVDEVRDKDG
+1526 KSKEE
-1536 NLIGGLLKQLQ
+1536 LLKELQ

-1603 YGIQYNTYIGRD
+1603 YGIQYSTTINAD
-1615 GNIKRATWKDTV
+1615 DNIQKVLYNNLAGKSYDDYVKSQLNSEAKDK
-1627 TENDWLNYIRR
+1627 
-1638 ETGLKLSGIDN
+1638 LKKAIKEGVN
-1649 ETFENIKTE
+1649 ETT
-1658 AKASTKAEARD
+1658 A
-1669 ARKAEIEEIKN
+1669 
-1680 KFDEIESEAYF
+1680 
-1691 NLDDNT
+1691 
-1697 KEVIKLIHEKINE
+1697 
-1710 AYGAKPSKAKYQEQL
+1710 
-1725 EVEIATLS
+1725 
-1733 DRLEDFKDT
+1733 
-1742 YIEEELDAIKDYI
+1742 
-1755 EAKNQI
+1755 
-1761 LNNVIN
+1761 LNNVATEY
-1767 GFELS
+1767 GLQSREEFS
-1772 DDFDYNAIK
+1772 
-1781 SEKIKSA
+1781 
-1788 IKAYKDEQLRL
+1788 KDKNL
-1799 AKQVAK
+1799 ADENT
-1805 GSRLLQFEAY
+1805 RE
-1815 KKKFDSDVI
+1815 
-1824 GNNSR
+1824 
-1829 QARNNRLLDD
+1829 ARNNRLLDD
-1839 MIHILRANESL
+1839 MIHILQANESL

-1871 PIVKEVRESRS
+1871 PIVKEVREARS

-1914 VCNTVRPRIADNY
+1914 VCNTVRPHIADNY
-1927 VVKIA
+1927 VVKVA
-1932 YSKDKYNLK
+1932 YSKDKYNLE
-1941 ELKKRF
+1941 ELQKRF

-2011 LVDIGS
+2011 LADIGS

-2049 NKPIEEAIASLGKEI
+2049 NKPIEEAIKSLGEEI
-2064 LNAYHIKTDKMNLD
+2064 LNAYHIKTDKMNLKQ
-2078 DIVARVNALLGVKY
+2078 IVDKVNALIGTKY
-2092 SLDKHNDITLSP
+2092 DLDKHNNITLSP
-2104 DELAKRLLNNDS
+2104 DELAKRLLNDEN
-2116 RPVKENKY
+2116 RPVK
-2124 IKHNTYSGLIDYND
+2124 
-2138 NSVFVFGSNP
+2138 GS
-2148 LGINGNPSKGT
+2148 I
-2159 GGAALV
+2159 
-2165 ALNQGRVQQGEIMD
+2165 
-2179 NTISN
+2179 
-2184 NGRAYGLTTVK
+2184 
-2195 APNAR
+2195 
-2200 NNKGNQLS
+2200 
-2208 IEEIT
+2208 
-2213 NNIKKLY
+2213 Y
-2220 QYANNNK
+2220 Q
-2227 DKTFKVAY
+2227 
-2235 TDGKLLN
+2235 
-2242 GHSIEEL
+2242 H
-2249 VNAFINAGEIP
+2249 
-2260 NNVLFSDTLNKYFVK
+2260 
-2275 QTNINKENIN
+2275 
-2285 NIATDWTV
+2285 DWGV
-2293 LFAYNDLAKLSNK
+2293 LFAYNDLAKLSDK
-2306 IGDTARVCNPDR
+2306 IGSTARVCNPDR

-2338 IEDENPALV
+2338 IEDEHPALV

-2362 PNKGLRSYITSD
+2362 PNKGLRSYITST

-2401 DTEQDNFRIANR
+2401 DTEQDDFRIANR
-2413 AIEVINGSNNVT
+2413 AIEAINGSNNVT

-2440 YKQTDAVV
+2440 YKQTDAVI
-2448 CNYTYDIEK
+2448 NSYTYDVEK

-2462 NKEVD
+2462 NKEV
-2467 ETDEALRIMGYGC
+2467 EEEDEALRIMGYGC

-2492 NPTQEEVDTWSKL
+2492 NPTQEEVDAWSKL

-2549 NEDAIDSE
+2549 NEDAVDNE
-2557 TAYNLFDTAFSSDNP
+2557 TAYNLFDTAFNSDNP
-2572 LVKLAAMDMIKYAF
+2572 LVKLAAMDMVKYAF
-2586 VAEGF
+2586 VVEGF

-2599 KCIKND
+2599 KCIKNT
-2605 ALRDENTFVQY
+2605 ALRDENTFIQLD
-2616 NGSRTSVVAQIKAQI
+2616 GSRTSIVDQIKAQI
-2631 DNAVAR
+2631 TNAVAR
-2637 TDLIEQYLRTDP
+2637 TDLVEQYLRTDP

-2663 SSMFKTVTRGM
+2663 NSMFKTVTRGM

-2695 SKVVPIQFN
+2695 SKLVPIQFN

-2711 KEGNES
+2711 KEGNEN
-2717 VTKLYKIV
+2717 VTRLYKIV

-2738 SLEAGEDR
+2738 SLEVGEDR
-2746 EVSINNANNSV
+2746 EISINNANNNV
-2757 PLPSYYEAVIE
+2757 PLPSYYETVIE
-2768 NLMSDDTDYTLEQ
+2768 NLMSDETDYTLEQ

-2824 IKTFNNYEGN
+2824 IKTFNNYDGN

-2842 LYGKTKYDSFTPPI
+2842 LYSKTKYDSFTPAI
-2856 HVEGETISND
+2856 HVEGETNSD
-2866 GESISINGNFLFRRA
+2866 TGEPISINGNFLFRRA

-2896 IEEKPQMVEIVRET
+2896 IEEKPQLVEIVRET

-2924 SSKLEQSLRT
+2924 SSKLEQNLRT

-2999 LGKFNQFYRD
+2999 LGKFSQFYKD
-3009 ENGNYFAINSP
+3009 DNSNGNYFAINSP
-3020 EVIEAIKNNPDLQR
+3020 EVINAIKNNPALQR
-3034 QFLEALADANAII
+3034 QFLETLADANAII

-3069 IEEMQKMIKELSNT
+3069 IEEMQKMIKELSNS

-3090 VKFGIDYLQKLS
+3090 VKFGLDYLQKLS

-3108 NGIVSI
+3108 NGLVSI
-3114 WDGFHSSG
+3114 FDGFHSSG
-3122 WLDAWFGDL
+3122 WFDAWVGDL

-3147 ADIHAKESQSKD
+3147 ADIRAKESQAKD

-3191 GNIVRNYT
+3191 GNIIRNYT

-3254 YNEDEFIINN
+3254 YDEDEFIINN

-3271 YVKLRETI
+3271 YVKLREAI

-3303 TKIDDLTSQFIGND
+3303 TKINDLTSQFIGND

-3324 GFPGIERAPDDSII
+3324 GFPGTERAPDDSII
-3338 VINQELYDNARKQ
+3338 VTNQEVYDNARKQ
-3351 SLNDAIQL
+3351 SLNDAVQL

-3410 QLDTNKEYK
+3410 QLETNKEYK

-3432 VDDILKVQIEDAYKK
+3432 VDDVLKVRIEDAYKK

-3452 GKASKARKLIKEKL
+3452 GKASKARALIKDKL
-3466 TKGEQI
+3466 AKGEQI
-3472 YDEFGNIDASKFTNT
+3472 YDEFGNIDASKFTNV
-3487 EIAKIKEDVERNY
+3487 EIAAIKEDVERNY
-3500 GTTNTSLFSDRN
+3500 GTSSTSLFSDRN
-3512 LINSAELTNE
+3512 LINSAEPTSE
-3522 AAPSEFFKMLNSGG
+3522 AAPSEFFKMLNSNGMT
-3536 RSNPEY
+3536 NPEY
-3542 QKIITKIN
+3542 QEIITKIN
-3550 DITRKYYNSAAKIVE
+3550 NITRKYYDSAAKIVE
-3565 TSKMSIEDLKT
+3565 TSKMSIEDLKA
-3576 LADLYDELDKTKK
+3576 LGDLYDELDKTKK
-3589 KIKTKYGYDVYEAYS
+3589 KKGKGSYYAYQTYS
-3604 EYAKENV
+3604 KYAKENV
-3611 NEKAYYDEE
+3611 NEKAYYSEE
-3620 GEAKKRT
+3620 DEAKKRT

-3633 LWKRVNIRYEVLR
+3633 LWKRVNARYEVLR
-3646 DEKGKIVIDETTGKA
+3646 DKKGKIVIDETTGKA
-3661 VYDLTKAPKPNHWLY
+3661 VYDLTKAPTPNHWLY

-3684 YWKDLNKRDPKE
+3684 YWEDLTKRDPKE

-3707 TKAQEFLS
+3707 TNAQEFLS

-3738 DYYKEWYD
+3738 AYYKEWYD

-3783 QTTLTPK
+3783 QTTLAPK
-3790 AHYKNP
+3790 ARNYRNP
-3796 NYIESYTDNENY
+3796 NYIEGYSDNENY
-3808 KTVETDD
+3808 KTVETDNN
-3815 KNGTTHVPGY
+3815 NGTTHVPGY
-3825 DNNLGLNEYE
+3825 DNDLGLNEYE

-3846 MQFAKTETAKR
+3846 MSFAKTETAKR

-3866 RVKKAEHDAKWAA
+3866 RVKKAEHDVKWAA

-3891 LPSGKDSWYEKID
+3891 LPSGKDTWYEKID

-3937 RETYTSDE
+3937 RETYTNDE
-3945 AYEKDLEAYQKRM
+3945 AYEKDLEAYQKRI
-3958 DEATKKNEEI
+3958 DEAIKKNEEI

-4008 SKMKAYDTNLGW
+4008 GKMKAYDTNLGW

-4067 LTRNASMLQSF
+4067 LTRTASMLQSF

-4087 FTGAIGNITIG
+4087 ITGGIGNITVG

-4125 QAVPSFIRGMAN
+4125 QAIPSFIRGMAN

-4167 DADTILNKIR
+4167 DADTVLNKIR

-4206 KVPDAESNGRLGYE
+4206 KVPEAESNGRLGYE

-4242 NEELLNKYETFKK
+4242 NDELLNKYEEFKK

-4267 IWNRRDINTEFANLY
+4267 IWNRRDINTEFANVY

-4293 ERKKLEK
+4293 ERKRLEK

-4313 DQLDLKDGR
+4313 DQVDLKDGR

-4337 SQDKEV
+4337 SKDKEV

-4552 GKDIMSACNNIAAYV
+4552 GKDIMAACNNIAAYV

-4596 IYRSLNN
+4596 IYRSINN

>member
-46 NKEFETYYVNNYG
+46 NKEFETYYANNYG

-73 AIQNFYKNRNFNVN
+73 AIKNFYKNRNFNVN

-150 NRMFGAVAKNI
+150 NRMLGAVATNI
-161 LETRKIE
+161 LEARKVE

-189 IKIEE
+189 IKLED
-194 EVSKYTPQLRNQFAT
+194 EVSKTTPQLRNQFAT

-220 FTEVFQGDD
+220 FTQVIQTDD
-229 RLGEIRFKKDDEIS
+229 RLGEIRFKKDDDLS
-243 QQEVN
+243 QQEAD
-248 WNESYSIEDDEALNL
+248 WSESFDIEDNDDLNL
-263 DDAADNGSNSEK
+263 NNAADNASNNEK

-321 YDKSNP
+321 YNKINP

-334 DFKSV
+334 DFKVVNS
-339 DNAIKGDIETT
+339 AIRGDIETT
-350 NIDAFLKKLEDVAES
+350 NIDAFLKKLEDIAKS

-376 NDLRKKPDFAYKVFQ
+376 NDLKKKPDFAYKLFQ
-391 VYRRRTMRK
+391 VYRRRTIRK
-400 QQARIDDNTV
+400 QQVRIDDNSVSPT
-410 IPVRSNTRADKLETL
+410 RSNNRADKLETL

-439 IMIEDTKDILESIKT
+439 IMIEDTNDILGAIKT
-454 KIKDYKALQKTKG
+454 KIDDYKTLQKTKG

-472 EALSADI
+472 QALSADI

-508 VDGKAPNIANNLTQ
+508 VDGKTPNIANNLTQ

-536 TLTNKKYLDN
+536 TLNNKRNLDN
-546 KFKEANKIEDKK
+546 RFKEANKIKDKK
-558 ARKEA
+558 AKKEA

-581 TYALELAKA
+581 AYALELAKS

-625 AIKATLTEEQK
+625 AVKATLTEQQK
-636 DGTKVSTELINYG
+636 DGSKVSTELINYG

-664 MEHRNENGAIIN
+664 MEHRDENGAVIN

-728 GFAQYFNAEQNP
+728 GFAQYFNTEQNP
-740 NMLMGDYFMRIPS
+740 KMLMGDYFMRIPS

-776 AIRNAKGEVIGK
+776 AIKNAKGEVIAK

-802 QQFKNI
+802 QQFRNI
-808 FKQELLDMANFI
+808 FKQELLDMVNFI
-820 NIVFEVKENIE
+820 NIVFEVKENTE
-831 TLEDGTVVDQRGRI
+831 TLKDGTVVDQRGRI

-908 TGTTTKYGDS
+908 TGTTTKYGDD

-932 DGFIPFTINANG
+932 DGFIPFTTNANG

-972 AIARMSEYKDLDIN
+972 AITRMSEYKDLDIN

-1006 AFNDVFEGDTKFY
+1006 AFNDIFEGDTKFY

-1050 NSTIVQGA
+1050 NSTIIQGA
-1058 FLNTPEVQARL
+1058 FLNTPEVQSRL

-1098 VAKTYPDGR
+1098 VAKTYPDGKV
-1107 IEGEDGILVKDLV
+1107 EGEDGILVKDLV

-1125 TLEQARDLMGGPIL
+1125 TLDQARDLMGGPIM
-1139 YKPDG
+1139 YDNNGKPKLNADG
-1144 TPELNKDKSCRRSG
+1144 SYRRSG
-1158 GFSNTTVNDAQ
+1158 GFSNTTINDAQ

-1221 DQYYDEK
+1221 DQYYDDK

-1256 VYNAMKDNNIDQLNT
+1256 VYEAMKANKIDQLNT

-1306 DYRDEYDYNHLYT
+1306 DYSEEYDYNHLYT

-1341 LDNIAR
+1341 LDNIDS
-1347 NSPLYAY
+1347 NSPLHDY

-1368 SFNNLVDELKIPI
+1368 SFNKLVDELKISL
-1381 DKDGNIKF
+1381 DEDGNIKF

-1397 LDMQVFFDKLKDECM
+1397 VDMQVFFDKLKDECM

-1425 LNASMPIAPNGCPNP
+1425 LNASMPIAANGCPNP

-1445 LSNVIN
+1445 LSNVVN

-1511 KSNFGFAKNADGTYK
+1511 ASNFGFAKNADGTYK
-1526 DVDEVRDKDG
+1526 KSKEE
-1536 NLIGGLLKQLQ
+1536 LLKELQ
-1547 DAHLDTLI
+1547 DAGLDTLI

-1627 TENDWLNYIRR
+1627 TENDWLNYVRR
-1638 ETGLKLSGIDN
+1638 ETGLRLSGIDN
-1649 ETFENIKTE
+1649 EKFENIKAD

-1669 ARKAEIEEIKN
+1669 ARKAEIAEIKN
-1680 KFDEIESEAYF
+1680 RFDEIESEAYF
-1691 NLDDNT
+1691 NLDDDT

-1710 AYGAKPSKAKYQEQL
+1710 AYGTKPSKAKYQEQL
-1725 EVEIATLS
+1725 EVEISTLTG
-1733 DRLEDFKDT
+1733 RLEEFKDI

-1755 EAKNQI
+1755 EAKKQI

-1799 AKQVAK
+1799 AKQIARS
-1805 GSRLLQFEAY
+1805 SRLLQFEAY

-1824 GNNSR
+1824 GNNTR
-1829 QARNNRLLDD
+1829 EARNNRLLDD
-1839 MIHILRANESL
+1839 MIHILQANESL

-1871 PIVKEVRESRS
+1871 PVVKEVREARS

-1914 VCNTVRPRIADNY
+1914 VCNTVHPHITDKY
-1927 VVKIA
+1927 TIKVA
-1932 YSKDKYNLK
+1932 YSKDKYNLE
-1941 ELKKRF
+1941 ELQKRF

-2011 LVDIGS
+2011 LADIGS

-2025 IMQPAITRIVN
+2025 IMQPAITKIVN

-2049 NKPIEEAIASLGKEI
+2049 NKPIEEAIRSLGKEI
-2064 LNAYHIKTDKMNLD
+2064 LNTYHINTDKMNLGE
-2078 DIVARVNALLGVKY
+2078 IVARVNGLLGTKY
-2092 SLDKHNDITLSP
+2092 SLDKHNDIILSP
-2104 DELAKRLLNNDS
+2104 DELAKRLLNDKN
-2116 RPVKENKY
+2116 RPVK
-2124 IKHNTYSGLIDYND
+2124 
-2138 NSVFVFGSNP
+2138 V
-2148 LGINGNPSKGT
+2148 
-2159 GGAALV
+2159 
-2165 ALNQGRVQQGEIMD
+2165 
-2179 NTISN
+2179 
-2184 NGRAYGLTTVK
+2184 
-2195 APNAR
+2195 
-2200 NNKGNQLS
+2200 S
-2208 IEEIT
+2208 I
-2213 NNIKKLY
+2213 Y
-2220 QYANNNK
+2220 Q
-2227 DKTFKVAY
+2227 
-2235 TDGKLLN
+2235 
-2242 GHSIEEL
+2242 H
-2249 VNAFINAGEIP
+2249 
-2260 NNVLFSDTLNKYFVK
+2260 
-2275 QTNINKENIN
+2275 
-2285 NIATDWTV
+2285 DWGV
-2293 LFAYNDLAKLSNK
+2293 LFAYNDLAKLSDK
-2306 IGDTARVCNPDR
+2306 IGSTARVCNPDR

-2362 PNKGLRSYITSD
+2362 PTKGLRSYITSN

-2432 TQYILNTA
+2432 TQYILNAA

-2448 CNYTYDIEK
+2448 NNYTYDVEK
-2457 KQTVV
+2457 KQTIV
-2462 NKEVD
+2462 NKEFD

-2492 NPTQEEVDTWSKL
+2492 NPTQEEVNAWSKL
-2505 SPAQKISWLKANS
+2505 SPAQKISWLKSNS

-2549 NEDAIDSE
+2549 NEDAVDNE

-2572 LVKLAAMDMIKYAF
+2572 LVKLAAMDMVKYAF

-2599 KCIKND
+2599 KCIKNT
-2605 ALRDENTFVQY
+2605 ALRDENTFVQF
-2616 NGSRTSVVAQIKAQI
+2616 NGARTSIIAQIKAQV
-2631 DNAVAR
+2631 DNAVSR
-2637 TDLIEQYLRTDP
+2637 TDLVEQYLRSDP
-2649 GVTNVPHKFMNKKY
+2649 GVSNVPHKFMNKKY
-2663 SSMFKTVTRGM
+2663 SSMFETVTRGM
-2674 YEFSLNDKNNA
+2674 YEFSLDDKDNA

-2695 SKVVPIQFN
+2695 AEFVPIQFN
-2704 DYIYITK
+2704 NYIYITK

-2717 VTKLYKIV
+2717 VTRLYKIV
-2725 SPAPGIGFAYPLN
+2725 SPDLGSGIGFAYPLN
-2738 SLEAGEDR
+2738 GLEAGEDR

-2757 PLPSYYEAVIE
+2757 PLPSYYEAVID
-2768 NLMSDDTDYTLEQ
+2768 NLMNSEVADYTLDE
-2781 LNELYKKHIAT
+2781 LNELYKKHVAT

-2800 VTHFDIMAD
+2800 VTHFDIMSD

-2856 HVEGETISND
+2856 HVEGETISNG
-2866 GESISINGNFLFRRA
+2866 GEPISINGNFLFRRA

-2896 IEEKPQMVEIVRET
+2896 IEEKPQLVEIVRET

-2999 LGKFNQFYRD
+2999 LGKFSQFYRD

-3020 EVIEAIKNNPDLQR
+3020 EVINVIKNNPALQR
-3034 QFLEALADANAII
+3034 QFLETLADANAIV

-3069 IEEMQKMIKELSNT
+3069 IDEMQKMIKELSN
-3083 SVIDDAE
+3083 SSIIDDAE

-3108 NGIVSI
+3108 NGLISI
-3114 WDGFHSSG
+3114 YDGFHSSG

-3147 ADIHAKESQSKD
+3147 ADIRAKESQAKD
-3159 FAVAFGKHFE
+3159 FAIAFGKHFE

-3271 YVKLRETI
+3271 YVKLREAI

-3303 TKIDDLTSQFIGND
+3303 TKINDLTSQFIGNE
-3317 YKPAYEY
+3317 YKPDFRE
-3324 GFPGIERAPDDSII
+3324 GFPGTSKAPDESII
-3338 VINQELYDNARKQ
+3338 ITNQEVYDNARKQ
-3351 SLNDAIQL
+3351 SLNDAVQL

-3432 VDDILKVQIEDAYKK
+3432 VDDVLKVRIEDAYKK
-3447 LGITS
+3447 LGITNF
-3452 GKASKARKLIKEKL
+3452 KASKARAFIKDKLA
-3466 TKGEQI
+3466 KGEQI

-3487 EIAKIKEDVERNY
+3487 EIAAIKEDVERNY

-3512 LINSAELTNE
+3512 LINSAEPTNE

-3536 RSNPEY
+3536 MTNPEY
-3542 QKIITKIN
+3542 QEIITKIN
-3550 DITRKYYNSAAKIVE
+3550 NITRKYYNSAAKIVE
-3565 TSKMSIEDLKT
+3565 TSKMSIEDLKA
-3576 LADLYDELDKTKK
+3576 LGDLYDELDKTKK
-3589 KIKTKYGYDVYEAYS
+3589 HKGKGSYDAYQAYS
-3604 EYAKENV
+3604 KYAKENV
-3611 NEKAYYDEE
+3611 NEQAYYSEE
-3620 GEAKKRT
+3620 DEAKKRT

-3633 LWKRVNIRYEVLR
+3633 LWKRVNARYEVLR
-3646 DEKGKIVIDETTGKA
+3646 DKKGKIVIDETTGKA
-3661 VYDLTKAPKPNHWLY
+3661 VYDLTKAPTPNHWLY

-3684 YWKDLNKRDPKE
+3684 YWEDLNKRDPKE

-3738 DYYKEWYD
+3738 AYYKEWYD

-3796 NYIESYTDNENY
+3796 NYIEGYTDNENY

-3846 MQFAKTETAKR
+3846 MSFAKTETAKR

-3866 RVKKAEHDAKWAA
+3866 RAKKAEHDAKWAA

-3937 RETYTSDE
+3937 RETYSSDE
-3945 AYEKDLEAYQKRM
+3945 AYEKDLEAYQKRI

-4008 SKMKAYDTNLGW
+4008 GKMKAYDTNLGW

-4036 YIEKADTRLQ
+4036 YIEKVDTRLQ

-4067 LTRNASMLQSF
+4067 LTRTASMLQSF

-4087 FTGAIGNITIG
+4087 ITGGIGNITVG
-4098 ESAIAGEYIAKEY
+4098 ESAISGEYIAKEY

-4125 QAVPSFIRGMAN
+4125 HAIPSFIRGMAN

-4167 DADTILNKIR
+4167 DSDTVLNKIR

-4193 GAMFSMFFDNRMV
+4193 GTMFSMFFDNRMV

-4232 EYAMKNIIGG
+4232 EYAMRNIIGG

-4255 NILADDNKKKEY
+4255 DILADDNKKKEY
-4267 IWNRRDINTEFANLY
+4267 VWNRRDINTEFANLY
-4282 LTKEQKKQFIA
+4282 LTKEQKKQFIT

-4313 DQLDLKDGR
+4313 DQVDLKDGR

-4337 SQDKEV
+4337 SKDKEV

-4412 KEVGCAPALF
+4412 KEIGCAPALF
-4422 DFLTTPIRQLRYE
+4422 DFLTTPIRKLRYE

-4441 QVEALE
+4441 QVEVLE

-4487 ALGGVCTAL
+4487 ALGGICTAL

-4516 LYEADDLTTQSM
+4516 LYEADELTTQSM

-4552 GKDIMSACNNIAAYV
+4552 GKDIMAACNNIAAYV

-4587 LVKLGRQIP
+4587 IVKLGRQIP

>member
-1 MANNCSLKFNET
+1 MANNCSLNFNET
-13 KVYTNLKA
+13 KVGTNLKA
-21 EVGNDDVLFNSL
+21 EVGNNDVLFNSL
-33 MSAVIDGSRPSGF
+33 MSNVIDGSRPSGF
-46 NKEFETYYVNNYG
+46 NKEFETYYANNYG
-59 SIPNTNDESKEVAT
+59 SIPNVNDENKEVVT
-73 AIQNFYKNRNFNVN
+73 AIQNFYANTNFDVN
-87 EHTTDSAFI
+87 AHTTDSAFI
-96 SDVKSKGYTSTA
+96 SDVMSKGYTSTA
-108 AKTCGIR
+108 AKSCGIR
-115 TTGNLMLAFYHN
+115 IAGNQMLMFYHD

-132 RLEEHAEDRK
+132 RLDEHADDRK
-142 DNLANRVI
+142 NNLADRVI
-150 NRMFGAVAKNI
+150 NRMLSGVAVGI
-161 LETRKIE
+161 LINRK
-168 ATKEEI
+168 TKPTPSEI
-174 AKVRK
+174 DKIRK
-179 QLMNTKSNDF
+179 QLININDNDF

-194 EVSKYTPQLRNQFAT
+194 EVTKATPQLRNQFAT

-220 FTEVFQGDD
+220 FTQVIQTDD
-229 RLGEIRFKKDDEIS
+229 RLGEIRFKKDDELN
-243 QQEVN
+243 QQDVD
-248 WNESYSIEDDEALNL
+248 WNESYSIEDDEDSNN
-263 DDAADNGSNSEK
+263 DDAADNGSNNEK

-288 SDFMKDFSFAVR
+288 SDFTKDFSFAVR
-300 SYLSTIPKLSSTEVS
+300 SYLSTIPKLSSAEVS

-334 DFKSV
+334 DFKVVNS
-339 DNAIKGDIETT
+339 AIRGDIETI

-376 NDLRKKPDFAYKVFQ
+376 NDLKKKPDFAYKLFQ
-391 VYRRRTMRK
+391 IYRRRTIRK
-400 QQARIDDNTV
+400 QQVRIDDTAV
-410 IPVRSNTRADKLETL
+410 APARSNTRADKLETL

-439 IMIEDTKDILESIKT
+439 IMVEDTNEILGAIKT
-454 KIKDYKALQKTKG
+454 KIADYKQLQKSKG

-472 EALSADI
+472 QALSADI

-522 LYGYLENTAKYANE
+522 LYAYLENTAKYANK
-536 TLTNKKYLDN
+536 TLVNKQYLN
-546 KFKEANKIEDKK
+546 NRFKEANKIKDKK

-581 TYALELAKA
+581 AYALELAKS

-625 AIKATLTEEQK
+625 AVKGTLMEQQK
-636 DGTKVSTELINYG
+636 DGSKVSTELVNYG
-649 KYKFQGVQYNLSGIL
+649 KYKFQGVQYNLSSIL
-664 MEHRNENGAIIN
+664 MEHRDENGAITN

-686 NIQITNY
+686 NIQITSY
-693 ARDMVNISLFDGAGN
+693 ARDMINISLFDGAGN

-765 YKVDGLFSKMH
+765 YKIDGLFSKMH
-776 AIRNAKGEVIGK
+776 AIKNDKGEVIGK
-788 EVSVDD
+788 EVNVDD

-802 QQFKNI
+802 QQFRNI
-808 FKQELLDMANFI
+808 FKQELLDMTNFI
-820 NIVFEVKENIE
+820 NIVFETNSLGQIKYND
-831 TLEDGTVVDQRGRI
+831 DGS
-845 VFNNDNTPMFKKG
+845 PMFKKG

-884 KKGDGWAFNG
+884 KKGNSWAFNG

-908 TGTTTKYGDS
+908 TGKTTKYGDK
-918 LLKYLFPSLYGGAR
+918 LLEYLFPSLYGGAR
-932 DGFIPFTINANG
+932 DGFIPFTTNATG

-967 DYSNN
+967 DYSND
-972 AIARMSEYKDLDIN
+972 AITRMSEYKDLDIN

-1006 AFNDVFEGDTKFY
+1006 AFNDIFEGDTKFY

-1037 PYGFVDTSLDLRE
+1037 PYGFVDTSLDIRE
-1050 NSTIVQGA
+1050 NSAIVQGA

-1098 VAKTYPDGR
+1098 VDTKDTTGKLTDK
-1107 IEGEDGILVKDLV
+1107 DGILVKDLV

-1125 TLEQARDLMGGPIL
+1125 TVEQARKLM
-1139 YKPDG
+1139 K
-1144 TPELNKDKSCRRSG
+1144 
-1158 GFSNTTVNDAQ
+1158 GFSGTTVNDAQ

-1248 IRGTQLEQ
+1248 IKGTQLEQ
-1256 VYNAMKDNNIDQLNT
+1256 VYEAMKANGIDQLNT

-1306 DYRDEYDYNHLYT
+1306 DYREEYDYNHLYT

-1341 LDNIAR
+1341 LDNIDSK
-1347 NSPLYAY
+1347 SPLYKY

-1368 SFNNLVDELKIPI
+1368 SFNSLVNELKIPL

-1389 DESGNITG
+1389 DGAGNIEG
-1397 LDMQVFFDKLKDECM
+1397 VDMQVFFDKLKDEAM

-1418 NMMDFVT
+1418 NMIDFVT
-1425 LNASMPIAPNGCPNP
+1425 LNAECPVSANGLPNP

-1486 KDQVSYSKE
+1486 KDQISYSKE

-1506 EIMLP
+1506 EVMLP
-1511 KSNFGFAKNADGTYK
+1511 ASNFGFAKNADGTYK
-1526 DVDEVRDKDG
+1526 KSKEE
-1536 NLIGGLLKQLQ
+1536 LLKELQ
-1547 DAHLDTLI
+1547 DAGLDTLI

-1603 YGIQYNTYIGRD
+1603 YGIQYNTTINAD
-1615 GNIKRATWKDTV
+1615 GNIQKVLYNDLAGKSYDDYVKSQLNSEAKDK
-1627 TENDWLNYIRR
+1627 
-1638 ETGLKLSGIDN
+1638 LKKAIKEGVN
-1649 ETFENIKTE
+1649 ETT
-1658 AKASTKAEARD
+1658 A
-1669 ARKAEIEEIKN
+1669 
-1680 KFDEIESEAYF
+1680 
-1691 NLDDNT
+1691 
-1697 KEVIKLIHEKINE
+1697 
-1710 AYGAKPSKAKYQEQL
+1710 
-1725 EVEIATLS
+1725 
-1733 DRLEDFKDT
+1733 
-1742 YIEEELDAIKDYI
+1742 
-1755 EAKNQI
+1755 
-1761 LNNVIN
+1761 LNNVATEY
-1767 GFELS
+1767 GLQSREEFS
-1772 DDFDYNAIK
+1772 
-1781 SEKIKSA
+1781 
-1788 IKAYKDEQLRL
+1788 KDKNL
-1799 AKQVAK
+1799 AD
-1805 GSRLLQFEAY
+1805 E
-1815 KKKFDSDVI
+1815 
-1824 GNNSR
+1824 NTR

-1839 MIHILRANESL
+1839 MIHILQDNESL
-1850 EENLSRSNFESIIA
+1850 EENLSRSNFESIIT

-1871 PIVKEVRESRS
+1871 PIVKEVREARS

-1914 VCNTVRPRIADNY
+1914 VCNTVRPHIADNY
-1927 VVKIA
+1927 VVKVA
-1932 YSKDKYNLK
+1932 YNKDKYNLA
-1941 ELKKRF
+1941 ELQKRF

-1952 TDEGYVVTHNTLG
+1952 TDEGYVVTHNTIG
-1965 WTNDNKNVDGYIL
+1965 WTNDNKNIDGYIL

-2011 LVDIGS
+2011 LADIGS

-2049 NKPIEEAIASLGKEI
+2049 NKPIEEAIKSLGKEI
-2064 LNAYHIKTDKMNLD
+2064 LETYHIKTDKMNLGE
-2078 DIVARVNALLGVKY
+2078 IVDRVNGLLGTKY
-2092 SLDKHNDITLSP
+2092 SLDNHNNITLSP
-2104 DELAKRLLNNDS
+2104 DELAKRLLNDKN
-2116 RPVKENKY
+2116 RPVK
-2124 IKHNTYSGLIDYND
+2124 
-2138 NSVFVFGSNP
+2138 GS
-2148 LGINGNPSKGT
+2148 I
-2159 GGAALV
+2159 
-2165 ALNQGRVQQGEIMD
+2165 
-2179 NTISN
+2179 
-2184 NGRAYGLTTVK
+2184 
-2195 APNAR
+2195 
-2200 NNKGNQLS
+2200 
-2208 IEEIT
+2208 
-2213 NNIKKLY
+2213 Y
-2220 QYANNNK
+2220 Q
-2227 DKTFKVAY
+2227 
-2235 TDGKLLN
+2235 
-2242 GHSIEEL
+2242 H
-2249 VNAFINAGEIP
+2249 
-2260 NNVLFSDTLNKYFVK
+2260 
-2275 QTNINKENIN
+2275 
-2285 NIATDWTV
+2285 DWAV
-2293 LFAYNDLAKLSNK
+2293 LFAYNDIAKLADK
-2306 IGDTARVCNPDR
+2306 IGSTARVCNPDR

-2338 IEDENPALV
+2338 IEDEHPALV

-2362 PNKGLRSYITSD
+2362 PTKGLRSYITSN
-2374 AKSAYPS
+2374 AKSEYPS

-2440 YKQTDAVV
+2440 YKQTDAVI
-2448 CNYTYDIEK
+2448 NSYTYDVEK

-2462 NKEVD
+2462 NKEV
-2467 ETDEALRIMGYGC
+2467 EEEDEALRIMGYGC
-2480 TPDFTFNVKDVT
+2480 TPDFTFDVKNVT
-2492 NPTQEEVDTWSKL
+2492 NPTQEEVDAWSKL

-2549 NEDAIDSE
+2549 NEDAVDNE
-2557 TAYNLFDTAFSSDNP
+2557 TAYNLFDTAFNSNNP

-2599 KCIKND
+2599 KCIKNT

-2616 NGSRTSVVAQIKAQI
+2616 NGARTSVVAQIKAQI

-2637 TDLIEQYLRTDP
+2637 TDLVEQYLRTDP
-2649 GVTNVPHKFMNKKY
+2649 GVTNVPHKFMSKKY
-2663 SSMFKTVTRGM
+2663 SSKFKTLTRGM
-2674 YEFSLNDKNNA
+2674 YELSLNNEDDA
-2685 IEFGFARESN
+2685 IEFGFARKTN
-2695 SKVVPIQFN
+2695 SKFVPVQFN

-2711 KEGNES
+2711 KEGNEN
-2717 VTKLYKIV
+2717 VTRLYKID
-2725 SPAPGIGFAYPLN
+2725 SPEQGIAFAYPLN
-2738 SLEAGEDR
+2738 SLEPGEDR
-2746 EVSINNANNSV
+2746 EVSINNANNTV
-2757 PLPSYYEAVIE
+2757 PLPSYYETVIE
-2768 NLMSDDTDYTLEQ
+2768 NLLNTNIPDYTLDE
-2781 LNELYKKHIAT
+2781 LNKLYQENIAR
-2792 TKVNKVKA
+2792 TKVNRVNVA
-2800 VTHFDIMAD
+2800 AHFDIMED
-2809 ANNDNGGAKD
+2809 IKKDNGGAKD

-2824 IKTFNNYEGN
+2824 IKAFNNTTASKV
-2834 RIFIQNMY
+2834 FIQNMY
-2842 LYGKTKYDSFTPPI
+2842 LHSNSDYRRFTAPI
-2856 HVEGETISND
+2856 HIEGETIDDSGNK
-2866 GESISINGNFLFRRA
+2866 ININGDFIFRQA
-2881 TKVSIESHNI
+2881 TKSNVALHNKL
-2891 RTGEH
+2891 TKDNVEF
-2896 IEEKPQMVEIVRET
+2896 KPQMVEVSMM
-2910 PMASSREE
+2910 PSMASSREE
-2918 VTLGSA
+2918 ITLGSA

-2999 LGKFNQFYRD
+2999 LEKFSQFYRD

-3020 EVIEAIKNNPDLQR
+3020 EVINAIKNNPALQR
-3034 QFLEALADANAII
+3034 QFLETLADANAII

-3069 IEEMQKMIKELSNT
+3069 IEEMQKMIKELSN
-3083 SVIDDAE
+3083 SSIIDDAE
-3090 VKFGIDYLQKLS
+3090 VKFGLDYLQKLS

-3108 NGIVSI
+3108 NGLVSI
-3114 WDGFHSSG
+3114 FDGFHSSG
-3122 WLDAWFGDL
+3122 WFDAWVGDL

-3147 ADIHAKESQSKD
+3147 ADVRAKESQAKD

-3218 NVQENP
+3218 NVQENT

-3254 YNEDEFIINN
+3254 YDEDEFIINN

-3271 YVKLRETI
+3271 YVKLREGI
-3279 RQINSRRIDGVLSK
+3279 RQINSHRIDGVLSK

-3303 TKIDDLTSQFIGND
+3303 TKINDLTSQFIGNE

-3324 GFPGIERAPDDSII
+3324 GFPGTEQAPDGSVI
-3338 VINQELYDNARKQ
+3338 VTNQKVYDNARKQ
-3351 SLNDAIQL
+3351 SLNDAVQL
-3359 DQYLRRIKDIKEEYT
+3359 DQYLKRIKDIKEEYT
-3374 AKEEKEGFRDM
+3374 AKEEKDGFRDM

-3410 QLDTNKEYK
+3410 QLETNKEYK

-3432 VDDILKVQIEDAYKK
+3432 VDDVLKVRIEDAYKK

-3452 GKASKARKLIKEKL
+3452 GKASKARALIKDKL
-3466 TKGEQI
+3466 AKGEQI
-3472 YDEFGNIDASKFTNT
+3472 YDELGNIDASKFTNT
-3487 EIAKIKEDVERNY
+3487 EIAAIKEDVERNY
-3500 GTTNTSLFSDRN
+3500 GTSNTSLFSDRN
-3512 LINSAELTNE
+3512 LINSAEPTNE

-3536 RSNPEY
+3536 MTNPEY
-3542 QKIITKIN
+3542 QKIITNIN
-3550 DITRKYYNSAAKIVE
+3550 NITRKYYNSAAKIVE
-3565 TSKMSIEDLKT
+3565 TSKMSIEDLKA
-3576 LADLYDELDKTKK
+3576 LGNLYDELDKTKK
-3589 KIKTKYGYDVYEAYS
+3589 KKGKGSYDAYQTYS
-3604 EYAKENV
+3604 KYAKENV

-3633 LWKRVNIRYEVLR
+3633 LWKRVNARYEVLR
-3646 DEKGKIVIDETTGKA
+3646 DKKGKIVIDETTGKA
-3661 VYDLTKAPKPNHWLY
+3661 VYDLTKAPTPNHWLY

-3684 YWKDLNKRDPKE
+3684 YWEDLTKRDPKE

-3707 TKAQEFLS
+3707 SNAQEFLS

-3730 NAALAKGI
+3730 EAALAKGNA
-3738 DYYKEWYD
+3738 YYKEWYD

-3796 NYIESYTDNENY
+3796 NYIEGYTDNENY

-3846 MQFAKTETAKR
+3846 MSFAKTETAKR
-3857 AIASGMAPH
+3857 AIASGMVPH
-3866 RVKKAEHDAKWAA
+3866 RVKKAEHDTKWAA

-3891 LPSGKDSWYEKID
+3891 LPSGKDTWYEKID
-3904 YSEDRTIDMPMLMT
+3904 YSEDRTIDMPMLMN

-3937 RETYTSDE
+3937 RETYASDE
-3945 AYEKDLEAYQKRM
+3945 AYEKDLEAYQKRI
-3958 DEATKKNEEI
+3958 DEATKKNKEI

-3979 AIQDFISAAGHY
+3979 AIQDFINAAGHY

-4008 SKMKAYDTNLGW
+4008 VKMKAYDTNLGW

-4067 LTRNASMLQSF
+4067 LTRTASMLQSF

-4087 FTGAIGNITIG
+4087 ITGGIGNITVG

-4125 QAVPSFIRGMAN
+4125 QAIPSFIRGMAN

-4167 DADTILNKIR
+4167 DADTVLNKIR

-4242 NEELLNKYETFKK
+4242 NDELLNKYEEFKK

-4300 EAKVKFEELPTVM
+4300 EAKIKFEELPTVM
-4313 DQLDLKDGR
+4313 DQVDLKDGR
-4322 LAFKEGSILAELQAK
+4322 LAFKDGSILAELQAK

-4343 GDGYMFLGYMKGK
+4343 GDGYMFLGCMKGK

-4552 GKDIMSACNNIAAYV
+4552 GKDIMVACNNIAAYV

-4587 LVKLGRQIP
+4587 LVKLGRQVP

-4627 DWANDIRGTSSLER
+4627 DWANDIKGTSSLER

>member
-46 NKEFETYYVNNYG
+46 NKEFEAYYANNYG

-73 AIQNFYKNRNFNVN
+73 AIQNFYKNKNFNVN

-132 RLEEHAEDRK
+132 RLDEHAEDRK

-150 NRMFGAVAKNI
+150 NRMLGAVAKNI
-161 LETRKIE
+161 LEARKVE

-189 IKIEE
+189 VKLEN

-209 LKDMLSDKVKY
+209 LNDMLSDKVKY
-220 FTEVFQGDD
+220 FTQVIQTDD
-229 RLGEIRFKKDDEIS
+229 RLGEIRFKKDDDLS
-243 QQEVN
+243 QQEAD
-248 WNESYSIEDDEALNL
+248 WSESFDIEDDDDLNL
-263 DDAADNGSNSEK
+263 NNAADNASNNEK

-288 SDFMKDFSFAVR
+288 SDFMKDFSFAIR

-334 DFKSV
+334 DFKVVNS
-339 DNAIKGDIETT
+339 AIRGDIETT
-350 NIDAFLKKLEDVAES
+350 NIDAFLKKLEDIAES
-365 NKEYAGLAYLA
+365 NKEYAGLTYLA
-376 NDLRKKPDFAYKVFQ
+376 NDLRNKPDFAYKLFQ
-391 VYRRRTMRK
+391 VYRRRTIRK
-400 QQARIDDNTV
+400 QQVRIDDNSVSPT
-410 IPVRSNTRADKLETL
+410 RSNNRADKLETL

-439 IMIEDTKDILESIKT
+439 IMIEDTNDILGAIKT
-454 KIKDYKALQKTKG
+454 KIDDYKKLQKTKG

-472 EALSADI
+472 QALSADI

-522 LYGYLENTAKYANE
+522 LYSYLENTAKYANE
-536 TLTNKKYLDN
+536 TLRNKQYLDN
-546 KFKEANKIEDKK
+546 RFKEANKIKDKK

-581 TYALELAKA
+581 AYALELAKS
-590 LAPYSV
+590 LASYSV

-625 AIKATLTEEQK
+625 AVKATLTEQQK
-636 DGTKVSTELINYG
+636 DGSKVSTELINYG

-664 MEHRNENGAIIN
+664 MEHRNENGAVIN

-776 AIRNAKGEVIGK
+776 AIKNAKGEVIGK

-820 NIVFEVKENIE
+820 NIVFETNSLGQIKYND
-831 TLEDGTVVDQRGRI
+831 DGS
-845 VFNNDNTPMFKKG
+845 PMFKKG

-908 TGTTTKYGDS
+908 TGTTTKYGDK
-918 LLKYLFPSLYGGAR
+918 LLNYLFHSLYGGAR
-932 DGFIPFTINANG
+932 DGFIPFTTNANG
-944 EVELNLTADQEAMIT
+944 EVELNLAADQEAMIT

-967 DYSNN
+967 DYSND
-972 AIARMSEYKDLDIN
+972 AITRMSEYKDLDIN

-1006 AFNDVFEGDTKFY
+1006 AFNDIFEGDTKFY

-1050 NSTIVQGA
+1050 NSAIVQGA

-1069 KAIGLDVQQKTKFN
+1069 KDIGLDVQQKTKFN
-1083 GITIKNTVRTSEECK
+1083 GITIKNTVKTSEECK
-1098 VAKTYPDGR
+1098 VAKVYPDGKV
-1107 IEGEDGILVKDLV
+1107 EGEDGILVKDLV

-1125 TLEQARDLMGGPIL
+1125 TLEQARDLMGGPIV
-1139 YKPDG
+1139 YDNNGKPKLNNDG
-1144 TPELNKDKSCRRSG
+1144 SYRRSG
-1158 GFSNTTVNDAQ
+1158 GFSNTTINDAQ

-1221 DQYYDEK
+1221 DQYYDK
-1228 LNTIAP
+1228 DLNAIAP

-1248 IRGTQLEQ
+1248 IKGTQLEQ
-1256 VYNAMKDNNIDQLNT
+1256 VYEAMKANKIDQLNT

-1293 TEEHLKDFNNKAE
+1293 TDEHLKDFNNKAK
-1306 DYRDEYDYNHLYT
+1306 DYREEYDYNHLYT

-1341 LDNIAR
+1341 LDNIDR
-1347 NSPLYAY
+1347 NSPLYDY

-1368 SFNNLVDELKIPI
+1368 SFNKLVDELKIPL
-1381 DKDGNIKF
+1381 DKDGNIEF
-1389 DESGNITG
+1389 DAAGNITG
-1397 LDMQVFFDKLKDECM
+1397 VDMQVFFDKLKDECM

-1425 LNASMPIAPNGCPNP
+1425 INASAPIAANGCPNP

-1486 KDQVSYSKE
+1486 KDQVSYSKQ

-1570 KVVGFLDD
+1570 KVIGFLDD
-1578 AQGST
+1578 SQGST

-1603 YGIQYNTYIGRD
+1603 YGIQYNTTINAD
-1615 GNIKRATWKDTV
+1615 GNIQKVIYNNLAGKSYDDYV
-1627 TENDWLNYIRR
+1627 KSQLN
-1638 ETGLKLSGIDN
+1638 
-1649 ETFENIKTE
+1649 TE
-1658 AKASTKAEARD
+1658 AK
-1669 ARKAEIEEIKN
+1669 
-1680 KFDEIESEAYF
+1680 
-1691 NLDDNT
+1691 
-1697 KEVIKLIHEKINE
+1697 VKLK
-1710 AYGAKPSKAKYQEQL
+1710 K
-1725 EVEIATLS
+1725 
-1733 DRLEDFKDT
+1733 
-1742 YIEEELDAIKDYI
+1742 AIKEGVNETTALSNVATEYGLQSR
-1755 EAKNQI
+1755 EEFSKGKN
-1761 LNNVIN
+1761 L
-1767 GFELS
+1767 
-1772 DDFDYNAIK
+1772 A
-1781 SEKIKSA
+1781 
-1788 IKAYKDEQLRL
+1788 DE
-1799 AKQVAK
+1799 
-1805 GSRLLQFEAY
+1805 
-1815 KKKFDSDVI
+1815 
-1824 GNNSR
+1824 NSR

-1839 MIHILRANESL
+1839 MIHILQSNESL

-1871 PIVKEVRESRS
+1871 PIIKEVREARS

-1914 VCNTVRPRIADNY
+1914 VCNTVHPHITDKY
-1927 VVKIA
+1927 TIKVA
-1932 YSKDKYNLK
+1932 YSKDKYNLE
-1941 ELKKRF
+1941 ELQKRF

-1965 WTNDNKNVDGYIL
+1965 WTKDNKNVDGYIL

-2011 LVDIGS
+2011 LADIGS

-2025 IMQPAITRIVN
+2025 IMQPAITIIVN

-2049 NKPIEEAIASLGKEI
+2049 NKPIEEAIKSMGRAI
-2064 LNAYHIKTDKMNLD
+2064 LETYHIKTDKMNLGEIID
-2078 DIVARVNALLGVKY
+2078 RVNALLGTKY

-2104 DELAKRLLNNDS
+2104 DELAKRLLNDKN
-2116 RPVKENKY
+2116 RPVKGSKY
-2124 IKHNTYSGLIDYND
+2124 QH
-2138 NSVFVFGSNP
+2138 
-2148 LGINGNPSKGT
+2148 
-2159 GGAALV
+2159 
-2165 ALNQGRVQQGEIMD
+2165 
-2179 NTISN
+2179 
-2184 NGRAYGLTTVK
+2184 
-2195 APNAR
+2195 
-2200 NNKGNQLS
+2200 
-2208 IEEIT
+2208 
-2213 NNIKKLY
+2213 
-2220 QYANNNK
+2220 
-2227 DKTFKVAY
+2227 
-2235 TDGKLLN
+2235 
-2242 GHSIEEL
+2242 
-2249 VNAFINAGEIP
+2249 
-2260 NNVLFSDTLNKYFVK
+2260 
-2275 QTNINKENIN
+2275 
-2285 NIATDWTV
+2285 DWAV
-2293 LFAYNDLAKLSNK
+2293 LFAYNDIAKLADK
-2306 IGDTARVCNPDR
+2306 IGSTARVCNPDR

-2338 IEDENPALV
+2338 IEDEHPALV

-2353 VNSIYAGYD
+2353 VSSIYAGYD
-2362 PNKGLRSYITSD
+2362 PTKGLRSYITSD
-2374 AKSAYPS
+2374 AKSVYPS

-2448 CNYTYDIEK
+2448 NNYTYDIEK
-2457 KQTVV
+2457 KETKV

-2492 NPTQEEVDTWSKL
+2492 NPTQEEVDAWSKL

-2518 VDAGIFNYINT
+2518 VDAGIFNYIST

-2549 NEDAIDSE
+2549 NEDAVDNE
-2557 TAYNLFDTAFSSDNP
+2557 TAYNLFDTAFNSDNP

-2599 KCIKND
+2599 KCIKNTT
-2605 ALRDENTFVQY
+2605 LRDENTFVQY
-2616 NGSRTSVVAQIKAQI
+2616 NGSRTSIIAQIKAQV

-2637 TDLIEQYLRTDP
+2637 TDLVEQYLRSDP

-2674 YEFSLNDKNNA
+2674 YEFSLDDKDNA

-2695 SKVVPIQFN
+2695 SKFIPIQFN
-2704 DYIYITK
+2704 NYIYITN
-2711 KEGNES
+2711 KEGNET
-2717 VTKLYKIV
+2717 VTRLYKIV
-2725 SPAPGIGFAYPLN
+2725 SPDLGSGIGFAYPLN
-2738 SLEAGEDR
+2738 GLEAGEDR
-2746 EVSINNANNSV
+2746 ELSINNANNSV
-2757 PLPSYYEAVIE
+2757 PLPSYYEAVID
-2768 NLMSDDTDYTLEQ
+2768 NLMNSEVADYTLDE
-2781 LNELYKKHIAT
+2781 LNELYKNHIAT

-2819 AINKI
+2819 AIDKI
-2824 IKTFNNYEGN
+2824 IKTFNDYEGN

-2856 HVEGETISND
+2856 HVEGETISD
-2866 GESISINGNFLFRRA
+2866 GGEPISVNGNFLFRRA

-2896 IEEKPQMVEIVRET
+2896 IEEKPQLVEIVRET

-2999 LGKFNQFYRD
+2999 LGKFSQFYKD
-3009 ENGNYFAINSP
+3009 DNGNYFAINSP
-3020 EVIEAIKNNPDLQR
+3020 EVINAIKNNPALQR
-3034 QFLEALADANAII
+3034 QFLETLADANAIV
-3047 DKFGIINQIKADEI
+3047 DKFGIINQIKADDI

-3069 IEEMQKMIKELSNT
+3069 IDEMQKMIKELSNS

-3114 WDGFHSSG
+3114 YDGFHSSG

-3147 ADIHAKESQSKD
+3147 ADIHAKESQAKD
-3159 FAVAFGKHFE
+3159 FAVSFGKHFE

-3177 VGASV
+3177 VGTSV

-3191 GNIVRNYT
+3191 GNIVHNYT

-3213 AKARV
+3213 AKTRV

-3271 YVKLRETI
+3271 YVKLREAI

-3303 TKIDDLTSQFIGND
+3303 TKINDLTSQFIGND

-3324 GFPGIERAPDDSII
+3324 GFPGTERTPDDSII
-3338 VINQELYDNARKQ
+3338 VTNQEVYDNARKQ
-3351 SLNDAIQL
+3351 SLNDAVQL

-3410 QLDTNKEYK
+3410 QLETNKEYK

-3432 VDDILKVQIEDAYKK
+3432 VDEVLKVRIEDAYKK

-3452 GKASKARKLIKEKL
+3452 GKASKARALIKDKL
-3466 TKGEQI
+3466 AKGEQI

-3487 EIAKIKEDVERNY
+3487 EIAAIKEDVEKNY
-3500 GTTNTSLFSDRN
+3500 GTSSTSLFSDRN
-3512 LINSAELTNE
+3512 LINSAEPTNE

-3536 RSNPEY
+3536 MTNPEY
-3542 QKIITKIN
+3542 QEIITKIN
-3550 DITRKYYNSAAKIVE
+3550 NITRKYYNSAAKIVE
-3565 TSKMSIEDLKT
+3565 TSKMSIEDLKA
-3576 LADLYDELDKTKK
+3576 LGDLYDELDKTKK
-3589 KIKTKYGYDVYEAYS
+3589 KKGKGSYDAYQTYS
-3604 EYAKENV
+3604 KYAKENV
-3611 NEKAYYDEE
+3611 NNKAYYDEE

-3633 LWKRVNIRYEVLR
+3633 LWKRVNARYEVLR
-3646 DEKGKIVIDETTGKA
+3646 DKKGKIVIDEATGKA
-3661 VYDLTKAPKPNHWLY
+3661 VYDLTKAPTPNHWLY

-3684 YWKDLNKRDPKE
+3684 YWEDLNKRDPKE

-3707 TKAQEFLS
+3707 TNAQEFLS

-3738 DYYKEWYD
+3738 AYYKEWYD

-3796 NYIESYTDNENY
+3796 NYIEGYTDNENY
-3808 KTVETDD
+3808 KTVETDN

-3825 DNNLGLNEYE
+3825 DNDLGLNEYE

-3846 MQFAKTETAKR
+3846 MNFAKTETAKR

-3891 LPSGKDSWYEKID
+3891 LPSGKDTWYEKID
-3904 YSEDRTIDMPMLMT
+3904 YSEYRTIDMPMLMT

-3937 RETYTSDE
+3937 RETYGSDE
-3945 AYEKDLEAYQKRM
+3945 AYEKDLEAYQKRI

-4008 SKMKAYDTNLGW
+4008 GKMKAYDTNLGW
-4020 NNLRKDSQTST
+4020 NNLRKDSQTSI

-4087 FTGAIGNITIG
+4087 ITGGIGNITVG

-4125 QAVPSFIRGMAN
+4125 HAIPSFIRGMAN

-4167 DADTILNKIR
+4167 DADTVLNKIR

-4242 NEELLNKYETFKK
+4242 NDELLNKYEEFKK

-4282 LTKEQKKQFIA
+4282 LTKEQKKQFIT

-4300 EAKVKFEELPTVM
+4300 EAKAKFEELPTIM
-4313 DQLDLKDGR
+4313 DQVDLKDGR

-4412 KEVGCAPALF
+4412 KEIGCAPALF

-4487 ALGGVCTAL
+4487 ALGGICTAL

-4509 SLWGNLM
+4509 SLWANLM

-4552 GKDIMSACNNIAAYV
+4552 GKDIMAACNNIAAYV

-4627 DWANDIRGTSSLER
+4627 DWANDVRGTSSLER

>member
-46 NKEFETYYVNNYG
+46 NKEFESYYANNYG
-59 SIPNTNDESKEVAT
+59 SIPNINDESKEVAT

-150 NRMFGAVAKNI
+150 NRMLGAVAKNI
-161 LETRKIE
+161 LEARKVE

-189 IKIEE
+189 VKLEN

-209 LKDMLSDKVKY
+209 LKDMISDKVKY
-220 FTEVFQGDD
+220 FTQVIQTDD
-229 RLGEIRFKKDDEIS
+229 RLGEIRFKKDDDLS
-243 QQEVN
+243 QQEAD
-248 WNESYSIEDDEALNL
+248 WSESFDIEDDDDLNL
-263 DDAADNGSNSEK
+263 NNAADNASNNEK

-334 DFKSV
+334 DFKVVNS
-339 DNAIKGDIETT
+339 AIRGDIETT
-350 NIDAFLKKLEDVAES
+350 NIDAFLKKIEDIAES

-376 NDLRKKPDFAYKVFQ
+376 NDLKNKPDFAYKLFQ
-391 VYRRRTMRK
+391 VYRRRTIRK
-400 QQARIDDNTV
+400 QQVRIDDTTV
-410 IPVRSNTRADKLETL
+410 SPTRSNNRADKLETL

-439 IMIEDTKDILESIKT
+439 IMIEDTNDILGAIKT
-454 KIKDYKALQKTKG
+454 KIDDYKTLQKTKG

-472 EALSADI
+472 QALSADI
-479 INAIASR
+479 INAIATR

-522 LYGYLENTAKYANE
+522 LYGYLENTAKHANA
-536 TLTNKKYLDN
+536 TLNNKRNLDN
-546 KFKEANKIEDKK
+546 RFKEAIKIKDKK

-574 YLSTNTK
+574 YLSTSTK
-581 TYALELAKA
+581 TYALELAKS

-625 AIKATLTEEQK
+625 AVKATLTEQQK

-664 MEHRNENGAIIN
+664 MEHRNENGAVIN

-740 NMLMGDYFMRIPS
+740 KMLMGDYFMRIPS

-776 AIRNAKGEVIGK
+776 AIKNAKGEVIAK

-802 QQFKNI
+802 QQFRNI
-808 FKQELLDMANFI
+808 FKQELLDMVNFI
-820 NIVFEVKENIE
+820 NIVFEVKENTE
-831 TLEDGTVVDQRGRI
+831 TLEDGTVVDQRGKI

-871 NYHIGKGHKHFIE
+871 NYHIGKGHKYFIE

-908 TGTTTKYGDS
+908 TGKTTKYGDK
-918 LLKYLFPSLYGGAR
+918 LLEHLFPSLYGGAR
-932 DGFIPFTINANG
+932 DGFIPFTTNAND
-944 EVELNLTADQEAMIT
+944 EVELNLSADQEAMIT

-972 AIARMSEYKDLDIN
+972 AITRMSEYKDLDIN

-997 ALNHRLMYI
+997 ALNYRLMYI
-1006 AFNDVFEGDTKFY
+1006 AFNDIFEGDTKFY

-1098 VAKTYPDGR
+1098 VAKTYPDGKV
-1107 IEGEDGILVKDLV
+1107 EGEDGILVKDLV

-1125 TLEQARDLMGGPIL
+1125 TLDQARDLMGGPIV
-1139 YKPDG
+1139 YDNNGKPKLNDDG
-1144 TPELNKDKSCRRSG
+1144 SYRRSG
-1158 GFSNTTVNDAQ
+1158 GFSNTTINDAQ

-1203 IPADL
+1203 IPAEL

-1256 VYNAMKDNNIDQLNT
+1256 VYEAMKANNIDQLNT

-1306 DYRDEYDYNHLYT
+1306 DYREEYDYNHLYT

-1341 LDNIAR
+1341 LDNIDS
-1347 NSPLYAY
+1347 NSPLHTY

-1368 SFNNLVDELKIPI
+1368 SFNKLVDELKIPL

-1389 DESGNITG
+1389 DEAGNIQG

-1425 LNASMPIAPNGCPNP
+1425 LNASMPIAANGCPNP

-1445 LSNVIN
+1445 LSNVVN

-1477 ITNVGFKAT
+1477 ITNVGFNSKKYTKENPFNLDGIDKTKFDVEVYDREKTPGYKGKALRIYIKGKKKGWFELVKDKEDNNYSVHFKTTTEKIGKVEQDGKVVNPST
-1486 KDQVSYSKE
+1486 KEERDELYTALRNAIPNGANVSTWGSISDGGVYALNKLGKGWKKVGERTIKHKKDNKDIVIPIYQKNGLTTSNT
-1495 LKYHPNGERYI
+1495 LRYHPKTKEHPEGERYI

-1511 KSNFGFAKNADGTYK
+1511 ASNFGFAKNTDNTYK
-1526 DVDEVRDKDG
+1526 KSKEE
-1536 NLIGGLLKQLQ
+1536 LLKELQ
-1547 DAHLDTLI
+1547 DAGLDTLI

-1603 YGIQYNTYIGRD
+1603 YGIQYNTYID
-1615 GNIKRATWKDTV
+1615 KHGNI
-1627 TENDWLNYIRR
+1627 
-1638 ETGLKLSGIDN
+1638 
-1649 ETFENIKTE
+1649 
-1658 AKASTKAEARD
+1658 
-1669 ARKAEIEEIKN
+1669 RKQ
-1680 KFDEIESEAYF
+1680 SY
-1691 NLDDNT
+1691 
-1697 KEVIKLIHEKINE
+1697 
-1710 AYGAKPSKAKYQEQL
+1710 S
-1725 EVEIATLS
+1725 
-1733 DRLEDFKDT
+1733 
-1742 YIEEELDAIKDYI
+1742 EELDIYDYANYVNRHLEKADKIKDKSVR
-1755 EAKNQI
+1755 EAFEK
-1761 LNNVIN
+1761 LNKEI
-1767 GFELS
+1767 
-1772 DDFDYNAIK
+1772 
-1781 SEKIKSA
+1781 
-1788 IKAYKDEQLRL
+1788 DEQFEKSRKEL
-1799 AKQVAK
+1799 AEEESQAYDALSAESVKLVQAAHNAFKSQAVRNPETGKLTKDSYLKQ
-1805 GSRLLQFEAY
+1805 LQFVADYIRTNKTTLDDADKNFISVHEDMVDSISNEYIDKKTFKSDKAKEILQARIDKFNKAAKKLGIMSY
-1815 KKKFDSDVI
+1815 KQYLAQNVEDA
-1824 GNNSR
+1824 NTR
-1829 QARNNRLLDD
+1829 EARNNRLLDD
-1839 MIHILRANESL
+1839 MIHILKANESL

-1871 PIVKEVRESRS
+1871 PIVKQVREARS

-1914 VCNTVRPRIADNY
+1914 VCNTVHPHITNKY
-1927 VVKIA
+1927 TIKVA
-1932 YSKDKYNLK
+1932 YSKDKYNLE
-1941 ELKKRF
+1941 ELQKRF

-2011 LVDIGS
+2011 LADIGS

-2025 IMQPAITRIVN
+2025 IMQPAITTIVN

-2049 NKPIEEAIASLGKEI
+2049 NKPIEEAIKSTGRAI
-2064 LNAYHIKTDKMNLD
+2064 LESYHINTNKMNLGE
-2078 DIVARVNALLGVKY
+2078 IVDRVNGLLGTKY
-2092 SLDKHNDITLSP
+2092 SLDKHNNITLSP
-2104 DELAKRLLNNDS
+2104 DELAKRLLNDKN
-2116 RPVKENKY
+2116 RPVK
-2124 IKHNTYSGLIDYND
+2124 G
-2138 NSVFVFGSNP
+2138 SV
-2148 LGINGNPSKGT
+2148 
-2159 GGAALV
+2159 
-2165 ALNQGRVQQGEIMD
+2165 
-2179 NTISN
+2179 
-2184 NGRAYGLTTVK
+2184 
-2195 APNAR
+2195 
-2200 NNKGNQLS
+2200 
-2208 IEEIT
+2208 
-2213 NNIKKLY
+2213 Y
-2220 QYANNNK
+2220 Q
-2227 DKTFKVAY
+2227 
-2235 TDGKLLN
+2235 
-2242 GHSIEEL
+2242 H
-2249 VNAFINAGEIP
+2249 
-2260 NNVLFSDTLNKYFVK
+2260 
-2275 QTNINKENIN
+2275 
-2285 NIATDWTV
+2285 DWAV
-2293 LFAYNDLAKLSNK
+2293 LFAYKDIAKLADK
-2306 IGDTARVCNPDR
+2306 IGSTARVCNPDR

-2353 VNSIYAGYD
+2353 VSSIYAGYD

-2448 CNYTYDIEK
+2448 NNYTYDIEK

-2480 TPDFTFNVKDVT
+2480 TPDFTFDVKDVT
-2492 NPTQEEVDTWSKL
+2492 NPTQEEVDAWSKL
-2505 SPAQKISWLKANS
+2505 SPAQKISWLKSNS

-2549 NEDAIDSE
+2549 NEDAVDNE
-2557 TAYNLFDTAFSSDNP
+2557 TAYNLFDTAFNSDNP

-2599 KCIKND
+2599 KCIKNT

-2616 NGSRTSVVAQIKAQI
+2616 NGARTSIIAQIKAQVDSAI
-2631 DNAVAR
+2631 AR
-2637 TDLIEQYLRTDP
+2637 TDLVEQYLRSDP
-2649 GVTNVPHKFMNKKY
+2649 GVSNVPHKFMSKKY

-2674 YEFSLNDKNNA
+2674 YEFSLDDKDNA

-2695 SKVVPIQFN
+2695 SKFVPIQFN
-2704 DYIYITK
+2704 NYIYITK

-2717 VTKLYKIV
+2717 VTRLYKIV

-2738 SLEAGEDR
+2738 SLETGEDR
-2746 EVSINNANNSV
+2746 ELSINNINNSV
-2757 PLPSYYEAVIE
+2757 PLPSYYEAVID
-2768 NLMSDDTDYTLEQ
+2768 NLMNSEVADYTLDE
-2781 LNELYKKHIAT
+2781 LNELYKKNVAT

-2800 VTHFDIMAD
+2800 VTHFDIMSD

-2819 AINKI
+2819 AISKI

-2842 LYGKTKYDSFTPPI
+2842 LYGKTKYDLFTPPI

-2866 GESISINGNFLFRRA
+2866 GEPISINGNFLFRRA

-2896 IEEKPQMVEIVRET
+2896 IEEKPQLVEIVRET

-2999 LGKFNQFYRD
+2999 LGKFSQFYRD

-3020 EVIEAIKNNPDLQR
+3020 EVIDAIKNNPALQR
-3034 QFLEALADANAII
+3034 QFLETLADANAIV

-3069 IEEMQKMIKELSNT
+3069 IDEMQKMIKELSNS

-3108 NGIVSI
+3108 NGLVSI
-3114 WDGFHSSG
+3114 FDGFHSSG
-3122 WLDAWFGDL
+3122 WFDAWVGDL

-3147 ADIHAKESQSKD
+3147 ADIRAKESQAKD

-3191 GNIVRNYT
+3191 GNIVHDYT

-3241 VNREYVDSYYQKL
+3241 INREYVDSYYQKL

-3271 YVKLRETI
+3271 YVKLREGI

-3303 TKIDDLTSQFIGND
+3303 TKINDLTSQFIGDD

-3324 GFPGIERAPDDSII
+3324 GFPGTEQAPDGSII
-3338 VINQELYDNARKQ
+3338 VTNQEVYDNARKQ
-3351 SLNDAIQL
+3351 SLNDAVQL
-3359 DQYLRRIKDIKEEYT
+3359 DQYLKRIKDIKEEYT

-3410 QLDTNKEYK
+3410 QLESNKEYQ

-3432 VDDILKVQIEDAYKK
+3432 VDDVLKFRIEDAYKK

-3452 GKASKARKLIKEKL
+3452 GKASKARALIKDKL
-3466 TKGEQI
+3466 AKGEQI
-3472 YDEFGNIDASKFTNT
+3472 YDEFGNIDASKFTNV
-3487 EIAKIKEDVERNY
+3487 EIAAIKEDVEKNY
-3500 GTTNTSLFSDRN
+3500 GTSSTSLFSDRN
-3512 LINSAELTNE
+3512 LINSAEPTNE

-3536 RSNPEY
+3536 MTNPEY
-3542 QKIITKIN
+3542 QEIITKIN
-3550 DITRKYYNSAAKIVE
+3550 NITRKYYDSAAKIVE
-3565 TSKMSIEDLKT
+3565 TSKMSIEDLKA
-3576 LADLYDELDKTKK
+3576 LGDLYDELDKTKK
-3589 KIKTKYGYDVYEAYS
+3589 KKGKGSYDAYQTYS
-3604 EYAKENV
+3604 KYAKENV
-3611 NEKAYYDEE
+3611 NKKAYYDEE

-3633 LWKRVNIRYEVLR
+3633 LWKRVNARYEVLR
-3646 DEKGKIVIDETTGKA
+3646 DKKGKIVIDETTGKA
-3661 VYDLTKAPKPNHWLY
+3661 VYDLTKAPTPNHWLY

-3684 YWKDLNKRDPKE
+3684 YWEDLNKRDPKE

-3738 DYYKEWYD
+3738 AYYKEWYD

-3796 NYIESYTDNENY
+3796 NYIEGYTDNENY

-3825 DNNLGLNEYE
+3825 DNDLGLNEYE

-3846 MQFAKTETAKR
+3846 MSFAKTETAKR

-3866 RVKKAEHDAKWAA
+3866 RVKKAEHDVKWAA

-3891 LPSGKDSWYEKID
+3891 LPSGKDTWYEKID

-3929 NIRSTKPK
+3929 NIRNTKPK

-3945 AYEKDLEAYQKRM
+3945 AYEKDLEAYQKRI

-3999 LLFYTHRML
+3999 LLLYTHRML
-4008 SKMKAYDTNLGW
+4008 GKMKAYDTNLGW

-4046 EQFDNWV
+4046 DQFDNWV
-4053 RRLVYDQYKIPQNK
+4053 RRLLYDQYKIPQNK
-4067 LTRNASMLQSF
+4067 LTRTASMLQSF

-4087 FTGAIGNITIG
+4087 ITGGIGNITVG

-4125 QAVPSFIRGMAN
+4125 QAIPSFIRGMAN

-4167 DADTILNKIR
+4167 DADTVLNKIR

-4232 EYAMKNIIGG
+4232 EYAMRNIIGG

-4255 NILADDNKKKEY
+4255 DVLADDNKKKEY

-4282 LTKEQKKQFIA
+4282 LTKEQKKQFIT

-4313 DQLDLKDGR
+4313 DQVDLKDGR
-4322 LAFKEGSILAELQAK
+4322 LVFKEGSILAELQAK
-4337 SQDKEV
+4337 SKDKEV

-4422 DFLTTPIRQLRYE
+4422 DFLTTPVRKLRYE

-4441 QVEALE
+4441 QVEVLE

-4552 GKDIMSACNNIAAYV
+4552 GKDIMAACNNIAAYV

-4587 LVKLGRQIP
+4587 IVKLGRQIP
-4596 IYRSLNN
+4596 IYRSINN

>member
-46 NKEFETYYVNNYG
+46 NKEFETYYANNYG

-150 NRMFGAVAKNI
+150 NRMLGAVATNI
-161 LETRKIE
+161 LEARKVE

-189 IKIEE
+189 IKLED
-194 EVSKYTPQLRNQFAT
+194 EVSKTTPQLRNQFAT

-220 FTEVFQGDD
+220 FTQVIQTDD
-229 RLGEIRFKKDDEIS
+229 RLGEIRFKKDDDLS
-243 QQEVN
+243 QQEAD
-248 WNESYSIEDDEALNL
+248 WSESFDIEDNDDLNL
-263 DDAADNGSNSEK
+263 NNAADNASNNEK

-334 DFKSV
+334 DFKVVNS
-339 DNAIKGDIETT
+339 AIRGDIETT
-350 NIDAFLKKLEDVAES
+350 NIDAFLKKLEDIAES

-376 NDLRKKPDFAYKVFQ
+376 NDLKKKPDFAYKLFQ
-391 VYRRRTMRK
+391 VYRRRTIRK
-400 QQARIDDNTV
+400 QQVRIDDNSVSPT
-410 IPVRSNTRADKLETL
+410 RSNNRADKLETL

-439 IMIEDTKDILESIKT
+439 IMIEDTNDILGAIKT
-454 KIKDYKALQKTKG
+454 KIDDYKKLQKTKG

-479 INAIASR
+479 INAIATR
-486 LKQYYPSL
+486 LKQYYSSL

-536 TLTNKKYLDN
+536 TLNNKRNLDN
-546 KFKEANKIEDKK
+546 RFKEANKIKDKK
-558 ARKEA
+558 AKKEA

-581 TYALELAKA
+581 AYALELAKS

-625 AIKATLTEEQK
+625 AVKATLTEQQK

-664 MEHRNENGAIIN
+664 MEHRDENGAVIN

-740 NMLMGDYFMRIPS
+740 KMLMGDYFMRIPS

-776 AIRNAKGEVIGK
+776 AIRNPKGEVIGK

-820 NIVFEVKENIE
+820 NIVFEVKENTE

-908 TGTTTKYGDS
+908 TGTTTKYGDD

-932 DGFIPFTINANG
+932 DGFIPFTTNANG
-944 EVELNLTADQEAMIT
+944 EVELNLSADQEAMIT

-972 AIARMSEYKDLDIN
+972 AITRMSEYKDLDIN

-1006 AFNDVFEGDTKFY
+1006 AFNDIFEGDTKFY

-1050 NSTIVQGA
+1050 NSTIIQGA
-1058 FLNTPEVQARL
+1058 FLNTPEVQSRL

-1098 VAKTYPDGR
+1098 VAKTYPDGKV
-1107 IEGEDGILVKDLV
+1107 EGEDGILVKDLA

-1125 TLEQARDLMGGPIL
+1125 TLDQARDLMGGPIM
-1139 YKPDG
+1139 YDNNGKPKLNNDG
-1144 TPELNKDKSCRRSG
+1144 SYRRSG
-1158 GFSNTTVNDAQ
+1158 GFSNTTINDAQ

-1221 DQYYDEK
+1221 DQYYDDK

-1256 VYNAMKDNNIDQLNT
+1256 VYEAMKANKIDQLNT

-1306 DYRDEYDYNHLYT
+1306 DYREEYDYNHLYT

-1341 LDNIAR
+1341 LDNIDS
-1347 NSPLYAY
+1347 NSPLHAY

-1368 SFNNLVDELKIPI
+1368 SFNKLVDELKISL
-1381 DKDGNIKF
+1381 DEDGNIKF

-1397 LDMQVFFDKLKDECM
+1397 VDMQVFFDKLKDECM

-1425 LNASMPIAPNGCPNP
+1425 LNASMPIAANGCPNP

-1445 LSNVIN
+1445 LSNVVN

-1511 KSNFGFAKNADGTYK
+1511 ASNFGFAKNADGTYK
-1526 DVDEVRDKDG
+1526 KSKEE
-1536 NLIGGLLKQLQ
+1536 LLKELQ
-1547 DAHLDTLI
+1547 DAGLDTLI

-1603 YGIQYNTYIGRD
+1603 YGIQYNTYID
-1615 GNIKRATWKDTV
+1615 KHGNI
-1627 TENDWLNYIRR
+1627 
-1638 ETGLKLSGIDN
+1638 
-1649 ETFENIKTE
+1649 
-1658 AKASTKAEARD
+1658 
-1669 ARKAEIEEIKN
+1669 RKQ
-1680 KFDEIESEAYF
+1680 DYS
-1691 NLDDNT
+1691 
-1697 KEVIKLIHEKINE
+1697 
-1710 AYGAKPSKAKYQEQL
+1710 
-1725 EVEIATLS
+1725 
-1733 DRLEDFKDT
+1733 
-1742 YIEEELDAIKDYI
+1742 EELDIYDYANYVNRHLEKADKIKDKSVK
-1755 EAKNQI
+1755 EAFEK
-1761 LNNVIN
+1761 LNKEIDEQ
-1767 GFELS
+1767 FEKSRKELAEEETQAYDVLS
-1772 DDFDYNAIK
+1772 DETK
-1781 SEKIKSA
+1781 ELV
-1788 IKAYKDEQLRL
+1788 KAAHKAFESQAVKNPETGKLTKDSYL
-1799 AKQVAK
+1799 KQ
-1805 GSRLLQFEAY
+1805 LQFVDDYIRTNKTNLDAADDNFISVHEDMVDSISNEYIDKKTFKSDKAKEILQARIDKFNKAAKKLGIMSY
-1815 KKKFDSDVI
+1815 KQYLAQNVEDA
-1824 GNNSR
+1824 NSR
-1829 QARNNRLLDD
+1829 EARNNRLLDD
-1839 MIHILRANESL
+1839 MIHILQANESL

-1871 PIVKEVRESRS
+1871 PVVKEVREARS

-1914 VCNTVRPRIADNY
+1914 VCNTVHPHITDKY
-1927 VVKIA
+1927 TVKVA
-1932 YSKDKYNLK
+1932 YSKDKYNLE
-1941 ELKKRF
+1941 ELQKRF

-1952 TDEGYVVTHNTLG
+1952 NDEGYVVTHNTLG

-2011 LVDIGS
+2011 LADIGS

-2049 NKPIEEAIASLGKEI
+2049 NKPIEEAIKSTGKEI
-2064 LNAYHIKTDKMNLD
+2064 LNTYHINTDKMNLGE
-2078 DIVARVNALLGVKY
+2078 IVARVNGLLGTKY

-2104 DELAKRLLNNDS
+2104 DELAKRLLNDKN
-2116 RPVKENKY
+2116 RPVK
-2124 IKHNTYSGLIDYND
+2124 
-2138 NSVFVFGSNP
+2138 GS
-2148 LGINGNPSKGT
+2148 I
-2159 GGAALV
+2159 
-2165 ALNQGRVQQGEIMD
+2165 
-2179 NTISN
+2179 
-2184 NGRAYGLTTVK
+2184 
-2195 APNAR
+2195 
-2200 NNKGNQLS
+2200 
-2208 IEEIT
+2208 
-2213 NNIKKLY
+2213 Y
-2220 QYANNNK
+2220 Q
-2227 DKTFKVAY
+2227 
-2235 TDGKLLN
+2235 
-2242 GHSIEEL
+2242 H
-2249 VNAFINAGEIP
+2249 
-2260 NNVLFSDTLNKYFVK
+2260 
-2275 QTNINKENIN
+2275 
-2285 NIATDWTV
+2285 DWAV
-2293 LFAYNDLAKLSNK
+2293 LFAYNDLAKLSDK
-2306 IGDTARVCNPDR
+2306 IGATARVCNPDR

-2362 PNKGLRSYITSD
+2362 PTKGLRSYITSN

-2448 CNYTYDIEK
+2448 NNYTYDVEK

-2462 NKEVD
+2462 NKEFD

-2492 NPTQEEVDTWSKL
+2492 NPTQEEVNAWSKL

-2549 NEDAIDSE
+2549 NEDAVDNE

-2572 LVKLAAMDMIKYAF
+2572 LVKLAAMDMVKYAF

-2599 KCIKND
+2599 KCIKNT
-2605 ALRDENTFVQY
+2605 ALRDENTFVQF
-2616 NGSRTSVVAQIKAQI
+2616 NGARTSIIAQIKAQV
-2631 DNAVAR
+2631 DNAVSR
-2637 TDLIEQYLRTDP
+2637 TDLVEQYLRSDP
-2649 GVTNVPHKFMNKKY
+2649 GVSNVPHKFMNKKY
-2663 SSMFKTVTRGM
+2663 SSMFETVTRGM
-2674 YEFSLNDKNNA
+2674 YEFSLDDKDNA

-2695 SKVVPIQFN
+2695 AEFVPIQFN
-2704 DYIYITK
+2704 NYIYITK

-2717 VTKLYKIV
+2717 VTRLYKIV
-2725 SPAPGIGFAYPLN
+2725 SPDLGSGIGFAYPLN
-2738 SLEAGEDR
+2738 GLEAGEDR

-2757 PLPSYYEAVIE
+2757 PLPSYYEAVID
-2768 NLMSDDTDYTLEQ
+2768 NLMNSEVADYTLDE
-2781 LNELYKKHIAT
+2781 LNELYKKHVAT

-2800 VTHFDIMAD
+2800 VTHFDIMSD

-2819 AINKI
+2819 AIDKI
-2824 IKTFNNYEGN
+2824 IKTFNDYEGN

-2842 LYGKTKYDSFTPPI
+2842 LYDKTKYDSFTPPI
-2856 HVEGETISND
+2856 HVEGETISNG
-2866 GESISINGNFLFRRA
+2866 GEPISINGNFLFRRA

-2896 IEEKPQMVEIVRET
+2896 IEEKPQLVEIVRET

-2999 LGKFNQFYRD
+2999 LGKFSQFYRD

-3020 EVIEAIKNNPDLQR
+3020 EVINVIKNNPALQR
-3034 QFLEALADANAII
+3034 QFLETLADANVIV

-3069 IEEMQKMIKELSNT
+3069 IDEMQKMIKELSN
-3083 SVIDDAE
+3083 SSIIDDAE
-3090 VKFGIDYLQKLS
+3090 VKFGLDYLQKLS

-3108 NGIVSI
+3108 NGLISI
-3114 WDGFHSSG
+3114 YDGFHSSG

-3136 SLVQVVTRKVM
+3136 SLVQVVSRKVM
-3147 ADIHAKESQSKD
+3147 ADIRAKESQAKD

-3182 DLNKIFDKN
+3182 DINKIFDKN

-3254 YNEDEFIINN
+3254 YDEDEFIINN

-3271 YVKLRETI
+3271 YVKLREAI

-3303 TKIDDLTSQFIGND
+3303 TKINDLTSQFIGND

-3324 GFPGIERAPDDSII
+3324 GFPGTEQAPDGSII
-3338 VINQELYDNARKQ
+3338 VTNQEVYDNARKQ
-3351 SLNDAIQL
+3351 SLNDAVQL

-3432 VDDILKVQIEDAYKK
+3432 VDDVLKVRIEDAYKK
-3447 LGITS
+3447 LGITNF
-3452 GKASKARKLIKEKL
+3452 KASKARAFIKDKLA
-3466 TKGEQI
+3466 KGEQI

-3487 EIAKIKEDVERNY
+3487 EIAAIKEDVERNY

-3512 LINSAELTNE
+3512 LINSAEPTNE

-3536 RSNPEY
+3536 MTNPEY
-3542 QKIITKIN
+3542 QEIITKIN
-3550 DITRKYYNSAAKIVE
+3550 NITRKYYNSAAKIVE
-3565 TSKMSIEDLKT
+3565 TSKMSIEDLKA
-3576 LADLYDELDKTKK
+3576 LGDLYDELDKTKK
-3589 KIKTKYGYDVYEAYS
+3589 HKGKGSYDAYQAYS
-3604 EYAKENV
+3604 KYAKENV
-3611 NEKAYYDEE
+3611 NEQAYYSEE
-3620 GEAKKRT
+3620 DEAKKRT

-3633 LWKRVNIRYEVLR
+3633 LWKRVNARYEVLR
-3646 DEKGKIVIDETTGKA
+3646 DKKGKIVIDETTGKA
-3661 VYDLTKAPKPNHWLY
+3661 VYDLTKAPIPNHWLY
-3676 TTIAPNDA
+3676 TTIAPNNA
-3684 YWKDLNKRDPKE
+3684 YWEDLNKRDPKE

-3738 DYYKEWYD
+3738 AYYKEWYN

-3796 NYIESYTDNENY
+3796 NYIEGYTDNENY

-3846 MQFAKTETAKR
+3846 MSFAKTETAKR

-3866 RVKKAEHDAKWAA
+3866 RAKKAEHDAKWAA

-3945 AYEKDLEAYQKRM
+3945 AYEKDLEAYQKRI

-4008 SKMKAYDTNLGW
+4008 GKMKAYDTNLGW

-4067 LTRNASMLQSF
+4067 LTRTASMLQSF

-4087 FTGAIGNITIG
+4087 ITGGIGNMTVG

-4125 QAVPSFIRGMAN
+4125 HAIPSFIRGMAN

-4167 DADTILNKIR
+4167 DADTVLNKIR

-4232 EYAMKNIIGG
+4232 EYAMRNIIGG

-4255 NILADDNKKKEY
+4255 DILADDNKKKEY
-4267 IWNRRDINTEFANLY
+4267 VWNRRDINTEFANLY
-4282 LTKEQKKQFIA
+4282 LTKEQKKQFIT

-4313 DQLDLKDGR
+4313 DQVDLKDGR

-4337 SQDKEV
+4337 SKDKEV

-4412 KEVGCAPALF
+4412 KEIGCAPALF
-4422 DFLTTPIRQLRYE
+4422 DFLTTPIRKLRYE

-4441 QVEALE
+4441 QVEVLE

-4461 NLQTNWQLMPKWQ
+4461 NLRTNWQLMPKWQ

-4481 AGDVVG
+4481 AGDVFG
-4487 ALGGVCTAL
+4487 ALGGICTAL

-4516 LYEADDLTTQSM
+4516 LYEADELTTQSM

-4552 GKDIMSACNNIAAYV
+4552 GKDIMAACNNIAAYV

-4587 LVKLGRQIP
+4587 IVKLGRQIP

-4615 TGDNLLTLINVK
+4615 TGDNLLTLINIK

>member
-21 EVGNDDVLFNSL
+21 EVGNNDVLFNSL

-46 NKEFETYYVNNYG
+46 NKEFETYYANNYG

-132 RLEEHAEDRK
+132 RLDEHAEDRK

-150 NRMFGAVAKNI
+150 NRMLGAVAKNI
-161 LETRKIE
+161 LEARKVE

-189 IKIEE
+189 VKLEN

-209 LKDMLSDKVKY
+209 LNDMLSDKVKY
-220 FTEVFQGDD
+220 FTQVIQTDD
-229 RLGEIRFKKDDEIS
+229 RLGEIRFKKDDDLS
-243 QQEVN
+243 QQEAD
-248 WNESYSIEDDEALNL
+248 WSESFDIEDDDDLNL
-263 DDAADNGSNSEK
+263 NNAADNASNNEK

-334 DFKSV
+334 DFKVVNS
-339 DNAIKGDIETT
+339 AIRGDIETT
-350 NIDAFLKKLEDVAES
+350 NIDAFLKKLEDIAES
-365 NKEYAGLAYLA
+365 NKEYAGLTYLA
-376 NDLRKKPDFAYKVFQ
+376 NDLRNKPDFAYKLFQ
-391 VYRRRTMRK
+391 VYRRRTIRK
-400 QQARIDDNTV
+400 QQVRIDDNSVSPT
-410 IPVRSNTRADKLETL
+410 RSNNRADKLETL

-439 IMIEDTKDILESIKT
+439 IMIEDTNDILGAIKT
-454 KIKDYKALQKTKG
+454 KIDDYKKLQKTKG

-472 EALSADI
+472 QALSADI

-508 VDGKAPNIANNLTQ
+508 VDGKSPNIANNLTQ

-536 TLTNKKYLDN
+536 TLRNKQYLDN
-546 KFKEANKIEDKK
+546 RFKEANKIKDKK
-558 ARKEA
+558 AKKEA

-581 TYALELAKA
+581 AYALELAKS

-625 AIKATLTEEQK
+625 AVKATLTEQQK
-636 DGTKVSTELINYG
+636 DGSKVSTELINYG

-776 AIRNAKGEVIGK
+776 AIKNAKGEVIAK

-794 INENHPIV
+794 INENHPII

-820 NIVFEVKENIE
+820 NIVFETNSLGQIKYND
-831 TLEDGTVVDQRGRI
+831 DGY
-845 VFNNDNTPMFKKG
+845 PMFKKG

-908 TGTTTKYGDS
+908 TGTTTKYGDK
-918 LLKYLFPSLYGGAR
+918 LLNYLFPSLYGGAR
-932 DGFIPFTINANG
+932 NGFIPFTTNANG
-944 EVELNLTADQEAMIT
+944 EVELNLSAEQEAMIT

-967 DYSNN
+967 DYSND
-972 AIARMSEYKDLDIN
+972 AITRMSEYKDLDIN
-986 NLINEK
+986 TLINEK

-1006 AFNDVFEGDTKFY
+1006 AFNDIFEGDTKFY

-1050 NSTIVQGA
+1050 NSAIVQGA

-1098 VAKTYPDGR
+1098 VAKTYPDGKV
-1107 IEGEDGILVKDLV
+1107 EGEDGILVKDLV

-1125 TLEQARDLMGGPIL
+1125 TLDQARDLMGGPIV
-1139 YKPDG
+1139 YDNNGKPKLNNDG
-1144 TPELNKDKSCRRSG
+1144 SYRRSG
-1158 GFSNTTVNDAQ
+1158 GFSNTTINDAQ

-1221 DQYYDEK
+1221 DQYYDK
-1228 LNTIAP
+1228 DLNTIAP

-1256 VYNAMKDNNIDQLNT
+1256 VYEAMKANKIDQLNT

-1280 RVLTIFDEKTGEV
+1280 RVLTIFDKKTGEV

-1306 DYRDEYDYNHLYT
+1306 DYREEYDYNHLYT

-1341 LDNIAR
+1341 LDNIDS
-1347 NSPLYAY
+1347 NSPLYDY

-1368 SFNNLVDELKIPI
+1368 SFNKLVDELKIPL

-1389 DESGNITG
+1389 DEAGNITG
-1397 LDMQVFFDKLKDECM
+1397 VDMQVFFDKLKDECM

-1425 LNASMPIAPNGCPNP
+1425 LNASMPIAANGCPNS

-1445 LSNVIN
+1445 LSNVVN

-1603 YGIQYNTYIGRD
+1603 YGIQYNTYID
-1615 GNIKRATWKDTV
+1615 KHGNIRKQDYSEKLDIYDYANYVNRHLEKADKIKDKSV
-1627 TENDWLNYIRR
+1627 KEAFEKLNKEIDEQFEKSRKELAEEETQAYDVLTDETKELVKAAHKAFESQAVKNPETGKLTKDSYLKQLQFVADYIR
-1638 ETGLKLSGIDN
+1638 TN
-1649 ETFENIKTE
+1649 KT
-1658 AKASTKAEARD
+1658 
-1669 ARKAEIEEIKN
+1669 
-1680 KFDEIESEAYF
+1680 
-1691 NLDDNT
+1691 NLDAADDNFIS
-1697 KEVIKLIHEKINE
+1697 VHEDMVDSISNE
-1710 AYGAKPSKAKYQEQL
+1710 YIDKKTFKSDKAKEILQARIDKFNKAAKKLGIMSYKQYLAQN
-1725 EVEIATLS
+1725 VE
-1733 DRLEDFKDT
+1733 
-1742 YIEEELDAIKDYI
+1742 DANTR
-1755 EAKNQI
+1755 E
-1761 LNNVIN
+1761 
-1767 GFELS
+1767 
-1772 DDFDYNAIK
+1772 
-1781 SEKIKSA
+1781 
-1788 IKAYKDEQLRL
+1788 
-1799 AKQVAK
+1799 
-1805 GSRLLQFEAY
+1805 
-1815 KKKFDSDVI
+1815 
-1824 GNNSR
+1824 
-1829 QARNNRLLDD
+1829 ARNNRLLDD
-1839 MIHILRANESL
+1839 MIHILQANESL

-1871 PIVKEVRESRS
+1871 PIVKEVREARS

-1914 VCNTVRPRIADNY
+1914 VCNTVHPHITDKY
-1927 VVKIA
+1927 TIKVA
-1932 YSKDKYNLK
+1932 YSKDKYNLE
-1941 ELKKRF
+1941 ELQKRF

-2011 LVDIGS
+2011 LADIGS

-2025 IMQPAITRIVN
+2025 IMQPAITTIVN

-2049 NKPIEEAIASLGKEI
+2049 NKPIEEAIKSTGRAI
-2064 LNAYHIKTDKMNLD
+2064 LETYHINTDKMNLGE
-2078 DIVARVNALLGVKY
+2078 IVDRVNGLLGTKY

-2104 DELAKRLLNNDS
+2104 DELAKRLLNDKN
-2116 RPVKENKY
+2116 RPVK
-2124 IKHNTYSGLIDYND
+2124 G
-2138 NSVFVFGSNP
+2138 SV
-2148 LGINGNPSKGT
+2148 
-2159 GGAALV
+2159 
-2165 ALNQGRVQQGEIMD
+2165 
-2179 NTISN
+2179 
-2184 NGRAYGLTTVK
+2184 
-2195 APNAR
+2195 
-2200 NNKGNQLS
+2200 
-2208 IEEIT
+2208 
-2213 NNIKKLY
+2213 Y
-2220 QYANNNK
+2220 Q
-2227 DKTFKVAY
+2227 
-2235 TDGKLLN
+2235 
-2242 GHSIEEL
+2242 H
-2249 VNAFINAGEIP
+2249 
-2260 NNVLFSDTLNKYFVK
+2260 
-2275 QTNINKENIN
+2275 
-2285 NIATDWTV
+2285 DWAV
-2293 LFAYNDLAKLSNK
+2293 LFAYNDLAKLSDK
-2306 IGDTARVCNPDR
+2306 IGATARVCNPDR

-2353 VNSIYAGYD
+2353 VSSIYAGYD
-2362 PNKGLRSYITSD
+2362 PTKGLRSYITSD

-2448 CNYTYDIEK
+2448 NNYTYDVEK
-2457 KQTVV
+2457 KETKV

-2549 NEDAIDSE
+2549 NEDAVDNE

-2572 LVKLAAMDMIKYAF
+2572 LVKLAAMDMVKYAF

-2599 KCIKND
+2599 KCIKNT

-2616 NGSRTSVVAQIKAQI
+2616 NGARTSIIAQIKAQV

-2637 TDLIEQYLRTDP
+2637 TELVEQYLRSDP

-2674 YEFSLNDKNNA
+2674 YEFSLDNKDNA

-2695 SKVVPIQFN
+2695 SKFVPIQFN
-2704 DYIYITK
+2704 NYIYITN
-2711 KEGNES
+2711 KEGNET
-2717 VTKLYKIV
+2717 VTRLYKIV
-2725 SPAPGIGFAYPLN
+2725 SPDLGSGIGFAYPLN
-2738 SLEAGEDR
+2738 SLESGEDR
-2746 EVSINNANNSV
+2746 ELSINNANNTV
-2757 PLPSYYEAVIE
+2757 PLPSYYEAVID
-2768 NLMSDDTDYTLEQ
+2768 NLMNSEVADYTLDE
-2781 LNELYKKHIAT
+2781 LNELYKNHIAT

-2800 VTHFDIMAD
+2800 VTHFDIMSD

-2819 AINKI
+2819 AIDKI
-2824 IKTFNNYEGN
+2824 IKTFNDYEGN

-2856 HVEGETISND
+2856 HVEGETISD
-2866 GESISINGNFLFRRA
+2866 GGEPISVNGNFLFRRA

-2896 IEEKPQMVEIVRET
+2896 IEEKPQLVEIVRET

-2986 SGYAYLKHKVNST
+2986 SGYVYLKHKVNST
-2999 LGKFNQFYRD
+2999 LGKFSQFYRD
-3009 ENGNYFAINSP
+3009 ENGNYYAINSP
-3020 EVIEAIKNNPDLQR
+3020 EVIEAIKNNPALQR
-3034 QFLEALADANAII
+3034 QFLESLADANAII

-3069 IEEMQKMIKELSNT
+3069 IEEMQKMIKELSNS

-3108 NGIVSI
+3108 NGLVSI
-3114 WDGFHSSG
+3114 FDGFHSSG
-3122 WLDAWFGDL
+3122 WFDAWVGDL

-3136 SLVQVVTRKVM
+3136 SLVQVVTRKIM
-3147 ADIHAKESQSKD
+3147 ADIRAKESQAKD

-3191 GNIVRNYT
+3191 GNIVHNYT
-3199 DKFVEDIKELKRNV
+3199 DKFIEDIKELKRNV

-3264 HPQIYSE
+3264 YPQIYSE
-3271 YVKLRETI
+3271 YVKLREAI
-3279 RQINSRRIDGVLSK
+3279 RQINSRRIYGVLSK

-3303 TKIDDLTSQFIGND
+3303 TKINDLTSQFIGND

-3324 GFPGIERAPDDSII
+3324 GFPGTEQAPDGSII
-3338 VINQELYDNARKQ
+3338 VTNQEVYDNARKQ
-3351 SLNDAIQL
+3351 SLNDAVQL

-3410 QLDTNKEYK
+3410 QLETNKEYK

-3432 VDDILKVQIEDAYKK
+3432 VDDVLKIRIEDAYKK

-3452 GKASKARKLIKEKL
+3452 SKASKARALIKDKL
-3466 TKGEQI
+3466 AKGEQI
-3472 YDEFGNIDASKFTNT
+3472 YDAFGNIDASKFTNV
-3487 EIAKIKEDVERNY
+3487 EIAAIKEDVERNY
-3500 GTTNTSLFSDRN
+3500 GTSNTSLFSDRN
-3512 LINSAELTNE
+3512 LINSAEPTNE

-3536 RSNPEY
+3536 MTNPEY
-3542 QKIITKIN
+3542 QKIITNIN
-3550 DITRKYYNSAAKIVE
+3550 NITRKYYNSATKIVE
-3565 TSKMSIEDLKT
+3565 TSKMSIEDLKA
-3576 LADLYDELDKTKK
+3576 LGDLYDELDKTKK
-3589 KIKTKYGYDVYEAYS
+3589 KKGKGSYYAYQTYS
-3604 EYAKENV
+3604 KYAKENV

-3633 LWKRVNIRYEVLR
+3633 LWKRVNARYEVLR
-3646 DEKGKIVIDETTGKA
+3646 DKKDKIVIDEATGKA

-3684 YWKDLNKRDPKE
+3684 YWEDLNKRDPKE

-3707 TKAQEFLS
+3707 TNAQEFLS

-3730 NAALAKGI
+3730 NAALAKGKA
-3738 DYYKEWYD
+3738 YYKEWYD

-3796 NYIESYTDNENY
+3796 NYIEGYTDNENY

-3825 DNNLGLNEYE
+3825 DNDLGLNEYE

-3846 MQFAKTETAKR
+3846 MSFAKTETAKR

-3891 LPSGKDSWYEKID
+3891 LPSGKDTWYEKID

-3918 QLKNKESVDLD
+3918 QLKNKESIDLD

-3937 RETYTSDE
+3937 RETYASDE
-3945 AYEKDLEAYQKRM
+3945 AYEKDLEAYQKRI

-3968 HQKLLDRDYIG
+3968 HQKLLDKDYIG

-4008 SKMKAYDTNLGW
+4008 GKMKAYDTNLGW

-4087 FTGAIGNITIG
+4087 ITGGIGNITVG

-4111 FTPTGWLKGKNMWR
+4111 FTSTGWLKGKNMWR
-4125 QAVPSFIRGMAN
+4125 QAIPSFIRGMAN

-4167 DADTILNKIR
+4167 DADTVLNKIR

-4206 KVPDAESNGRLGYE
+4206 KVSDAESNGRLGYE

-4242 NEELLNKYETFKK
+4242 NNELLNKYEEFKK

-4282 LTKEQKKQFIA
+4282 LTKEQKKQFIV

-4300 EAKVKFEELPTVM
+4300 EAKAKFEELPTIM
-4313 DQLDLKDGR
+4313 DQVDLKDGR

-4422 DFLTTPIRQLRYE
+4422 DFLTTPIRQLKYE

-4487 ALGGVCTAL
+4487 ALGGICIAL

-4509 SLWGNLM
+4509 SLWANLM
-4516 LYEADDLTTQSM
+4516 LYEADELTTQSM

-4552 GKDIMSACNNIAAYV
+4552 GKDIMAACNNIAAYV

>member
-33 MSAVIDGSRPSGF
+33 MSTVIDGSRPSGF
-46 NKEFETYYVNNYG
+46 NKDFETYYANNYG

-132 RLEEHAEDRK
+132 RLEEHADDRK

-150 NRMFGAVAKNI
+150 NRMLGAVAKNI
-161 LETRKIE
+161 LEARKVE

-179 QLMNTKSNDF
+179 QLMNIKSNDF
-189 IKIEE
+189 VKLEN

-209 LKDMLSDKVKY
+209 LNDMLSDKVKY
-220 FTEVFQGDD
+220 FTQVIQTDD
-229 RLGEIRFKKDDEIS
+229 RLGEIRFKKDDDLS
-243 QQEVN
+243 QQEAD
-248 WNESYSIEDDEALNL
+248 WSESFDIEDDDDLNL
-263 DDAADNGSNSEK
+263 NNAADNASNNEK

-334 DFKSV
+334 DFKVVNS
-339 DNAIKGDIETT
+339 AIRGDIETT
-350 NIDAFLKKLEDVAES
+350 NIDAFLKKLEDIAES
-365 NKEYAGLAYLA
+365 NKEYAGLTYLA
-376 NDLRKKPDFAYKVFQ
+376 NDLKKKPDFAYKLFQ
-391 VYRRRTMRK
+391 VYRRRTIRK
-400 QQARIDDNTV
+400 QQVRIDDTAV
-410 IPVRSNTRADKLETL
+410 SPTRSNNRADKLETL

-439 IMIEDTKDILESIKT
+439 IMIEDTNDILGAIKT
-454 KIKDYKALQKTKG
+454 KIADYKTLQKTKG

-472 EALSADI
+472 EALSGEI
-479 INAIASR
+479 INDIATR

-522 LYGYLENTAKYANE
+522 LYSYLENTAKHANI
-536 TLTNKKYLDN
+536 TLNNKRNLDN
-546 KFKEANKIEDKK
+546 RFKEANKIKDKK
-558 ARKEA
+558 AKKEA
-563 LDSVREAYKQG
+563 LASVREAYKQG

-581 TYALELAKA
+581 AYALELAKS

-625 AIKATLTEEQK
+625 AVKATLTEQQK

-740 NMLMGDYFMRIPS
+740 KMLMGDYFMRIPS

-776 AIRNAKGEVIGK
+776 AIKNAKGEVIGK
-788 EVSVDD
+788 EVNVDD

-802 QQFKNI
+802 QQFRNI
-808 FKQELLDMANFI
+808 FKQELLDMVNFI
-820 NIVFEVKENIE
+820 NIVFEVKENTE

-864 SARRVFA
+864 SARRVYA
-871 NYHIGKGHKHFIE
+871 NYHISKGHKHFIE
-884 KKGDGWAFNG
+884 TKGDGWAFNG

-908 TGTTTKYGDS
+908 TGKTTKYGDK
-918 LLKYLFPSLYGGAR
+918 LLNYLFPSLYGGAR
-932 DGFIPFTINANG
+932 DGFIHFTTNANG
-944 EVELNLTADQEAMIT
+944 EVELNLSADQEAMIT
-959 RMVKGFVT
+959 RMVKDFVT

-972 AIARMSEYKDLDIN
+972 AITRMSEYKDLDIN

-1006 AFNDVFEGDTKFY
+1006 AFNDIFEGDTKFY

-1107 IEGEDGILVKDLV
+1107 VEGEDGILVKDLV

-1125 TLEQARDLMGGPIL
+1125 TLEQARDLMGGPIV
-1139 YKPDG
+1139 YDNNGKPKLNDDG
-1144 TPELNKDKSCRRSG
+1144 SYRRSG
-1158 GFSNTTVNDAQ
+1158 GFSNTTINDAQ

-1203 IPADL
+1203 IPTDL

-1228 LNTIAP
+1228 LNTFNP

-1248 IRGTQLEQ
+1248 IKGTQLEQ
-1256 VYNAMKDNNIDQLNT
+1256 VYKAMKDNNIDQLNT

-1293 TEEHLKDFNNKAE
+1293 TEEHLKDFNNKAK
-1306 DYRDEYDYNHLYT
+1306 DYREEYDYNHLYT

-1341 LDNIAR
+1341 LDNIDS
-1347 NSPLYAY
+1347 NNPLHAY

-1368 SFNNLVDELKIPI
+1368 SFNKLVDELKIPL

-1389 DESGNITG
+1389 DETGNITG
-1397 LDMQVFFDKLKDECM
+1397 VDMQVFFDKLKDECM

-1425 LNASMPIAPNGCPNP
+1425 LNASMPIAANGCPNP

-1445 LSNVIN
+1445 LSNVVN

-1486 KDQVSYSKE
+1486 KDQVSYSKQ

-1547 DAHLDTLI
+1547 DAGLDTLI

-1603 YGIQYNTYIGRD
+1603 YGIQYNTYID
-1615 GNIKRATWKDTV
+1615 KHGNIRKQDYSEKLDIYDYANYVNRHLEKADKIKDKSVKEAFEKLNKEIDEQFEKSRKELANEEEQAFNALSKDTQELV
-1627 TENDWLNYIRR
+1627 RAAHNAFEPQAVRNPETNKLTKDSYLKQLQFVADYIR
-1638 ETGLKLSGIDN
+1638 TN
-1649 ETFENIKTE
+1649 KT
-1658 AKASTKAEARD
+1658 T
-1669 ARKAEIEEIKN
+1669 
-1680 KFDEIESEAYF
+1680 
-1691 NLDDNT
+1691 LDDADKNFIS
-1697 KEVIKLIHEKINE
+1697 VHEDMVDSISNE
-1710 AYGAKPSKAKYQEQL
+1710 YIDKKTFKSDKAKEILQARIDKFNKAAKKLGIMSYKQYLAQN
-1725 EVEIATLS
+1725 VE
-1733 DRLEDFKDT
+1733 
-1742 YIEEELDAIKDYI
+1742 DANTR
-1755 EAKNQI
+1755 E
-1761 LNNVIN
+1761 
-1767 GFELS
+1767 
-1772 DDFDYNAIK
+1772 
-1781 SEKIKSA
+1781 
-1788 IKAYKDEQLRL
+1788 
-1799 AKQVAK
+1799 
-1805 GSRLLQFEAY
+1805 
-1815 KKKFDSDVI
+1815 
-1824 GNNSR
+1824 
-1829 QARNNRLLDD
+1829 ARNNRLLDD
-1839 MIHILRANESL
+1839 MIHILKANESL

-1871 PIVKEVRESRS
+1871 PIVKEVREARS

-1914 VCNTVRPRIADNY
+1914 VCNTVHPHITDKY
-1927 VVKIA
+1927 TIKVS
-1932 YSKDKYNLK
+1932 YSKDKYNLE
-1941 ELKKRF
+1941 ELQKRF

-1952 TDEGYVVTHNTLG
+1952 TNEGYVVTHNTLG

-2011 LVDIGS
+2011 LADIGS

-2025 IMQPAITRIVN
+2025 IMQPAITTIVN

-2049 NKPIEEAIASLGKEI
+2049 NKPIEEAIKSTGRAILETYHINSDKMSLGEI
-2064 LNAYHIKTDKMNLD
+2064 VD
-2078 DIVARVNALLGVKY
+2078 RVNGLLGTKY

-2104 DELAKRLLNNDS
+2104 DELAKRLLNDKN
-2116 RPVKENKY
+2116 RPVK
-2124 IKHNTYSGLIDYND
+2124 G
-2138 NSVFVFGSNP
+2138 SV
-2148 LGINGNPSKGT
+2148 
-2159 GGAALV
+2159 
-2165 ALNQGRVQQGEIMD
+2165 
-2179 NTISN
+2179 
-2184 NGRAYGLTTVK
+2184 
-2195 APNAR
+2195 
-2200 NNKGNQLS
+2200 
-2208 IEEIT
+2208 
-2213 NNIKKLY
+2213 Y
-2220 QYANNNK
+2220 Q
-2227 DKTFKVAY
+2227 
-2235 TDGKLLN
+2235 
-2242 GHSIEEL
+2242 H
-2249 VNAFINAGEIP
+2249 
-2260 NNVLFSDTLNKYFVK
+2260 
-2275 QTNINKENIN
+2275 
-2285 NIATDWTV
+2285 DWAV
-2293 LFAYNDLAKLSNK
+2293 LFAYKDIAKLADK
-2306 IGDTARVCNPDR
+2306 IGSTARVCNPDR

-2353 VNSIYAGYD
+2353 VSSIYAGYD
-2362 PNKGLRSYITSD
+2362 PTKGLRSYITSD

-2448 CNYTYDIEK
+2448 NNYTYDVEK

-2480 TPDFTFNVKDVT
+2480 TPDFTFDVKDVT
-2492 NPTQEEVDTWSKL
+2492 NPTQEEVDAWSKL
-2505 SPAQKISWLKANS
+2505 SPAQKISWFKANS
-2518 VDAGIFNYINT
+2518 VDAGIFDYINT

-2549 NEDAIDSE
+2549 NEDAVDNE
-2557 TAYNLFDTAFSSDNP
+2557 TAYNLFDTAFNSDNP

-2599 KCIKND
+2599 KCIKNT

-2616 NGSRTSVVAQIKAQI
+2616 NGARTSIIAQIKTQV

-2637 TDLIEQYLRTDP
+2637 TDLIEQYLRSDP
-2649 GVTNVPHKFMNKKY
+2649 GVSNVPHKFMNKKY

-2674 YEFSLNDKNNA
+2674 YEFSLDDKDNA

-2695 SKVVPIQFN
+2695 SKFVPIQFN

-2717 VTKLYKIV
+2717 VTRLYKIV
-2725 SPAPGIGFAYPLN
+2725 SPDLGSGIGFAYPLN
-2738 SLEAGEDR
+2738 SLETGEDR
-2746 EVSINNANNSV
+2746 ELSINNINNSV
-2757 PLPSYYEAVIE
+2757 PLPSYYEEVID
-2768 NLMSDDTDYTLEQ
+2768 NLMNNEVADYTLDE
-2781 LNELYKKHIAT
+2781 LNELYKKNVAT

-2800 VTHFDIMAD
+2800 VTHFDIMSD

-2842 LYGKTKYDSFTPPI
+2842 LYGKTKYDLFTPPI

-2866 GESISINGNFLFRRA
+2866 GEPISINGNFLFRRA

-2896 IEEKPQMVEIVRET
+2896 IEEKPQLVEIVRET

-2941 NIVKELNRRS
+2941 NIVKELNRKS

-2999 LGKFNQFYRD
+2999 LGKFSQFYRD

-3020 EVIEAIKNNPDLQR
+3020 EVIDAIKNNPALQR
-3034 QFLEALADANAII
+3034 QFLETLADANAIV

-3069 IEEMQKMIKELSNT
+3069 IDEMQKMIKELSNS

-3114 WDGFHSSG
+3114 FDGFHSSG
-3122 WLDAWFGDL
+3122 WFDAWVGDL

-3147 ADIHAKESQSKD
+3147 ADIRAKESQAKD

-3191 GNIVRNYT
+3191 GNIVHDYT

-3213 AKARV
+3213 AKTRV

-3271 YVKLRETI
+3271 YVKLREAI
-3279 RQINSRRIDGVLSK
+3279 RQINSRRSDGVLSK

-3303 TKIDDLTSQFIGND
+3303 TKINDLTSQFIGDD

-3324 GFPGIERAPDDSII
+3324 GFPGTEQAPDGSII
-3338 VINQELYDNARKQ
+3338 VTNQEVYDNARKQ
-3351 SLNDAIQL
+3351 SLNDAVQL

-3396 EVRDSNGKVTTPAS
+3396 EVRDSNNKVTTPAS
-3410 QLDTNKEYK
+3410 QLETNKEYK

-3432 VDDILKVQIEDAYKK
+3432 VDDVLKVRIEDAYKK

-3452 GKASKARKLIKEKL
+3452 GKASKARALIKDKL
-3466 TKGEQI
+3466 AKGEQI

-3487 EIAKIKEDVERNY
+3487 EIAAIKEDVERNY
-3500 GTTNTSLFSDRN
+3500 GTSNTSLFSDRN
-3512 LINSAELTNE
+3512 LINSAEPTNE

-3536 RSNPEY
+3536 MTNPEY
-3542 QKIITKIN
+3542 QEIVTKIN
-3550 DITRKYYNSAAKIVE
+3550 NITRKYYDSAAKIVE
-3565 TSKMSIEDLKT
+3565 TSKMSIEDLKA
-3576 LADLYDELDKTKK
+3576 LGDLYDELDKTKK
-3589 KIKTKYGYDVYEAYS
+3589 KKGKGSYYAYQTYS
-3604 EYAKENV
+3604 KYAKENV
-3611 NEKAYYDEE
+3611 NKKAYYDEE

-3633 LWKRVNIRYEVLR
+3633 LWKRVNARYEVLR
-3646 DEKGKIVIDETTGKA
+3646 DKKGKIVIDETTGKA
-3661 VYDLTKAPKPNHWLY
+3661 VYDLTKVPTPNHWLY

-3684 YWKDLNKRDPKE
+3684 YWEDLNKRDPKE

-3738 DYYKEWYD
+3738 AYYKEWYD

-3796 NYIESYTDNENY
+3796 NYIEGYTDNENY

-3825 DNNLGLNEYE
+3825 DNDLELNEYE
-3835 QEAKQYIQDTL
+3835 QEAKKYIQDTL
-3846 MQFAKTETAKR
+3846 MSFAKTETAKR
-3857 AIASGMAPH
+3857 AIASGMVPH

-3891 LPSGKDSWYEKID
+3891 LPSGKDTWYEKID
-3904 YSEDRTIDMPMLMT
+3904 YSEDRTIDMPMLMN
-3918 QLKNKESVDLD
+3918 QLKNKESIDLD

-3945 AYEKDLEAYQKRM
+3945 AYEKDLEAYQKRI

-3968 HQKLLDRDYIG
+3968 HQKILDRDYIG

-3999 LLFYTHRML
+3999 LLLYTHRML
-4008 SKMKAYDTNLGW
+4008 GKMKAYDTNLGW

-4053 RRLVYDQYKIPQNK
+4053 RRLLYDQYKIPQNK
-4067 LTRNASMLQSF
+4067 LTRTASMLQSF

-4087 FTGAIGNITIG
+4087 ITGGIGNITVG

-4125 QAVPSFIRGMAN
+4125 HAIPSFIRGMAN

-4167 DADTILNKIR
+4167 DADTVLNKIR

-4255 NILADDNKKKEY
+4255 DILADDNKKKEY

-4282 LTKEQKKQFIA
+4282 LTKEQKKQFIT

-4313 DQLDLKDGR
+4313 DQVDLKDGR

-4337 SQDKEV
+4337 SKDKEV

-4422 DFLTTPIRQLRYE
+4422 DFLTTPVRKLRYE

-4552 GKDIMSACNNIAAYV
+4552 GKDIMAACNNIAAYV

-4587 LVKLGRQIP
+4587 IVKLGRQIP
-4596 IYRSLNN
+4596 IYRSINN

>member
-46 NKEFETYYVNNYG
+46 NKEFETYYANNYG

-150 NRMFGAVAKNI
+150 NRMLGAVATNI
-161 LETRKIE
+161 LEARKVE

-189 IKIEE
+189 VKLED
-194 EVSKYTPQLRNQFAT
+194 EVSKTTPQLRNQFAT

-220 FTEVFQGDD
+220 FTQVIQTDD
-229 RLGEIRFKKDDEIS
+229 RLGEIRFKKDDDLS
-243 QQEVN
+243 QQEAD
-248 WNESYSIEDDEALNL
+248 WSESFDIEDDDDLNL
-263 DDAADNGSNSEK
+263 NNAADNASNNEK

-334 DFKSV
+334 DFKVVNS
-339 DNAIKGDIETT
+339 AIRGDIETT
-350 NIDAFLKKLEDVAES
+350 NIDAFLKKLEDIAKS

-376 NDLRKKPDFAYKVFQ
+376 NDLKKKPDFAYKLFQ
-391 VYRRRTMRK
+391 VYRRRTIRK
-400 QQARIDDNTV
+400 QQVRIDDNSVSPT
-410 IPVRSNTRADKLETL
+410 RSNNRADKLETL

-439 IMIEDTKDILESIKT
+439 IMIEDTNDILGAIKT
-454 KIKDYKALQKTKG
+454 KIDDYKTLQKTKG

-472 EALSADI
+472 QALSADI

-508 VDGKAPNIANNLTQ
+508 VDGKTPNIANNLTQ

-536 TLTNKKYLDN
+536 TLNNKRNLDN
-546 KFKEANKIEDKK
+546 RFKEANKIKDKK
-558 ARKEA
+558 AKKEA

-581 TYALELAKA
+581 AYALELAKS

-625 AIKATLTEEQK
+625 AVKATLTEQQK
-636 DGTKVSTELINYG
+636 DGSKVSTELINYG

-664 MEHRNENGAIIN
+664 MEHRDENGAVIN

-740 NMLMGDYFMRIPS
+740 KMLMGDYFMRIPS

-776 AIRNAKGEVIGK
+776 AIKNAKGEVIAK

-802 QQFKNI
+802 QQFRNI
-808 FKQELLDMANFI
+808 FKQELLDMVNFI
-820 NIVFEVKENIE
+820 NIVFEVKENTE
-831 TLEDGTVVDQRGRI
+831 TLKDGTVVDQRGRI

-908 TGTTTKYGDS
+908 TGTTTKYGDD

-932 DGFIPFTINANG
+932 DGFIPFTTNANG
-944 EVELNLTADQEAMIT
+944 EVELKLTADQEAMIT

-972 AIARMSEYKDLDIN
+972 AITRMSEYKDLDIN

-1006 AFNDVFEGDTKFY
+1006 AFNDIFEGDTKFY

-1050 NSTIVQGA
+1050 NSTIIQGA
-1058 FLNTPEVQARL
+1058 FLNTPEVQSRL

-1098 VAKTYPDGR
+1098 VAKTYPDGKV
-1107 IEGEDGILVKDLV
+1107 EGEDGILVKDLV

-1125 TLEQARDLMGGPIL
+1125 TLDQARDLMGGPIM
-1139 YKPDG
+1139 YDNNGKPKLNADG
-1144 TPELNKDKSCRRSG
+1144 SYRRSG
-1158 GFSNTTVNDAQ
+1158 GFSNTTINDAQ

-1221 DQYYDEK
+1221 DQYYDDK

-1256 VYNAMKDNNIDQLNT
+1256 VYEAMKANKIDQLNT

-1306 DYRDEYDYNHLYT
+1306 DYREEYDYNHLYT

-1341 LDNIAR
+1341 LDNIDS
-1347 NSPLYAY
+1347 NSPLHAY

-1368 SFNNLVDELKIPI
+1368 SFNKLVDELKISL
-1381 DKDGNIKF
+1381 DEDGNIKF

-1397 LDMQVFFDKLKDECM
+1397 VDMQVFFDKLKDECM

-1425 LNASMPIAPNGCPNP
+1425 LNASMPIAANGCPNP

-1445 LSNVIN
+1445 LSNVVN

-1511 KSNFGFAKNADGTYK
+1511 ASNFGFAKNADGTYK
-1526 DVDEVRDKDG
+1526 KSKEE
-1536 NLIGGLLKQLQ
+1536 LLKELQ
-1547 DAHLDTLI
+1547 DAGLDTLI

-1627 TENDWLNYIRR
+1627 TENDWLNYVRR
-1638 ETGLKLSGIDN
+1638 ETGLRLSGIDN
-1649 ETFENIKTE
+1649 EKFENIKAD

-1669 ARKAEIEEIKN
+1669 ARKAEIAEIKN
-1680 KFDEIESEAYF
+1680 RFDEIESEAYF
-1691 NLDDNT
+1691 NLDDDT

-1710 AYGAKPSKAKYQEQL
+1710 AYGPKSSKAKYQEQL
-1725 EVEIATLS
+1725 EVEISTLTG
-1733 DRLEDFKDT
+1733 RLEEFKDI

-1755 EAKNQI
+1755 EAKKQI

-1799 AKQVAK
+1799 AKQIARS
-1805 GSRLLQFEAY
+1805 SRLLQFEAY

-1824 GNNSR
+1824 GNNTR
-1829 QARNNRLLDD
+1829 EARNNRLLDD
-1839 MIHILRANESL
+1839 MIHILQANESL

-1871 PIVKEVRESRS
+1871 PVVKEVREARS

-1914 VCNTVRPRIADNY
+1914 VCNTVHPHITDKY
-1927 VVKIA
+1927 TIKVA
-1932 YSKDKYNLK
+1932 YSKDKYNLE
-1941 ELKKRF
+1941 ELQKRF

-2011 LVDIGS
+2011 LADIGS

-2025 IMQPAITRIVN
+2025 IMQPAITKIVN

-2049 NKPIEEAIASLGKEI
+2049 NKPIEEAIRSLGKEI
-2064 LNAYHIKTDKMNLD
+2064 LNTYHINTDKMNLGE
-2078 DIVARVNALLGVKY
+2078 IVARVNGLLGTKY
-2092 SLDKHNDITLSP
+2092 SLDKHNDIILSP
-2104 DELAKRLLNNDS
+2104 DELAKRLLNDKN
-2116 RPVKENKY
+2116 RPVK
-2124 IKHNTYSGLIDYND
+2124 
-2138 NSVFVFGSNP
+2138 V
-2148 LGINGNPSKGT
+2148 
-2159 GGAALV
+2159 
-2165 ALNQGRVQQGEIMD
+2165 
-2179 NTISN
+2179 
-2184 NGRAYGLTTVK
+2184 
-2195 APNAR
+2195 
-2200 NNKGNQLS
+2200 S
-2208 IEEIT
+2208 I
-2213 NNIKKLY
+2213 Y
-2220 QYANNNK
+2220 Q
-2227 DKTFKVAY
+2227 
-2235 TDGKLLN
+2235 
-2242 GHSIEEL
+2242 H
-2249 VNAFINAGEIP
+2249 
-2260 NNVLFSDTLNKYFVK
+2260 
-2275 QTNINKENIN
+2275 
-2285 NIATDWTV
+2285 DWGV
-2293 LFAYNDLAKLSNK
+2293 LFAYNDLAKLSDK
-2306 IGDTARVCNPDR
+2306 IGSTARVCNPDR

-2362 PNKGLRSYITSD
+2362 PTKGLRSYITSN

-2432 TQYILNTA
+2432 TQYILNAA

-2448 CNYTYDIEK
+2448 NNYTYDVEK

-2462 NKEVD
+2462 NKEFD

-2492 NPTQEEVDTWSKL
+2492 NPTQEEVNAWSKL
-2505 SPAQKISWLKANS
+2505 SPAQKISWLKSNS

-2549 NEDAIDSE
+2549 NEDAVDNE

-2572 LVKLAAMDMIKYAF
+2572 LVKLAAMDMVKYAF

-2599 KCIKND
+2599 KCIKNT
-2605 ALRDENTFVQY
+2605 ALRDENTFVQF
-2616 NGSRTSVVAQIKAQI
+2616 NGARTSIIAQIKAQV
-2631 DNAVAR
+2631 DNAVSR
-2637 TDLIEQYLRTDP
+2637 TDLVEQYLRSDP
-2649 GVTNVPHKFMNKKY
+2649 GVSNVPHKFMNKKY
-2663 SSMFKTVTRGM
+2663 SSMFETVTRGM
-2674 YEFSLNDKNNA
+2674 YEFSLDDKDNA

-2695 SKVVPIQFN
+2695 AEFVPIQFN
-2704 DYIYITK
+2704 NYIYITK

-2717 VTKLYKIV
+2717 VTRLYKIV
-2725 SPAPGIGFAYPLN
+2725 SPDLGSGIGFAYPLN
-2738 SLEAGEDR
+2738 GLEAGEDR

-2757 PLPSYYEAVIE
+2757 PLPSYYEAVID
-2768 NLMSDDTDYTLEQ
+2768 NLMNSEVADYTLDE
-2781 LNELYKKHIAT
+2781 LNELYKKHVAT

-2800 VTHFDIMAD
+2800 VTHFDIMSD

-2856 HVEGETISND
+2856 HVEGETISNG
-2866 GESISINGNFLFRRA
+2866 GEPISINGNFLFRRA

-2896 IEEKPQMVEIVRET
+2896 IEEKPQLVEIVRET

-2999 LGKFNQFYRD
+2999 LGKFSQFYRD

-3020 EVIEAIKNNPDLQR
+3020 EVINVIKNNPALQR
-3034 QFLEALADANAII
+3034 QFLETLADANAIV

-3069 IEEMQKMIKELSNT
+3069 IDEMQKMIKELSN
-3083 SVIDDAE
+3083 SSIIDDAE
-3090 VKFGIDYLQKLS
+3090 VKFGLDYLQKLS

-3108 NGIVSI
+3108 NGLISI
-3114 WDGFHSSG
+3114 YDGFHSSG

-3147 ADIHAKESQSKD
+3147 ADIRAKESQAKD
-3159 FAVAFGKHFE
+3159 FAIAFGKHFE

-3182 DLNKIFDKN
+3182 DINKIFDKN

-3271 YVKLRETI
+3271 YVKLREAI

-3303 TKIDDLTSQFIGND
+3303 TKINDLTSQFIGNE
-3317 YKPAYEY
+3317 YKPDFRE
-3324 GFPGIERAPDDSII
+3324 GFPGTSKAPDESII
-3338 VINQELYDNARKQ
+3338 ITNQEVYDNARKL
-3351 SLNDAIQL
+3351 SFNDAVQL

-3432 VDDILKVQIEDAYKK
+3432 VDDVLKVRIEDAYKK

-3452 GKASKARKLIKEKL
+3452 GKASKARALIKDKL
-3466 TKGEQI
+3466 AKGEQI
-3472 YDEFGNIDASKFTNT
+3472 YDEFGNIDASKFTNV
-3487 EIAKIKEDVERNY
+3487 EIAAIKEDVEKNY
-3500 GTTNTSLFSDRN
+3500 GTSSTSLFSDRN
-3512 LINSAELTNE
+3512 LINSAEPTNE

-3536 RSNPEY
+3536 MSNPEY
-3542 QKIITKIN
+3542 QKIITDIN
-3550 DITRKYYNSAAKIVE
+3550 NITRKYYNSAAKIVE
-3565 TSKMSIEDLKT
+3565 TSKMSIEDLKA
-3576 LADLYDELDKTKK
+3576 LGDLYDELDKTKK
-3589 KIKTKYGYDVYEAYS
+3589 KKGKGSYYAYQTYS
-3604 EYAKENV
+3604 KYAKENV
-3611 NEKAYYDEE
+3611 NKQAYYSEE
-3620 GEAKKRT
+3620 DEAKKRT

-3633 LWKRVNIRYEVLR
+3633 LWKRVNARYEVIR
-3646 DEKGKIVIDETTGKA
+3646 DKKGKIVIDETTGKA
-3661 VYDLTKAPKPNHWLY
+3661 VYDLTKAPTPNHWLY

-3684 YWKDLNKRDPKE
+3684 YWEDLNKRDPKE

-3738 DYYKEWYD
+3738 AYYKEWYD

-3796 NYIESYTDNENY
+3796 NYIEGYTDNENY

-3846 MQFAKTETAKR
+3846 MSFAKTETAKR

-3866 RVKKAEHDAKWAA
+3866 RAKKAEHDAKWAA

-3937 RETYTSDE
+3937 RETYASDE
-3945 AYEKDLEAYQKRM
+3945 AYEKDLEAYQKRI
-3958 DEATKKNEEI
+3958 DETIKKNEEI

-4008 SKMKAYDTNLGW
+4008 GKMKAYDTNLGW

-4067 LTRNASMLQSF
+4067 LTRTASMLQSF

-4087 FTGAIGNITIG
+4087 ITGGIGNITVG

-4125 QAVPSFIRGMAN
+4125 HAIPSFIRGMAN

-4167 DADTILNKIR
+4167 DADTVLNKIR

-4232 EYAMKNIIGG
+4232 EYAMRNIIGG

-4255 NILADDNKKKEY
+4255 DILADDNKKKEY
-4267 IWNRRDINTEFANLY
+4267 VWNRRDINTEFANLY
-4282 LTKEQKKQFIA
+4282 LTKEQKKQFIT

-4313 DQLDLKDGR
+4313 DQVDLKDGR

-4337 SQDKEV
+4337 SKDKEV

-4412 KEVGCAPALF
+4412 KEIGCAPALF
-4422 DFLTTPIRQLRYE
+4422 DFLTTPIRKLRYE

-4441 QVEALE
+4441 QVEVLE

-4487 ALGGVCTAL
+4487 ALGGICTAL

-4516 LYEADDLTTQSM
+4516 LYEADELTTQSM

-4552 GKDIMSACNNIAAYV
+4552 GKDIMAACNNIAAYV

-4587 LVKLGRQIP
+4587 IVKLGRQIP

>member
-46 NKEFETYYVNNYG
+46 NKEFETYYANNYG
-59 SIPNTNDESKEVAT
+59 SIPNTNDENKEVVN

-150 NRMFGAVAKNI
+150 NRMLGAVAKNI
-161 LETRKIE
+161 LEARKVE

-189 IKIEE
+189 VKLEN

-209 LKDMLSDKVKY
+209 LNDMLSDKVKY
-220 FTEVFQGDD
+220 FTQVIQTDN
-229 RLGEIRFKKDDEIS
+229 RLGEIRFKKDDDLS
-243 QQEVN
+243 QQESD
-248 WNESYSIEDDEALNL
+248 WSESFDIEDDDDLNL
-263 DDAADNGSNSEK
+263 NNAADNASNNEK

-334 DFKSV
+334 DFKVVNS
-339 DNAIKGDIETT
+339 AIRGDIETT
-350 NIDAFLKKLEDVAES
+350 NIDVFLKKLEDIAES

-376 NDLRKKPDFAYKVFQ
+376 NDLRNKPDFAYKLFQ
-391 VYRRRTMRK
+391 VYRRRTIRK
-400 QQARIDDNTV
+400 QQVRIDDNSVSPT
-410 IPVRSNTRADKLETL
+410 RSNNRADKLETL

-439 IMIEDTKDILESIKT
+439 IMIEDTNDILGAIKT
-454 KIKDYKALQKTKG
+454 KIDDYKKLQKTKG

-472 EALSADI
+472 QALSADI

-522 LYGYLENTAKYANE
+522 LYGYLESTAKYANE
-536 TLTNKKYLDN
+536 TLKNKQNLDN
-546 KFKEANKIEDKK
+546 RFKEANKLQDKK
-558 ARKEA
+558 AKKEA

-581 TYALELAKA
+581 AYALELAKS

-625 AIKATLTEEQK
+625 AVKATLTEQQK

-664 MEHRNENGAIIN
+664 MEHRNENGAVTN

-693 ARDMVNISLFDGAGN
+693 ARDMINISLFDGAGN

-753 DAPKNFVVHAPR
+753 DAPKNFIVHAPR

-776 AIRNAKGEVIGK
+776 AIKNAKGEVIGK

-820 NIVFEVKENIE
+820 NIVFETNSLGQIKYND
-831 TLEDGTVVDQRGRI
+831 DGS
-845 VFNNDNTPMFKKG
+845 PMFKKG

-908 TGTTTKYGDS
+908 TGTTTKYGDK
-918 LLKYLFPSLYGGAR
+918 LLNYLFPSLYGGAR
-932 DGFIPFTINANG
+932 DGFIPFTTNAND

-959 RMVKGFVT
+959 RMVKSFVT
-967 DYSNN
+967 DYSND
-972 AIARMSEYKDLDIN
+972 AITRMSEYKDLDIN

-1006 AFNDVFEGDTKFY
+1006 DFNDIFEGDTKFY

-1050 NSTIVQGA
+1050 NSAIVQGA

-1069 KAIGLDVQQKTKFN
+1069 KDIGLDVQQKTKFN
-1083 GITIKNTVRTSEECK
+1083 GITIKNTVKTSEECK
-1098 VAKTYPDGR
+1098 VAKVYPDGR
-1107 IEGEDGILVKDLV
+1107 VEGEDGILVKDLV

-1125 TLEQARDLMGGPIL
+1125 TLDQARDLMGGPII
-1139 YKPDG
+1139 YDNNGKPKLNDDG
-1144 TPELNKDKSCRRSG
+1144 SYRRSG
-1158 GFSNTTVNDAQ
+1158 GFSNTTINDAQ

-1221 DQYYDEK
+1221 DQYYDK
-1228 LNTIAP
+1228 DLNTIVP

-1248 IRGTQLEQ
+1248 IKGTQLEQ
-1256 VYNAMKDNNIDQLNT
+1256 VYKVMKDNNIDQLNT

-1293 TEEHLKDFNNKAE
+1293 TDEHLKDFNIKAE
-1306 DYRDEYDYNHLYT
+1306 DYREEYDYNHLYT

-1341 LDNIAR
+1341 LDNIDS
-1347 NSPLYAY
+1347 NSPLHVY

-1368 SFNNLVDELKIPI
+1368 SFNKLVDELKIPL
-1381 DKDGNIKF
+1381 DKDGNIEF
-1389 DESGNITG
+1389 DAAGNITG
-1397 LDMQVFFDKLKDECM
+1397 VDMQVFFDKLKDECM

-1425 LNASMPIAPNGCPNP
+1425 LNASAPIAANGCPNP

-1511 KSNFGFAKNADGTYK
+1511 KSNFGFAKNEDGTYK
-1526 DVDEVRDKDG
+1526 KSDED
-1536 NLIGGLLKQLQ
+1536 LLKELQ
-1547 DAHLDTLI
+1547 AAKLDTLI

-1603 YGIQYNTYIGRD
+1603 YGIQYSTTINAD
-1615 GNIKRATWKDTV
+1615 GNIQKVLYNDLAGKSYDDYVKSQLNSEAKDK
-1627 TENDWLNYIRR
+1627 
-1638 ETGLKLSGIDN
+1638 LKKAIKEGVN
-1649 ETFENIKTE
+1649 ETT
-1658 AKASTKAEARD
+1658 A
-1669 ARKAEIEEIKN
+1669 
-1680 KFDEIESEAYF
+1680 
-1691 NLDDNT
+1691 
-1697 KEVIKLIHEKINE
+1697 
-1710 AYGAKPSKAKYQEQL
+1710 
-1725 EVEIATLS
+1725 
-1733 DRLEDFKDT
+1733 
-1742 YIEEELDAIKDYI
+1742 
-1755 EAKNQI
+1755 
-1761 LNNVIN
+1761 LNNVATEY
-1767 GFELS
+1767 GLQSREEFS
-1772 DDFDYNAIK
+1772 
-1781 SEKIKSA
+1781 
-1788 IKAYKDEQLRL
+1788 KDKNL
-1799 AKQVAK
+1799 AD
-1805 GSRLLQFEAY
+1805 E
-1815 KKKFDSDVI
+1815 
-1824 GNNSR
+1824 NTR

-1839 MIHILRANESL
+1839 MIHILQDNESL

-1871 PIVKEVRESRS
+1871 PIVKEVREARS
-1882 PYDFLDQA
+1882 SYDFLDQA

-1914 VCNTVRPRIADNY
+1914 VCNTVRPHIADNY
-1927 VVKIA
+1927 VVKVA

-1941 ELKKRF
+1941 ELQKRF

-2011 LVDIGS
+2011 LADIGS

-2049 NKPIEEAIASLGKEI
+2049 NKPIEEAIKSLGKEI
-2064 LNAYHIKTDKMNLD
+2064 LETYHIKTDKMNLGE
-2078 DIVARVNALLGVKY
+2078 IVARVNGLLGTKY
-2092 SLDKHNDITLSP
+2092 SLDKHNDIILSP
-2104 DELAKRLLNNDS
+2104 DELAKRLLNDKN
-2116 RPVKENKY
+2116 RPVKGSKY
-2124 IKHNTYSGLIDYND
+2124 QH
-2138 NSVFVFGSNP
+2138 
-2148 LGINGNPSKGT
+2148 
-2159 GGAALV
+2159 
-2165 ALNQGRVQQGEIMD
+2165 
-2179 NTISN
+2179 
-2184 NGRAYGLTTVK
+2184 
-2195 APNAR
+2195 
-2200 NNKGNQLS
+2200 
-2208 IEEIT
+2208 
-2213 NNIKKLY
+2213 
-2220 QYANNNK
+2220 
-2227 DKTFKVAY
+2227 
-2235 TDGKLLN
+2235 
-2242 GHSIEEL
+2242 
-2249 VNAFINAGEIP
+2249 
-2260 NNVLFSDTLNKYFVK
+2260 
-2275 QTNINKENIN
+2275 
-2285 NIATDWTV
+2285 DWSV
-2293 LFAYNDLAKLSNK
+2293 LFAYNDLAKLSDK
-2306 IGDTARVCNPDR
+2306 IGSTARVCNPDR

-2338 IEDENPALV
+2338 IEDEHPALV

-2353 VNSIYAGYD
+2353 VSSIYAGYD
-2362 PNKGLRSYITSD
+2362 PTKGLRSYITSD

-2448 CNYTYDIEK
+2448 NNYTYDVEK
-2457 KQTVV
+2457 KETVV

-2467 ETDEALRIMGYGC
+2467 DTDEALRIMGYGC

-2492 NPTQEEVDTWSKL
+2492 NPTQEEVDAWSKL
-2505 SPAQKISWLKANS
+2505 SPAQKISWLKVNS
-2518 VDAGIFNYINT
+2518 VDAGIFNYIST

-2537 NRDGQS
+2537 NKDGQS

-2549 NEDAIDSE
+2549 NEDAVDNE
-2557 TAYNLFDTAFSSDNP
+2557 TAYNLFDTAFNSDNP

-2599 KCIKND
+2599 KCIKNT

-2616 NGSRTSVVAQIKAQI
+2616 NGSRTSIIAQIKAQV

-2637 TDLIEQYLRTDP
+2637 TDLVEQYLRSDP

-2674 YEFSLNDKNNA
+2674 YEFSLDDKDNA

-2695 SKVVPIQFN
+2695 SKFVPIQFN
-2704 DYIYITK
+2704 NYIYITN
-2711 KEGNES
+2711 KEGNET
-2717 VTKLYKIV
+2717 VTRLYKIV
-2725 SPAPGIGFAYPLN
+2725 SPDLGSGIGFAYPLN
-2738 SLEAGEDR
+2738 GLEAGEDR
-2746 EVSINNANNSV
+2746 ELSINNANNSV
-2757 PLPSYYEAVIE
+2757 PLPSYYEAVID
-2768 NLMSDDTDYTLEQ
+2768 NLMNSEVADYTLDE

-2809 ANNDNGGAKD
+2809 VNNDNGGAKD
-2819 AINKI
+2819 AIDKI
-2824 IKTFNNYEGN
+2824 IKTFNDYEGN

-2856 HVEGETISND
+2856 HVEGETISDD
-2866 GESISINGNFLFRRA
+2866 GEPISVNGNFLFRRA

-2896 IEEKPQMVEIVRET
+2896 IEEKPQLVEIVRET

-2924 SSKLEQSLRT
+2924 TSRLEQSLRT

-2959 KLMRQLRGEG
+2959 KLMCQLRGEG

-2999 LGKFNQFYRD
+2999 LGKFSQFYKD
-3009 ENGNYFAINSP
+3009 DNGNYFAINSP
-3020 EVIEAIKNNPDLQR
+3020 EVINAIKNNPALQR
-3034 QFLEALADANAII
+3034 QFLETLADANAIV
-3047 DKFGIINQIKADEI
+3047 DKFGIINQIKADDI

-3069 IEEMQKMIKELSNT
+3069 IEEMQKMIKELSNS

-3108 NGIVSI
+3108 NGLVSI
-3114 WDGFHSSG
+3114 FDGFHSSG
-3122 WLDAWFGDL
+3122 WFDAWVGDL

-3147 ADIHAKESQSKD
+3147 ADIRAKESQAKD

-3169 DIKARAAK
+3169 DIKAKAAK

-3191 GNIVRNYT
+3191 GNIVRDYT

-3279 RQINSRRIDGVLSK
+3279 RQINSRRSDGVLSK

-3303 TKIDDLTSQFIGND
+3303 TKINDLTSQFIGDD

-3324 GFPGIERAPDDSII
+3324 GFPGTEQAPDGSII
-3338 VINQELYDNARKQ
+3338 VTNQEVYDNARKQ
-3351 SLNDAIQL
+3351 SLNDAVQL

-3410 QLDTNKEYK
+3410 QLETNKEYK

-3432 VDDILKVQIEDAYKK
+3432 VDEVLKVRIEDAYKK

-3452 GKASKARKLIKEKL
+3452 GKASKARALIKDKL
-3466 TKGEQI
+3466 AKGEQI

-3487 EIAKIKEDVERNY
+3487 EIAAIKEDVEKNY
-3500 GTTNTSLFSDRN
+3500 GTSSTSLFSDRN
-3512 LINSAELTNE
+3512 LINSAEPTNE

-3536 RSNPEY
+3536 MTNPEY
-3542 QKIITKIN
+3542 QEIITKIN
-3550 DITRKYYNSAAKIVE
+3550 NITRKYYNSAAKIVE
-3565 TSKMSIEDLKT
+3565 TSKMSIEDLKA
-3576 LADLYDELDKTKK
+3576 LGDLYDELDKTKK
-3589 KIKTKYGYDVYEAYS
+3589 KKGKGSYDAYQTYS
-3604 EYAKENV
+3604 KYAKENV
-3611 NEKAYYDEE
+3611 NNKAYYDEE

-3633 LWKRVNIRYEVLR
+3633 LWKRVNARYEVLR
-3646 DEKGKIVIDETTGKA
+3646 DKKGKIVIDEATGKA
-3661 VYDLTKAPKPNHWLY
+3661 VYDLTKAPTPNHWLY

-3684 YWKDLNKRDPKE
+3684 YWEDLNKRDPKE

-3715 NTLETINTPQYYKAK
+3715 NTLETINTPQYYEAK

-3738 DYYKEWYD
+3738 AYYKEWYD

-3796 NYIESYTDNENY
+3796 NYIEGYTDNENY

-3825 DNNLGLNEYE
+3825 DNDLGLNEYE

-3846 MQFAKTETAKR
+3846 MNFAKTETAKR

-3891 LPSGKDSWYEKID
+3891 LPSGKDTWYEKID

-3937 RETYTSDE
+3937 RETYASDE
-3945 AYEKDLEAYQKRM
+3945 AYEKDLEAYQKRI

-3999 LLFYTHRML
+3999 LLLYTHRML
-4008 SKMKAYDTNLGW
+4008 GKMKAYDTNLGW

-4031 SDETS
+4031 SDEIS

-4053 RRLVYDQYKIPQNK
+4053 RRLLYDQYKIPQNK
-4067 LTRNASMLQSF
+4067 LTRTASMLQSF

-4087 FTGAIGNITIG
+4087 ITGGIGNITVG

-4125 QAVPSFIRGMAN
+4125 QAIPSFIRGMAN

-4167 DADTILNKIR
+4167 DADTVLNKIR

-4242 NEELLNKYETFKK
+4242 NDELLNKYEEFKK

-4282 LTKEQKKQFIA
+4282 LTKEQKKQFIT

-4300 EAKVKFEELPTVM
+4300 EAKAKFEELPTIM
-4313 DQLDLKDGR
+4313 DQVDLKDGR

-4412 KEVGCAPALF
+4412 KEIGCAPALF
-4422 DFLTTPIRQLRYE
+4422 DFLTTPIRQFRYE

-4487 ALGGVCTAL
+4487 ALGGICTAL

-4509 SLWGNLM
+4509 SLWANLM

-4552 GKDIMSACNNIAAYV
+4552 GKDIMAACNNIAAYV

>member
-46 NKEFETYYVNNYG
+46 NKEFETYYANNYG

-96 SDVKSKGYTSTA
+96 SDVKSKGYTNTA

-150 NRMFGAVAKNI
+150 NRMLGAVATNI
-161 LETRKIE
+161 LEARKVE

-189 IKIEE
+189 VKLEN

-220 FTEVFQGDD
+220 FTQVIQTDD
-229 RLGEIRFKKDDEIS
+229 RLGEIRFKKDDDLS
-243 QQEVN
+243 QQEAD
-248 WNESYSIEDDEALNL
+248 WSESFDIEDDDDLNL
-263 DDAADNGSNSEK
+263 NNAADNASNNEK

-334 DFKSV
+334 DFKVVNS
-339 DNAIKGDIETT
+339 AIRGDIETT
-350 NIDAFLKKLEDVAES
+350 NIDAFLKKLKDIAES

-376 NDLRKKPDFAYKVFQ
+376 NDLKKKPDFAYKLFQ
-391 VYRRRTMRK
+391 VYRRRTIRK
-400 QQARIDDNTV
+400 QQVHIDDNSVSPT
-410 IPVRSNTRADKLETL
+410 RSNNRADKLETL

-439 IMIEDTKDILESIKT
+439 IMIEDTNDILGAIKT
-454 KIKDYKALQKTKG
+454 KIDDYKTLQKTKG

-472 EALSADI
+472 QALSADI

-508 VDGKAPNIANNLTQ
+508 VDDKTPNIANNLTQ

-536 TLTNKKYLDN
+536 TLNNKRNLDN
-546 KFKEANKIEDKK
+546 RFKEANKIKDKK
-558 ARKEA
+558 AKKEA

-581 TYALELAKA
+581 AYALELAKS

-625 AIKATLTEEQK
+625 AVKATLTEQQK
-636 DGTKVSTELINYG
+636 DGSKVSTELINYG

-664 MEHRNENGAIIN
+664 MEHRDENGAVIN

-740 NMLMGDYFMRIPS
+740 KMLMGDYFMRIPS

-776 AIRNAKGEVIGK
+776 AIRNPKGEIIGK

-820 NIVFEVKENIE
+820 NIVFEVKENTE
-831 TLEDGTVVDQRGRI
+831 TLDDGTVVDQRGRI

-884 KKGDGWAFNG
+884 KKDDGWAFNG

-908 TGTTTKYGDS
+908 TGTTTKYGDD

-932 DGFIPFTINANG
+932 DGFIPFTTNANG
-944 EVELNLTADQEAMIT
+944 EVELNLSADQEAMIT

-972 AIARMSEYKDLDIN
+972 AITRMSEYKDLDIN

-1006 AFNDVFEGDTKFY
+1006 AFNDIFEGDTKFY

-1058 FLNTPEVQARL
+1058 FLNTPEVQSRL

-1098 VAKTYPDGR
+1098 VDTEDTTGKLTDK
-1107 IEGEDGILVKDLV
+1107 DGILVRDLV

-1125 TLEQARDLMGGPIL
+1125 TVKQARNLM
-1139 YKPDG
+1139 K
-1144 TPELNKDKSCRRSG
+1144 
-1158 GFSNTTVNDAQ
+1158 GFSGTTVNDAQ

-1221 DQYYDEK
+1221 DQYYDDK

-1256 VYNAMKDNNIDQLNT
+1256 VYEAMKANKIDQLNT

-1306 DYRDEYDYNHLYT
+1306 DYREEYDYNHLYT

-1341 LDNIAR
+1341 LDNIDS
-1347 NSPLYAY
+1347 NSPLHAY

-1368 SFNNLVDELKIPI
+1368 SFNKLVDELKIPL
-1381 DKDGNIKF
+1381 DEDGNIKF
-1389 DESGNITG
+1389 DEAGNITG
-1397 LDMQVFFDKLKDECM
+1397 VDMQVFFDKLKDECM

-1425 LNASMPIAPNGCPNP
+1425 LNASMPIAANGCPNP

-1445 LSNVIN
+1445 LSNVVN

-1511 KSNFGFAKNADGTYK
+1511 ASNFGFAKNADGTYK
-1526 DVDEVRDKDG
+1526 KSKEE
-1536 NLIGGLLKQLQ
+1536 LLKELQ
-1547 DAHLDTLI
+1547 DAGLDTLI

-1627 TENDWLNYIRR
+1627 TENDWLNYVRR
-1638 ETGLKLSGIDN
+1638 ETGLRLSGIDN
-1649 ETFENIKTE
+1649 EKFENIKAD

-1669 ARKAEIEEIKN
+1669 ARKAEIAEIKN
-1680 KFDEIESEAYF
+1680 RFDEIESEAYF
-1691 NLDDNT
+1691 NLDDDT

-1710 AYGAKPSKAKYQEQL
+1710 AYGPKPSKAKYQEQL
-1725 EVEIATLS
+1725 EVEISTLTG
-1733 DRLEDFKDT
+1733 RLEEFKDI

-1755 EAKNQI
+1755 EAKKQI

-1799 AKQVAK
+1799 AKQIARS
-1805 GSRLLQFEAY
+1805 SRLLQFEAY

-1824 GNNSR
+1824 GNNTR
-1829 QARNNRLLDD
+1829 AARNNRLLDD
-1839 MIHILRANESL
+1839 MIHILQANESL

-1871 PIVKEVRESRS
+1871 PVVKEVREARS

-1914 VCNTVRPRIADNY
+1914 VCNTVHPHITDKY
-1927 VVKIA
+1927 TVKVA
-1932 YSKDKYNLK
+1932 YSKDKYNLE
-1941 ELKKRF
+1941 ELQKRF

-2011 LVDIGS
+2011 LADIGS

-2025 IMQPAITRIVN
+2025 IMQPAITKIVN

-2049 NKPIEEAIASLGKEI
+2049 NKPIEEAIRSLGKEI
-2064 LNAYHIKTDKMNLD
+2064 LNTYHINTDKMNLGE
-2078 DIVARVNALLGVKY
+2078 IIARVNGLLGTKY

-2104 DELAKRLLNNDS
+2104 DELAKRLLNDKN
-2116 RPVKENKY
+2116 RPVK
-2124 IKHNTYSGLIDYND
+2124 
-2138 NSVFVFGSNP
+2138 GS
-2148 LGINGNPSKGT
+2148 I
-2159 GGAALV
+2159 
-2165 ALNQGRVQQGEIMD
+2165 
-2179 NTISN
+2179 
-2184 NGRAYGLTTVK
+2184 
-2195 APNAR
+2195 
-2200 NNKGNQLS
+2200 
-2208 IEEIT
+2208 
-2213 NNIKKLY
+2213 Y
-2220 QYANNNK
+2220 Q
-2227 DKTFKVAY
+2227 
-2235 TDGKLLN
+2235 
-2242 GHSIEEL
+2242 H
-2249 VNAFINAGEIP
+2249 
-2260 NNVLFSDTLNKYFVK
+2260 
-2275 QTNINKENIN
+2275 
-2285 NIATDWTV
+2285 DWGV
-2293 LFAYNDLAKLSNK
+2293 LFAYNDLAKLSDK
-2306 IGDTARVCNPDR
+2306 IGSTARVCNPDR

-2362 PNKGLRSYITSD
+2362 PTKGLRSYITSN

-2432 TQYILNTA
+2432 TQYILNSA

-2448 CNYTYDIEK
+2448 NNYTYDVEK
-2457 KQTVV
+2457 KQTIV
-2462 NKEVD
+2462 NKEFD

-2492 NPTQEEVDTWSKL
+2492 NPTQEEVNAWSKL

-2518 VDAGIFNYINT
+2518 FDAGIFNYINT

-2549 NEDAIDSE
+2549 NEDAVDNE

-2572 LVKLAAMDMIKYAF
+2572 LVKLAAMDMVKYAF

-2599 KCIKND
+2599 KCIKNT
-2605 ALRDENTFVQY
+2605 ALRDENTFVQF
-2616 NGSRTSVVAQIKAQI
+2616 NGARTSIIAQIKAQV
-2631 DNAVAR
+2631 DNAVSR
-2637 TDLIEQYLRTDP
+2637 TDLVEQYLRSDP
-2649 GVTNVPHKFMNKKY
+2649 GVSNVPHKFMNKKY
-2663 SSMFKTVTRGM
+2663 SSMFETVTRGM
-2674 YEFSLNDKNNA
+2674 YEFSLDDKDNA

-2695 SKVVPIQFN
+2695 AEFVPIQFN
-2704 DYIYITK
+2704 NYIYITK

-2717 VTKLYKIV
+2717 VTRLYKIV
-2725 SPAPGIGFAYPLN
+2725 SPDLGSGIGFAYPLN
-2738 SLEAGEDR
+2738 GLEAGEDR

-2757 PLPSYYEAVIE
+2757 PLPSYYEAVID
-2768 NLMSDDTDYTLEQ
+2768 NLMNSEVADYTLDE
-2781 LNELYKKHIAT
+2781 LNELYKKHVAT

-2800 VTHFDIMAD
+2800 VTHFDIMSD

-2856 HVEGETISND
+2856 HVEGETISNG
-2866 GESISINGNFLFRRA
+2866 GEPISINGNFLFRRA

-2896 IEEKPQMVEIVRET
+2896 IEEKPQLVEIVRET

-2999 LGKFNQFYRD
+2999 LGKFSQFYRD

-3020 EVIEAIKNNPDLQR
+3020 EVINVIKNNPALQR
-3034 QFLEALADANAII
+3034 QFLETLADANAIV

-3069 IEEMQKMIKELSNT
+3069 IDEMQKMIKELSN
-3083 SVIDDAE
+3083 SSIIDDAE
-3090 VKFGIDYLQKLS
+3090 VKFGLDYLQKLS

-3114 WDGFHSSG
+3114 YDGFHSSG

-3147 ADIHAKESQSKD
+3147 ADIRAKESQAKD

-3271 YVKLRETI
+3271 YVKLREAI
-3279 RQINSRRIDGVLSK
+3279 RQINSRRIDGILSK

-3303 TKIDDLTSQFIGND
+3303 TKINDLTSQFIGNE

-3324 GFPGIERAPDDSII
+3324 GFPGTEQAPDGSII
-3338 VINQELYDNARKQ
+3338 VTNQEVYDNARKQ
-3351 SLNDAIQL
+3351 SLNDAVQL

-3374 AKEEKEGFRDM
+3374 AKEKKEGFRDM

-3396 EVRDSNGKVTTPAS
+3396 EIRDSNGKVTTPTS
-3410 QLDTNKEYK
+3410 QLETNKEYK

-3432 VDDILKVQIEDAYKK
+3432 VDDVLKVRIEDAYKK

-3452 GKASKARKLIKEKL
+3452 GKASKARALIKEKL
-3466 TKGEQI
+3466 AKGEQI

-3487 EIAKIKEDVERNY
+3487 EIAAIKEDVERNY
-3500 GTTNTSLFSDRN
+3500 GTSNTSLFSDRN
-3512 LINSAELTNE
+3512 LINSAEPTNE

-3536 RSNPEY
+3536 MTNPEY
-3542 QKIITKIN
+3542 QEIITKIN
-3550 DITRKYYNSAAKIVE
+3550 NITRKYYNSAAKIVE
-3565 TSKMSIEDLKT
+3565 TSKMSIEDLKA
-3576 LADLYDELDKTKK
+3576 LGDLYDELDKTKK
-3589 KIKTKYGYDVYEAYS
+3589 HKGKGSYDAYQAYS
-3604 EYAKENV
+3604 KYAKENV
-3611 NEKAYYDEE
+3611 NEQAYYSEE
-3620 GEAKKRT
+3620 DEAKKRT

-3633 LWKRVNIRYEVLR
+3633 LWKRVNARYEVLR
-3646 DEKGKIVIDETTGKA
+3646 DKKGKIVIDETTGKA
-3661 VYDLTKAPKPNHWLY
+3661 VYDLTKAPTPNHWLY

-3684 YWKDLNKRDPKE
+3684 YWEDLNKDNPKE

-3738 DYYKEWYD
+3738 AYYKEWYD

-3796 NYIESYTDNENY
+3796 NYIEGYTDNENY

-3846 MQFAKTETAKR
+3846 MSFAKTETAKR

-3866 RVKKAEHDAKWAA
+3866 RAKKAEHDVKWAA

-3891 LPSGKDSWYEKID
+3891 LPSGKDSWYDKID

-3945 AYEKDLEAYQKRM
+3945 AYEKDLEAYQKRI

-4008 SKMKAYDTNLGW
+4008 GKMKAYDTNLGW

-4036 YIEKADTRLQ
+4036 YIEKVDTRLQ

-4067 LTRNASMLQSF
+4067 LTRTASMLQSF

-4087 FTGAIGNITIG
+4087 ITGGIGNITVG

-4125 QAVPSFIRGMAN
+4125 HAIPSFIRGMAN

-4144 DALVKFMNIVDFDE
+4144 DALIKFMNIVDFDE

-4167 DADTILNKIR
+4167 DADTVLNKIR

-4232 EYAMKNIIGG
+4232 EYAMRNIIGG

-4255 NILADDNKKKEY
+4255 DILADDNKKKEY
-4267 IWNRRDINTEFANLY
+4267 VWNRRDINTEFANLY
-4282 LTKEQKKQFIA
+4282 LTKEQKKQFIT

-4313 DQLDLKDGR
+4313 DQVDLKDGR
-4322 LAFKEGSILAELQAK
+4322 LDFKEGSILAELQAK
-4337 SQDKEV
+4337 SKDKEV

-4412 KEVGCAPALF
+4412 KEIGCAPALF
-4422 DFLTTPIRQLRYE
+4422 DFLTTPIRKLRYE

-4441 QVEALE
+4441 QVEVLE

-4487 ALGGVCTAL
+4487 ALGGICTAL

-4516 LYEADDLTTQSM
+4516 LYEADELTTQSM

-4541 LWSSPIAGVTA
+4541 LWSSPIAGATA
-4552 GKDIMSACNNIAAYV
+4552 GKDIMAACNNIAAYV
-4567 MDDDY
+4567 MNDDY
-4572 DPNYT
+4572 NPNYT

-4587 LVKLGRQIP
+4587 IVKLGRQIP

-4603 LATLDKANSYYK
+4603 LATLNKANSYYK

>member
-13 KVYTNLKA
+13 KVGTNLKA
-21 EVGNDDVLFNSL
+21 EVGNNDVLFNSL
-33 MSAVIDGSRPSGF
+33 MSNVIDGSRPSGF
-46 NKEFETYYVNNYG
+46 NKEFETYYATNYG
-59 SIPNTNDESKEVAT
+59 SIPNVNDESKEVAT
-73 AIQNFYKNRNFNVN
+73 AIQNFYANTNFDVN
-87 EHTTDSAFI
+87 AHTTDSTFI

-108 AKTCGIR
+108 AKSCGIR
-115 TTGNLMLAFYHN
+115 MAGNQMLMFYHD

-132 RLEEHAEDRK
+132 RLDEHADDRK
-142 DNLANRVI
+142 NNLADRVI
-150 NRMFGAVAKNI
+150 NRMLSGVAVGI
-161 LETRKIE
+161 LINRK
-168 ATKEEI
+168 TKPTPAEI
-174 AKVRK
+174 DKVRK
-179 QLMNTKSNDF
+179 QLMNINGNDF

-194 EVSKYTPQLRNQFAT
+194 EVAKATPQLRNQFAT

-220 FTEVFQGDD
+220 FTQVLQTDP
-229 RLGEIRFKKDDEIS
+229 RLGEIRFKKDDELN
-243 QQEVN
+243 QQDVD
-248 WNESYSIEDDEALNL
+248 WNESYSIENDEDSNV
-263 DDAADNGSNSEK
+263 DDAADNGSNNEK

-288 SDFMKDFSFAVR
+288 SDFTKDFSFAVR

-334 DFKSV
+334 DFKAVNS
-339 DNAIKGDIETT
+339 AIQGDRDVT
-350 NIDAFLKKLEDVAES
+350 NIDSFLKKLEDIAKS

-391 VYRRRTMRK
+391 IYQRSTIRK
-400 QQARIDDNTV
+400 QQVRIDDNNVT
-410 IPVRSNTRADKLETL
+410 PTRSNSRADKLETL
-425 RINYLNDIKSTALN
+425 RLNYLNDIKSTSLS
-439 IMIEDTKDILESIKT
+439 IMNEDTNEILRAIND
-454 KIKDYKALQKTKG
+454 KIKEYKKIPADSR
-467 FDLNK
+467 FDLNRQ
-472 EALSADI
+472 ALSADI

-508 VDGKAPNIANNLTQ
+508 VDGKAVNIGNNLTQ
-522 LYGYLENTAKYANE
+522 LYGYLSNTAKYANE
-536 TLTNKKYLDN
+536 TLINKQTLDN
-546 KFKEANKIEDKK
+546 RFKEANKIEDKK
-558 ARKEA
+558 AKKEA
-563 LDSVREAYKQG
+563 LDAVREAYKQG

-581 TYALELAKA
+581 AYALELARD

-596 VNIDSNST
+596 VNIDCNST

-625 AIKATLTEEQK
+625 AVKGTLMEQQK
-636 DGTKVSTELINYG
+636 DGSKVSTELVNYG

-664 MEHRNENGAIIN
+664 MEHRNENGAITN

-686 NIQITNY
+686 NIQITSY
-693 ARDMVNISLFDGAGN
+693 ARDMINISLFDGAGN

-765 YKVDGLFSKMH
+765 YKVDGLFSKIH

-788 EVSVDD
+788 EVNVED

-802 QQFKNI
+802 QQFRNI

-820 NIVFEVKENIE
+820 NIVFDTNSQGQIKYND
-831 TLEDGTVVDQRGRI
+831 DG
-845 VFNNDNTPMFKKG
+845 TPMFKKG

-864 SARRVFA
+864 SARRVFT
-871 NYHIGKGHKHFIE
+871 NYHIGKGHDHFIE

-894 LLFKDDRFVLTDYK
+894 LLFKDDRFVLTDYA
-908 TGTTTKYGDS
+908 TGKTTKYGNK
-918 LLKYLFPSLYGGAR
+918 LLEYLFPSLYGGGIN
-932 DGFIPFTINANG
+932 GFIPFTTNAKG
-944 EVELNLTADQEAMIT
+944 EVELNLTAEQEAMIT

-967 DYSNN
+967 DYSND
-972 AIARMSEYKDLDIN
+972 AINRMSEYKDLDIN

-1050 NSTIVQGA
+1050 NSAVVQGA
-1058 FLNTPEVQARL
+1058 FLNTPEVQNKL

-1098 VAKTYPDGR
+1098 IAKVYPDGR
-1107 IEGEDGILVKDLV
+1107 VEGEDGILVKDLV
-1120 KNAKL
+1120 KHAKL
-1125 TLEQARDLMGGPIL
+1125 TIEQARDLMGGPIL
-1139 YKPDG
+1139 YNSDG
-1144 TPELNKDKSCRRSG
+1144 TPQLNKDKSCKRSG
-1158 GFSNTTVNDAQ
+1158 GFSGTTVNDAQ

-1203 IPADL
+1203 IPTEL
-1208 LKKFVQVQ
+1208 MKKFVQVQ

-1256 VYNAMKDNNIDQLNT
+1256 VYKAMKDNGIDQLNT

-1280 RVLTIFDEKTGEV
+1280 RVLTLFDTKTGEV

-1306 DYRDEYDYNHLYT
+1306 DYREEYDYNHLYT

-1341 LDNIAR
+1341 LDNIDK
-1347 NSPLYAY
+1347 NSELYSY

-1368 SFNNLVDELKIPI
+1368 SFNSLVDELKIPL

-1389 DESGNITG
+1389 DETGNIQG
-1397 LDMQVFFDKLKDECM
+1397 VDMQVFFDKLKDEAM

-1425 LNASMPIAPNGCPNP
+1425 LNASMPIAINGCPNP

-1486 KDQVSYSKE
+1486 KDQISYSKE
-1495 LKYHPNGERYI
+1495 LRYHPATKEYPEGERYI

-1547 DAHLDTLI
+1547 DAGLDTLI

-1603 YGIQYNTYIGRD
+1603 YGIQYDTTINAN
-1615 GNIKRATWKDTV
+1615 GNIQKVIYNNLAGKSYDDYV
-1627 TENDWLNYIRR
+1627 KSQLNS
-1638 ETGLKLSGIDN
+1638 EAKTKLKTAIEEGVN
-1649 ETFENIKTE
+1649 ETTALN
-1658 AKASTKAEARD
+1658 
-1669 ARKAEIEEIKN
+1669 N
-1680 KFDEIESEAYF
+1680 
-1691 NLDDNT
+1691 
-1697 KEVIKLIHEKINE
+1697 
-1710 AYGAKPSKAKYQEQL
+1710 
-1725 EVEIATLS
+1725 IATEYGLQS
-1733 DRLEDFKDT
+1733 R
-1742 YIEEELDAIKDYI
+1742 EEFSEN
-1755 EAKNQI
+1755 KN
-1761 LNNVIN
+1761 L
-1767 GFELS
+1767 
-1772 DDFDYNAIK
+1772 A
-1781 SEKIKSA
+1781 
-1788 IKAYKDEQLRL
+1788 DENTR
-1799 AKQVAK
+1799 A
-1805 GSRLLQFEAY
+1805 
-1815 KKKFDSDVI
+1815 
-1824 GNNSR
+1824 
-1829 QARNNRLLDD
+1829 ARNNRLLDD
-1839 MIHILRANESL
+1839 MIHILQANESL
-1850 EENLSRSNFESIIA
+1850 EENLSRSNFESIIT

-1871 PIVKEVRESRS
+1871 PIVKEVREARS

-1914 VCNTVRPRIADNY
+1914 VCNTVQPHIADNY

-1941 ELKKRF
+1941 ELQKRF

-1952 TDEGYVVTHNTLG
+1952 VDDSYVVTHNTLG
-1965 WTNDNKNVDGYIL
+1965 WSNDNKNVDGYIL

-2000 VNDFTFAVYKT
+2000 VNDFSFAVYKT

-2049 NKPIEEAIASLGKEI
+2049 NKPIEEAISSLGKEI
-2064 LNAYHIKTDKMNLD
+2064 LNAYHIKTDKMNLKQ
-2078 DIVARVNALLGVKY
+2078 IVDKVNTLFGTKY
-2092 SLDKHNDITLSP
+2092 DLDKHNNITLSP
-2104 DELAKRLLNNDS
+2104 DELAKRLLNDEN
-2116 RPVKENKY
+2116 RPVKV
-2124 IKHNTYSGLIDYND
+2124 
-2138 NSVFVFGSNP
+2138 SV
-2148 LGINGNPSKGT
+2148 
-2159 GGAALV
+2159 
-2165 ALNQGRVQQGEIMD
+2165 
-2179 NTISN
+2179 
-2184 NGRAYGLTTVK
+2184 
-2195 APNAR
+2195 
-2200 NNKGNQLS
+2200 
-2208 IEEIT
+2208 
-2213 NNIKKLY
+2213 Y
-2220 QYANNNK
+2220 Q
-2227 DKTFKVAY
+2227 
-2235 TDGKLLN
+2235 
-2242 GHSIEEL
+2242 H
-2249 VNAFINAGEIP
+2249 
-2260 NNVLFSDTLNKYFVK
+2260 
-2275 QTNINKENIN
+2275 
-2285 NIATDWTV
+2285 DWAV
-2293 LFAYNDLAKLSNK
+2293 LFAYNDLAKLSDK
-2306 IGDTARVCNPDR
+2306 IGSTARVCNPDR

-2338 IEDENPALV
+2338 IEDEHPALV
-2347 VGTSSI
+2347 VENSSI
-2353 VNSIYAGYD
+2353 VSSIYAGYE

-2374 AKSAYPS
+2374 ATSAYPS

-2413 AIEVINGSNNVT
+2413 AIEIINGSNNVT

-2448 CNYTYDIEK
+2448 NSYSYDVEQ

-2462 NKEVD
+2462 NKEV
-2467 ETDEALRIMGYGC
+2467 EEEDEALRIMGYGC
-2480 TPDFTFNVKDVT
+2480 TPDFIFNVKDVT
-2492 NPTQEEVDTWSKL
+2492 NPTQKEVDAWSKL

-2549 NEDAIDSE
+2549 NEDAVDSE
-2557 TAYNLFDTAFSSDNP
+2557 TAYNLFDTAFNSDNP

-2591 KIGRGAIN
+2591 KMGRGAIN
-2599 KCIKND
+2599 KCIKNTT
-2605 ALRDENTFVQY
+2605 LRDENTFVQY
-2616 NGSRTSVVAQIKAQI
+2616 NGARTSVVDQIKAQI
-2631 DNAVAR
+2631 NNAVAR
-2637 TDLIEQYLRTDP
+2637 TDLVEQYLRTDP
-2649 GVTNVPHKFMNKKY
+2649 GVTNVPHKFMSKKY
-2663 SSMFKTVTRGM
+2663 NSMFKTVTRGM
-2674 YEFSLNDKNNA
+2674 YELGLSDDNVLID
-2685 IEFGFARESN
+2685 FGFARQSN
-2695 SKVVPIQFN
+2695 SKLFPIQFN
-2704 DYIYITK
+2704 NYIYITK
-2711 KEGNES
+2711 KEGNEN
-2717 VTKLYKIV
+2717 VTRLYKIV
-2725 SPAPGIGFAYPLN
+2725 SPAPSIAFAYPLN

-2746 EVSINNANNSV
+2746 EVSINNANNTV
-2757 PLPSYYEAVIE
+2757 PLPSYYENVID
-2768 NLMSDDTDYTLEQ
+2768 NLMSDDTDYTMEQ
-2781 LNELYKKHIAT
+2781 LNELYKQHIAT

-2800 VTHFDIMAD
+2800 ATHFDIMAD
-2809 ANNDNGGAKD
+2809 AKNDNGGAKD

-2856 HVEGETISND
+2856 HVEGETTSST
-2866 GESISINGNFLFRRA
+2866 GEPININGNFLFRRA
-2881 TKVSIESHNI
+2881 NKISIESHNV

-2918 VTLGSA
+2918 ITLGSA
-2924 SSKLEQSLRT
+2924 SSRLEQSLRT

-2951 GLGDIEAG
+2951 GLGYMEAG

-2969 FEQSTKGYK
+2969 FKQSTKGYK

-2999 LGKFNQFYRD
+2999 LGKFSQFYRD

-3020 EVIEAIKNNPDLQR
+3020 EVINAIKNNPALQR

-3069 IEEMQKMIKELSNT
+3069 IDEMQKMIKELSNS

-3108 NGIVSI
+3108 NGLVSI
-3114 WDGFHSSG
+3114 FDGFHSSG
-3122 WLDAWFGDL
+3122 WFDAWVGDL

-3147 ADIHAKESQSKD
+3147 ADIRAKESQAKD
-3159 FAVAFGKHFE
+3159 FAVTFGKHFE

-3191 GNIVRNYT
+3191 GNIVRAYT
-3199 DKFVEDIKELKRNV
+3199 DNFVEDIKELKRNV

-3254 YNEDEFIINN
+3254 YDEDEFIINN

-3271 YVKLRETI
+3271 YVKLREGI

-3293 EFEDKLVELR
+3293 EFEDKLTELR
-3303 TKIDDLTSQFIGND
+3303 TKINDLTSQFIGDD

-3324 GFPGIERAPDDSII
+3324 GFPGTEQAPDGSII
-3338 VINQELYDNARKQ
+3338 VTNQEVYDNARKQ
-3351 SLNDAIQL
+3351 SLNDAVQL

-3374 AKEEKEGFRDM
+3374 AKEEKDGFRDM

-3410 QLDTNKEYK
+3410 QLESNKEYQ

-3432 VDDILKVQIEDAYKK
+3432 VDDTIKVQIQDAYKK
-3447 LGITS
+3447 LGIS
-3452 GKASKARKLIKEKL
+3452 GGKGSVAKRIIKEKL
-3466 TKGEQI
+3466 AKGEQL
-3472 YDEFGNIDASKFTNT
+3472 YDEFGNIDASKFTNV
-3487 EIAKIKEDVERNY
+3487 EIAAIKADIEKNY
-3500 GTTNTSLFSDRN
+3500 GTSNTSLFSDRN
-3512 LINSAELTNE
+3512 LINSAEPTNE

-3536 RSNPEY
+3536 MTNPEY
-3542 QKIITKIN
+3542 QKIVTKIN

-3565 TSKMSIEDLKT
+3565 TSKMSIEDLKA

-3589 KIKTKYGYDVYEAYS
+3589 KVRAKYGYDAYKAYS
-3604 EYAKENV
+3604 KYAKENV
-3611 NEKAYYDEE
+3611 NTKAYYDEE

-3627 EPEFYT
+3627 EPEFYE
-3633 LWKRVNIRYEVLR
+3633 LWKRVNNRYEVLR
-3646 DEKGKIVIDETTGKA
+3646 DKDGKIVVDEVTGKP
-3661 VYDLTKAPKPNHWLY
+3661 VYDLTKAAKPNPWLY
-3676 TTIAPNDA
+3676 SSIAPNDA
-3684 YWKDLNKRDPKE
+3684 YWEDLNKRDPKE
-3696 AARQKKEVEDK
+3696 AARQKQEVENK

-3715 NTLETINTPQYYKAK
+3715 NTLETINTPQYYAARDAAAK
-3730 NAALAKGI
+3730 QGEAA
-3738 DYYKEWYD
+3738 YKEWYD

-3757 YEALPIW
+3757 YESLPIW

-3796 NYIESYTDNENY
+3796 NYIEGYTDNENY

-3815 KNGTTHVPGY
+3815 KNGTTHIPGY

-3846 MQFAKTETAKR
+3846 MSFAKTETAKR

-3866 RVKKAEHDAKWAA
+3866 RAKKSEHDAKWAA

-3891 LPSGKDSWYEKID
+3891 LPSGKDTWYEKID
-3904 YSEDRTIDMPMLMT
+3904 YSEDRTIDMPMLMN

-3945 AYEKDLEAYQKRM
+3945 TYEKDLEAYQKRI

-3979 AIQDFISAAGHY
+3979 AIQDFIAAAGHY

-4008 SKMKAYDTNLGW
+4008 GKMKAYDTNLGW

-4067 LTRNASMLQSF
+4067 LTRTASMLQSF

-4087 FTGAIGNITIG
+4087 ITGGIGNVTVG

-4125 QAVPSFIRGMAN
+4125 QAIPSFIRGMAN

-4144 DALVKFMNIVDFDE
+4144 DALVKFMNVVDFDE

-4167 DADTILNKIR
+4167 DADSVLNKIR

-4206 KVPDAESNGRLGYE
+4206 KVPDAESDGRLGYE

-4227 KNKFH
+4227 KSKFH

-4242 NEELLNKYETFKK
+4242 NDELLNKYEEFKK

-4300 EAKVKFEELPTVM
+4300 EAKVKFEELPTIM
-4313 DQLDLKDGR
+4313 DQVDLKDGR
-4322 LAFKEGSILAELQAK
+4322 LGFKEGSILAELQAK
-4337 SQDKEV
+4337 SKDKEV

-4552 GKDIMSACNNIAAYV
+4552 GKDIMAACNNIAAYV

>member
-46 NKEFETYYVNNYG
+46 NKEFETYYANNYG

-150 NRMFGAVAKNI
+150 NRMLGAVATNI
-161 LETRKIE
+161 LEARKVE

-189 IKIEE
+189 VKLED
-194 EVSKYTPQLRNQFAT
+194 EVSKTTPQLRNQFAT
-209 LKDMLSDKVKY
+209 IKDMLSDKVKY
-220 FTEVFQGDD
+220 FTQVIQTDD
-229 RLGEIRFKKDDEIS
+229 RLGEIRFKKDDDLS
-243 QQEVN
+243 QQEAD
-248 WNESYSIEDDEALNL
+248 WSESFDIEDDDDLNL
-263 DDAADNGSNSEK
+263 NNAADNASNNEK

-334 DFKSV
+334 DFKVVNS
-339 DNAIKGDIETT
+339 AIRGDIETT
-350 NIDAFLKKLEDVAES
+350 NIDAFLKKLEDIAKS

-376 NDLRKKPDFAYKVFQ
+376 NDLKKKPDFAYKLFQ
-391 VYRRRTMRK
+391 VYRRRTIRK
-400 QQARIDDNTV
+400 QQVRIDDNSVSPT
-410 IPVRSNTRADKLETL
+410 RSNNRADKLETL

-439 IMIEDTKDILESIKT
+439 IMIEDTNDILGAIKT
-454 KIKDYKALQKTKG
+454 KIDDYKTLQKTKG

-472 EALSADI
+472 QALSADI

-486 LKQYYPSL
+486 LNQYYPSL

-508 VDGKAPNIANNLTQ
+508 VDGKTPNIANNLTQ

-536 TLTNKKYLDN
+536 TLNNKRNLDN
-546 KFKEANKIEDKK
+546 RFKEANEIKDKK
-558 ARKEA
+558 AKKEA

-581 TYALELAKA
+581 AYALELAKS

-625 AIKATLTEEQK
+625 AVKATLTEQQK
-636 DGTKVSTELINYG
+636 DGSKVSTELINYG

-664 MEHRNENGAIIN
+664 MEHRDENGAVIN

-728 GFAQYFNAEQNP
+728 GFAQYFNTEQNP
-740 NMLMGDYFMRIPS
+740 KMLMGDYFMRIPS

-776 AIRNAKGEVIGK
+776 AIKNAKGEVIAK

-802 QQFKNI
+802 QQFRNI
-808 FKQELLDMANFI
+808 FKQELLDMVNFI
-820 NIVFEVKENIE
+820 NIVFEVKENTE
-831 TLEDGTVVDQRGRI
+831 TLKDGTVVDQRGRI

-908 TGTTTKYGDS
+908 TGTTTKYGDE

-932 DGFIPFTINANG
+932 DGFIPFTTNANG
-944 EVELNLTADQEAMIT
+944 EVELNLSADQEAMIT

-972 AIARMSEYKDLDIN
+972 AITRMSEYKDLDIN

-997 ALNHRLMYI
+997 ALNHRLIYI
-1006 AFNDVFEGDTKFY
+1006 AFNDIFEGDTKFY

-1069 KAIGLDVQQKTKFN
+1069 KSIGLDVQQKTKFN

-1098 VAKTYPDGR
+1098 VAKTYPDGKV
-1107 IEGEDGILVKDLV
+1107 EGEDGILVKDLV
-1120 KNAKL
+1120 KNSKL
-1125 TLEQARDLMGGPIL
+1125 TLEQARDLMGGPIM
-1139 YKPDG
+1139 YDNNGKPKLNADG
-1144 TPELNKDKSCRRSG
+1144 SYRRSG
-1158 GFSNTTVNDAQ
+1158 GFSNTTINDAQ

-1221 DQYYDEK
+1221 DQYYDDK

-1256 VYNAMKDNNIDQLNT
+1256 VYEAMKANKIDQLNT

-1306 DYRDEYDYNHLYT
+1306 DYREEYDYNHLYT

-1341 LDNIAR
+1341 LDNIDS
-1347 NSPLYAY
+1347 NSPLHAY

-1368 SFNNLVDELKIPI
+1368 SFNKLVDELKIPL
-1381 DKDGNIKF
+1381 DEDGNIKF
-1389 DESGNITG
+1389 DEAGNITG
-1397 LDMQVFFDKLKDECM
+1397 VDMQVFFDKLKDECM

-1425 LNASMPIAPNGCPNP
+1425 LNASIPIATNGCPNP

-1445 LSNVIN
+1445 LSNVVN
-1451 KLESISQAMF
+1451 KIESISQAMF

-1511 KSNFGFAKNADGTYK
+1511 ASNFGFAKNADGTYK
-1526 DVDEVRDKDG
+1526 KSKEE
-1536 NLIGGLLKQLQ
+1536 LLKELQ
-1547 DAHLDTLI
+1547 SSGLDTLI

-1603 YGIQYNTYIGRD
+1603 YGIQYNTTINANGDIQKVLY
-1615 GNIKRATWKDTV
+1615 
-1627 TENDWLNYIRR
+1627 NDLAGKSYDNYVKSQLN
-1638 ETGLKLSGIDN
+1638 S
-1649 ETFENIKTE
+1649 E
-1658 AKASTKAEARD
+1658 AKA
-1669 ARKAEIEEIKN
+1669 
-1680 KFDEIESEAYF
+1680 
-1691 NLDDNT
+1691 
-1697 KEVIKLIHEKINE
+1697 KLK
-1710 AYGAKPSKAKYQEQL
+1710 K
-1725 EVEIATLS
+1725 
-1733 DRLEDFKDT
+1733 
-1742 YIEEELDAIKDYI
+1742 AIKDGVNETTALSNVATEYGLQSR
-1755 EAKNQI
+1755 EEFSKDKN
-1761 LNNVIN
+1761 L
-1767 GFELS
+1767 
-1772 DDFDYNAIK
+1772 A
-1781 SEKIKSA
+1781 
-1788 IKAYKDEQLRL
+1788 DENTR
-1799 AKQVAK
+1799 
-1805 GSRLLQFEAY
+1805 E
-1815 KKKFDSDVI
+1815 
-1824 GNNSR
+1824 
-1829 QARNNRLLDD
+1829 ARNNRLLDD
-1839 MIHILRANESL
+1839 MIHILQANESL

-1871 PIVKEVRESRS
+1871 PIVKEVREARS

-1914 VCNTVRPRIADNY
+1914 VCNTVHPHITDKHTIK
-1927 VVKIA
+1927 VA
-1932 YSKDKYNLK
+1932 YSKDKYNLE
-1941 ELKKRF
+1941 ELQKRF

-2011 LVDIGS
+2011 LADIGS

-2049 NKPIEEAIASLGKEI
+2049 NKPIEEAIRSLGKEI
-2064 LNAYHIKTDKMNLD
+2064 LNTYHINTDKMNLGE
-2078 DIVARVNALLGVKY
+2078 IIARVNGLLGTKY

-2104 DELAKRLLNNDS
+2104 DELAKRLLNDEN
-2116 RPVKENKY
+2116 RPVK
-2124 IKHNTYSGLIDYND
+2124 
-2138 NSVFVFGSNP
+2138 GS
-2148 LGINGNPSKGT
+2148 I
-2159 GGAALV
+2159 
-2165 ALNQGRVQQGEIMD
+2165 
-2179 NTISN
+2179 
-2184 NGRAYGLTTVK
+2184 
-2195 APNAR
+2195 
-2200 NNKGNQLS
+2200 
-2208 IEEIT
+2208 
-2213 NNIKKLY
+2213 Y
-2220 QYANNNK
+2220 Q
-2227 DKTFKVAY
+2227 
-2235 TDGKLLN
+2235 
-2242 GHSIEEL
+2242 H
-2249 VNAFINAGEIP
+2249 
-2260 NNVLFSDTLNKYFVK
+2260 
-2275 QTNINKENIN
+2275 
-2285 NIATDWTV
+2285 DWAV
-2293 LFAYNDLAKLSNK
+2293 LFAYNDLAKLSDK
-2306 IGDTARVCNPDR
+2306 IGATARVCNPDR

-2362 PNKGLRSYITSD
+2362 PTKGLRSYITSND
-2374 AKSAYPS
+2374 KSVYPS

-2432 TQYILNTA
+2432 TQYILNAA

-2448 CNYTYDIEK
+2448 NNYTYDVEK
-2457 KQTVV
+2457 KQTIV
-2462 NKEVD
+2462 NKEFD

-2480 TPDFTFNVKDVT
+2480 TPDFTFIIKDVT
-2492 NPTQEEVDTWSKL
+2492 NPTQKEVNAWSKL

-2549 NEDAIDSE
+2549 NEDAVDNE

-2572 LVKLAAMDMIKYAF
+2572 LVKLAAMDMVKYAF

-2599 KCIKND
+2599 KCIKNT
-2605 ALRDENTFVQY
+2605 ALRDENAFVQF
-2616 NGSRTSVVAQIKAQI
+2616 NGARTSIIDQIKAQV
-2631 DNAVAR
+2631 DNVVAR
-2637 TDLIEQYLRTDP
+2637 TDLIEQYLRSDP
-2649 GVTNVPHKFMNKKY
+2649 GVSNVPHKFMNKKY
-2663 SSMFKTVTRGM
+2663 SSMFETVTRGM
-2674 YEFSLNDKNNA
+2674 YEFSLDDKDNA

-2695 SKVVPIQFN
+2695 AEFVPIQFN
-2704 DYIYITK
+2704 NYIYITK

-2717 VTKLYKIV
+2717 VTRLYKIV
-2725 SPAPGIGFAYPLN
+2725 SPDLGSGIGFAYPLN
-2738 SLEAGEDR
+2738 GLEAGEDR

-2757 PLPSYYEAVIE
+2757 PLPSYYEAVID
-2768 NLMSDDTDYTLEQ
+2768 NLMNSEVADYTLDE
-2781 LNELYKKHIAT
+2781 LNELYKNHVAT

-2800 VTHFDIMAD
+2800 VTHFDIMSD

-2819 AINKI
+2819 AIDKI
-2824 IKTFNNYEGN
+2824 IKTFNDYEGN

-2842 LYGKTKYDSFTPPI
+2842 LYDKTKYDSFTPPI
-2856 HVEGETISND
+2856 HVEGETISNG
-2866 GESISINGNFLFRRA
+2866 GEPISINGNFLFRRA

-2896 IEEKPQMVEIVRET
+2896 IEEKPQLVEIVSEP
-2910 PMASSREE
+2910 PMASSRGE
-2918 VTLGSA
+2918 VTLDST

-2969 FEQSTKGYK
+2969 FEQSTKDYK

-2999 LGKFNQFYRD
+2999 LGKFSQFYRD

-3020 EVIEAIKNNPDLQR
+3020 EVINVIKNNPALQR
-3034 QFLEALADANAII
+3034 QFLETLADANAIV

-3069 IEEMQKMIKELSNT
+3069 IDEMQKMIKELSN
-3083 SVIDDAE
+3083 SSIIDDAE
-3090 VKFGIDYLQKLS
+3090 VKFGLDYLQKLS

-3108 NGIVSI
+3108 NGLISI
-3114 WDGFHSSG
+3114 YDGFHSSG

-3136 SLVQVVTRKVM
+3136 NLVQVVTRKVM
-3147 ADIHAKESQSKD
+3147 ADIRAKESQAKD

-3182 DLNKIFDKN
+3182 DLNNIFDKN

-3254 YNEDEFIINN
+3254 YDEDEFIINN

-3271 YVKLRETI
+3271 YVKLREAI

-3303 TKIDDLTSQFIGND
+3303 TKINDLTSQFIGNE

-3324 GFPGIERAPDDSII
+3324 GFPGTERTPDDRII
-3338 VINQELYDNARKQ
+3338 VTNQEVYDNARKQ
-3351 SLNDAIQL
+3351 SLNDAVQL

-3396 EVRDSNGKVTTPAS
+3396 EVRDSNGKVTTPVS
-3410 QLDTNKEYK
+3410 QLETNKEYK

-3432 VDDILKVQIEDAYKK
+3432 VDDVLKVRIEDAYKK
-3447 LGITS
+3447 LGITNF
-3452 GKASKARKLIKEKL
+3452 KASKARAFIKDKLA
-3466 TKGEQI
+3466 KGEQI

-3487 EIAKIKEDVERNY
+3487 ETAAIKEDVERNY

-3512 LINSAELTNE
+3512 LINSAEPTNE

-3536 RSNPEY
+3536 MTNPEY
-3542 QKIITKIN
+3542 QDIITKIN
-3550 DITRKYYNSAAKIVE
+3550 NITRKYYNSAAKIVE
-3565 TSKMSIEDLKT
+3565 TSKMSIEDLKS
-3576 LADLYDELDKTKK
+3576 LGDLYDELDKTKK
-3589 KIKTKYGYDVYEAYS
+3589 HKGKGSYDVYQAYS
-3604 EYAKENV
+3604 KYAKENV
-3611 NEKAYYDEE
+3611 NEQAYYSEE
-3620 GEAKKRT
+3620 DEAKKRT

-3633 LWKRVNIRYEVLR
+3633 LWKRVNARYEVLR
-3646 DEKGKIVIDETTGKA
+3646 DKKGKIVIDETTGKA
-3661 VYDLTKAPKPNHWLY
+3661 VYDLTKAPTPNHWLY

-3684 YWKDLNKRDPKE
+3684 YWEDLNKRDPKE

-3738 DYYKEWYD
+3738 AYYKEWYD

-3790 AHYKNP
+3790 THYKNP
-3796 NYIESYTDNENY
+3796 NYIEGYTDNENY

-3846 MQFAKTETAKR
+3846 MSFAKTETAKR
-3857 AIASGMAPH
+3857 AIASGMTPH
-3866 RVKKAEHDAKWAA
+3866 RAKKAEHDAKWAA

-3937 RETYTSDE
+3937 RETYASDE
-3945 AYEKDLEAYQKRM
+3945 DYEKDLEAYQKRI

-4008 SKMKAYDTNLGW
+4008 GKMKAYDTNLGW

-4067 LTRNASMLQSF
+4067 LTRTASMLQSF

-4087 FTGAIGNITIG
+4087 ITGGIGNITVG

-4125 QAVPSFIRGMAN
+4125 HAIPSFIRGMAN

-4167 DADTILNKIR
+4167 DADTVLNKIR

-4193 GAMFSMFFDNRMV
+4193 GTMFSMFFDNRMV

-4232 EYAMKNIIGG
+4232 EYAMRNIIGG

-4255 NILADDNKKKEY
+4255 DILADDNKKKEY
-4267 IWNRRDINTEFANLY
+4267 VWNRRDINTEFANLY
-4282 LTKEQKKQFIA
+4282 LTKEQKKQFIT

-4313 DQLDLKDGR
+4313 DQVDLKDGR

-4337 SQDKEV
+4337 SKDKEV

-4412 KEVGCAPALF
+4412 KEIGCAPALF
-4422 DFLTTPIRQLRYE
+4422 DFLTTPIRKLRYE

-4441 QVEALE
+4441 QVETLE

-4487 ALGGVCTAL
+4487 TLGGICTAL

-4516 LYEADDLTTQSM
+4516 LYEADELTTQSM

-4552 GKDIMSACNNIAAYV
+4552 GKDIMTACNNIAAYI

-4587 LVKLGRQIP
+4587 IVKLGRQIP

>member
-46 NKEFETYYVNNYG
+46 NKEFETYYANNYG

-150 NRMFGAVAKNI
+150 NRMLGAVATNI
-161 LETRKIE
+161 LEARKVE

-189 IKIEE
+189 VKLED
-194 EVSKYTPQLRNQFAT
+194 EVSKTTPQLRNQFAT

-220 FTEVFQGDD
+220 FTQVIQTDD
-229 RLGEIRFKKDDEIS
+229 RLGEIRFKKDDDLS
-243 QQEVN
+243 QQEAD
-248 WNESYSIEDDEALNL
+248 WSESFDIEDDDDLNL
-263 DDAADNGSNSEK
+263 NNAADNASNNEK

-321 YDKSNP
+321 YDKINP

-334 DFKSV
+334 DFKVVNS
-339 DNAIKGDIETT
+339 AIRGDIETT
-350 NIDAFLKKLEDVAES
+350 NIDAFLKKLEDIAES

-376 NDLRKKPDFAYKVFQ
+376 NDLKKKPDFAYKLFQ
-391 VYRRRTMRK
+391 VYRRRTIRK
-400 QQARIDDNTV
+400 QQVRIDDNSVSPT
-410 IPVRSNTRADKLETL
+410 RSNNRADKLETL

-439 IMIEDTKDILESIKT
+439 IMIEDTNDILGAIKT
-454 KIKDYKALQKTKG
+454 KIDDYKTLQKTKG

-472 EALSADI
+472 QALSADI

-508 VDGKAPNIANNLTQ
+508 VDGKTPNIANNLTQ

-536 TLTNKKYLDN
+536 TLNNKRNLDN
-546 KFKEANKIEDKK
+546 RFKEANKIKDKK
-558 ARKEA
+558 AKKEA

-581 TYALELAKA
+581 AYALELAKS

-625 AIKATLTEEQK
+625 AVKATLTEQQK
-636 DGTKVSTELINYG
+636 DGSKVSTELINYG

-664 MEHRNENGAIIN
+664 MEHRDENGAVIN

-728 GFAQYFNAEQNP
+728 GFAQYFNTEQNP
-740 NMLMGDYFMRIPS
+740 KMLMGDYFMRIPS

-776 AIRNAKGEVIGK
+776 AIKNAKGEVIAK

-802 QQFKNI
+802 QQFRNI
-808 FKQELLDMANFI
+808 FKQELLDMVNFI
-820 NIVFEVKENIE
+820 NIVFEVKENTE
-831 TLEDGTVVDQRGRI
+831 TLKDGTVVDQRGRI

-908 TGTTTKYGDS
+908 TGTTTKYGDD

-932 DGFIPFTINANG
+932 DGFIPFTTNANG

-972 AIARMSEYKDLDIN
+972 AITRMSEYKDLDIN

-1006 AFNDVFEGDTKFY
+1006 AFNDIFEGDTKFY

-1098 VAKTYPDGR
+1098 VAKTYPDGKV
-1107 IEGEDGILVKDLV
+1107 EGEDGILVKDLV

-1125 TLEQARDLMGGPIL
+1125 TLDQARDLMGGPIM
-1139 YKPDG
+1139 YDNNGKPKLNNDG
-1144 TPELNKDKSCRRSG
+1144 SYRRSG
-1158 GFSNTTVNDAQ
+1158 GFSNTTINDAQ

-1188 DYLPLIEAIQDESKE
+1188 DYLPLIEAIQDENKE

-1248 IRGTQLEQ
+1248 IKGTQLEQ
-1256 VYNAMKDNNIDQLNT
+1256 VYEAMKANKIDQLNT

-1306 DYRDEYDYNHLYT
+1306 DYREEYDYNHLYT

-1341 LDNIAR
+1341 LDNIDS
-1347 NSPLYAY
+1347 NSPLHAY

-1368 SFNNLVDELKIPI
+1368 SFNKLVDELKISL
-1381 DKDGNIKF
+1381 DEDGNIKF

-1397 LDMQVFFDKLKDECM
+1397 VDMQVFFDKLKDECM

-1425 LNASMPIAPNGCPNP
+1425 LNASMPIAANGCPNP

-1445 LSNVIN
+1445 LSNVVN
-1451 KLESISQAMF
+1451 KFESISQAMF

-1511 KSNFGFAKNADGTYK
+1511 ASNFGFAKNADGTYK
-1526 DVDEVRDKDG
+1526 KSKEE
-1536 NLIGGLLKQLQ
+1536 LLKELQ
-1547 DAHLDTLI
+1547 DAGLDTLI

-1627 TENDWLNYIRR
+1627 TENDWLNYVRR
-1638 ETGLKLSGIDN
+1638 ETGLRLSGIDN
-1649 ETFENIKTE
+1649 EKFENIKAD

-1669 ARKAEIEEIKN
+1669 ARKAEIAEIKN
-1680 KFDEIESEAYF
+1680 RFDEIESEAYF
-1691 NLDDNT
+1691 NLDDDT

-1710 AYGAKPSKAKYQEQL
+1710 AYGPKPSKAKYQEQL
-1725 EVEIATLS
+1725 EVEISTLTG
-1733 DRLEDFKDT
+1733 RLEEFKDI

-1755 EAKNQI
+1755 EAKKQI

-1799 AKQVAK
+1799 AKQIARS
-1805 GSRLLQFEAY
+1805 SRLLQFEAY

-1824 GNNSR
+1824 GNNTR
-1829 QARNNRLLDD
+1829 EARNNRLLDD
-1839 MIHILRANESL
+1839 MIHILQANESL

-1871 PIVKEVRESRS
+1871 PVVKEVREARS

-1914 VCNTVRPRIADNY
+1914 VCNTVHPHITDKY
-1927 VVKIA
+1927 TIKVA
-1932 YSKDKYNLK
+1932 YSKDKYNLE
-1941 ELKKRF
+1941 ELQKRF

-2011 LVDIGS
+2011 LADIGS

-2025 IMQPAITRIVN
+2025 IMQPAITKIVN

-2049 NKPIEEAIASLGKEI
+2049 NKPIEEAIRSLGKEI
-2064 LNAYHIKTDKMNLD
+2064 LNTYHINTDKMNLGK
-2078 DIVARVNALLGVKY
+2078 IVARVNGLLGTKY
-2092 SLDKHNDITLSP
+2092 SLDKHNNIILSP
-2104 DELAKRLLNNDS
+2104 DELAKRLLNDKN
-2116 RPVKENKY
+2116 RPVK
-2124 IKHNTYSGLIDYND
+2124 
-2138 NSVFVFGSNP
+2138 V
-2148 LGINGNPSKGT
+2148 
-2159 GGAALV
+2159 
-2165 ALNQGRVQQGEIMD
+2165 
-2179 NTISN
+2179 
-2184 NGRAYGLTTVK
+2184 
-2195 APNAR
+2195 
-2200 NNKGNQLS
+2200 S
-2208 IEEIT
+2208 I
-2213 NNIKKLY
+2213 Y
-2220 QYANNNK
+2220 Q
-2227 DKTFKVAY
+2227 
-2235 TDGKLLN
+2235 
-2242 GHSIEEL
+2242 H
-2249 VNAFINAGEIP
+2249 
-2260 NNVLFSDTLNKYFVK
+2260 
-2275 QTNINKENIN
+2275 
-2285 NIATDWTV
+2285 DWGV
-2293 LFAYNDLAKLSNK
+2293 LFAYNDLAKLSDK
-2306 IGDTARVCNPDR
+2306 IGSTARVCNPDR

-2362 PNKGLRSYITSD
+2362 PTKGLRSYITSN

-2432 TQYILNTA
+2432 TQYILNAA

-2448 CNYTYDIEK
+2448 NNYTYDVEK
-2457 KQTVV
+2457 KQTIV
-2462 NKEVD
+2462 NKEFD

-2492 NPTQEEVDTWSKL
+2492 NPTQEEVNAWSKL
-2505 SPAQKISWLKANS
+2505 SPAQKISWLKSNS

-2549 NEDAIDSE
+2549 NEDAVDNE

-2572 LVKLAAMDMIKYAF
+2572 LVKLAAMDMVKYAF

-2599 KCIKND
+2599 KCIKNT
-2605 ALRDENTFVQY
+2605 ALRDENTFVQF
-2616 NGSRTSVVAQIKAQI
+2616 NGARTSIIAQIKAQV
-2631 DNAVAR
+2631 DNAVSR
-2637 TDLIEQYLRTDP
+2637 TDLVEQYLRSDP
-2649 GVTNVPHKFMNKKY
+2649 GVSNVPHKFMNKKY
-2663 SSMFKTVTRGM
+2663 SSMFETVTRGM
-2674 YEFSLNDKNNA
+2674 YEFSLDDKDNA
-2685 IEFGFARESN
+2685 IEFGFARKSN
-2695 SKVVPIQFN
+2695 AEFVPIQFN
-2704 DYIYITK
+2704 NYIYITK

-2717 VTKLYKIV
+2717 VTRLYKIV
-2725 SPAPGIGFAYPLN
+2725 SPDLGSGIGFAYPLN
-2738 SLEAGEDR
+2738 GLEAGEDR

-2757 PLPSYYEAVIE
+2757 PLPSYYEAVID
-2768 NLMSDDTDYTLEQ
+2768 NLMNSEVADYTLDE
-2781 LNELYKKHIAT
+2781 LNELYKKHVAT

-2800 VTHFDIMAD
+2800 VTHFDIMSD

-2856 HVEGETISND
+2856 HVEGETISNG
-2866 GESISINGNFLFRRA
+2866 GEPISINGNFLFRRA

-2896 IEEKPQMVEIVRET
+2896 IEEKPQLVEIVRET

-2999 LGKFNQFYRD
+2999 LGKFSQFYRD

-3020 EVIEAIKNNPDLQR
+3020 EVINVIKNNPALQR
-3034 QFLEALADANAII
+3034 QFLETLADANAIV

-3061 ENPTLKFY
+3061 GNPTLKFY
-3069 IEEMQKMIKELSNT
+3069 IDEMQKMIKELSN
-3083 SVIDDAE
+3083 SSIIDDAE

-3108 NGIVSI
+3108 NGLISI
-3114 WDGFHSSG
+3114 YDGFHSSG

-3147 ADIHAKESQSKD
+3147 ADIRAKESQAKD
-3159 FAVAFGKHFE
+3159 FAIAFGKHFE

-3271 YVKLRETI
+3271 YVKLREAI

-3303 TKIDDLTSQFIGND
+3303 TKINDLTSQFIGNE
-3317 YKPAYEY
+3317 YKPDFRE
-3324 GFPGIERAPDDSII
+3324 GFPGTSKAPDESII
-3338 VINQELYDNARKQ
+3338 ITNQEVYDNARKQ
-3351 SLNDAIQL
+3351 SLNDAVQL

-3432 VDDILKVQIEDAYKK
+3432 VDDVLKVRIEDAYKK
-3447 LGITS
+3447 LGITNF
-3452 GKASKARKLIKEKL
+3452 KASKARAFIKDKLA
-3466 TKGEQI
+3466 KGEQI

-3487 EIAKIKEDVERNY
+3487 EIAAIKEDVERNY

-3512 LINSAELTNE
+3512 LINSAEPTNE

-3536 RSNPEY
+3536 MTNPEY
-3542 QKIITKIN
+3542 QEIITKIN
-3550 DITRKYYNSAAKIVE
+3550 NITRKYYNSAAKIVE
-3565 TSKMSIEDLKT
+3565 TSKMSIEDLKA
-3576 LADLYDELDKTKK
+3576 LGDLYDELDKTKK
-3589 KIKTKYGYDVYEAYS
+3589 HKGKGSYDAYQAYS
-3604 EYAKENV
+3604 KYAKENV
-3611 NEKAYYDEE
+3611 NEQAYYSEE
-3620 GEAKKRT
+3620 DEAKKRT

-3633 LWKRVNIRYEVLR
+3633 LWKRVNARYEVLR
-3646 DEKGKIVIDETTGKA
+3646 DKKGKIVIDETTGKA
-3661 VYDLTKAPKPNHWLY
+3661 VYDLTKAPTPNHWLY

-3684 YWKDLNKRDPKE
+3684 YWEDLNKRDPKE

-3738 DYYKEWYD
+3738 AYYKEWYD

-3796 NYIESYTDNENY
+3796 NYIEGYTDNENY

-3846 MQFAKTETAKR
+3846 MSFAKTETAKR

-3866 RVKKAEHDAKWAA
+3866 RAKKAEHDAKWAA

-3937 RETYTSDE
+3937 RETYSSDE
-3945 AYEKDLEAYQKRM
+3945 AYEKDLEAYQKRI

-4008 SKMKAYDTNLGW
+4008 GKMKAYDTNLGW

-4036 YIEKADTRLQ
+4036 YIEKVDTRLQ

-4067 LTRNASMLQSF
+4067 LTRTASMLQSF

-4087 FTGAIGNITIG
+4087 ITGGIGNITVG

-4125 QAVPSFIRGMAN
+4125 HAIPSFIRGMAN

-4167 DADTILNKIR
+4167 DADTVLNKIR

-4193 GAMFSMFFDNRMV
+4193 GTMFSMFFDNRMV
-4206 KVPDAESNGRLGYE
+4206 KVPEAESNGRLGYE

-4232 EYAMKNIIGG
+4232 KYAMRNIIGG

-4255 NILADDNKKKEY
+4255 DILADDNKKKEY
-4267 IWNRRDINTEFANLY
+4267 VWNRRDINTEFANLY
-4282 LTKEQKKQFIA
+4282 LTKEQKKQFIT

-4313 DQLDLKDGR
+4313 DQVDLKDGR

-4337 SQDKEV
+4337 SKDKEV

-4412 KEVGCAPALF
+4412 KEIGCAPALF
-4422 DFLTTPIRQLRYE
+4422 DFLTTPIRKLRYE

-4441 QVEALE
+4441 QVEVLE

-4487 ALGGVCTAL
+4487 ALGGICTAL

-4516 LYEADDLTTQSM
+4516 LYEADELTTQSM

-4552 GKDIMSACNNIAAYV
+4552 GKDIMAACNNIAAYV

-4587 LVKLGRQIP
+4587 IVKLGRQIP

>member
-21 EVGNDDVLFNSL
+21 EVGNNDVLFNSL

-46 NKEFETYYVNNYG
+46 NKEFETYYANNYG

-73 AIQNFYKNRNFNVN
+73 AIQNFYKNRNFKVN

-108 AKTCGIR
+108 AKVCGIR
-115 TTGNLMLAFYHN
+115 TSGNLMLAFYHN

-132 RLEEHAEDRK
+132 RLDEHADDRK

-150 NRMFGAVAKNI
+150 NRMLGAVATNI
-161 LETRKIE
+161 LEARNVE
-168 ATKEEI
+168 ATKEELT
-174 AKVRK
+174 KLRK

-189 IKIEE
+189 VKLEN

-209 LKDMLSDKVKY
+209 LNDMLSDKVKY
-220 FTEVFQGDD
+220 FTQVIQTDD
-229 RLGEIRFKKDDEIS
+229 RLGEIRFNKDDDLS
-243 QQEVN
+243 QQEVD
-248 WNESYSIEDDEALNL
+248 WNESYFIEDDKALNL

-288 SDFMKDFSFAVR
+288 SDFTKDFSFAVR
-300 SYLSTIPKLSSTEVS
+300 SYLSTIPKLSSAEIS

-334 DFKSV
+334 DFKVVNS
-339 DNAIKGDIETT
+339 AIRGDIETT
-350 NIDAFLKKLEDVAES
+350 NIDAFLKKLEDIAES

-391 VYRRRTMRK
+391 VYQRSTIRK
-400 QQARIDDNTV
+400 QQVRIDDNNV
-410 IPVRSNTRADKLETL
+410 SPARSNSRADKLETL

-439 IMIEDTKDILESIKT
+439 IMVEDTNDILEVIKT
-454 KIKDYKALQKTKG
+454 KISDYKQLQKSKG
-467 FDLNK
+467 FELNK

-522 LYGYLENTAKYANE
+522 LYSYLENTAKHANI
-536 TLTNKKYLDN
+536 TLNNKRNLDN
-546 KFKEANKIEDKK
+546 RFKEANKIKDKK
-558 ARKEA
+558 SRKEA

-581 TYALELAKA
+581 AYALELAKA

-625 AIKATLTEEQK
+625 AVKGTLMEQQK
-636 DGTKVSTELINYG
+636 DGSKVSTELINYG

-664 MEHRNENGAIIN
+664 MEHRDENGTVIN

-693 ARDMVNISLFDGAGN
+693 ARDMINISLFDGAGN

-728 GFAQYFNAEQNP
+728 GIAQYFNAEQNP

-776 AIRNAKGEVIGK
+776 AIKNAKGEVIAK
-788 EVSVDD
+788 EVNVDD

-802 QQFKNI
+802 QQFRNI

-820 NIVFEVKENIE
+820 NIVFETNSLGQIKYND
-831 TLEDGTVVDQRGRI
+831 DGS
-845 VFNNDNTPMFKKG
+845 PMFKKG

-871 NYHIGKGHKHFIE
+871 NYHIAKGHKHFIE

-908 TGTTTKYGDS
+908 TGTTTKYCDK
-918 LLKYLFPSLYGGAR
+918 LLNYLFPSLYGGAR
-932 DGFIPFTINANG
+932 DGFIPFTTNANG
-944 EVELNLTADQEAMIT
+944 EVELNLNADQEAMIT

-972 AIARMSEYKDLDIN
+972 AITRMSEYKDLDIN

-1006 AFNDVFEGDTKFY
+1006 AFNDIFEGDTKFY

-1050 NSTIVQGA
+1050 NSAIVQGA

-1098 VAKTYPDGR
+1098 IAKTYPDGKV
-1107 IEGEDGILVKDLV
+1107 EGEDGILVKDLV

-1125 TLEQARDLMGGPIL
+1125 TLDQARDLMGGPIMYDNNGEPKL
-1139 YKPDG
+1139 NDDG
-1144 TPELNKDKSCRRSG
+1144 SYRRSG
-1158 GFSNTTVNDAQ
+1158 GFSNTTINDAQ

-1248 IRGTQLEQ
+1248 IKGTQLEQ
-1256 VYNAMKDNNIDQLNT
+1256 VYKAMKDNNIDQLNT

-1306 DYRDEYDYNHLYT
+1306 DYREEYDYNHLYT

-1341 LDNIAR
+1341 LDNIDSK
-1347 NSPLYAY
+1347 SPLYKY

-1368 SFNNLVDELKIPI
+1368 SFNTLVDELKIPL
-1381 DKDGNIKF
+1381 DKDDNIKF
-1389 DESGNITG
+1389 DTDGNITG
-1397 LDMQVFFDKLKDECM
+1397 IDMQVFFDKLKDECM

-1425 LNASMPIAPNGCPNP
+1425 LNASSPIAINGCPNP

-1486 KDQVSYSKE
+1486 KDQISCSKE

-1511 KSNFGFAKNADGTYK
+1511 ASNFGFAKNADGTYK
-1526 DVDEVRDKDG
+1526 KSKEE
-1536 NLIGGLLKQLQ
+1536 LLKELQ

-1603 YGIQYNTYIGRD
+1603 YGIQYSTTINAD
-1615 GNIKRATWKDTV
+1615 DNIQKVLYNNLAGKSYDDYVKSQLNSEAKDK
-1627 TENDWLNYIRR
+1627 
-1638 ETGLKLSGIDN
+1638 LKKAIKEGVN
-1649 ETFENIKTE
+1649 ETT
-1658 AKASTKAEARD
+1658 A
-1669 ARKAEIEEIKN
+1669 
-1680 KFDEIESEAYF
+1680 
-1691 NLDDNT
+1691 
-1697 KEVIKLIHEKINE
+1697 
-1710 AYGAKPSKAKYQEQL
+1710 
-1725 EVEIATLS
+1725 
-1733 DRLEDFKDT
+1733 
-1742 YIEEELDAIKDYI
+1742 
-1755 EAKNQI
+1755 
-1761 LNNVIN
+1761 LNNVATEY
-1767 GFELS
+1767 GLQSREEFS
-1772 DDFDYNAIK
+1772 
-1781 SEKIKSA
+1781 
-1788 IKAYKDEQLRL
+1788 KDKNL
-1799 AKQVAK
+1799 ADENT
-1805 GSRLLQFEAY
+1805 RE
-1815 KKKFDSDVI
+1815 
-1824 GNNSR
+1824 
-1829 QARNNRLLDD
+1829 ARNNRLLDD
-1839 MIHILRANESL
+1839 MIHILQANESL

-1871 PIVKEVRESRS
+1871 PIVKEVREARS

-1914 VCNTVRPRIADNY
+1914 VCNTVRPHIADNY
-1927 VVKIA
+1927 VVKVA
-1932 YSKDKYNLK
+1932 YSKDKYNLE
-1941 ELKKRF
+1941 ELQKRF

-2011 LVDIGS
+2011 LADIGS

-2049 NKPIEEAIASLGKEI
+2049 NKPIEEAIKSLGEEI
-2064 LNAYHIKTDKMNLD
+2064 LNAYHIKTDKMNLKQ
-2078 DIVARVNALLGVKY
+2078 IVDKVNALIGTKY
-2092 SLDKHNDITLSP
+2092 DLDKHNNITLSP
-2104 DELAKRLLNNDS
+2104 DELAKRLLNDKN
-2116 RPVKENKY
+2116 RPVKV
-2124 IKHNTYSGLIDYND
+2124 
-2138 NSVFVFGSNP
+2138 SV
-2148 LGINGNPSKGT
+2148 
-2159 GGAALV
+2159 
-2165 ALNQGRVQQGEIMD
+2165 
-2179 NTISN
+2179 
-2184 NGRAYGLTTVK
+2184 
-2195 APNAR
+2195 
-2200 NNKGNQLS
+2200 
-2208 IEEIT
+2208 
-2213 NNIKKLY
+2213 Y
-2220 QYANNNK
+2220 Q
-2227 DKTFKVAY
+2227 
-2235 TDGKLLN
+2235 
-2242 GHSIEEL
+2242 H
-2249 VNAFINAGEIP
+2249 
-2260 NNVLFSDTLNKYFVK
+2260 
-2275 QTNINKENIN
+2275 
-2285 NIATDWTV
+2285 DWSV
-2293 LFAYNDLAKLSNK
+2293 LFAYNDLAKLSDK
-2306 IGDTARVCNPDR
+2306 IGSTARVCNPDR

-2338 IEDENPALV
+2338 IEDEHPALV

-2362 PNKGLRSYITSD
+2362 PNKGLRSYITST

-2401 DTEQDNFRIANR
+2401 DTEQDDFRIANR
-2413 AIEVINGSNNVT
+2413 AIEAINGSNNVT

-2440 YKQTDAVV
+2440 YKQTDAVI
-2448 CNYTYDIEK
+2448 NSYTYDVEK

-2462 NKEVD
+2462 NKEV
-2467 ETDEALRIMGYGC
+2467 EEEDEALRIMGYGC

-2492 NPTQEEVDTWSKL
+2492 NPTQEEVDAWSKL

-2549 NEDAIDSE
+2549 NEDAVDNE
-2557 TAYNLFDTAFSSDNP
+2557 TAYNLFDTAFNSDNP
-2572 LVKLAAMDMIKYAF
+2572 LVKLAAMDMVKYAF
-2586 VAEGF
+2586 VVEGF

-2599 KCIKND
+2599 KCIKNT
-2605 ALRDENTFVQY
+2605 ALRDENTFIQLD
-2616 NGSRTSVVAQIKAQI
+2616 GSRTSIVDQIKAQI
-2631 DNAVAR
+2631 TNAVAR
-2637 TDLIEQYLRTDP
+2637 TDLVEQYLRTDP

-2663 SSMFKTVTRGM
+2663 NSMFKTVTRGM

-2695 SKVVPIQFN
+2695 SKLVPIQFN

-2711 KEGNES
+2711 KEGNEN
-2717 VTKLYKIV
+2717 VTRLYKIV

-2738 SLEAGEDR
+2738 SLEVGEDR
-2746 EVSINNANNSV
+2746 EISINNANNNV
-2757 PLPSYYEAVIE
+2757 PLPSYYETVIE
-2768 NLMSDDTDYTLEQ
+2768 NLMSDETDYTLEQ

-2824 IKTFNNYEGN
+2824 IKTFNNYDGN

-2842 LYGKTKYDSFTPPI
+2842 LYSKTKYDSFTPAI
-2856 HVEGETISND
+2856 HVEGETNSD
-2866 GESISINGNFLFRRA
+2866 TGEPISINGNFLFRRA

-2896 IEEKPQMVEIVRET
+2896 IEEKPQLVEIVRET

-2924 SSKLEQSLRT
+2924 SSKLEQNLRT

-2999 LGKFNQFYRD
+2999 LGKFSQFYKD
-3009 ENGNYFAINSP
+3009 DNSNGNYFAINSP
-3020 EVIEAIKNNPDLQR
+3020 EVINAIKNNPALQR
-3034 QFLEALADANAII
+3034 QFLETLADANAII

-3069 IEEMQKMIKELSNT
+3069 IEEMQKMIKELSNS

-3090 VKFGIDYLQKLS
+3090 VKFGLDYLQKLS

-3108 NGIVSI
+3108 NGLVSI
-3114 WDGFHSSG
+3114 FDGFHSSG
-3122 WLDAWFGDL
+3122 WFDAWVGDL

-3147 ADIHAKESQSKD
+3147 ADIRAKESQAKD

-3191 GNIVRNYT
+3191 GNIIRNYT

-3254 YNEDEFIINN
+3254 YDEDEFIINN

-3271 YVKLRETI
+3271 YVKLREAI

-3303 TKIDDLTSQFIGND
+3303 TKINDLTSQFIGND

-3324 GFPGIERAPDDSII
+3324 GFPGTERAPDDSII
-3338 VINQELYDNARKQ
+3338 VTNQEVYDNARKQ
-3351 SLNDAIQL
+3351 SLNDAVQL

-3410 QLDTNKEYK
+3410 QLETNKEYK

-3432 VDDILKVQIEDAYKK
+3432 VDDVLKVRIEDAYKK

-3452 GKASKARKLIKEKL
+3452 GKASKARALIKDKL
-3466 TKGEQI
+3466 AKGEQI
-3472 YDEFGNIDASKFTNT
+3472 YDEFGNIDASKFTNV
-3487 EIAKIKEDVERNY
+3487 EIAAIKEDVERNY
-3500 GTTNTSLFSDRN
+3500 GTSSTSLFSDRN
-3512 LINSAELTNE
+3512 LINSAEPTSE
-3522 AAPSEFFKMLNSGG
+3522 AAPSEFFKMLNSNGMT
-3536 RSNPEY
+3536 NPEY
-3542 QKIITKIN
+3542 QEIITKIN
-3550 DITRKYYNSAAKIVE
+3550 NITRKYYDSAAKIVE
-3565 TSKMSIEDLKT
+3565 TSKMSIEDLKA
-3576 LADLYDELDKTKK
+3576 LGDLYDELDKTKK
-3589 KIKTKYGYDVYEAYS
+3589 KKGKGSYYAYQTYS
-3604 EYAKENV
+3604 KYAKENV
-3611 NEKAYYDEE
+3611 NEKAYYSEE
-3620 GEAKKRT
+3620 DEAKKRT

-3633 LWKRVNIRYEVLR
+3633 LWKRVNARYEVLR
-3646 DEKGKIVIDETTGKA
+3646 DKKGKIVIDETTGKA
-3661 VYDLTKAPKPNHWLY
+3661 VYDLTKAPTPNHWLY

-3684 YWKDLNKRDPKE
+3684 YWEDLTKRDPKE

-3707 TKAQEFLS
+3707 TNAQEFLS

-3738 DYYKEWYD
+3738 AYYKEWYD

-3783 QTTLTPK
+3783 QTTLAPK
-3790 AHYKNP
+3790 ARNYRNP
-3796 NYIESYTDNENY
+3796 NYIEGYSDNENY
-3808 KTVETDD
+3808 KTVETDNN
-3815 KNGTTHVPGY
+3815 NGTTHVPGY
-3825 DNNLGLNEYE
+3825 DNDLGLNEYE

-3846 MQFAKTETAKR
+3846 MSFAKTETAKR

-3866 RVKKAEHDAKWAA
+3866 RVKKAEHDVKWAA

-3891 LPSGKDSWYEKID
+3891 LPSGKDTWYEKID

-3937 RETYTSDE
+3937 RETYTNDE
-3945 AYEKDLEAYQKRM
+3945 AYEKDLEAYQKRI
-3958 DEATKKNEEI
+3958 DEAIKKNEEI

-4008 SKMKAYDTNLGW
+4008 GKMKAYDTNLGW

-4067 LTRNASMLQSF
+4067 LTRTASMLQSF

-4087 FTGAIGNITIG
+4087 ITGGIGNITVG

-4125 QAVPSFIRGMAN
+4125 QAIPSFIRGMAN

-4167 DADTILNKIR
+4167 DADTVLNKIR

-4206 KVPDAESNGRLGYE
+4206 KVPEAESNGRLGYE

-4242 NEELLNKYETFKK
+4242 NDELLNKYEEFKK

-4267 IWNRRDINTEFANLY
+4267 IWNRRDINTEFANVY

-4293 ERKKLEK
+4293 ERKRLEK

-4313 DQLDLKDGR
+4313 DQVDLKDGR

-4337 SQDKEV
+4337 SKDKEV

-4528 MYNMLFLPQQFDQ
+4528 MYNILFLPQQFDQ

-4552 GKDIMSACNNIAAYV
+4552 GKDIMAACNNIAAYV

-4596 IYRSLNN
+4596 IYRSINN